1 MSVIIQFYVF
11 RDPVGNLKLI
21 RRKEMERSPALF
33 RPASASTSSTRSVLD
48 PLESSIEAFGQY
60 EKITTRLKR
69 LLDQYTDGFAVLKEL
84 VQNAD
89 DAGATEVRFLY
100 DERANNDAM
109 THLLD
114 EGMKECQGPALW
126 VYNDAEFT
134 EKDFENIEKLSGA
147 TKEHHTEKI
156 GKFGLGFNAVYNL
169 TDVPMFLSTN
179 YFVVFDP
186 HMSHLRHIRN
196 PARPGVKIDLNKNP
210 EALRA
215 RYSGQFKPFHGIFG
229 CDLRLSK
236 KDNSFRGTLFR
247 FPLRTREQAQRSEIK
262 QLYYNDHEMRNL
274 LRMLLEGAE
283 SLLLFTQNILRVGI
297 YNLPRAS
304 PTDAPLL
311 LFQVSKSLSSAGIL
325 RELSSYVTLP
335 TTAEMLSKEEKRL
348 LQESNFL
355 QVASRF
361 MKDLRHGR
369 AVVSNSPQSSVSIE
383 IDCNLTKRGVDF
395 FGGGLRC
402 GHEKATWLVVSSMG
416 RGEAMS
422 FIMDHNDTTL
432 VPSAGVAVRLIS
444 RDPDVY
450 VPSPVVKNIDGVHAN
465 GSVFCYLPLPIH
477 SGLPVH
483 INGAFAVATDR
494 RNLERKVEDDK
505 SCHGVHWN
513 KVLMED
519 SVCTAYLTLL
529 DDLKS
534 LVTRGDSYQFHLLW
548 PKSSTVQHNCRSLMK
563 SFYKSIANGGSSLFS
578 DGRQW
583 VDINNIVFLDPKFRE
598 ASEIGNA
605 AFEVLQLHYRS
616 APDTVVIDL
625 PSDILMSFEESNQ
638 ERTVN
643 IRKYSEVTFYR
654 KCFFPHMLRIPVN
667 VRDLLM
673 LHALD
678 NGRDFDSLIKEHA
691 CIPVSPSGKT
701 LKCPSEL
708 VNPRKE
714 VAALFSSNEGKFP
727 FGNEESYRSPQRL
740 TILERLGM
748 FSDDLPWSEVAERGE
763 SIQWLNMTDPNAALE
778 RAEELLRFLEMKME
792 RNRREKKMAPSFLKR
807 REYSLEA
814 GICERLLK
822 AKFLPVLKKPEH
834 FPLPWKGDALQG
846 KQQVLLSPKEVFL
859 RDKKYLVCCSEPLI
873 GINLPRNVEKCLKLD
888 TKDATLSHVT
898 QQIQCAMSTNV
909 HSLNVA
915 EYQEVTRICHEAYK
929 YLSKTV
935 RSNGDECMKFLH
947 GKNFILVGRRFLSAK
962 EVAFELTADCAPY
975 LYKLPQQLAD
985 SFPEIMKAA
994 GVKDVFDE
1002 KDYISSLQEIKSQ
1015 FGNTKLDE
1023 QTLQVSVNLTLQLSE
1038 VMKVFG
1044 MSPSQ
1049 VQNEWGTVFLPDS
1062 KGIMR
1067 AVSDLC
1073 IRNCSW
1079 IEDEADVHYVN
1090 DRIPWPTCQQVG
1102 VKTRREEALQSHT
1115 IGLPCGQT
1123 EKLTN
1128 RLRRI
1133 LTEYPCEKEILK
1145 ELVQNADD
1153 AQATE
1158 ICFIKDP
1165 RYHPK
1170 ERIFEDSWQPLQ
1182 GPALCVYNNRP
1193 FTRADIDGIQNL
1205 GEGSKGGDPCKTGEY
1220 GVGFNAV
1227 YHLTDAPSFIS
1238 KGGDL
1243 GDVLI
1248 VFDPDCRYA
1257 PGASSEN
1264 PGRMFKVSE
1273 KLQKDF
1279 PDVFRC
1285 YLGELQ
1291 RFSGDN
1297 ATIFRFP
1304 LRDEEMAMKSKIS
1317 SRPVTLEKLDRMM
1330 EELKRELFEVLLF
1343 VDNVKKIT
1351 LCEVEKT
1358 SGRLVNDYTVEVT
1371 LTEEDEEKRKE
1382 FAAFIKEV
1390 GNLVKQGKIL
1400 PTDSRVLKVSYML
1413 KITDNHGNEEK
1424 WQIAQQVGFQ
1434 EDVRGTIVDA
1444 FRKQKLGMLPRG
1456 GVACLLENE
1465 CLEFPLQRRK
1475 KAFCFLPLPL
1485 ETNLPVHINGHFAL
1499 DHESRRNLW
1508 RDEAGHVGYRS
1519 DWNNSLLEDIVASC
1533 YIDML
1538 VEVQKLLGF
1547 GPNRSTENEVLGK
1560 IRILES
1566 LFPREPT
1573 TDQYWETL
1581 VDSVYQEIDK
1591 KKLNLLP
1598 VVRHSAQRGRS
1609 LVDVTWLPPTGMGKK
1624 KAFFNNLA
1632 EAGPFAK
1639 TGGKD
1644 KEEDI
1649 KKRRQRFERLLL
1661 RSGFNLVAFSMKMHY
1676 SFQRSRVVTSC
1687 ISASDLIE
1695 FYGTFGS
1702 NDRLCTIGPIP
1713 CDVSK
1718 TVFEDDYG
1726 VELVLSFCKESD
1738 DFLDKL
1744 PGLPLLLTQDN
1755 RLQSFS
1761 NVYPK
1766 FLSRFEH
1773 LLPGSPQ
1780 IFLHREIYRKLF
1792 LFADTSKLTV
1802 LKPLD
1807 ADAFA
1812 ANLAETLPREIYGKS
1827 EYVHWSPA
1835 QEEVPD
1841 QRWICRVWEFLYD
1854 ITREVLND
1862 EKIDDED
1869 KVRQVK
1875 ATIHPLLDWSILPV
1889 TQTRNIRIP
1898 LQVDHFLVPLRW
1910 AQGAIHMPNVDAS
1923 STKLVKVLRKLGI
1936 PELNREAISRAISA
1950 TIIYSSSTSLAV
1962 PLMLVSSLKDPS
1974 SLLVSLQCKWILN
1987 QQEIRERLEELDCE
2001 EILEYFS
2008 LSVSCLRETD
2018 KSNLRKLP
2026 FYLATHG
2033 GFMSLEKSKV
2043 SVLPIGV
2050 PQNGIDILERALGMA
2065 FVKSWP
2071 SVTDLFKFL
2080 GLTCISA
2087 VDVYC
2092 GLILPSFS
2100 LLSEEARQVH
2110 LEYIRDAILTDSTID
2125 DDEKERLLDIL
2136 KFTPLIPSANGTLKK
2151 ASCVYDPNN
2160 DVFKAMLSCDFP
2172 LEPFDSPEWIS
2183 FLRQVGLVSEVSS
2196 VDFKRFAKEVEHEA
2210 LTAQTDKTH
2219 EKSRTLVDHLISRRD
2234 VVGEGLLNAIRDIAF
2249 VVTDPV
2255 THPLQELCP
2264 PFKQKQGDQV
2274 PYIPFKGAVFA
2285 DYEEIVWTQ
2294 TLLLPTWANPEL
2306 RYYQLGLPP
2315 NASFDK
2321 YCDAFVSQ
2329 LQIIKEPPIDM
2340 VVQHCEVLCHHLE
2353 DLRKCKLDLS
2363 KHSRKITDVME
2374 KIYKFL
2380 QENTD
2385 ERDTIFL
2392 DATPCILVENGT
2404 KFVRPGEAVVEL
2416 HAKDEIKPFLYRVP
2430 PELGKFRKLF
2440 QTLGCYEF
2448 ATCAHYA
2455 VVLEKLRKS
2464 CCDAKLHPNE
2474 LKMCFQAVEGFFKT
2488 LQENSEE
2495 ASTFSKLST
2504 LYLPAMPSGIRC
2516 LESNLSTISVTL
2528 HKSSELFFNDVPA
2541 YEDRI
2546 EELHQNFL
2554 LDLKLMKVRL
2564 TLTTTNF
2571 KELMMKLPLN
2581 LQPKM
2586 LSLEVR
2592 EKRIDGDLVK
2602 SLVIDSMMLRLCT
2615 PQFGQ
2620 GIARIIKHDNSQKPD
2635 FDEEVLAD
2643 IEKSLKRI
2651 QLCAVDSLKTAL
2663 FLGENQIS
2671 GSERDVESFR
2681 MKSEIPGEEKWM
2693 VYVDAVNTV
2702 NDTELA
2708 RSLVSG
2714 VVVDIYGD
2722 LIGNSAFLIPSML
2735 QCAPNKIWSLLDRS
2749 GIRQD
2754 DTCSVEGMDIF
2765 PDPGSFIPVEDH
2777 HLLNDAFGDFEPG
2790 EYVGYQL
2797 HDPSLQLDRGVATFI
2812 YAVIIEEVMAQ
2823 DVSCNEDWVLH
2834 LVTKVYSVN
2843 IGEEHEPVEVTAAK
2857 LYKFCRFEEISNAQR
2872 RNREDR
2878 KEVLLQVT
2886 TILENAWKCDLLEGE
2901 RRQIVKRVILQWRP
2915 EKNVGDEEFCSEVS
2929 KHIRDELF
2937 RLGGSHEEFIDAWV
2951 EIAKEHRS
2959 RREVYQGHLSDRKP
2973 WRNVPPSFSSSN
2985 PQPGEA
2991 KRWYKQA
2998 EADLVAGANEIDSIQ
3013 PSYEWVCFKCHQVKL
3028 SSLSKIV
3035 RT

>member
-1 MSVIIQFYVF
+1 M
-11 RDPVGNLKLI
+11 K
-21 RRKEMERSPALF
+21 RSSALS
-33 RPASASTSSTRSVLD
+33 RPASASTSSSRTVLD

-89 DAGATEVRFLY
+89 DAGGTEVRFLY

-169 TDVPMFLSTN
+169 TDVPMFLSKN

-186 HMSHLRHIRN
+186 HMSHLRRHIKN
-196 PARPGVKIDLNKNP
+196 PAKPGVRINLNKNP

-215 RYSGQFKPFHGIFG
+215 HYRGQFKPFDGIFG

-236 KDNSFRGTLFR
+236 KDNPFRGTLFR
-247 FPLRTREQAQRSEIK
+247 FPLRTREQARRSEIK
-262 QLYYNDHEMRNL
+262 QLYYNDQEMRKL

-297 YNLPRAS
+297 YNLPCAS
-304 PTDAPLL
+304 SPDAPLL
-311 LFQVSKSLSSAGIL
+311 LFQVTKSLSSVGIL

-335 TTAEMLSKEEKRL
+335 TTAEKLSQEEKRL

-361 MKDLRHGR
+361 MEDLRNDR
-369 AVVSNSPQSSVSIE
+369 ADVSNSPQSSVSIE
-383 IDCNLTKRGVDF
+383 INCNLTKRGVDV

-402 GHEKATWLVVSSMG
+402 GHEKTTWLVVSSMG
-416 RGEAMS
+416 RGKAMS
-422 FIMDHNDTTL
+422 FIMDHHDTTL
-432 VPSAGVAVRLIS
+432 VPTAGVAVRLIS
-444 RDPDVY
+444 RGLDVY
-450 VPSPVVKNIDGVHAN
+450 VPSPVVKNIDGVDAN
-465 GSVFCYLPLPIH
+465 GSIFCYLPLPIH

-483 INGAFAVATDR
+483 INGAFAVAADR

-505 SCHGVHWN
+505 SCDGVNWN
-513 KVLMED
+513 KVLMKD
-519 SVCTAYLTLL
+519 SVCTAYLALL
-529 DDLKS
+529 DDLKL
-534 LVTRGDSYQFHLLW
+534 LVTHGDSYQFHLLW
-548 PKSSTVQHNCRSLMK
+548 PKSSTVQHSCRSLMK

-583 VDINNIVFLDPKFRE
+583 VDINSIVFLDPKFRE
-598 ASEIGNA
+598 ASEIGDA

-616 APDTVVIDL
+616 ARDTVVIDL
-625 PSDILMSFEESNQ
+625 PSDVLMSFEKSNQ
-638 ERTVN
+638 ERTMN
-643 IRKYSEVTFYR
+643 KKKYSEVAFYR
-654 KCFFPHMLRIPVN
+654 QCYFPQMLRIPVN

-678 NGRDFDSLIKEHA
+678 NGRDFDSLIKAHA

-701 LKCPSEL
+701 LKCPSQL

-727 FGNEESYRSPQRL
+727 FGNEASYRSPQRL
-740 TILERLGM
+740 TKLEGLGM
-748 FSDDLPWSEVAERGE
+748 CSDDLPWSEVAERAE
-763 SIQWLNMTDPNAALE
+763 SIQRLNMTDPNAALE
-778 RAEELLRFLEMKME
+778 RVEELLKFME
-792 RNRREKKMAPSFLKR
+792 RKIKRERGKMKMAPSSKR
-807 REYSLEA
+807 REYSLQA
-814 GICERLLK
+814 GIYQRLSQ
-822 AKFLPVLKKPEH
+822 AKFLPVLKKPEN

-859 RDKKYLVCCSEPLI
+859 QDKKYLLCCSEPLV
-873 GINLPRNVEKCLKLD
+873 GISLPRNVEKCLKLD
-888 TKDATLSHVT
+888 TKDASLSHVT

-909 HSLNVA
+909 DLLNVTK
-915 EYQEVTRICHEAYK
+915 YQEVTCICHEAYK
-929 YLSKTV
+929 YLNKSV
-935 RSNGDECMKFLH
+935 GINGDECIKFLH
-947 GKNFILVGRRFLSAK
+947 GKNFILVERRFLSAR

-975 LYKLPQQLAD
+975 LYRLPQHLTD
-985 SFPEIMKAA
+985 TFPEMMEAA
-994 GVKDVFDE
+994 GVKEVFDE
-1002 KDYISSLQEIKSQ
+1002 KDYISSLQKIKSQ
-1015 FGNTKLDE
+1015 FEETKLDE

-1038 VMKVFG
+1038 VMNVSE
-1044 MSPSQ
+1044 MNPSQ
-1049 VQNEWGTVFLPDS
+1049 VQKETVFLPDS
-1062 KGIMR
+1062 KGVMR

-1073 IRNCSW
+1073 IRNCPW
-1079 IEDEADVHYVN
+1079 IGDEADVHYVN
-1090 DRIPWPTCQQVG
+1090 DRIPWPTCQKMG

-1123 EKLTN
+1123 EKLAN

-1238 KGGDL
+1238 KGGDV
-1243 GDVLI
+1243 GEVLL

-1257 PGASSEN
+1257 PGASSEK
-1264 PGRMFKVSE
+1264 PGRMFKVSK

-1285 YLGELQ
+1285 YLGELE

-1304 LRDEEMAMKSKIS
+1304 LRSEEMAIESKIS
-1317 SRPVTLEKLDRMM
+1317 SRAVTLEKLDRMM

-1351 LCEVEKT
+1351 LCEVEKK
-1358 SGRLVNDYTVEVT
+1358 SGKLVNDYTVEVT
-1371 LTEEDEEKRKE
+1371 LTKEDEEKRKE
-1382 FAAFIKEV
+1382 FATVIKEF
-1390 GNLVKQGKIL
+1390 GNLIKQGQIL
-1400 PTDSRVLKVSYML
+1400 RTDRPFVKVSYVL
-1413 KITDNHGNEEK
+1413 KITDNCGKEEK
-1424 WQIAQQVGFQ
+1424 WLIAQQVGFQ
-1434 EDVRGTIVDA
+1434 GDVKSTIVDA
-1444 FRKQKLGMLPRG
+1444 FKKQKLGMLPRG
-1456 GVACLLENE
+1456 GVACLLEKE
-1465 CLEFPLQRRK
+1465 YLEFPVQRRN

-1519 DWNNSLLEDIVASC
+1519 DWNNALLEDVVASC

-1538 VEVQKLLGF
+1538 VEVKKLLGF
-1547 GPNRSTENEVLGK
+1547 GPKRSTKNKVLGK

-1566 LFPREPT
+1566 LFPQEPT
-1573 TDQYWETL
+1573 TDHYWETL
-1581 VDSVYQEIDK
+1581 VDSVYQEMDNR
-1591 KKLNLLP
+1591 KLNLLP

-1609 LVDVTWLPPTGMGKK
+1609 SVNVTWLPPTGMGKQK
-1624 KAFFNNLA
+1624 VFFNNLA
-1632 EAGPFAK
+1632 DAGPFAK
-1639 TGGKD
+1639 IPEKD
-1644 KEEDI
+1644 TEEAVN
-1649 KKRRQRFERLLL
+1649 KRRQKFERMLL
-1661 RSGFNLVAFSMKMHY
+1661 RSGFNLVAFSMKTHD
-1676 SFQRSRVVTSC
+1676 SFQRSGVVTSC
-1687 ISASDLIE
+1687 ISAGDLLE

-1702 NDRLCTIGPIP
+1702 HDPLCTIGPIP
-1713 CDVSK
+1713 CNVSK
-1718 TVFEDDYG
+1718 TVFEDEYG
-1726 VELVLSFCKESD
+1726 VKLVLSFCKEAD
-1738 DFLDKL
+1738 DFLEKL

-1755 RLQSFS
+1755 CLQSFS

-1766 FLSRFEH
+1766 FLSRFKD

-1780 IFLHREIYRKLF
+1780 IFLHEEIYWKLF
-1792 LFADTSKLTV
+1792 CTSDTSKLTV

-1812 ANLAETLPREIYGKS
+1812 TNLAETLPREIYGKS
-1827 EYVHWSPA
+1827 SYVQWSPA
-1835 QEEVPD
+1835 QKGVPN
-1841 QRWICRVWEFLYD
+1841 QRWICKVWEFLYD
-1854 ITREVLND
+1854 ISRDVIND
-1862 EKIDDED
+1862 KEIDDGG
-1869 KVRQVK
+1869 KVRQIK
-1875 ATIHPLLDWSILPV
+1875 AIIHPLLDWSILPV
-1889 TQTRNIRIP
+1889 TQIRSFGVCR
-1898 LQVDHFLVPLRW
+1898 QVDHFLVPLRG
-1910 AQGAIHMPNVDAS
+1910 AQGAIDMANVDAAS
-1923 STKLVKVLRKLGI
+1923 AKLVKVLRKLGI
-1936 PELNREAISRAISA
+1936 PELNQRALSHTISA
-1950 TIIYSSSTSLAV
+1950 TIMYSSSTSLAV
-1962 PLMLVSSLKDPS
+1962 ALMLVSSLKDPS
-1974 SLLVSLQCKWILN
+1974 SLLVSLQQKLILN
-1987 QQEIRERLEELDCE
+1987 QQEIKERLEESDCK
-2001 EILEYFS
+2001 EILEYFCS
-2008 LSVSCLRETD
+2008 SVSCLRESD
-2018 KSNLRKLP
+2018 QSNLRKLP
-2026 FYLATHG
+2026 FYLATNG
-2033 GFMSLEKSKV
+2033 GFMSLEKVKV
-2043 SVLPIGV
+2043 SVLPAGV
-2050 PQNGIDILERALGMA
+2050 PQDEIDVLESALGMA
-2065 FVKSWP
+2065 FVKSWEN
-2071 SVTDLFKFL
+2071 VTDLFRFL
-2080 GLTCISA
+2080 ELTCISA

-2092 GLILPSFS
+2092 DSILPSFN

-2110 LEYIRDAILTDSTID
+2110 LEYIRDTILTDSTEGD
-2125 DDEKERLLDIL
+2125 EEKERLLEIL
-2136 KFTPLIPSANGTLKK
+2136 KCTPLIPSKNGTLKK

-2160 DVFKAMLSCDFP
+2160 DVFKVMLSCDFP
-2172 LEPFDSPEWIS
+2172 SEPFDSPEWIS

-2210 LTAQTDKTH
+2210 LTAQTEKTH
-2219 EKSRTLVDHLISRRD
+2219 EKSRTLVDHLISRHN

-2249 VVTDPV
+2249 VVADPV
-2255 THPLQELCP
+2255 AHQLQQLCP

-2294 TLLLPTWANPEL
+2294 AHLLPTWANPEF
-2306 RYYQLGLPP
+2306 RRYQLDPP
-2315 NASFDK
+2315 PLASVYK

-2329 LQIIKEPPIDM
+2329 LQIPKKPPIDI
-2340 VVQHCEVLCHHLE
+2340 VVRHCEVLCHHLE
-2353 DLRKCKLDLS
+2353 NLRKCKLDLS
-2363 KHSRKITDVME
+2363 EHRCQIMNVME
-2374 KIYKFL
+2374 QIYKFL
-2380 QENTD
+2380 QDNAD
-2385 ERDTIFL
+2385 ERGTIVL
-2392 DATPCILVENGT
+2392 EVTPCILVENGT
-2404 KFVRPGEAVVEL
+2404 RFVRPGKAVLEL
-2416 HAKDEIKPFLYRVP
+2416 QVKDEIKPFLYRVP

-2440 QTLGCYEF
+2440 QTLGCDEF
-2448 ATCAHYA
+2448 VTCAHYA
-2455 VVLEKLRKS
+2455 VVLKNLQKN
-2464 CCDAKLHPNE
+2464 CGDAKLHPNE
-2474 LKMCFQAVEGFFKT
+2474 LKMCFKAVKGFFET
-2488 LQENSEE
+2488 LQEKSEE
-2495 ASTFSKLST
+2495 ASALSSLST
-2504 LYLPAMPSGIRC
+2504 LYLPATPSGIHC
-2516 LESNLSTISVTL
+2516 LEKNLNKISVTL
-2528 HKSSELFFNDVPA
+2528 HKSSELVFNDVPA

-2546 EELHQNFL
+2546 KELRQHFL
-2554 LDLKLMKVRL
+2554 LDLKLMKVRV
-2564 TLTTTNF
+2564 TLTMTNF
-2571 KELMMKLPLN
+2571 KELMMKLPLQ

-2592 EKRIDGDLVK
+2592 EKLINGVFVK
-2602 SLVIDSMMLRLCT
+2602 SSVFDLMMLRLCT
-2615 PQFGQ
+2615 PHFGQ
-2620 GIARIIKHDNSQKPD
+2620 GIARIIKHDNSQKSD
-2635 FDEEVLAD
+2635 FDEEVIAD

-2651 QLCAVDSLKTAL
+2651 QLCAVDGLKTAL
-2663 FLGENQIS
+2663 FLNDNLIP
-2671 GSERDVESFR
+2671 GSERDTKSFQE
-2681 MKSEIPGEEKWM
+2681 KCEIHGEEKCM
-2693 VYVDAVNTV
+2693 VYVNVVNAT
-2702 NDTELA
+2702 NDTDLA
-2708 RSLVSG
+2708 RSLLSG
-2714 VVVDIYGD
+2714 VVIEMYGD
-2722 LIGNSAFLIPSML
+2722 LLGKSAYLIPSML
-2735 QCAPNKIWSLLDRS
+2735 QCAPNEIWSLLDKS
-2749 GIRQD
+2749 DIRQD
-2754 DTCSVEGMDIF
+2754 DTCSLDGMDIF

-2797 HDPSLQLDRGVATFI
+2797 HDPSLQLNRGVATFI

-2823 DVSCNEDWVLH
+2823 DVGCNEDWVLH

-2843 IGEEHEPVEVTAAK
+2843 IGDDHEPVEVTAAK

-2878 KEVLLQVT
+2878 EEVLLQIS
-2886 TILENAWKCDLLEGE
+2886 TILENAWKCDLSEGE

-2915 EKNVGDEEFCSEVS
+2915 EKNIGDEEFCFEVS
-2929 KHIRDELF
+2929 KHIKDELF
-2937 RLGGSHEEFIDAWV
+2937 RLGGSHEEFIDACV
-2951 EIAKEHRS
+2951 EIAEEHRS
-2959 RREVYQGHLSDRKP
+2959 RREEYQEKVLQWYTSQDHEP

-2991 KRWYKQA
+2991 ERWYKQA
-2998 EADLVAGANEIDSIQ
+2998 KADLEAGGNEIDSDK

>member
-1 MSVIIQFYVF
+1 M
-11 RDPVGNLKLI
+11 K
-21 RRKEMERSPALF
+21 RSSALS
-33 RPASASTSSTRSVLD
+33 RPASASTSSTRTVLD
-48 PLESSIEAFGQY
+48 PMESSIEAFGQY

-169 TDVPMFLSTN
+169 TDVPMFLSRN

-186 HMSHLRHIRN
+186 HMSHLGRHIKN
-196 PARPGVKIDLNKNP
+196 PAKPGVKIDLNKNP

-215 RYSGQFKPFHGIFG
+215 RYRGQFKPFDGIFG

-236 KDNSFRGTLFR
+236 RDNSFRGTLFR
-247 FPLRTREQAQRSEIK
+247 FPLRTSEQAQRSEIK
-262 QLYYNDHEMRNL
+262 QLDYNDHEMRKL
-274 LRMLLEGAE
+274 LQMFLEGAE
-283 SLLLFTQNILRVGI
+283 SLLLFSQNILRVGI
-297 YNLPRAS
+297 YNLPRTSPPGAS
-304 PTDAPLL
+304 LL
-311 LFQVSKSLSSAGIL
+311 LFQVTKSLSSVGIP
-325 RELSSYVTLP
+325 RELSSSVTLP
-335 TTAEMLSKEEKRL
+335 TTAGKLSKEEKRL

-361 MKDLRHGR
+361 MVDLRNGR
-369 AVVSNSPQSSVSIE
+369 DDVSNSPQSSVTIE
-383 IDCNLTKRGVDF
+383 IDCNVTNKGVDF
-395 FGGGLRC
+395 FGGGLPC
-402 GHEKATWLVVSSMG
+402 GHEKTTWLVVSSMG

-432 VPSAGVAVRLIS
+432 VPSAGVAVQLIS
-444 RDPDVY
+444 RGLDGY
-450 VPSPVVKNIDGVHAN
+450 VPSPVVKNIDGVEVN

-483 INGAFAVATDR
+483 INGAFAVAADR

-505 SCHGVHWN
+505 SCHGVNWN

-519 SVCTAYLTLL
+519 SVCSAYLTLL

-534 LVTRGDSYQFHLLW
+534 LVTHGDSYQFHLLW

-563 SFYKSIANGGSSLFS
+563 SFYKSVANRGFSLFS

-583 VDINNIVFLDPKFRE
+583 VDINKIVFLDPKFRE
-598 ASEIGNA
+598 ASEIGHA

-616 APDTVVIDL
+616 ARNTVVIDL

-638 ERTVN
+638 ERTTN
-643 IRKYSEVTFYR
+643 KKKYSEVAFYR
-654 KCFFPHMLRIPVN
+654 QCFFSHMLRIPVN

-678 NGRDFDSLIKEHA
+678 NGRDFDSLIKAHA

-701 LKCPSEL
+701 LKCPSQL

-727 FGNEESYRSPQRL
+727 FGNEASYLSPQRL
-740 TILERLGM
+740 TKLEGLGM
-748 FSDDLPWSEVAERGE
+748 CSDDLPWSEVAERAE
-763 SIQWLNMTDPNAALE
+763 SIQRLNMTDPNAALE
-778 RAEELLRFLEMKME
+778 RVKELLRFME
-792 RNRREKKMAPSFLKR
+792 RKIKRERMEMKMAPSSKR
-807 REYSLEA
+807 REYSLQA
-814 GICERLLK
+814 GIYQRLLQ
-822 AKFLPVLKKPEH
+822 AKFLPVLKKPEN

-859 RDKKYLVCCSEPLI
+859 QDKKYLVCCSEPLV
-873 GINLPRNVEKCLKLD
+873 GISLPRNVEKCLKLD
-888 TKDATLSHVT
+888 TKDASLSHVT

-909 HSLNVA
+909 NLLNVTK
-915 EYQEVTRICHEAYK
+915 YQEVTRICHEAYK
-929 YLSKTV
+929 YLNKTV
-935 RSNGDECMKFLH
+935 GINGDECMKFLH
-947 GKNFILVGRRFLSAK
+947 GKNFILVERRFLSAR

-975 LYKLPQQLAD
+975 LYRLPQQLTD
-985 SFPEIMKAA
+985 TFPEMMEAA
-994 GVKDVFDE
+994 GVKEVFDE
-1002 KDYISSLQEIKSQ
+1002 KDYISSLQKIKSQ
-1015 FGNTKLDE
+1015 FEETKLDE

-1038 VMKVFG
+1038 VMNVSE
-1044 MSPSQ
+1044 MNPSQ
-1049 VQNEWGTVFLPDS
+1049 VQKETVFLPDS
-1062 KGIMR
+1062 KGVMR

-1073 IRNCSW
+1073 IRNCPW
-1079 IEDEADVHYVN
+1079 IGDEPDVHYVN
-1090 DRIPWPTCQQVG
+1090 DRIPWPTCQLVG
-1102 VKTRREEALQSHT
+1102 VKTRREEALQSHA

-1123 EKLTN
+1123 EKLAN

-1182 GPALCVYNNRP
+1182 GPALCVYNNKP
-1193 FTRADIDGIQNL
+1193 FTKADIDGIQNL

-1238 KGGDL
+1238 KGGDV
-1243 GDVLI
+1243 GDVLL

-1257 PGASSEN
+1257 PGASPEK
-1264 PGRMFKVSE
+1264 PGRMFEVSE
-1273 KLQKDF
+1273 KIQKDF

-1285 YLGELQ
+1285 YLGELE

-1297 ATIFRFP
+1297 STIFRFP
-1304 LRDEEMAMKSKIS
+1304 LRSEEMAIGSKIS

-1358 SGRLVNDYTVEVT
+1358 SGKLVDYYTVEVT
-1371 LTEEDEEKRKE
+1371 LTEEDEKKRKY
-1382 FAAFIKEV
+1382 FAAVIKKV
-1390 GNLVKQGKIL
+1390 GNLIKQGQIL
-1400 PTDSRVLKVSYML
+1400 PTESPVVKVSYML
-1413 KITDNHGNEEK
+1413 KITDNRGNEEK
-1424 WQIAQQVGFQ
+1424 WLIVQQIGFQ
-1434 EDVRGTIVDA
+1434 GDVKSTIVDA
-1444 FRKQKLGMLPRG
+1444 FMKQKLGMLPRG
-1456 GVACLLENE
+1456 GVACLLEKKF
-1465 CLEFPLQRRK
+1465 LESPVQRRK

-1519 DWNNSLLEDIVASC
+1519 DWNNALLEDVVASC

-1538 VEVQKLLGF
+1538 GKVQRLLGF
-1547 GPNRSTENEVLGK
+1547 GLNRSTETEVLAK
-1560 IRILES
+1560 IRTLEG
-1566 LFPREPT
+1566 LFPQKPT
-1573 TDQYWETL
+1573 TDQYWKTL

-1609 LVDVTWLPPTGMGKK
+1609 SVDVTWLPPTGMGKQ

-1632 EAGPFAK
+1632 DAGPFANIPE
-1639 TGGKD
+1639 KD
-1644 KEEDI
+1644 MEEAVN
-1649 KKRRQRFERLLL
+1649 KRRQKFERMLL
-1661 RSGFNLVAFSMKMHY
+1661 RSGFNLVAFSMKMHD
-1676 SFQRSRVVTSC
+1676 SFKRSGVATSC
-1687 ISASDLIE
+1687 ISAGDLIE
-1695 FYGTFGS
+1695 FYGTFGAH
-1702 NDRLCTIGPIP
+1702 DPLCTIGPIP
-1713 CDVSK
+1713 CHVSK
-1718 TVFEDDYG
+1718 TVFEDEYG
-1726 VELVLSFCKESD
+1726 VKLVLSFCKEAD
-1738 DFLDKL
+1738 DFLEKL

-1755 RLQSFS
+1755 CLQLFS
-1761 NVYPK
+1761 NAYPK
-1766 FLSRFEH
+1766 FQSRFKD

-1780 IFLHREIYRKLF
+1780 IFLHEEIYWKVF
-1792 LFADTSKLTV
+1792 CTSDSSKLTV

-1812 ANLAETLPREIYGKS
+1812 TNLAETLPRETYGKS
-1827 EYVHWSPA
+1827 NYVQWSPA
-1835 QEEVPD
+1835 QKGVPN
-1841 QRWICRVWEFLYD
+1841 QRWICKVWEFLYD
-1854 ITREVLND
+1854 ITRDVIND
-1862 EKIDDED
+1862 KEIDDGG

-1875 ATIHPLLDWSILPV
+1875 AIIHPLLDWSILPV
-1889 TQTRNIRIP
+1889 TQIRSFGVRR
-1898 LQVDHFLVPLRW
+1898 QVDHFLLPLRG
-1910 AQGAIHMPNVDAS
+1910 AQGAIDMANVDAAS
-1923 STKLVKVLRKLGI
+1923 AKLVKVLRKLGI
-1936 PELNREAISRAISA
+1936 PELNQRALSHTISA
-1950 TIIYSSSTSLAV
+1950 TIMYSSSTSLAV
-1962 PLMLVSSLKDPS
+1962 TLMLVSSLKDPS
-1974 SLLVSLQCKWILN
+1974 SLLVSLQQKLILN
-1987 QQEIRERLEELDCE
+1987 QQEIRERLEESDCK
-2001 EILEYFS
+2001 EILEYFCS
-2008 LSVSCLRETD
+2008 SVSCLRESD
-2018 KSNLRKLP
+2018 QSNLRKLP
-2026 FYLATHG
+2026 FYLATNG
-2033 GFMSLEKSKV
+2033 GFMSLENVKV
-2043 SVLPIGV
+2043 SVLPAGV
-2050 PQNGIDILERALGMA
+2050 PQNEIDVLETALGMA
-2065 FVKSWP
+2065 FVKSWEN
-2071 SVTDLFKFL
+2071 VTDLFRFL
-2080 GLTCISA
+2080 ELTCISA

-2092 GLILPSFS
+2092 DSILPSFN

-2110 LEYIRDAILTDSTID
+2110 LEYIRDTILTDSTRGD
-2125 DDEKERLLDIL
+2125 EEKERLLEIL
-2136 KFTPLIPSANGTLKK
+2136 KCTPLIPSKNGTLKK

-2160 DVFKAMLSCDFP
+2160 DVFKVMLSCDFP
-2172 LEPFDSPEWIS
+2172 SEPFDSPEWIS

-2210 LTAQTDKTH
+2210 LTAQTEKTH
-2219 EKSRTLVDHLISRRD
+2219 EKSRTLVDHLISRHN

-2249 VVTDPV
+2249 VVADPV
-2255 THPLQELCP
+2255 AHQLQQLCP

-2294 TLLLPTWANPEL
+2294 AHLLPTWANPEF
-2306 RYYQLGLPP
+2306 RRYQLDPP
-2315 NASFDK
+2315 PLASVYK

-2329 LQIIKEPPIDM
+2329 LQIPKKPPIDI
-2340 VVQHCEVLCHHLE
+2340 VVRHCEVLCHHLE
-2353 DLRKCKLDLS
+2353 NLRKCKLDLS
-2363 KHSRKITDVME
+2363 EHRCQIMNVME
-2374 KIYKFL
+2374 QIYKFL
-2380 QENTD
+2380 QDNAD
-2385 ERDTIFL
+2385 ERGTIVL
-2392 DATPCILVENGT
+2392 EVTPCILVENGT
-2404 KFVRPGEAVVEL
+2404 RFVRPGKAVLEL
-2416 HAKDEIKPFLYRVP
+2416 QVKDEIKPFLYRVP

-2440 QTLGCYEF
+2440 QTLGCDEF
-2448 ATCAHYA
+2448 VTCAHYA
-2455 VVLEKLRKS
+2455 VVLKNLQKN
-2464 CCDAKLHPNE
+2464 CGDAKLHPNE
-2474 LKMCFQAVEGFFKT
+2474 LKMCFKAVKGFFET
-2488 LQENSEE
+2488 LQEKSEE
-2495 ASTFSKLST
+2495 ASALSSLST
-2504 LYLPAMPSGIRC
+2504 LYLPATPSGIRC
-2516 LESNLSTISVTL
+2516 LEKNLNTISVTL
-2528 HKSSELFFNDVPA
+2528 HKSSELVFNDVPA

-2546 EELHQNFL
+2546 KELRQHFL
-2554 LDLKLMKVRL
+2554 LDLKLMKVRV
-2564 TLTTTNF
+2564 TLTMTNF
-2571 KELMMKLPLN
+2571 KELMMKLPLQ

-2592 EKRIDGDLVK
+2592 EKLINGVFVK
-2602 SLVIDSMMLRLCT
+2602 SSVFDLMMLRLCT
-2615 PQFGQ
+2615 PHFGQ
-2620 GIARIIKHDNSQKPD
+2620 GIARIIKHDNSQKSD
-2635 FDEEVLAD
+2635 FDEEVIAD

-2663 FLGENQIS
+2663 FLNDNLIP
-2671 GSERDVESFR
+2671 GSERDTKSFQE
-2681 MKSEIPGEEKWM
+2681 KCEIHGEEKCM
-2693 VYVDAVNTV
+2693 VYVNVVNAT
-2702 NDTELA
+2702 NDTDLA
-2708 RSLVSG
+2708 RSLLSG
-2714 VVVDIYGD
+2714 VVIEMYGD
-2722 LIGNSAFLIPSML
+2722 LLGKSAYLIPSML
-2735 QCAPNKIWSLLDRS
+2735 QCAPNEIWSLLDKS
-2749 GIRQD
+2749 DIRQD
-2754 DTCSVEGMDIF
+2754 DTCSLDGMDIF

-2834 LVTKVYSVN
+2834 LVTKVYSVD
-2843 IGEEHEPVEVTAAK
+2843 IGHEHEPVEVTAAK

-2878 KEVLLQVT
+2878 EEVLLQIS
-2886 TILENAWKCDLLEGE
+2886 TILENAWKCDLSEGE

-2915 EKNVGDEEFCSEVS
+2915 EKNIGDEEFCFEVS
-2929 KHIRDELF
+2929 KHIKDELF
-2937 RLGGSHEEFIDAWV
+2937 RLGGSHEEFIDACV
-2951 EIAKEHRS
+2951 EIAEEHRS
-2959 RREVYQGHLSDRKP
+2959 RREEYQEKVLQWYTSQDHEP

-2991 KRWYKQA
+2991 ERWYKQA
-2998 EADLVAGANEIDSIQ
+2998 KADLEAGGNEIDSGK

-3028 SSLSKIV
+3028 SSLSKII

>member
-1 MSVIIQFYVF
+1 M
-11 RDPVGNLKLI
+11 K
-21 RRKEMERSPALF
+21 RSSALS
-33 RPASASTSSTRSVLD
+33 RPASASTSSTRTVLD
-48 PLESSIEAFGQY
+48 PMESSIEAFGQY

-169 TDVPMFLSTN
+169 TDVPMFLSRN

-186 HMSHLRHIRN
+186 HMSHLGRHIKN
-196 PARPGVKIDLNKNP
+196 PAKPGVKIDLNKNP

-215 RYSGQFKPFHGIFG
+215 RYRGQFKPFDGIFG
-229 CDLRLSK
+229 CELRLSK
-236 KDNSFRGTLFR
+236 RDNSFRGTLFR
-247 FPLRTREQAQRSEIK
+247 FPLRTSEQAQRSEIK
-262 QLYYNDHEMRNL
+262 QLDYNDHEMRKL
-274 LRMLLEGAE
+274 LQMFLEGAE
-283 SLLLFTQNILRVGI
+283 SLLLFSQNILRVGI
-297 YNLPRAS
+297 YNLPRTSLPGAS
-304 PTDAPLL
+304 LL
-311 LFQVSKSLSSAGIL
+311 LFQVTKSLSSVGIP
-325 RELSSYVTLP
+325 RELSSSVTLP
-335 TTAEMLSKEEKRL
+335 TTAGKLSKEEKRL

-361 MKDLRHGR
+361 MADLRNGR
-369 AVVSNSPQSSVSIE
+369 DDVSNSPQSSVSIE
-383 IDCNLTKRGVDF
+383 IDCNLTNKGVEF
-395 FGGGLRC
+395 FGGGLPC
-402 GHEKATWLVVSSMG
+402 GHEKTTWLVVSSMG

-422 FIMDHNDTTL
+422 FIMGHSDTTL
-432 VPSAGVAVRLIS
+432 VPSAGVAVQLIS
-444 RDPDVY
+444 RGLDGY
-450 VPSPVVKNIDGVHAN
+450 VPSPVVKNIDGVDVN

-483 INGAFAVATDR
+483 INGAFAVAADR

-505 SCHGVHWN
+505 SCHGVNWN

-534 LVTRGDSYQFHLLW
+534 LVTHGDSYQFHLLW

-563 SFYKSIANGGSSLFS
+563 SFYKSVANRGFSLFS

-583 VDINNIVFLDPKFRE
+583 VDINKIVFLDPKFRE
-598 ASEIGNA
+598 ASEIGHA
-605 AFEVLQLHYRS
+605 AFEVLQLLYRS
-616 APDTVVIDL
+616 AGNTVVIDL

-638 ERTVN
+638 ERTMN
-643 IRKYSEVTFYR
+643 KKKYSEVAFYR
-654 KCFFPHMLRIPVN
+654 QCFFPQMLRIPVN

-678 NGRDFDSLIKEHA
+678 NGRDFDSLIKAHA

-701 LKCPSEL
+701 LKCPSQL
-708 VNPRKE
+708 VDPRKE
-714 VAALFSSNEGKFP
+714 VAALFSSDEGKFP
-727 FGNEESYRSPQRL
+727 FGNEASYRSPQRL
-740 TILERLGM
+740 TKLEGLGM
-748 FSDDLPWSEVAERGE
+748 CSDDLPWSEVAERAE
-763 SIQWLNMTDPNAALE
+763 SIQRLNMTDPNAALK
-778 RAEELLRFLEMKME
+778 RVEELLRFMEGKIKRERGKMKMA
-792 RNRREKKMAPSFLKR
+792 RSSKR
-807 REYSLEA
+807 REYSLQA
-814 GICERLLK
+814 GIYQRLSQ
-822 AKFLPVLKKPEH
+822 AKFLPVLKKPEN

-859 RDKKYLVCCSEPLI
+859 QDKKYLVCCSEPLV
-873 GINLPRNVEKCLKLD
+873 GISLPRNVEKCLKLD
-888 TKDATLSHVT
+888 TKDASLSHVT
-898 QQIQCAMSTNV
+898 QQIQCAMSTDVNL
-909 HSLNVA
+909 LNVTK
-915 EYQEVTRICHEAYK
+915 YQEVTRICHEAYK
-929 YLSKTV
+929 YLNKIV
-935 RSNGDECMKFLH
+935 RINGDECMKFLH
-947 GKNFILVGRRFLSAK
+947 GKNFILVERRFLSAK

-975 LYKLPQQLAD
+975 LYKLPQQLTD
-985 SFPEIMKAA
+985 TFPEIMEAA
-994 GVKDVFDE
+994 GVKEVFDRE
-1002 KDYISSLQEIKSQ
+1002 DYISSLQKIKSQ
-1015 FGNTKLDE
+1015 FGETKLDE
-1023 QTLQVSVNLTLQLSE
+1023 QTLQVSVNLTLQLSK
-1038 VMKVFG
+1038 VMNV
-1044 MSPSQ
+1044 SEISASQ
-1049 VQNEWGTVFLPDS
+1049 LQKETVFLPDS
-1062 KGIMR
+1062 KGVMR

-1073 IRNCSW
+1073 IRNCPW
-1079 IEDEADVHYVN
+1079 IGDEADVHYVN
-1090 DRIPWPTCQQVG
+1090 DRIPWPTCQKMG

-1123 EKLTN
+1123 EKLAN

-1238 KGGDL
+1238 KGGDV
-1243 GDVLI
+1243 GEVLL

-1257 PGASSEN
+1257 PGASSEK

-1285 YLGELQ
+1285 YLGELE

-1304 LRDEEMAMKSKIS
+1304 LRSEEMAIESKIS
-1317 SRPVTLEKLDRMM
+1317 SRAVTLEKLDRMM
-1330 EELKRELFEVLLF
+1330 AELKRELFEVLLF

-1351 LCEVEKT
+1351 LCEVEKK
-1358 SGRLVNDYTVEVT
+1358 SGKLVNDYTVEVT
-1371 LTEEDEEKRKE
+1371 LTKEDEEKRKE
-1382 FAAFIKEV
+1382 FATVIKEF
-1390 GNLVKQGKIL
+1390 GNLIKQGQIL
-1400 PTDSRVLKVSYML
+1400 RTDRPFVKVSYVL
-1413 KITDNHGNEEK
+1413 KITDNCGKEEK
-1424 WQIAQQVGFQ
+1424 WLIAQQVGFQ
-1434 EDVRGTIVDA
+1434 GDVKSTIVDA
-1444 FRKQKLGMLPRG
+1444 FKKQKLGMLPRG
-1456 GVACLLENE
+1456 GVACLLEKE
-1465 CLEFPLQRRK
+1465 YLEFPVQRRN

-1519 DWNNSLLEDIVASC
+1519 DWNNALLEDVVASC

-1538 VEVQKLLGF
+1538 VEVKKLLGF
-1547 GPNRSTENEVLGK
+1547 GPKRSTKNKVLGK

-1566 LFPREPT
+1566 LFPQEPT
-1573 TDQYWETL
+1573 TDHYWETL
-1581 VDSVYQEIDK
+1581 VDSVYQEMDNR
-1591 KKLNLLP
+1591 KLNLLP

-1609 LVDVTWLPPTGMGKK
+1609 SVNVTWLPPTGMGKQK
-1624 KAFFNNLA
+1624 VFFNNLA
-1632 EAGPFAK
+1632 DAGPFAK
-1639 TGGKD
+1639 IPEKD
-1644 KEEDI
+1644 TEEAVN
-1649 KKRRQRFERLLL
+1649 KRRQKFERMLL
-1661 RSGFNLVAFSMKMHY
+1661 RSGFNLVAFSMKTHD
-1676 SFQRSRVVTSC
+1676 SFQRSGVVTSC
-1687 ISASDLIE
+1687 ISAGDLLE

-1702 NDRLCTIGPIP
+1702 HDPLCTIGPIP
-1713 CDVSK
+1713 CNVSK
-1718 TVFEDDYG
+1718 TVFEDEYG
-1726 VELVLSFCKESD
+1726 VKLVLSFCKEAD
-1738 DFLDKL
+1738 DFLEKL

-1755 RLQSFS
+1755 CLQSFS

-1766 FLSRFEH
+1766 FLSRFKD

-1780 IFLHREIYRKLF
+1780 IFLHEEIYWNLF
-1792 LFADTSKLTV
+1792 CTSDTSKLTV

-1812 ANLAETLPREIYGKS
+1812 TNLAETLPREIYGKS
-1827 EYVHWSPA
+1827 SYVQWSPA
-1835 QEEVPD
+1835 QKGVPN
-1841 QRWICRVWEFLYD
+1841 QRWICKVWEFLYD
-1854 ITREVLND
+1854 ISRDVIND
-1862 EKIDDED
+1862 KEIDDGG
-1869 KVRQVK
+1869 KVRQIK
-1875 ATIHPLLDWSILPV
+1875 AIIHPLLDWSILPV
-1889 TQTRNIRIP
+1889 TQIRSFGVRH
-1898 LQVDHFLVPLRW
+1898 QVDHFLVPLRG
-1910 AQGAIHMPNVDAS
+1910 AQGAIDMANVDAAS
-1923 STKLVKVLRKLGI
+1923 AKLVKVLRKLGI
-1936 PELNREAISRAISA
+1936 PELNQRALSHTISA
-1950 TIIYSSSTSLAV
+1950 TIMYSSSTSLAV
-1962 PLMLVSSLKDPS
+1962 ALMLVSSLKDPS
-1974 SLLVSLQCKWILN
+1974 SLLVSLQQKLILN
-1987 QQEIRERLEELDCE
+1987 QQEIKERLEESDCK
-2001 EILEYFS
+2001 EILEYFCS
-2008 LSVSCLRETD
+2008 SVSCLRESD
-2018 KSNLRKLP
+2018 QSNLRKLP
-2026 FYLATHG
+2026 FYLATNG
-2033 GFMSLEKSKV
+2033 GFMSLEKVKV
-2043 SVLPIGV
+2043 SVLPAGV
-2050 PQNGIDILERALGMA
+2050 PQNEIDVLESALGMA
-2065 FVKSWP
+2065 FVKSWEN
-2071 SVTDLFKFL
+2071 VTDLFRFL
-2080 GLTCISA
+2080 ELTCISA

-2092 GLILPSFS
+2092 DSILPSFN

-2110 LEYIRDAILTDSTID
+2110 LEYVRDIILTDSTEGD
-2125 DDEKERLLDIL
+2125 EEKERLLEIL
-2136 KFTPLIPSANGTLKK
+2136 KCTPLIPSKNGTLKK

-2160 DVFKAMLSCDFP
+2160 DVFKVMLSCDFP
-2172 LEPFDSPEWIS
+2172 PESFDSPEWIS

-2210 LTAQTDKTH
+2210 LTAQTEKTH
-2219 EKSRTLVDHLISRRD
+2219 EKSRTLVDHLISRHD

-2249 VVTDPV
+2249 VVADPV
-2255 THPLQELCP
+2255 AHQLQQLCP

-2285 DYEEIVWTQ
+2285 DYEEVVWTQ
-2294 TLLLPTWANPEL
+2294 AHLLPTWANPEF
-2306 RYYQLGLPP
+2306 RRYQLGRPP
-2315 NASFDK
+2315 IASVYK

-2329 LQIIKEPPIDM
+2329 LQIPKKPPIDI
-2340 VVQHCEVLCHHLE
+2340 VVRHCEVLCHHLE
-2353 DLRKCKLDLS
+2353 NLRKCKLDLS
-2363 KHSRKITDVME
+2363 EHRCQITNVME
-2374 KIYKFL
+2374 QIYKFL
-2380 QENTD
+2380 QDNAD
-2385 ERDTIFL
+2385 ERGTIVL
-2392 DATPCILVENGT
+2392 EVTPCILVENGT
-2404 KFVRPGEAVVEL
+2404 RFVRPGKAVLEL
-2416 HAKDEIKPFLYRVP
+2416 RVKDEIKPFLYRVP

-2440 QTLGCYEF
+2440 QTLGCDEF
-2448 ATCAHYA
+2448 VTCAHYA
-2455 VVLEKLRKS
+2455 VVLRNLQKN
-2464 CCDAKLHPNE
+2464 CGDAKLHPNE
-2474 LKMCFQAVEGFFKT
+2474 LKMCFKAVKGFFET
-2488 LQENSEE
+2488 LQEKSKE
-2495 ASTFSKLST
+2495 ASALSSLST
-2504 LYLPAMPSGIRC
+2504 LYLPATPSGIRC
-2516 LESNLSTISVTL
+2516 LKKNLNTISVTL
-2528 HKSSELFFNDVPA
+2528 HKSSELVFNDVPA

-2546 EELHQNFL
+2546 KELRQHFL
-2554 LDLKLMKVRL
+2554 LDLKLMEVRV
-2564 TLTTTNF
+2564 TLTMTNF
-2571 KELMMKLPLN
+2571 KELMMKLPLQ

-2592 EKRIDGDLVK
+2592 EKLINGVFVK
-2602 SLVIDSMMLRLCT
+2602 SSVFDLMMLRLCT
-2615 PQFGQ
+2615 PHFGQ
-2620 GIARIIKHDNSQKPD
+2620 GIARIIKHDNSQKSD
-2635 FDEEVLAD
+2635 LDEEVIAD

-2663 FLGENQIS
+2663 FLNDNLIP
-2671 GSERDVESFR
+2671 GSERDTKSFQE
-2681 MKSEIPGEEKWM
+2681 KCEIHGEEKCM
-2693 VYVDAVNTV
+2693 VYVNVVNAT
-2702 NDTELA
+2702 NDTDLA
-2708 RSLVSG
+2708 RSLLSG
-2714 VVVDIYGD
+2714 VVIEMYGD
-2722 LIGNSAFLIPSML
+2722 LLGKSAYLIPSML
-2735 QCAPNKIWSLLDRS
+2735 QCAPNEIWSLLDKS
-2749 GIRQD
+2749 DIRQD
-2754 DTCSVEGMDIF
+2754 DTCSLDGMDIF

-2823 DVSCNEDWVLH
+2823 DVGCNEDWVLR

-2843 IGEEHEPVEVTAAK
+2843 IGHDHEPVEVTAAK

-2878 KEVLLQVT
+2878 EEVLLQIS
-2886 TILENAWKCDLLEGE
+2886 TILENAWKCDLSEGE

-2915 EKNVGDEEFCSEVS
+2915 ETNIGDEEFCFEVS
-2929 KHIRDELF
+2929 KHIKDELF
-2937 RLGGSHEEFIDAWV
+2937 RLGGSHEEFIDACV
-2951 EIAKEHRS
+2951 EIAEEHRS
-2959 RREVYQGHLSDRKP
+2959 RREEYQEKVLQWYTSQDHEP

-2991 KRWYKQA
+2991 ERWYKQA
-2998 EADLVAGANEIDSIQ
+2998 KADLEAGGNEIDSGK

>member
-1 MSVIIQFYVF
+1 M
-11 RDPVGNLKLI
+11 K
-21 RRKEMERSPALF
+21 RSSALS
-33 RPASASTSSTRSVLD
+33 RPASASTSSTRTVLD
-48 PLESSIEAFGQY
+48 PMESSIEAFGQY

-169 TDVPMFLSTN
+169 TDVPMFLSRN

-186 HMSHLRHIRN
+186 HMSHLGRHIKN
-196 PARPGVKIDLNKNP
+196 PAKPGVKIDLNKNP

-215 RYSGQFKPFHGIFG
+215 RYRGQFKPFDGIFG

-236 KDNSFRGTLFR
+236 RDNSFRGTLFR
-247 FPLRTREQAQRSEIK
+247 FPLRTSEQAQRSEIK
-262 QLYYNDHEMRNL
+262 QLDYNDHEMRKL
-274 LRMLLEGAE
+274 LQMFLEGAE
-283 SLLLFTQNILRVGI
+283 SLLLFSQNILRVGI
-297 YNLPRAS
+297 YNLPRTSPPGAS
-304 PTDAPLL
+304 LL
-311 LFQVSKSLSSAGIL
+311 LFQVTKSLSSVGIP
-325 RELSSYVTLP
+325 RELSSSVTLP
-335 TTAEMLSKEEKRL
+335 TTAGKLSKEEKRL

-361 MKDLRHGR
+361 MVDLRNGR
-369 AVVSNSPQSSVSIE
+369 DDVSNSPQSSVTIE
-383 IDCNLTKRGVDF
+383 IDCNVTNKGVDF
-395 FGGGLRC
+395 FGGGLPC
-402 GHEKATWLVVSSMG
+402 GHEKTTWLVVSSMG

-432 VPSAGVAVRLIS
+432 VPSAGVAVQLIS
-444 RDPDVY
+444 RGLDGY
-450 VPSPVVKNIDGVHAN
+450 VPSPVVKNIDGVEVN

-483 INGAFAVATDR
+483 INGAFAVAADR

-505 SCHGVHWN
+505 SCHGVNWN

-519 SVCTAYLTLL
+519 SVCSAYLTLL

-534 LVTRGDSYQFHLLW
+534 LVTHGDSYQFHLLW

-563 SFYKSIANGGSSLFS
+563 SFYKSVANRGFSLFS

-583 VDINNIVFLDPKFRE
+583 VDINKIVFLDPKFRE
-598 ASEIGNA
+598 ASEIGHA

-616 APDTVVIDL
+616 ARNTVVIDL

-638 ERTVN
+638 ERTTN
-643 IRKYSEVTFYR
+643 KKKYSEVAFYR
-654 KCFFPHMLRIPVN
+654 QCFFSHMLRIPVN

-678 NGRDFDSLIKEHA
+678 NGRDFDSLIKAHA

-701 LKCPSEL
+701 LKCPSQL

-727 FGNEESYRSPQRL
+727 FGNEASYLSPQRL
-740 TILERLGM
+740 TKLEGLGM
-748 FSDDLPWSEVAERGE
+748 CSDDLPWSEVAERAE
-763 SIQWLNMTDPNAALE
+763 SIQRLNMTDPNAALE
-778 RAEELLRFLEMKME
+778 RVKELLRFME
-792 RNRREKKMAPSFLKR
+792 RKIKRERMEMKMAPSSKR
-807 REYSLEA
+807 REYSLQA
-814 GICERLLK
+814 GIYQRLLQ
-822 AKFLPVLKKPEH
+822 AKFLPVLKKPEN

-859 RDKKYLVCCSEPLI
+859 QDKKYLVCCSEPLV
-873 GINLPRNVEKCLKLD
+873 GISLPRNVEKCLKLD
-888 TKDATLSHVT
+888 TKDASLSHVT

-909 HSLNVA
+909 NLLNVTK
-915 EYQEVTRICHEAYK
+915 YQEVTRICHEAYK
-929 YLSKTV
+929 YLNKTV
-935 RSNGDECMKFLH
+935 GINGDECMKFLH
-947 GKNFILVGRRFLSAK
+947 GKNFILVERRFLSAR

-975 LYKLPQQLAD
+975 LYRLPQQLTD
-985 SFPEIMKAA
+985 TFPEMMEAA
-994 GVKDVFDE
+994 GVKEVFDE
-1002 KDYISSLQEIKSQ
+1002 KDYISSLQKIKSQ
-1015 FGNTKLDE
+1015 FEETKLDE

-1038 VMKVFG
+1038 VMNVSE
-1044 MSPSQ
+1044 MNPSQ
-1049 VQNEWGTVFLPDS
+1049 VQKETVFLPDS
-1062 KGIMR
+1062 KGVMR

-1073 IRNCSW
+1073 IRNCPW
-1079 IEDEADVHYVN
+1079 IGDEPDVHYVN
-1090 DRIPWPTCQQVG
+1090 DRIPWPTCQLVG
-1102 VKTRREEALQSHT
+1102 VKTRREEALQSHA

-1123 EKLTN
+1123 EKLAN

-1182 GPALCVYNNRP
+1182 GPALCVYNNKP
-1193 FTRADIDGIQNL
+1193 FTKADIDGIQNL

-1238 KGGDL
+1238 KGGDV
-1243 GDVLI
+1243 GDVLL

-1257 PGASSEN
+1257 PGASPEK
-1264 PGRMFKVSE
+1264 PGRMFEVSE
-1273 KLQKDF
+1273 KIQKDF

-1285 YLGELQ
+1285 YLGELE

-1297 ATIFRFP
+1297 STIFRFP
-1304 LRDEEMAMKSKIS
+1304 LRSEEMAIGSKIS

-1358 SGRLVNDYTVEVT
+1358 SGKLVDYYTVEVT
-1371 LTEEDEEKRKE
+1371 LTEEDEKKRKY
-1382 FAAFIKEV
+1382 FAAVIKKV
-1390 GNLVKQGKIL
+1390 GNLIKQGQIL
-1400 PTDSRVLKVSYML
+1400 PTESPVVKVSYML
-1413 KITDNHGNEEK
+1413 KITDNRGNEEK
-1424 WQIAQQVGFQ
+1424 WLIVQQIGFQ
-1434 EDVRGTIVDA
+1434 GDVKSTIVDA
-1444 FRKQKLGMLPRG
+1444 FMKQKLGMLPRG
-1456 GVACLLENE
+1456 GVACLLEKKF
-1465 CLEFPLQRRK
+1465 LESPVQRRK

-1519 DWNNSLLEDIVASC
+1519 DWNNALLEDVVASC

-1538 VEVQKLLGF
+1538 GEVQRLLGF
-1547 GPNRSTENEVLGK
+1547 GLNRSTETEVLAK
-1560 IRILES
+1560 IRTLEG
-1566 LFPREPT
+1566 LFPQKPT
-1573 TDQYWETL
+1573 TDQYWKTL

-1609 LVDVTWLPPTGMGKK
+1609 SVDVTWLPPTGMGKQ

-1632 EAGPFAK
+1632 DAGPFANIPE
-1639 TGGKD
+1639 KD
-1644 KEEDI
+1644 MEEAVN
-1649 KKRRQRFERLLL
+1649 KRRQKFERMLL
-1661 RSGFNLVAFSMKMHY
+1661 RSGFNLVAFSMKMHD
-1676 SFQRSRVVTSC
+1676 SFKRSGVATSC
-1687 ISASDLIE
+1687 ISAGDLIE
-1695 FYGTFGS
+1695 FYGTFGAH
-1702 NDRLCTIGPIP
+1702 DPLCTIGPIP
-1713 CDVSK
+1713 CHVSK
-1718 TVFEDDYG
+1718 TVFEDEYG
-1726 VELVLSFCKESD
+1726 VKLVLSFCKEAD
-1738 DFLDKL
+1738 DFLEKL

-1755 RLQSFS
+1755 CLQLFS
-1761 NVYPK
+1761 NAYPK
-1766 FLSRFEH
+1766 FQSRFKD

-1780 IFLHREIYRKLF
+1780 IFLHEEIYWKVF
-1792 LFADTSKLTV
+1792 CTSDSSKLTV

-1812 ANLAETLPREIYGKS
+1812 TNLAETLPRETYGKS
-1827 EYVHWSPA
+1827 NYVQWSPA
-1835 QEEVPD
+1835 QKGVPN
-1841 QRWICRVWEFLYD
+1841 QRWICKVWEFLYD
-1854 ITREVLND
+1854 ITRDVIND
-1862 EKIDDED
+1862 KEIDDGG

-1875 ATIHPLLDWSILPV
+1875 AIIHPLLDWSILPV
-1889 TQTRNIRIP
+1889 TQIRSFGVRR
-1898 LQVDHFLVPLRW
+1898 QVDHFLLPLRG
-1910 AQGAIHMPNVDAS
+1910 AQGAIDMANVDAAS
-1923 STKLVKVLRKLGI
+1923 AKLVKVLRKLGI
-1936 PELNREAISRAISA
+1936 PELNQRALSHTISA
-1950 TIIYSSSTSLAV
+1950 TIMYSSSTSLAV
-1962 PLMLVSSLKDPS
+1962 TLMLVSSLKDPS
-1974 SLLVSLQCKWILN
+1974 SLLVSLQQKLILN
-1987 QQEIRERLEELDCE
+1987 QQEIRERLEESDCK
-2001 EILEYFS
+2001 EILEYFCS
-2008 LSVSCLRETD
+2008 SVSCLRESD
-2018 KSNLRKLP
+2018 QSNLRKLP
-2026 FYLATHG
+2026 FYLATNG
-2033 GFMSLEKSKV
+2033 GFMSLENVKV
-2043 SVLPIGV
+2043 SVLPAGV
-2050 PQNGIDILERALGMA
+2050 PQNEIDVLETALGMA
-2065 FVKSWP
+2065 FVKSWEN
-2071 SVTDLFKFL
+2071 VTDLFRFL
-2080 GLTCISA
+2080 ELTCISA

-2092 GLILPSFS
+2092 DSILPSFN

-2110 LEYIRDAILTDSTID
+2110 LEYIRDTILTDSTRGD
-2125 DDEKERLLDIL
+2125 EEKERLLEIL
-2136 KFTPLIPSANGTLKK
+2136 KCTPLIPSKNGTLKK

-2160 DVFKAMLSCDFP
+2160 DVFKVMLSCDFP
-2172 LEPFDSPEWIS
+2172 SEPFDSPEWIS

-2210 LTAQTDKTH
+2210 LTAQTEKTH
-2219 EKSRTLVDHLISRRD
+2219 EKSRTLVDHLISRHN

-2249 VVTDPV
+2249 VVADPV
-2255 THPLQELCP
+2255 AHQLQQLCP

-2294 TLLLPTWANPEL
+2294 AHLLPTWANPEF
-2306 RYYQLGLPP
+2306 RRYQLDPP
-2315 NASFDK
+2315 PLASVYK

-2329 LQIIKEPPIDM
+2329 LQIPKKPPIDI
-2340 VVQHCEVLCHHLE
+2340 VVRHCEVLCHHLE
-2353 DLRKCKLDLS
+2353 NLRKCKLDLS
-2363 KHSRKITDVME
+2363 EHRCQIMNVME
-2374 KIYKFL
+2374 QIYKFL
-2380 QENTD
+2380 QDNAD
-2385 ERDTIFL
+2385 ERGTIVL
-2392 DATPCILVENGT
+2392 EVTPCILVENGT
-2404 KFVRPGEAVVEL
+2404 RFVRPGKAVLEL
-2416 HAKDEIKPFLYRVP
+2416 QVKDEIKPFLYRVP

-2440 QTLGCYEF
+2440 QTLGCDEF
-2448 ATCAHYA
+2448 VTCAHYA
-2455 VVLEKLRKS
+2455 VVLKNLQKN
-2464 CCDAKLHPNE
+2464 CGDAKLHPNE
-2474 LKMCFQAVEGFFKT
+2474 LKMCFKAVKGFFET
-2488 LQENSEE
+2488 LQEKSEE
-2495 ASTFSKLST
+2495 ASALSSLST
-2504 LYLPAMPSGIRC
+2504 LYLPATPSGIRC
-2516 LESNLSTISVTL
+2516 LEKNLNTISVTL
-2528 HKSSELFFNDVPA
+2528 HKSSELVFNDVPA

-2546 EELHQNFL
+2546 KELRQHFL
-2554 LDLKLMKVRL
+2554 LDLKLMKVRV
-2564 TLTTTNF
+2564 TLTMTNF
-2571 KELMMKLPLN
+2571 KELMMKLPLQ

-2592 EKRIDGDLVK
+2592 EKLINGVFVK
-2602 SLVIDSMMLRLCT
+2602 SSVFDLMMLRLCT
-2615 PQFGQ
+2615 PHFGQ
-2620 GIARIIKHDNSQKPD
+2620 GIARIIKHDNSQKSD
-2635 FDEEVLAD
+2635 FDEEVIAD

-2663 FLGENQIS
+2663 FLNDNLIP
-2671 GSERDVESFR
+2671 GSERDTKSFQE
-2681 MKSEIPGEEKWM
+2681 KCEIHGEEKCM
-2693 VYVDAVNTV
+2693 VYVNVVNAT
-2702 NDTELA
+2702 NDTDLA
-2708 RSLVSG
+2708 RSLLSG
-2714 VVVDIYGD
+2714 VVIEMYGD
-2722 LIGNSAFLIPSML
+2722 LLGKSAYLIPSML
-2735 QCAPNKIWSLLDRS
+2735 QCAPNEIWSLLDKS
-2749 GIRQD
+2749 DIRQD
-2754 DTCSVEGMDIF
+2754 DTCSLDGMDIF

-2823 DVSCNEDWVLH
+2823 DVGCNEDWVLH

-2843 IGEEHEPVEVTAAK
+2843 IGHDHEPVEVTAAK

-2878 KEVLLQVT
+2878 EEVLLQIS
-2886 TILENAWKCDLLEGE
+2886 TILENAWKCDLSEGE

-2915 EKNVGDEEFCSEVS
+2915 EKNIGDEEFCFEVS
-2929 KHIRDELF
+2929 KHIKDELF
-2937 RLGGSHEEFIDAWV
+2937 RLGGSHEEFIDACV
-2951 EIAKEHRS
+2951 EIAEEHRS
-2959 RREVYQGHLSDRKP
+2959 RREEYQEKVLQWYTSQDHEP

-2991 KRWYKQA
+2991 ERWYKQA
-2998 EADLVAGANEIDSIQ
+2998 KADLEAGGNEIDSGK

-3028 SSLSKIV
+3028 SSLSKII

>member
-1 MSVIIQFYVF
+1 M
-11 RDPVGNLKLI
+11 K
-21 RRKEMERSPALF
+21 RSSALS
-33 RPASASTSSTRSVLD
+33 RPASASTSSSRTVLD

-169 TDVPMFLSTN
+169 TDVPMFLSRN

-186 HMSHLRHIRN
+186 HMSHLGRHIKN
-196 PARPGVKIDLNKNP
+196 PAKPGVKIDLNKNP

-215 RYSGQFKPFHGIFG
+215 RYRGQFKPFDGIFG
-229 CDLRLSK
+229 CDLRPSK
-236 KDNSFRGTLFR
+236 RDNSFRGTLFR
-247 FPLRTREQAQRSEIK
+247 FPLRTSEQAQRSEIK
-262 QLYYNDHEMRNL
+262 QLDYNDHEMRKL
-274 LRMLLEGAE
+274 LQMFLEGAE
-283 SLLLFTQNILRVGI
+283 SLLLFSQNILRVGI
-297 YNLPRAS
+297 YNLPRTSLPGAS
-304 PTDAPLL
+304 LL
-311 LFQVSKSLSSAGIL
+311 LFQVTKSLSSVGIP
-325 RELSSYVTLP
+325 RELSSSVTLP
-335 TTAEMLSKEEKRL
+335 TTAGKLSKEEKRL

-355 QVASRF
+355 QAASRF
-361 MKDLRHGR
+361 MVDLRNGR
-369 AVVSNSPQSSVSIE
+369 DDVSNSPQSSVSIE
-383 IDCNLTKRGVDF
+383 IDCNLTNKGVEF
-395 FGGGLRC
+395 FGGGLPC
-402 GHEKATWLVVSSMG
+402 GHEKTTWLVVSSMG

-422 FIMDHNDTTL
+422 FIMGHSDTTL
-432 VPSAGVAVRLIS
+432 VPSAGVAVQLIS
-444 RDPDVY
+444 RGLDGY
-450 VPSPVVKNIDGVHAN
+450 VPSPVVKNIDGVDVN

-483 INGAFAVATDR
+483 INGAFAVAADR

-505 SCHGVHWN
+505 SCHGVNWN

-534 LVTRGDSYQFHLLW
+534 LVTHGDSYQFHLLW

-563 SFYKSIANGGSSLFS
+563 SFYKSVANRGFSLFS

-583 VDINNIVFLDPKFRE
+583 VDINKIVFLDPKFRE
-598 ASEIGNA
+598 ASEIGHA
-605 AFEVLQLHYRS
+605 AFEVLQLLYRS
-616 APDTVVIDL
+616 ARNTVVIDL

-638 ERTVN
+638 ERTMN
-643 IRKYSEVTFYR
+643 KKKYSEVAFYR
-654 KCFFPHMLRIPVN
+654 QCFFPQMLRIPVN

-678 NGRDFDSLIKEHA
+678 NGRDFDSLIKAHA

-701 LKCPSEL
+701 LKCPSQL
-708 VNPRKE
+708 VDPRKE
-714 VAALFSSNEGKFP
+714 VAALFSSDEGKFP
-727 FGNEESYRSPQRL
+727 FGNEASYRSPQRL
-740 TILERLGM
+740 TKLEGLGM
-748 FSDDLPWSEVAERGE
+748 CSDDLPWSEVAERAE
-763 SIQWLNMTDPNAALE
+763 SIQRLNMTDPNAALK
-778 RAEELLRFLEMKME
+778 RVEELLRFMEGKIKRERGKMKMA
-792 RNRREKKMAPSFLKR
+792 RSSKR
-807 REYSLEA
+807 REYSLQA
-814 GICERLLK
+814 GIYQRLSQ
-822 AKFLPVLKKPEH
+822 AKFLPVLKKPEN

-859 RDKKYLVCCSEPLI
+859 QDKKYLVCCSEPLV
-873 GINLPRNVEKCLKLD
+873 GISLPRNVEKCLKLD
-888 TKDATLSHVT
+888 TKDASLSHVT

-909 HSLNVA
+909 NLLNVTK
-915 EYQEVTRICHEAYK
+915 YQEVTRICHEAYK
-929 YLSKTV
+929 YLNKIV
-935 RSNGDECMKFLH
+935 RINGDECMKFLH
-947 GKNFILVGRRFLSAK
+947 GKNFILVERRFLSAK

-975 LYKLPQQLAD
+975 LYKLPQQLTD
-985 SFPEIMKAA
+985 TFPEIMEAA
-994 GVKDVFDE
+994 GVKEVFDRE
-1002 KDYISSLQEIKSQ
+1002 DYISSLQKIKSQ
-1015 FGNTKLDE
+1015 FEETKLDE

-1038 VMKVFG
+1038 VMNVSE
-1044 MSPSQ
+1044 MNPSQ
-1049 VQNEWGTVFLPDS
+1049 VQKETVFLPDS
-1062 KGIMR
+1062 KGVMR

-1073 IRNCSW
+1073 IRNCPW
-1079 IEDEADVHYVN
+1079 IGDEADVHYVN
-1090 DRIPWPTCQQVG
+1090 DRIPWPTCQKMG

-1123 EKLTN
+1123 EKLAN

-1238 KGGDL
+1238 KGGDV
-1243 GDVLI
+1243 GDVLL

-1257 PGASSEN
+1257 PGASSEK

-1285 YLGELQ
+1285 YLGELE

-1304 LRDEEMAMKSKIS
+1304 LRSEEMAIESKVS
-1317 SRPVTLEKLDRMM
+1317 SRAVTLEKLDRMM

-1351 LCEVEKT
+1351 LCEVEKK
-1358 SGRLVNDYTVEVT
+1358 SGKLVNDYTVEVT
-1371 LTEEDEEKRKE
+1371 LTKEDEEKRKE
-1382 FAAFIKEV
+1382 FATVIKEF
-1390 GNLVKQGKIL
+1390 GNLVKQGQIL
-1400 PTDSRVLKVSYML
+1400 RTDRPFVKVSYML
-1413 KITDNHGNEEK
+1413 KITDNCGKEEK
-1424 WQIAQQVGFQ
+1424 WLIAQKVGFQ
-1434 EDVRGTIVDA
+1434 GDVKSTIVEA
-1444 FRKQKLGMLPRG
+1444 FKKQKLGMLPRG
-1456 GVACLLENE
+1456 GVACLLEKE
-1465 CLEFPLQRRK
+1465 YLEFPVQRRN

-1519 DWNNSLLEDIVASC
+1519 EWNNALLEDVVASC

-1538 VEVQKLLGF
+1538 VEVKKLLGF
-1547 GPNRSTENEVLGK
+1547 GPKRSTENKVLGK

-1566 LFPREPT
+1566 LFPQELT
-1573 TDQYWETL
+1573 TDHYWETL
-1581 VDSVYQEIDK
+1581 VDSVYREMDNR
-1591 KKLNLLP
+1591 KLNLLP

-1609 LVDVTWLPPTGMGKK
+1609 SVDVTWLPPTGVGKQK
-1624 KAFFNNLA
+1624 VFFNNLA
-1632 EAGPFAK
+1632 DAGPFAK
-1639 TGGKD
+1639 IPEKD
-1644 KEEDI
+1644 MEEAVN
-1649 KKRRQRFERLLL
+1649 KRRQKFERMLL
-1661 RSGFNLVAFSMKMHY
+1661 RSGFNLVAFSMKTHD
-1676 SFQRSRVVTSC
+1676 SFQRSGVVTSC
-1687 ISASDLIE
+1687 ISAGDLLE

-1702 NDRLCTIGPIP
+1702 QDPLCTIGPIP
-1713 CDVSK
+1713 CNVSK
-1718 TVFEDDYG
+1718 TVFEDEYG
-1726 VELVLSFCKESD
+1726 VKLVLSFCKEAD
-1738 DFLDKL
+1738 DFLEKL

-1755 RLQSFS
+1755 CLQSFS

-1766 FLSRFEH
+1766 FLSRFKD

-1780 IFLHREIYRKLF
+1780 IFLHEEIYWKLF
-1792 LFADTSKLTV
+1792 CTSDTSKLTV

-1812 ANLAETLPREIYGKS
+1812 TNLAQTLPREIYGKS
-1827 EYVHWSPA
+1827 SYVQWSPA
-1835 QEEVPD
+1835 QKGVPN
-1841 QRWICRVWEFLYD
+1841 QRWICKVWEFLYD
-1854 ITREVLND
+1854 ISRDVIND
-1862 EKIDDED
+1862 KEIDDEG

-1875 ATIHPLLDWSILPV
+1875 AIIHPLLDWSILPV
-1889 TQTRNIRIP
+1889 TQIRSFGVRR
-1898 LQVDHFLVPLRW
+1898 QVDHFLVPLRG
-1910 AQGAIHMPNVDAS
+1910 AQGAIDMANVDAAS
-1923 STKLVKVLRKLGI
+1923 AKLVKVLRKLGI
-1936 PELNREAISRAISA
+1936 PELNQRALSHTISA
-1950 TIIYSSSTSLAV
+1950 TIMYSSSTSLAV
-1962 PLMLVSSLKDPS
+1962 ALMLVSSLKDPS
-1974 SLLVSLQCKWILN
+1974 SLLVSLQQKLILN
-1987 QQEIRERLEELDCE
+1987 QQEIKERLEESDCK
-2001 EILEYFS
+2001 EILEYFCS
-2008 LSVSCLRETD
+2008 SVSCLRESD
-2018 KSNLRKLP
+2018 QINLRKLP
-2026 FYLATHG
+2026 FYLATNG
-2033 GFMSLEKSKV
+2033 GFMSLEKVKV
-2043 SVLPIGV
+2043 SVLPAGV
-2050 PQNGIDILERALGMA
+2050 PQNEIDVLESALGMA
-2065 FVKSWP
+2065 FVKSWEN
-2071 SVTDLFKFL
+2071 VTDLFRFL
-2080 GLTCISA
+2080 ELTCISA

-2092 GLILPSFS
+2092 DSILPSFN

-2110 LEYIRDAILTDSTID
+2110 LEYIRDIILTDTTEGD
-2125 DDEKERLLDIL
+2125 EEKERLLEIL
-2136 KFTPLIPSANGTLKK
+2136 KCTPLIPSKNGTLKK

-2160 DVFKAMLSCDFP
+2160 DVFKVMLSCDFP
-2172 LEPFDSPEWIS
+2172 PEPFDSPEWIS

-2210 LTAQTDKTH
+2210 LTAQTEKTH
-2219 EKSRTLVDHLISRRD
+2219 EKSRTLVDHLISRHD

-2249 VVTDPV
+2249 VVADPV
-2255 THPLQELCP
+2255 AHPLQQLCP
-2264 PFKQKQGDQV
+2264 PFKQKQEDHV

-2285 DYEEIVWTQ
+2285 NYEEIVWTQ
-2294 TLLLPTWANPEL
+2294 AHLLPTWANPEL
-2306 RYYQLGLPP
+2306 CWHQLGRPHL
-2315 NASFDK
+2315 ASVDK

-2329 LQIIKEPPIDM
+2329 LQIIKKPPIDI
-2340 VVQHCEVLCHHLE
+2340 VLRHCEVLCHHLE
-2353 DLRKCKLDLS
+2353 NLRKCKLDLS
-2363 KHSRKITDVME
+2363 EHRCQITNVME
-2374 KIYKFL
+2374 QIYKFL
-2380 QENTD
+2380 QDNAD
-2385 ERDTIFL
+2385 ERGTIVL
-2392 DATPCILVENGT
+2392 EVTPCILVENGT
-2404 KFVRPGEAVVEL
+2404 RFVRPGKAVLEL
-2416 HAKDEIKPFLYRVP
+2416 RVKDEIKPFLYRVP

-2440 QTLGCYEF
+2440 QTLGCDEF
-2448 ATCAHYA
+2448 VTCAHYA
-2455 VVLEKLRKS
+2455 VVLRNLQKN
-2464 CCDAKLHPNE
+2464 CGDAKLHPNE
-2474 LKMCFQAVEGFFKT
+2474 LKMCFKAVKGFFET
-2488 LQENSEE
+2488 LQEKSEE
-2495 ASTFSKLST
+2495 ASTLSSLST
-2504 LYLPAMPSGIRC
+2504 LYLPATPSGIRC
-2516 LESNLSTISVTL
+2516 LKKNLNTISVTL
-2528 HKSSELFFNDVPA
+2528 HKSSELVFNDVPA

-2546 EELHQNFL
+2546 KELHQHFL
-2554 LDLKLMKVRL
+2554 LDLKLMEVRV
-2564 TLTTTNF
+2564 TLTMTNF
-2571 KELMMKLPLN
+2571 KELMMKLPLQ

-2592 EKRIDGDLVK
+2592 EKLINGVFVK
-2602 SLVIDSMMLRLCT
+2602 SSVFDLMMLRLCT
-2615 PQFGQ
+2615 PHFGQ
-2620 GIARIIKHDNSQKPD
+2620 GIARIIKHDNSQKSD
-2635 FDEEVLAD
+2635 FDEEVIAD

-2663 FLGENQIS
+2663 FLNDNLIP
-2671 GSERDVESFR
+2671 GSERDTKSFQE
-2681 MKSEIPGEEKWM
+2681 KCEIHGEEKCM
-2693 VYVDAVNTV
+2693 VYVNVVNAT
-2702 NDTELA
+2702 NDTDLA
-2708 RSLVSG
+2708 RSLLSA
-2714 VVVDIYGD
+2714 VVIEMYGD
-2722 LIGNSAFLIPSML
+2722 FLGKSAYLIPSML
-2735 QCAPNKIWSLLDRS
+2735 QCAPNEIWSLLDKS
-2749 GIRQD
+2749 DIRQD
-2754 DTCSVEGMDIF
+2754 DTCSLDGMDIF

-2823 DVSCNEDWVLH
+2823 DVGCNEDWVLR

-2843 IGEEHEPVEVTAAK
+2843 IGHDHEPVEVTAAK

-2878 KEVLLQVT
+2878 EEVFLQIS
-2886 TILENAWKCDLLEGE
+2886 TILENAWKCDLSEGE

-2915 EKNVGDEEFCSEVS
+2915 EKNIGDEEFCFEVS
-2929 KHIRDELF
+2929 KHIKDELF
-2937 RLGGSHEEFIDAWV
+2937 RLGGSHEEFIDACV
-2951 EIAKEHRS
+2951 DIAEEHRS
-2959 RREVYQGHLSDRKP
+2959 RREEYQEKVLKWYTSQDHEP

-2991 KRWYKQA
+2991 ERWYKQA
-2998 EADLVAGANEIDSIQ
+2998 KADLEAGGNEIDSGK

>member
-1 MSVIIQFYVF
+1 M
-11 RDPVGNLKLI
+11 K
-21 RRKEMERSPALF
+21 RSSALS
-33 RPASASTSSTRSVLD
+33 RPASASTSSSRTVLD

-100 DERANNDAM
+100 DERTNKDAL

-114 EGMKECQGPALW
+114 EGMRECQGPALW

-169 TDVPMFLSTN
+169 TDVPMFLSKN

-186 HMSHLRHIRN
+186 HMSHLRRHIKN
-196 PARPGVKIDLNKNP
+196 PAKPGVRINLNKNP

-215 RYSGQFKPFHGIFG
+215 RYRGQFKPFDGIFG
-229 CDLRLSK
+229 CDLRPSK

-247 FPLRTREQAQRSEIK
+247 FPLRTREQARRSEIK
-262 QLYYNDHEMRNL
+262 QLYYNDQEMRKL

-283 SLLLFTQNILRVGI
+283 SFLLFTQNILRVGI
-297 YNLPRAS
+297 YNLPCGSS
-304 PTDAPLL
+304 PDAPLL
-311 LFQVSKSLSSAGIL
+311 LFQVTKSLSSVGIL

-335 TTAEMLSKEEKRL
+335 TTAEKLSKEEKRL

-361 MKDLRHGR
+361 MEDLRNDR
-369 AVVSNSPQSSVSIE
+369 ADVSNSPQSSVSIE
-383 IDCNLTKRGVDF
+383 INCNLTKRGVDV

-402 GHEKATWLVVSSMG
+402 GHEKTTWLVVSSMG
-416 RGEAMS
+416 RGKAMS
-422 FIMDHNDTTL
+422 FIMDHHDTTL
-432 VPSAGVAVRLIS
+432 VPTAGVAVRLIS
-444 RDPDVY
+444 RGLDVY
-450 VPSPVVKNIDGVHAN
+450 VPSPVVKNIDGVDAN
-465 GSVFCYLPLPIH
+465 GSIFCYLPLPIH

-483 INGAFAVATDR
+483 INGAFAVAADR

-505 SCHGVHWN
+505 SCDGVNWN
-513 KVLMED
+513 KLLMKD
-519 SVCTAYLTLL
+519 SVCTAYLALL
-529 DDLKS
+529 DDLKL
-534 LVTRGDSYQFHLLW
+534 LVTHGDSYQFHLLW
-548 PKSSTVQHNCRSLMK
+548 PKSSTVQHSCRSLMK
-563 SFYKSIANGGSSLFS
+563 SFYKSIGNGGSSLFS

-583 VDINNIVFLDPKFRE
+583 VDINSIVFLDPKFRE
-598 ASEIGNA
+598 ASEIGDA

-616 APDTVVIDL
+616 ARDTVVIDL
-625 PSDILMSFEESNQ
+625 PSDVLMSFEKSNQ
-638 ERTVN
+638 ERTMN
-643 IRKYSEVTFYR
+643 KKKYSEVAFYR
-654 KCFFPHMLRIPVN
+654 QCYFPQMLRIPVN

-678 NGRDFDSLIKEHA
+678 NGRDFDSLIKAHA

-701 LKCPSEL
+701 LKCPSQL

-727 FGNEESYRSPQRL
+727 FGNEASYRSPQRL
-740 TILERLGM
+740 TKLEGLGM
-748 FSDDLPWSEVAERGE
+748 CSDDLPWSEVAERAE
-763 SIQWLNMTDPNAALE
+763 SIQRLNMTDPNAALE
-778 RAEELLRFLEMKME
+778 RVEELLKFME
-792 RNRREKKMAPSFLKR
+792 RKIKRERGKMKMAPSSKR
-807 REYSLEA
+807 REYSLQA
-814 GICERLLK
+814 GIYQRLSQ
-822 AKFLPVLKKPEH
+822 AKFLPVLKKPEN

-859 RDKKYLVCCSEPLI
+859 QDKKYLLCCSEPLV
-873 GINLPRNVEKCLKLD
+873 GISLPRNVEKCLKLD
-888 TKDATLSHVT
+888 TKDASLSHVT

-909 HSLNVA
+909 DLLNVTK
-915 EYQEVTRICHEAYK
+915 YQEVTCICHEAYK
-929 YLSKTV
+929 YLNKSV
-935 RSNGDECMKFLH
+935 GINGDECIKFLH
-947 GKNFILVGRRFLSAK
+947 GKNFILVERRFLSAR

-975 LYKLPQQLAD
+975 LYKLPQQLTD
-985 SFPEIMKAA
+985 TFPEMMEAA
-994 GVKDVFDE
+994 GVKEVFDI
-1002 KDYISSLQEIKSQ
+1002 KDYISSLQKIKSQ
-1015 FGNTKLDE
+1015 FGETKLDE
-1023 QTLQVSVNLTLQLSE
+1023 QTLQVSVNLTLQLSKE
-1038 VMKVFG
+1038 MNV
-1044 MSPSQ
+1044 SEISASQ
-1049 VQNEWGTVFLPDS
+1049 LQKETVFLPDS
-1062 KGIMR
+1062 KGVMR

-1073 IRNCSW
+1073 IRNCPW
-1079 IEDEADVHYVN
+1079 IGDEADVHYVN
-1090 DRIPWPTCQQVG
+1090 DRIPWPTCQKMG

-1123 EKLTN
+1123 EKLAN

-1238 KGGDL
+1238 KGGDV
-1243 GDVLI
+1243 GEVLL

-1257 PGASSEN
+1257 PGASSEK
-1264 PGRMFKVSE
+1264 PGRMFKVSK

-1285 YLGELQ
+1285 YLGELE

-1304 LRDEEMAMKSKIS
+1304 LRSEEMAIESKIS
-1317 SRPVTLEKLDRMM
+1317 SRAVTLEKLDRMM

-1351 LCEVEKT
+1351 LCEVEKK
-1358 SGRLVNDYTVEVT
+1358 SGKLVNDYTVEVT
-1371 LTEEDEEKRKE
+1371 LTKEDEEKRKE
-1382 FAAFIKEV
+1382 FATVIKEF
-1390 GNLVKQGKIL
+1390 GNLIKQGQIL
-1400 PTDSRVLKVSYML
+1400 RTDRPFVKVSYVL
-1413 KITDNHGNEEK
+1413 KITDNCGKEEK
-1424 WQIAQQVGFQ
+1424 WLIAQQVGFQ
-1434 EDVRGTIVDA
+1434 GDVKSTIVDA
-1444 FRKQKLGMLPRG
+1444 FKKQKLGMLPRG
-1456 GVACLLENE
+1456 GVACLLEKE
-1465 CLEFPLQRRK
+1465 YLEFPVQRRN

-1519 DWNNSLLEDIVASC
+1519 DWNNALLEDVVASC

-1538 VEVQKLLGF
+1538 VEVKKLLGF
-1547 GPNRSTENEVLGK
+1547 GPKRSTKNKVLGK

-1566 LFPREPT
+1566 LFPQEPT
-1573 TDQYWETL
+1573 TDHYWETL
-1581 VDSVYQEIDK
+1581 VDSVYQEMDNR
-1591 KKLNLLP
+1591 KLNLLP

-1609 LVDVTWLPPTGMGKK
+1609 SVNVTWLPPTGMGKQK
-1624 KAFFNNLA
+1624 VFFNNLA
-1632 EAGPFAK
+1632 DAGPFAK
-1639 TGGKD
+1639 IPEKD
-1644 KEEDI
+1644 TEEAVN
-1649 KKRRQRFERLLL
+1649 KRRQKFERMLL
-1661 RSGFNLVAFSMKMHY
+1661 RSGFNLVAFSMKTHD
-1676 SFQRSRVVTSC
+1676 SFQRSGVVTSC
-1687 ISASDLIE
+1687 ISAGDLLE

-1702 NDRLCTIGPIP
+1702 HDPLCTIGPIP
-1713 CDVSK
+1713 CNVSK
-1718 TVFEDDYG
+1718 TVFEDEYG
-1726 VELVLSFCKESD
+1726 VKLVLSFCKEAD
-1738 DFLDKL
+1738 DFLEKL

-1755 RLQSFS
+1755 CLQSFS

-1766 FLSRFEH
+1766 FLSRFKD

-1780 IFLHREIYRKLF
+1780 IFLHEEIYWKLF
-1792 LFADTSKLTV
+1792 CTSDTSKLTV

-1812 ANLAETLPREIYGKS
+1812 TNLAETLPREIYGKS
-1827 EYVHWSPA
+1827 SYVQWSPA
-1835 QEEVPD
+1835 QKGVPN
-1841 QRWICRVWEFLYD
+1841 QRWICKVWEFLYD
-1854 ITREVLND
+1854 ISRDVIND
-1862 EKIDDED
+1862 KEIDDGG
-1869 KVRQVK
+1869 KVRQIK
-1875 ATIHPLLDWSILPV
+1875 AIIHPLLDWSILPV
-1889 TQTRNIRIP
+1889 TQIRSFGVCR
-1898 LQVDHFLVPLRW
+1898 QVDHFLVPLRG
-1910 AQGAIHMPNVDAS
+1910 AQGAIDMANVDAAS
-1923 STKLVKVLRKLGI
+1923 AKLVKVLRKLGI
-1936 PELNREAISRAISA
+1936 PELNHRALSHTISA
-1950 TIIYSSSTSLAV
+1950 TIMYSSSTSLAV
-1962 PLMLVSSLKDPS
+1962 ALMLVSSLKDPS
-1974 SLLVSLQCKWILN
+1974 SLLVSLQQKLILN
-1987 QQEIRERLEELDCE
+1987 QQEIKERLEESDCK
-2001 EILEYFS
+2001 EILEYFCS
-2008 LSVSCLRETD
+2008 SVSCLRESD
-2018 KSNLRKLP
+2018 QSNLRKLP
-2026 FYLATHG
+2026 FYLATNG
-2033 GFMSLEKSKV
+2033 GFMSLEKVKV
-2043 SVLPIGV
+2043 SVLPAGV
-2050 PQNGIDILERALGMA
+2050 PQNEIDVLESALGMA
-2065 FVKSWP
+2065 FVKSWEN
-2071 SVTDLFKFL
+2071 VTDLFRFL
-2080 GLTCISA
+2080 ELTCISA

-2092 GLILPSFS
+2092 DSILPSFN

-2110 LEYIRDAILTDSTID
+2110 LEYIRDTILTDSTEGD
-2125 DDEKERLLDIL
+2125 EEKERLLEIL
-2136 KFTPLIPSANGTLKK
+2136 KCTPLIPSKNGTLKK

-2160 DVFKAMLSCDFP
+2160 DVFKVMLSCDFP
-2172 LEPFDSPEWIS
+2172 SEPFDSPEWIS

-2210 LTAQTDKTH
+2210 LTAQTEKTH
-2219 EKSRTLVDHLISRRD
+2219 EKSRTLVDHLISRHN

-2249 VVTDPV
+2249 VVADPV
-2255 THPLQELCP
+2255 AHQLQQLCP

-2294 TLLLPTWANPEL
+2294 AHLLPTWANPEF
-2306 RYYQLGLPP
+2306 RRYQLDPP
-2315 NASFDK
+2315 PLASVYK

-2329 LQIIKEPPIDM
+2329 LQIPKKPPIDI
-2340 VVQHCEVLCHHLE
+2340 VVRHCEVLCHHLE
-2353 DLRKCKLDLS
+2353 NLRKCKLDLS
-2363 KHSRKITDVME
+2363 EHRCQIMNVME
-2374 KIYKFL
+2374 QIYKFL
-2380 QENTD
+2380 QDNAD
-2385 ERDTIFL
+2385 ERGTIVL
-2392 DATPCILVENGT
+2392 EVTPCIFVENGT
-2404 KFVRPGEAVVEL
+2404 RFVRPGKAVLEL
-2416 HAKDEIKPFLYRVP
+2416 QVKDEIKPFLYRVP

-2440 QTLGCYEF
+2440 QTLGCDEF
-2448 ATCAHYA
+2448 VTCAHYA
-2455 VVLEKLRKS
+2455 VVLKNLQKN
-2464 CCDAKLHPNE
+2464 CGDAKLHPNE
-2474 LKMCFQAVEGFFKT
+2474 LKMCFKAVKGFFET
-2488 LQENSEE
+2488 LQEKSEE
-2495 ASTFSKLST
+2495 ASALSSLST
-2504 LYLPAMPSGIRC
+2504 LYLPATPSGIHC
-2516 LESNLSTISVTL
+2516 LEKNLNKISVTL
-2528 HKSSELFFNDVPA
+2528 HKSSELVFNDVPA

-2546 EELHQNFL
+2546 KELRQHFL
-2554 LDLKLMKVRL
+2554 LDLKLMKVRV
-2564 TLTTTNF
+2564 TLTMTNF
-2571 KELMMKLPLN
+2571 KELMMKLPLQ

-2592 EKRIDGDLVK
+2592 EKLINGVFVK
-2602 SLVIDSMMLRLCT
+2602 SSVFDLMMLRLCT
-2615 PQFGQ
+2615 PHFGQ
-2620 GIARIIKHDNSQKPD
+2620 GIARIIKHDNSQKSD
-2635 FDEEVLAD
+2635 FDEEVIAD

-2651 QLCAVDSLKTAL
+2651 QLCAVDGLKTAL
-2663 FLGENQIS
+2663 FLNDNLIP
-2671 GSERDVESFR
+2671 GSERDTKSFQE
-2681 MKSEIPGEEKWM
+2681 KCEIHGEEKCM
-2693 VYVDAVNTV
+2693 VYVNVVNAT
-2702 NDTELA
+2702 NDTDLA
-2708 RSLVSG
+2708 RSLLSG
-2714 VVVDIYGD
+2714 VVIEMYGD
-2722 LIGNSAFLIPSML
+2722 LLGKSAYLIPSML
-2735 QCAPNKIWSLLDRS
+2735 QCAPNEIWSLLDKS
-2749 GIRQD
+2749 DIRQD
-2754 DTCSVEGMDIF
+2754 DTCSLDGMDIF

-2797 HDPSLQLDRGVATFI
+2797 HDPSLQLNRGVATFI

-2823 DVSCNEDWVLH
+2823 DVGCNEYWVLH

-2843 IGEEHEPVEVTAAK
+2843 IGHDHEPVEVTAAK

-2878 KEVLLQVT
+2878 EEVLLQIS
-2886 TILENAWKCDLLEGE
+2886 TILENAWKCDLSEGE

-2915 EKNVGDEEFCSEVS
+2915 EKNIGDEEFCFEVS
-2929 KHIRDELF
+2929 KHIKDELF
-2937 RLGGSHEEFIDAWV
+2937 RLGGSHEEFIDACV
-2951 EIAKEHRS
+2951 EIAEEHRS
-2959 RREVYQGHLSDRKP
+2959 RREEYQEKVLQWYTSQDHEP

-2991 KRWYKQA
+2991 ERWYKQA
-2998 EADLVAGANEIDSIQ
+2998 KADLEAGGNEIDSDK

>member
-1 MSVIIQFYVF
+1 M
-11 RDPVGNLKLI
+11 K
-21 RRKEMERSPALF
+21 RSSALS
-33 RPASASTSSTRSVLD
+33 RPASASTSSSRTVLD

-169 TDVPMFLSTN
+169 TDVPMFLSKN

-186 HMSHLRHIRN
+186 HMSHLRRHIKN
-196 PARPGVKIDLNKNP
+196 PAKPGVRINLNKNP

-215 RYSGQFKPFHGIFG
+215 RYRGQFKPFDGIFG
-229 CDLRLSK
+229 CDLRPSK

-247 FPLRTREQAQRSEIK
+247 FPLRTREQARRSEIK
-262 QLYYNDHEMRNL
+262 QLYYNDQEMRKL

-283 SLLLFTQNILRVGI
+283 SFLLFTQNILRVGI
-297 YNLPRAS
+297 YNLPCAS
-304 PTDAPLL
+304 SPDAPLL
-311 LFQVSKSLSSAGIL
+311 LFQVTKSLSSVGIL

-335 TTAEMLSKEEKRL
+335 TTAEKLSKEEKRL

-361 MKDLRHGR
+361 MEDLRNDR
-369 AVVSNSPQSSVSIE
+369 ADVSNSPQSSVSIE
-383 IDCNLTKRGVDF
+383 INCNLTKRGVDV

-402 GHEKATWLVVSSMG
+402 GHEKTTWLVVSSMG
-416 RGEAMS
+416 RGKAMS
-422 FIMDHNDTTL
+422 FIMDHHDTTL
-432 VPSAGVAVRLIS
+432 VPTAGVAVRLIS
-444 RDPDVY
+444 RGLDVY
-450 VPSPVVKNIDGVHAN
+450 VPSPVVKNIDGVDAN
-465 GSVFCYLPLPIH
+465 GSIFCYLPLPIH

-483 INGAFAVATDR
+483 INGAFAVAADR

-505 SCHGVHWN
+505 SCDGVNWN
-513 KVLMED
+513 KVLMKD
-519 SVCTAYLTLL
+519 SVCTAYLALL
-529 DDLKS
+529 DDLKL
-534 LVTRGDSYQFHLLW
+534 LVTHGDSYQFHLLW
-548 PKSSTVQHNCRSLMK
+548 PKSSTVQHSCRSLMK
-563 SFYKSIANGGSSLFS
+563 SFYKSIGNGGSSLFS

-583 VDINNIVFLDPKFRE
+583 VDINSIVFLDPKFRE
-598 ASEIGNA
+598 ASEIGDA

-616 APDTVVIDL
+616 ARDTVVIDL
-625 PSDILMSFEESNQ
+625 PSDVLMSFEKSNQ
-638 ERTVN
+638 ERTMN
-643 IRKYSEVTFYR
+643 KKKYSEVAFYR
-654 KCFFPHMLRIPVN
+654 QCYFPQMLRIPVN
-667 VRDLLM
+667 VMDLLM

-678 NGRDFDSLIKEHA
+678 NGRDFDSLIKAHA

-701 LKCPSEL
+701 LKCPSQL

-727 FGNEESYRSPQRL
+727 FGNEASYRSPQRL
-740 TILERLGM
+740 TKLEGLGM
-748 FSDDLPWSEVAERGE
+748 CSDDLPWSEVAERAE
-763 SIQWLNMTDPNAALE
+763 SIQRLNMTDPNAALE
-778 RAEELLRFLEMKME
+778 RVEELLKFME
-792 RNRREKKMAPSFLKR
+792 RKIKRERGKMKMAPSSKR
-807 REYSLEA
+807 REYSLQA
-814 GICERLLK
+814 GIYQRLSQ
-822 AKFLPVLKKPEH
+822 AKFLPVLKKPEN

-859 RDKKYLVCCSEPLI
+859 QDKKYLLCCSEPLV
-873 GINLPRNVEKCLKLD
+873 GISLPRNVEKCLKLD
-888 TKDATLSHVT
+888 TKDASLSHVT

-909 HSLNVA
+909 DLLNVTK
-915 EYQEVTRICHEAYK
+915 YQEVTCICHEAYK
-929 YLSKTV
+929 YLNKSV
-935 RSNGDECMKFLH
+935 GINGDECIKFLH
-947 GKNFILVGRRFLSAK
+947 GKNFILVERRFLSAR

-975 LYKLPQQLAD
+975 LYKLPQQLTD
-985 SFPEIMKAA
+985 TFPEMMEAA
-994 GVKDVFDE
+994 GVKEVFDI
-1002 KDYISSLQEIKSQ
+1002 KDYISSLQKIKSQ
-1015 FGNTKLDE
+1015 FGETKLDE
-1023 QTLQVSVNLTLQLSE
+1023 QTLQVSVNLTLQLSKE
-1038 VMKVFG
+1038 MNV
-1044 MSPSQ
+1044 SEISASQ
-1049 VQNEWGTVFLPDS
+1049 LQKETVFLPDS
-1062 KGIMR
+1062 KGVMR

-1073 IRNCSW
+1073 IRNCPW
-1079 IEDEADVHYVN
+1079 IGDEADVHYVN
-1090 DRIPWPTCQQVG
+1090 DRIPWPTCQKMG

-1123 EKLTN
+1123 EKLAN

-1133 LTEYPCEKEILK
+1133 LAEYPCEKEILK

-1238 KGGDL
+1238 KGGDV
-1243 GDVLI
+1243 GEVLL

-1257 PGASSEN
+1257 PGASSEK
-1264 PGRMFKVSE
+1264 PGRMFKVSK

-1285 YLGELQ
+1285 YLGELE

-1304 LRDEEMAMKSKIS
+1304 LRSEEMAIESKIS
-1317 SRPVTLEKLDRMM
+1317 SRAVTLEKLDRMM

-1351 LCEVEKT
+1351 LCEVEKK
-1358 SGRLVNDYTVEVT
+1358 SGKLVNDYTVEVT
-1371 LTEEDEEKRKE
+1371 LTKEDEEKRKE
-1382 FAAFIKEV
+1382 FATVIKEF
-1390 GNLVKQGKIL
+1390 GNLIKQGQIL
-1400 PTDSRVLKVSYML
+1400 RTDRPFVKVSYVL
-1413 KITDNHGNEEK
+1413 KITDNCGKEEK
-1424 WQIAQQVGFQ
+1424 WLIAQQVGFQ
-1434 EDVRGTIVDA
+1434 GDVKSTIVDA
-1444 FRKQKLGMLPRG
+1444 FKKQKLGMLPRG
-1456 GVACLLENE
+1456 GVACLLEKE
-1465 CLEFPLQRRK
+1465 YLEFPVQRRN

-1519 DWNNSLLEDIVASC
+1519 DWNNALLEDVVSSC

-1547 GPNRSTENEVLGK
+1547 GPKRSTENKVLGK

-1566 LFPREPT
+1566 LFPKEPT
-1573 TDQYWETL
+1573 TDHYWETL
-1581 VDSVYQEIDK
+1581 VDSVYQEMDNR
-1591 KKLNLLP
+1591 KLNLLP

-1609 LVDVTWLPPTGMGKK
+1609 SVNVTWLPPTGMGKQK
-1624 KAFFNNLA
+1624 VFFNNLA
-1632 EAGPFAK
+1632 DAGPFAK
-1639 TGGKD
+1639 IPEKD
-1644 KEEDI
+1644 TEEAVN
-1649 KKRRQRFERLLL
+1649 KRRQKFERMLL
-1661 RSGFNLVAFSMKMHY
+1661 RSGFNLVAFSMKTHD
-1676 SFQRSRVVTSC
+1676 SFQRSGVVTSC
-1687 ISASDLIE
+1687 ISAGDLLE

-1702 NDRLCTIGPIP
+1702 HDPLCTIGPIP
-1713 CDVSK
+1713 CNVSK
-1718 TVFEDDYG
+1718 TVFEDEYG
-1726 VELVLSFCKESD
+1726 VKLVLSFCKEAD
-1738 DFLDKL
+1738 DFLEKL

-1755 RLQSFS
+1755 CLQSFS

-1766 FLSRFEH
+1766 FLSRFKD

-1780 IFLHREIYRKLF
+1780 IFLHEEIYWKLF
-1792 LFADTSKLTV
+1792 CTSDTSKLTV

-1812 ANLAETLPREIYGKS
+1812 TNLAETLPREIYGKS
-1827 EYVHWSPA
+1827 SYVQWSPA
-1835 QEEVPD
+1835 QKGVPN
-1841 QRWICRVWEFLYD
+1841 QRWICKVWEFLYD
-1854 ITREVLND
+1854 ISRDVIND
-1862 EKIDDED
+1862 KEIDDGG
-1869 KVRQVK
+1869 KVRQIK
-1875 ATIHPLLDWSILPV
+1875 AIIHPLLDWSILPV
-1889 TQTRNIRIP
+1889 TQIRSFGVCR
-1898 LQVDHFLVPLRW
+1898 QVDHFLVPLRG
-1910 AQGAIHMPNVDAS
+1910 AQGAIDMANVDAAS
-1923 STKLVKVLRKLGI
+1923 AKLVKVLRKLGI
-1936 PELNREAISRAISA
+1936 PELNQRALSHTISA
-1950 TIIYSSSTSLAV
+1950 TIMYSSSTSLAV
-1962 PLMLVSSLKDPS
+1962 ALMLVSSLKDPS
-1974 SLLVSLQCKWILN
+1974 SLLVSLQQKLILN
-1987 QQEIRERLEELDCE
+1987 QQEIKERLEESDCK
-2001 EILEYFS
+2001 EILEYFCS
-2008 LSVSCLRETD
+2008 SVSCLRESD
-2018 KSNLRKLP
+2018 QSNLRKLP
-2026 FYLATHG
+2026 FYLATNG
-2033 GFMSLEKSKV
+2033 GFMSLEKVKV
-2043 SVLPIGV
+2043 SVLPAGV
-2050 PQNGIDILERALGMA
+2050 PQNEIDVLESALGMA
-2065 FVKSWP
+2065 FVKSWEN
-2071 SVTDLFKFL
+2071 VTDLFRFL
-2080 GLTCISA
+2080 ELTCISA

-2092 GLILPSFS
+2092 DSILPSFN

-2110 LEYIRDAILTDSTID
+2110 LEYIRDTILTDSTEGD
-2125 DDEKERLLDIL
+2125 EEKERLLEIL
-2136 KFTPLIPSANGTLKK
+2136 KCTPLIPSKNGTLKK

-2160 DVFKAMLSCDFP
+2160 DVFKVMLSCDFP
-2172 LEPFDSPEWIS
+2172 SEPFDSPEWIS

-2210 LTAQTDKTH
+2210 LTAQTEKTH
-2219 EKSRTLVDHLISRRD
+2219 EKSRTLVDHLISRHN

-2249 VVTDPV
+2249 VVADPV
-2255 THPLQELCP
+2255 AHQLQQLCP

-2294 TLLLPTWANPEL
+2294 AHLLPTWANPEF
-2306 RYYQLGLPP
+2306 RRYQLDPP
-2315 NASFDK
+2315 PLASVYK

-2329 LQIIKEPPIDM
+2329 LQIPKKPPIDI
-2340 VVQHCEVLCHHLE
+2340 VVRHCEVLCHHLE
-2353 DLRKCKLDLS
+2353 NLRKCKLDLS
-2363 KHSRKITDVME
+2363 EHRCQIMNVME
-2374 KIYKFL
+2374 QIYKFL
-2380 QENTD
+2380 QDNAD
-2385 ERDTIFL
+2385 ERGTIVL
-2392 DATPCILVENGT
+2392 EVTPCILVENGT
-2404 KFVRPGEAVVEL
+2404 RFVRPGKAVLEL
-2416 HAKDEIKPFLYRVP
+2416 QVKDEIKPFLYRVP

-2440 QTLGCYEF
+2440 QTLGCDEF
-2448 ATCAHYA
+2448 VTCAHYA
-2455 VVLEKLRKS
+2455 VVLKNLQKN
-2464 CCDAKLHPNE
+2464 CGDAKLHPNE
-2474 LKMCFQAVEGFFKT
+2474 LKMCFKAVKGFFET
-2488 LQENSEE
+2488 LQEKSEE
-2495 ASTFSKLST
+2495 ASALSSLST
-2504 LYLPAMPSGIRC
+2504 LYLPATPSGIHC
-2516 LESNLSTISVTL
+2516 LEKNLNKISVTL
-2528 HKSSELFFNDVPA
+2528 HKSSELVFNDVPA

-2546 EELHQNFL
+2546 KELRQHFL
-2554 LDLKLMKVRL
+2554 LDLKLMKVRV
-2564 TLTTTNF
+2564 TLTMTNF
-2571 KELMMKLPLN
+2571 KELMMKLPLQ

-2592 EKRIDGDLVK
+2592 EKLINGVFVK
-2602 SLVIDSMMLRLCT
+2602 SSVFDLMMLRLCT
-2615 PQFGQ
+2615 PHFGQ
-2620 GIARIIKHDNSQKPD
+2620 GIARIIKHDNSQKSD
-2635 FDEEVLAD
+2635 FDEEVIAD

-2651 QLCAVDSLKTAL
+2651 QLCAVDGLKTAL
-2663 FLGENQIS
+2663 FLNDNLIP
-2671 GSERDVESFR
+2671 GSERDTKSFQE
-2681 MKSEIPGEEKWM
+2681 KCEIHGEEKCM
-2693 VYVDAVNTV
+2693 VYVNVVNAT
-2702 NDTELA
+2702 NDTDLA
-2708 RSLVSG
+2708 RSLLSG
-2714 VVVDIYGD
+2714 VVIEMYGD
-2722 LIGNSAFLIPSML
+2722 LLGKSAYLIPSML
-2735 QCAPNKIWSLLDRS
+2735 QCAPNEIWSLLDKS
-2749 GIRQD
+2749 DIRQD
-2754 DTCSVEGMDIF
+2754 DTCSLDGMDIF

-2797 HDPSLQLDRGVATFI
+2797 HDPSLQLNRGVATFI

-2823 DVSCNEDWVLH
+2823 DVGCNEDWVLH

-2843 IGEEHEPVEVTAAK
+2843 IGHDHEPVEVTAAK

-2878 KEVLLQVT
+2878 EEVLLQIS
-2886 TILENAWKCDLLEGE
+2886 TILENAWKCDLSEGE

-2915 EKNVGDEEFCSEVS
+2915 EKNIGDEEFCFEVS
-2929 KHIRDELF
+2929 KHIKDELF
-2937 RLGGSHEEFIDAWV
+2937 RLGGSHEEFIDACV
-2951 EIAKEHRS
+2951 EIAEEHRS
-2959 RREVYQGHLSDRKP
+2959 RREEYQEKVLQWYTSQDHEP

-2991 KRWYKQA
+2991 ERWYKQA
-2998 EADLVAGANEIDSIQ
+2998 KADLEAGGNEIDSDK

>member
-1 MSVIIQFYVF
+1 M
-11 RDPVGNLKLI
+11 K
-21 RRKEMERSPALF
+21 RSSALS
-33 RPASASTSSTRSVLD
+33 RPASASTSSTRTVLD
-48 PLESSIEAFGQY
+48 PMESSIEAFGQY

-169 TDVPMFLSTN
+169 TDVPMFLSRN

-186 HMSHLRHIRN
+186 HMSHLGRHIKN
-196 PARPGVKIDLNKNP
+196 PAKPGVKIDLNKNP

-215 RYSGQFKPFHGIFG
+215 RYRGQFKPFDGIFG

-236 KDNSFRGTLFR
+236 RDNSFRGTLFR
-247 FPLRTREQAQRSEIK
+247 FPLRTSEQAQRSEIK
-262 QLYYNDHEMRNL
+262 QLDYNDHEMRKL
-274 LRMLLEGAE
+274 LQMFLEGAE
-283 SLLLFTQNILRVGI
+283 SLLLFSQNILRVGI
-297 YNLPRAS
+297 YNLPRTSLPGAS
-304 PTDAPLL
+304 LL
-311 LFQVSKSLSSAGIL
+311 LFQVTKSLSSVGIP
-325 RELSSYVTLP
+325 RELSSSVTLP
-335 TTAEMLSKEEKRL
+335 TTAGKLSKEEKRL

-361 MKDLRHGR
+361 MVDLRNGR
-369 AVVSNSPQSSVSIE
+369 DDVSNSPQSSVSIE
-383 IDCNLTKRGVDF
+383 IDCNLTNKGVEF
-395 FGGGLRC
+395 FGGGLPC
-402 GHEKATWLVVSSMG
+402 GHEKTTWLVVSSMG

-422 FIMDHNDTTL
+422 FIMGHSDTTL
-432 VPSAGVAVRLIS
+432 VPSAGVAVQLIS
-444 RDPDVY
+444 RGLDGY
-450 VPSPVVKNIDGVHAN
+450 VPSPVVKNIDGVDVN

-483 INGAFAVATDR
+483 INGAFAVAADR

-505 SCHGVHWN
+505 SCHGVNWN

-534 LVTRGDSYQFHLLW
+534 LVTHGDSYQFHLLW

-563 SFYKSIANGGSSLFS
+563 SFYKSVANRGFSLFS

-583 VDINNIVFLDPKFRE
+583 VDINKIVFLDPKFRE
-598 ASEIGNA
+598 ASEIGHA
-605 AFEVLQLHYRS
+605 AFEVLQLLYRS
-616 APDTVVIDL
+616 ARNTVVIDL

-638 ERTVN
+638 ERTMN
-643 IRKYSEVTFYR
+643 EKKYSEVAFYR
-654 KCFFPHMLRIPVN
+654 QCFFPQMLRIPVN

-678 NGRDFDSLIKEHA
+678 NGRDFDSLIKAHA

-701 LKCPSEL
+701 LKCPSQL
-708 VNPRKE
+708 VDPRKE
-714 VAALFSSNEGKFP
+714 VAALFSSDEGKFP
-727 FGNEESYRSPQRL
+727 FGNEASYRSPQRL
-740 TILERLGM
+740 TKLEGLGM
-748 FSDDLPWSEVAERGE
+748 CSDDLPWSEVAERAE
-763 SIQWLNMTDPNAALE
+763 SIQRLNMTDPNAALK
-778 RAEELLRFLEMKME
+778 RVEELLRFMEGKIKRERGKMKMA
-792 RNRREKKMAPSFLKR
+792 RSSKR
-807 REYSLEA
+807 REYSLQA
-814 GICERLLK
+814 GIYQRLSQ
-822 AKFLPVLKKPEH
+822 AKFLPVLKKPEN

-859 RDKKYLVCCSEPLI
+859 QDKKYLVCCSEPLV
-873 GINLPRNVEKCLKLD
+873 GISLPRNVEKCLKLD
-888 TKDATLSHVT
+888 TKDASLSHVT
-898 QQIQCAMSTNV
+898 QQIQCAMSTDVNL
-909 HSLNVA
+909 LNVTK
-915 EYQEVTRICHEAYK
+915 YQEVTRICHEAYK
-929 YLSKTV
+929 YLNKIV
-935 RSNGDECMKFLH
+935 RINGDECMKFLH
-947 GKNFILVGRRFLSAK
+947 GKNFILVERRFLSAR

-975 LYKLPQQLAD
+975 LYKLPQQLTD
-985 SFPEIMKAA
+985 TFPEIMEAA
-994 GVKDVFDE
+994 GVKEVFDRE
-1002 KDYISSLQEIKSQ
+1002 DYISSLQKIKSQ
-1015 FGNTKLDE
+1015 FEETKLDE
-1023 QTLQVSVNLTLQLSE
+1023 QTLQVSVNLTLQLSK
-1038 VMKVFG
+1038 VMNV
-1044 MSPSQ
+1044 SEISASQ
-1049 VQNEWGTVFLPDS
+1049 LQKETVFLPDS
-1062 KGIMR
+1062 KGVMR

-1073 IRNCSW
+1073 IRNCPW
-1079 IEDEADVHYVN
+1079 IGDEADVHYVN
-1090 DRIPWPTCQQVG
+1090 DRIPWPTCQKMG

-1123 EKLTN
+1123 EKLAN

-1238 KGGDL
+1238 KGGDV
-1243 GDVLI
+1243 GEVLL

-1257 PGASSEN
+1257 PGASSEK

-1285 YLGELQ
+1285 YLGELEH
-1291 RFSGDN
+1291 FSGDN

-1304 LRDEEMAMKSKIS
+1304 LRSEEMAIESKIS
-1317 SRPVTLEKLDRMM
+1317 SRAVTLEKLDRMM
-1330 EELKRELFEVLLF
+1330 AELKRELFEVLLF

-1351 LCEVEKT
+1351 LCEVEKK
-1358 SGRLVNDYTVEVT
+1358 SGKLVNDYTVEVT
-1371 LTEEDEEKRKE
+1371 LTKEDEEKRKE
-1382 FAAFIKEV
+1382 FATVIKEF
-1390 GNLVKQGKIL
+1390 GNLIKQGQIL
-1400 PTDSRVLKVSYML
+1400 RTDRPFVKVSYVL
-1413 KITDNHGNEEK
+1413 KITDNCGKEEK
-1424 WQIAQQVGFQ
+1424 WLIAQQVGFQ
-1434 EDVRGTIVDA
+1434 GDVKSTIVDA
-1444 FRKQKLGMLPRG
+1444 FKKQKLGMLPRG
-1456 GVACLLENE
+1456 GVACLLEKE
-1465 CLEFPLQRRK
+1465 YLEFPVQRRN

-1519 DWNNSLLEDIVASC
+1519 DWNNALLEDVVASC

-1538 VEVQKLLGF
+1538 VEVKKLLGF
-1547 GPNRSTENEVLGK
+1547 GPKRSTKNKVLGK

-1566 LFPREPT
+1566 LFPQEPT
-1573 TDQYWETL
+1573 TDHYWETL
-1581 VDSVYQEIDK
+1581 VDSVYQEMDNR
-1591 KKLNLLP
+1591 KLNLLP

-1609 LVDVTWLPPTGMGKK
+1609 SVNVTWLPPTGMGKQK
-1624 KAFFNNLA
+1624 VFFNNLA
-1632 EAGPFAK
+1632 DAGPFAK
-1639 TGGKD
+1639 IPEKD
-1644 KEEDI
+1644 TEEAVN
-1649 KKRRQRFERLLL
+1649 KRRQKFERMLL
-1661 RSGFNLVAFSMKMHY
+1661 RSGFNLVAFSMKTHD
-1676 SFQRSRVVTSC
+1676 SFQRSGVVTSC
-1687 ISASDLIE
+1687 ISAGDLLE

-1702 NDRLCTIGPIP
+1702 HDPLCTIGPIP
-1713 CDVSK
+1713 CNVSK
-1718 TVFEDDYG
+1718 TVFEDEYG
-1726 VELVLSFCKESD
+1726 VKLVLSFCKEAD
-1738 DFLDKL
+1738 DFLEKL

-1755 RLQSFS
+1755 CLQSFS

-1766 FLSRFEH
+1766 FLSRFKD

-1780 IFLHREIYRKLF
+1780 IFLHEEIYWKLF
-1792 LFADTSKLTV
+1792 CTSDTSKLTV

-1812 ANLAETLPREIYGKS
+1812 TNLAETLPREIYGKS
-1827 EYVHWSPA
+1827 SYVQWSPA
-1835 QEEVPD
+1835 QKGVPN
-1841 QRWICRVWEFLYD
+1841 QRWICKVWEFLYD
-1854 ITREVLND
+1854 ISRDVIND
-1862 EKIDDED
+1862 KEIDDGG
-1869 KVRQVK
+1869 KVRQIK
-1875 ATIHPLLDWSILPV
+1875 AIIHPLLDWSILPV
-1889 TQTRNIRIP
+1889 TQIRSFGIRH
-1898 LQVDHFLVPLRW
+1898 QVDHFLVPLRG
-1910 AQGAIHMPNVDAS
+1910 AQGAIDMANVDAAS
-1923 STKLVKVLRKLGI
+1923 AKLVKVLRKLGI
-1936 PELNREAISRAISA
+1936 PELNQRALSHTISA
-1950 TIIYSSSTSLAV
+1950 TIMYSSSTSLAV
-1962 PLMLVSSLKDPS
+1962 ALMLVSSLKDPS
-1974 SLLVSLQCKWILN
+1974 SLLVSLQQKLILN
-1987 QQEIRERLEELDCE
+1987 QQEIKERLEESDCK
-2001 EILEYFS
+2001 EILEYFCS
-2008 LSVSCLRETD
+2008 SVSCLRESD
-2018 KSNLRKLP
+2018 QSNLRKLP
-2026 FYLATHG
+2026 FYLATNG
-2033 GFMSLEKSKV
+2033 GFMSLEKVKV
-2043 SVLPIGV
+2043 SVLPAGV
-2050 PQNGIDILERALGMA
+2050 PQNEIDVLESALGMA
-2065 FVKSWP
+2065 FVKSWEN
-2071 SVTDLFKFL
+2071 VTDLFRFL
-2080 GLTCISA
+2080 ELTCISA

-2092 GLILPSFS
+2092 DSILPSFN

-2110 LEYIRDAILTDSTID
+2110 LEYVRDIILTDSAEGD
-2125 DDEKERLLDIL
+2125 EEKERLLEIL
-2136 KFTPLIPSANGTLKK
+2136 KCTPLIPSKNGTLKK

-2160 DVFKAMLSCDFP
+2160 DVFKVMLSCDFP
-2172 LEPFDSPEWIS
+2172 PESFDSPEWIS

-2210 LTAQTDKTH
+2210 LTAQTEKTH
-2219 EKSRTLVDHLISRRD
+2219 EKSRTLVDHLISRHD

-2249 VVTDPV
+2249 VVADPV
-2255 THPLQELCP
+2255 AHQLQQLCP

-2285 DYEEIVWTQ
+2285 DYEEVVWTQ
-2294 TLLLPTWANPEL
+2294 AHLLPTWANPEF
-2306 RYYQLGLPP
+2306 RRYQLGRPP
-2315 NASFDK
+2315 IASVYK

-2329 LQIIKEPPIDM
+2329 LQIPKKPPIDI
-2340 VVQHCEVLCHHLE
+2340 VVRHCEVLCHHLE
-2353 DLRKCKLDLS
+2353 NLRKCKLDLS
-2363 KHSRKITDVME
+2363 EHRCQITNVME
-2374 KIYKFL
+2374 QIYKFL
-2380 QENTD
+2380 QDNAD
-2385 ERDTIFL
+2385 ERGTIVL
-2392 DATPCILVENGT
+2392 EVTPCILVENGT
-2404 KFVRPGEAVVEL
+2404 RFVRPGKAVLEL
-2416 HAKDEIKPFLYRVP
+2416 RVKDEIKPFLYRVP

-2440 QTLGCYEF
+2440 QTLGCDEF
-2448 ATCAHYA
+2448 VTCAHYA
-2455 VVLEKLRKS
+2455 VVLRNLQKN
-2464 CCDAKLHPNE
+2464 CGDAKLHPNE
-2474 LKMCFQAVEGFFKT
+2474 LKMCFKAVKGFFET
-2488 LQENSEE
+2488 LQEKSKE
-2495 ASTFSKLST
+2495 ASALSSLST
-2504 LYLPAMPSGIRC
+2504 LYLPATPSGIRC
-2516 LESNLSTISVTL
+2516 LKKNLNTISVTL
-2528 HKSSELFFNDVPA
+2528 HKSSELVFNDVPA

-2546 EELHQNFL
+2546 KELRQHFL
-2554 LDLKLMKVRL
+2554 LDLKLMEVRV
-2564 TLTTTNF
+2564 TLTMTNF
-2571 KELMMKLPLN
+2571 KELMMKLPLQ

-2592 EKRIDGDLVK
+2592 EKLINGVFVK
-2602 SLVIDSMMLRLCT
+2602 SSVFDLMMLRLCT
-2615 PQFGQ
+2615 PHFGQ
-2620 GIARIIKHDNSQKPD
+2620 GIARIIKHDNSQKSD
-2635 FDEEVLAD
+2635 LDEEVIAD

-2663 FLGENQIS
+2663 FLNDNLIP
-2671 GSERDVESFR
+2671 GSERDTKSFQE
-2681 MKSEIPGEEKWM
+2681 KCEIHGEEKCM
-2693 VYVDAVNTV
+2693 VYVNVVNAT
-2702 NDTELA
+2702 NDTDLA
-2708 RSLVSG
+2708 RSLLSG
-2714 VVVDIYGD
+2714 VVIEMYGD
-2722 LIGNSAFLIPSML
+2722 LLGKSAYLIPSML
-2735 QCAPNKIWSLLDRS
+2735 QCAPNEIWSLLDKS
-2749 GIRQD
+2749 DIRQD
-2754 DTCSVEGMDIF
+2754 DTCSLDGMDIF

-2823 DVSCNEDWVLH
+2823 DVGCNEDWVLR

-2843 IGEEHEPVEVTAAK
+2843 IGHDHEPVEVTAAK

-2878 KEVLLQVT
+2878 EEVLLQIS
-2886 TILENAWKCDLLEGE
+2886 TILENAWKCDLSEGE

-2915 EKNVGDEEFCSEVS
+2915 EKNIGDEEFCFEVS
-2929 KHIRDELF
+2929 KHIKDELF
-2937 RLGGSHEEFIDAWV
+2937 RLGGSHEEFIDACV
-2951 EIAKEHRS
+2951 EIAEEHRS
-2959 RREVYQGHLSDRKP
+2959 RREEYQEKVLQWYTSQDHEP

-2991 KRWYKQA
+2991 ERWYKQA
-2998 EADLVAGANEIDSIQ
+2998 KADLEAGGNEIDSGK

>member
-1 MSVIIQFYVF
+1 M
-11 RDPVGNLKLI
+11 K
-21 RRKEMERSPALF
+21 RSSALS
-33 RPASASTSSTRSVLD
+33 RPASASTSSTRTVLD
-48 PLESSIEAFGQY
+48 PMESSIEAFGQY

-169 TDVPMFLSTN
+169 TDVPMFLSRN

-186 HMSHLRHIRN
+186 HMSHLGRHIKN
-196 PARPGVKIDLNKNP
+196 PAKPGVKIDLNKNP

-215 RYSGQFKPFHGIFG
+215 RYRGQFKPFDGIFG

-236 KDNSFRGTLFR
+236 RDNSFRGTLFR
-247 FPLRTREQAQRSEIK
+247 FPLRTSEQAQRSEIK
-262 QLYYNDHEMRNL
+262 QLDYNDHEMRKL
-274 LRMLLEGAE
+274 LQMFLEGAE
-283 SLLLFTQNILRVGI
+283 SLLLFSQNILRVGI
-297 YNLPRAS
+297 YNLPRTSLPGAS
-304 PTDAPLL
+304 LL
-311 LFQVSKSLSSAGIL
+311 LFQVTKSLSSVGIP
-325 RELSSYVTLP
+325 RELSSSVTLP
-335 TTAEMLSKEEKRL
+335 TTAGKLSKEEKRL

-361 MKDLRHGR
+361 MVDLRNGR
-369 AVVSNSPQSSVSIE
+369 DDVSNSPQSSVSIE
-383 IDCNLTKRGVDF
+383 IDCNLTNKGVEF
-395 FGGGLRC
+395 FGGGLPC
-402 GHEKATWLVVSSMG
+402 GHEKTTWLVVSSMG

-422 FIMDHNDTTL
+422 FIMGHGDTTL
-432 VPSAGVAVRLIS
+432 VPSAGVAVQLIS
-444 RDPDVY
+444 RGLDGY
-450 VPSPVVKNIDGVHAN
+450 VPSPVVKNIDGVDVN

-483 INGAFAVATDR
+483 INGAFALAADR

-505 SCHGVHWN
+505 SCHGVNWN
-513 KVLMED
+513 KVLMKD
-519 SVCTAYLTLL
+519 SVCTAYITLL

-534 LVTRGDSYQFHLLW
+534 LVTHGDSYQFHMLW

-563 SFYKSIANGGSSLFS
+563 SFYKSVANRGFSLFS

-583 VDINNIVFLDPKFRE
+583 VDINKIVFLDPKFRE
-598 ASEIGNA
+598 ASEIGHA
-605 AFEVLQLHYRS
+605 AFEVLQLLYRS
-616 APDTVVIDL
+616 ARNTVVIDL

-638 ERTVN
+638 ERTMN
-643 IRKYSEVTFYR
+643 KKKYSEVAFYR
-654 KCFFPHMLRIPVN
+654 QCFFPQMLRIPVN

-678 NGRDFDSLIKEHA
+678 NGRDFDSLIKAHA

-701 LKCPSEL
+701 LKCPSQL

-727 FGNEESYRSPQRL
+727 FGNEASYRSPQRL
-740 TILERLGM
+740 TKLEGLGM
-748 FSDDLPWSEVAERGE
+748 CSDDLPWSEVAERAE
-763 SIQWLNMTDPNAALE
+763 SIQRLNMTDPNAALK
-778 RAEELLRFLEMKME
+778 RVEELLRFMEGKIKRERGKMKMA
-792 RNRREKKMAPSFLKR
+792 RSSKR
-807 REYSLEA
+807 REYSLQA
-814 GICERLLK
+814 GIYQRLSQ
-822 AKFLPVLKKPEH
+822 AKFLPVLKKPEN

-859 RDKKYLVCCSEPLI
+859 QDKKYLVCCSEPLV
-873 GINLPRNVEKCLKLD
+873 GISLPRNVEKCLKLD
-888 TKDATLSHVT
+888 TKDASLSHVT

-909 HSLNVA
+909 DLLNVTK
-915 EYQEVTRICHEAYK
+915 YQEVTCICHEAYK
-929 YLSKTV
+929 YLNKTV
-935 RSNGDECMKFLH
+935 GINGDECIKFLH
-947 GKNFILVGRRFLSAK
+947 GKNFILVERRFLSAR

-975 LYKLPQQLAD
+975 LYKLPQQLTD
-985 SFPEIMKAA
+985 TFPEMMEAA
-994 GVKDVFDE
+994 GVKEVFDK
-1002 KDYISSLQEIKSQ
+1002 KDYISSLQKIKSQ
-1015 FGNTKLDE
+1015 FGETKLDE

-1038 VMKVFG
+1038 VMNVSE
-1044 MSPSQ
+1044 MNPSQ
-1049 VQNEWGTVFLPDS
+1049 VQKETVFFPDS
-1062 KGIMR
+1062 KGVMR

-1073 IRNCSW
+1073 IRNCPW
-1079 IEDEADVHYVN
+1079 IGDEADVHYVN
-1090 DRIPWPTCQQVG
+1090 DRIPWQTCQKMG

-1123 EKLTN
+1123 EKLAN

-1205 GEGSKGGDPCKTGEY
+1205 GEGSKGSDPCKTGEY

-1238 KGGDL
+1238 KGGDV
-1243 GDVLI
+1243 GDVLL

-1257 PGASSEN
+1257 PGASSEK

-1279 PDVFRC
+1279 SDVFRC
-1285 YLGELQ
+1285 YLGELE

-1297 ATIFRFP
+1297 TTIFRFP
-1304 LRDEEMAMKSKIS
+1304 LRSEEMAIESKIS
-1317 SRPVTLEKLDRMM
+1317 SRAVTLEKLDRMM

-1351 LCEVEKT
+1351 LCEVEKK
-1358 SGRLVNDYTVEVT
+1358 SGKLVNDYTVEVT
-1371 LTEEDEEKRKE
+1371 LTKEDEEKRKE
-1382 FAAFIKEV
+1382 FATVIKEF
-1390 GNLVKQGKIL
+1390 GNLIKQGQIL
-1400 PTDSRVLKVSYML
+1400 RTDRPFAKVSYML
-1413 KITDNHGNEEK
+1413 KITDNCGKEEK
-1424 WQIAQQVGFQ
+1424 WLIAQQVGFQ
-1434 EDVRGTIVDA
+1434 GDVKSTIVDA
-1444 FRKQKLGMLPRG
+1444 FKKQKLGMLPRG
-1456 GVACLLENE
+1456 GVACLLEKE
-1465 CLEFPLQRRK
+1465 YLEFPVQRRN

-1519 DWNNSLLEDIVASC
+1519 DWNNALLEDVVSSC

-1547 GPNRSTENEVLGK
+1547 GPKRSTENKVLGK

-1566 LFPREPT
+1566 LFPQEPT
-1573 TDQYWETL
+1573 TDHYWETL
-1581 VDSVYQEIDK
+1581 VDSVYREMDNR
-1591 KKLNLLP
+1591 KLNLLP

-1609 LVDVTWLPPTGMGKK
+1609 SVDVTWLPPTGMGKQK
-1624 KAFFNNLA
+1624 VFFNNLA
-1632 EAGPFAK
+1632 DAGPFAK
-1639 TGGKD
+1639 IPEKD
-1644 KEEDI
+1644 MEEAVN
-1649 KKRRQRFERLLL
+1649 KRRQKFERMLL
-1661 RSGFNLVAFSMKMHY
+1661 RSGFNLVAFSMKTHD
-1676 SFQRSRVVTSC
+1676 SFQRSGVVTSC
-1687 ISASDLIE
+1687 ISAGDLLE

-1702 NDRLCTIGPIP
+1702 HDPLCTIGPIP
-1713 CDVSK
+1713 CNVSK
-1718 TVFEDDYG
+1718 TVFEDEYG
-1726 VELVLSFCKESD
+1726 VKLVLSFCKEAD
-1738 DFLDKL
+1738 DFLEKL

-1755 RLQSFS
+1755 CLQSFS
-1761 NVYPK
+1761 NVCPK
-1766 FLSRFEH
+1766 FLSRFKD

-1780 IFLHREIYRKLF
+1780 IFLHEEIYWKLF
-1792 LFADTSKLTV
+1792 CTSDTSKLTV

-1812 ANLAETLPREIYGKS
+1812 TNLAETLPREIYGKS
-1827 EYVHWSPA
+1827 SYVQWSPA
-1835 QEEVPD
+1835 QKGVPN
-1841 QRWICRVWEFLYD
+1841 QRWICKVWEFLYD
-1854 ITREVLND
+1854 ISRDVIND
-1862 EKIDDED
+1862 KEIDDGG

-1875 ATIHPLLDWSILPV
+1875 AIIHPLLDWSILPV
-1889 TQTRNIRIP
+1889 TQIRSFGVRR
-1898 LQVDHFLVPLRW
+1898 QVDHFLVPLRG
-1910 AQGAIHMPNVDAS
+1910 AQGAIDMANVDAAS
-1923 STKLVKVLRKLGI
+1923 AKLVKVLRKLGI
-1936 PELNREAISRAISA
+1936 PELNQRALSHTISA
-1950 TIIYSSSTSLAV
+1950 TIMYSSSTSLAV
-1962 PLMLVSSLKDPS
+1962 ALMLVSSLKDPS
-1974 SLLVSLQCKWILN
+1974 SLLVSLQQKLILN
-1987 QQEIRERLEELDCE
+1987 QQEIKERLEESDCK
-2001 EILEYFS
+2001 EILEYFCS
-2008 LSVSCLRETD
+2008 SVSCLRESD
-2018 KSNLRKLP
+2018 QSNLRKLP
-2026 FYLATHG
+2026 FYLATNG
-2033 GFMSLEKSKV
+2033 GFMSLEKVKV
-2043 SVLPIGV
+2043 SVLPAGV
-2050 PQNGIDILERALGMA
+2050 PQNEIDVLESALGMA
-2065 FVKSWP
+2065 FVKSWEN
-2071 SVTDLFKFL
+2071 VTDLFRFL
-2080 GLTCISA
+2080 ELTCISA

-2092 GLILPSFS
+2092 DSILPSFN

-2110 LEYIRDAILTDSTID
+2110 LEYIRDIILTDSTEGD
-2125 DDEKERLLDIL
+2125 EEKERLLEIL
-2136 KFTPLIPSANGTLKK
+2136 KCTPLIPSKNGTLKK

-2160 DVFKAMLSCDFP
+2160 DVFKVMLSCDFP
-2172 LEPFDSPEWIS
+2172 PEPFDSPEWIS

-2210 LTAQTDKTH
+2210 LTAQTEKTH
-2219 EKSRTLVDHLISRRD
+2219 EKSRTLVDHLISRHD

-2249 VVTDPV
+2249 VVADPV
-2255 THPLQELCP
+2255 AHQLQQLCP

-2285 DYEEIVWTQ
+2285 DYKEIVWTQ
-2294 TLLLPTWANPEL
+2294 AHLLPTWANPEF
-2306 RYYQLGLPP
+2306 RRYQLSRPP
-2315 NASFDK
+2315 LASVYK

-2329 LQIIKEPPIDM
+2329 LQIPKKPPIDI
-2340 VVQHCEVLCHHLE
+2340 VVRHCEVLCHHLE
-2353 DLRKCKLDLS
+2353 NLRKCKLDLS
-2363 KHSRKITDVME
+2363 EHRCQITNVME
-2374 KIYKFL
+2374 QIYKFL
-2380 QENTD
+2380 QDNAD
-2385 ERDTIFL
+2385 ERGTIVL
-2392 DATPCILVENGT
+2392 EVTPCILVENGT
-2404 KFVRPGEAVVEL
+2404 RFVRPGKAVLEL
-2416 HAKDEIKPFLYRVP
+2416 RVKDEIKPFLYRVP

-2440 QTLGCYEF
+2440 QTLGCDEF
-2448 ATCAHYA
+2448 VTCAHYA
-2455 VVLEKLRKS
+2455 VVLRNLQKN
-2464 CCDAKLHPNE
+2464 CGDAKLHPNE
-2474 LKMCFQAVEGFFKT
+2474 LKMCFKAVKGFFET
-2488 LQENSEE
+2488 LQGKSEE
-2495 ASTFSKLST
+2495 ASALSSLST
-2504 LYLPAMPSGIRC
+2504 LYLPATPSGIC
-2516 LESNLSTISVTL
+2516 CSKKNLNTISVTL
-2528 HKSSELFFNDVPA
+2528 HKSSELVFNDVPA

-2546 EELHQNFL
+2546 KELRQHFL
-2554 LDLKLMKVRL
+2554 LDLKLMEVRV
-2564 TLTTTNF
+2564 TLTMTNF
-2571 KELMMKLPLN
+2571 KELMMKLPLQ

-2592 EKRIDGDLVK
+2592 EKLINGVFVK
-2602 SLVIDSMMLRLCT
+2602 SSVFDLMMLRLCT
-2615 PQFGQ
+2615 PHFGQ
-2620 GIARIIKHDNSQKPD
+2620 GIARIIKHDNSQKSD
-2635 FDEEVLAD
+2635 FDEEVIAD

-2663 FLGENQIS
+2663 FLNDNLIP
-2671 GSERDVESFR
+2671 GSERDTKSFQE
-2681 MKSEIPGEEKWM
+2681 KCEIHGEEKCM
-2693 VYVDAVNTV
+2693 VYVNVVNAT
-2702 NDTELA
+2702 NDTDLA
-2708 RSLVSG
+2708 RSLLSG
-2714 VVVDIYGD
+2714 VVIEMYGD
-2722 LIGNSAFLIPSML
+2722 LLGKSAYLIPSML
-2735 QCAPNKIWSLLDRS
+2735 QCAPNEIWSLLDKS
-2749 GIRQD
+2749 DIRQD
-2754 DTCSVEGMDIF
+2754 DTCSLDGMDIF

-2777 HLLNDAFGDFEPG
+2777 HLLNDAFGGFEPG

-2823 DVSCNEDWVLH
+2823 DVGCNEDWVLH

-2843 IGEEHEPVEVTAAK
+2843 IGHDHEPVEVTAAK

-2878 KEVLLQVT
+2878 EEVLLQIS
-2886 TILENAWKCDLLEGE
+2886 TILENAWKCDLSEGE

-2915 EKNVGDEEFCSEVS
+2915 EKNIGDEEFCFEVS
-2929 KHIRDELF
+2929 KHIKDELF
-2937 RLGGSHEEFIDAWV
+2937 RLGGSHEEFIDACV
-2951 EIAKEHRS
+2951 EIAEEHRS
-2959 RREVYQGHLSDRKP
+2959 RREEYQEKVLQWYTSQDHEP

-2991 KRWYKQA
+2991 ERWYKQA
-2998 EADLVAGANEIDSIQ
+2998 KADLEAGGNEIDSDR

>member
-1 MSVIIQFYVF
+1 M
-11 RDPVGNLKLI
+11 K
-21 RRKEMERSPALF
+21 RSSALS
-33 RPASASTSSTRSVLD
+33 RPASASTSSTRTVLD
-48 PLESSIEAFGQY
+48 PMESSIEAFGQY

-169 TDVPMFLSTN
+169 TDVPMFLSRN

-186 HMSHLRHIRN
+186 HMSHLGRHVKN
-196 PARPGVKIDLNKNP
+196 PAKPGVKIDLNKNP

-215 RYSGQFKPFHGIFG
+215 RYRGQFKPFDGIFG

-236 KDNSFRGTLFR
+236 RDNSFRGTLFR
-247 FPLRTREQAQRSEIK
+247 FPLRTSEQAQRSEIK
-262 QLYYNDHEMRNL
+262 QLDYNDHEMRKL
-274 LRMLLEGAE
+274 LQMFLEGAE
-283 SLLLFTQNILRVGI
+283 SLLLFSQNILRVGI
-297 YNLPRAS
+297 YNLPRTSLPGAS
-304 PTDAPLL
+304 LL
-311 LFQVSKSLSSAGIL
+311 LFQVTKSLSSVGIP
-325 RELSSYVTLP
+325 RELSSSVTLP
-335 TTAEMLSKEEKRL
+335 TTAGKLSKEEKRL

-361 MKDLRHGR
+361 MADLRNGR
-369 AVVSNSPQSSVSIE
+369 DDVSNSPQSSVSIE
-383 IDCNLTKRGVDF
+383 IDCNLTNKGVEF
-395 FGGGLRC
+395 FGGGLPC
-402 GHEKATWLVVSSMG
+402 GHEKTTWLVVSSMG

-422 FIMDHNDTTL
+422 FIMGHSDTTL
-432 VPSAGVAVRLIS
+432 VPSAGVAVQLIS
-444 RDPDVY
+444 RGLDGY
-450 VPSPVVKNIDGVHAN
+450 VPSPVVKNIDGVDVN

-483 INGAFAVATDR
+483 INGAFAVAADR

-505 SCHGVHWN
+505 SCHGVNWN

-534 LVTRGDSYQFHLLW
+534 LVTHGDSYQFHLLW

-563 SFYKSIANGGSSLFS
+563 SFYKSVANRGFSLFS

-583 VDINNIVFLDPKFRE
+583 VDINKIVFLDPKFRE
-598 ASEIGNA
+598 ASEIGHA
-605 AFEVLQLHYRS
+605 AFEVLQLLYRS
-616 APDTVVIDL
+616 AGNTVVIDL

-638 ERTVN
+638 ERTMN
-643 IRKYSEVTFYR
+643 KKKYSEVAFYR
-654 KCFFPHMLRIPVN
+654 QCFFPQMLRIPVN

-678 NGRDFDSLIKEHA
+678 NGRDFDSLIKAHA

-701 LKCPSEL
+701 LKCPSQL
-708 VNPRKE
+708 VDPRKE
-714 VAALFSSNEGKFP
+714 VAALFSSDEGKFP
-727 FGNEESYRSPQRL
+727 FGNEASYRSPQRL
-740 TILERLGM
+740 TKLEGLGM
-748 FSDDLPWSEVAERGE
+748 CSDDLPWSEVAERAE
-763 SIQWLNMTDPNAALE
+763 SIQRLNMTDPNAALK
-778 RAEELLRFLEMKME
+778 RVEELLRFMEGKIKRERGKMKMA
-792 RNRREKKMAPSFLKR
+792 RSSKR
-807 REYSLEA
+807 REYSLQA
-814 GICERLLK
+814 GIYQRLSQ
-822 AKFLPVLKKPEH
+822 AKFLPVLKKPEN

-859 RDKKYLVCCSEPLI
+859 QDKKYLVCCSEPLV
-873 GINLPRNVEKCLKLD
+873 GISLPRNVEKCLKLD
-888 TKDATLSHVT
+888 TKDASLSHVT
-898 QQIQCAMSTNV
+898 QQIQCAMSTDVNL
-909 HSLNVA
+909 LNVTK
-915 EYQEVTRICHEAYK
+915 YQEVTRICHEAYK
-929 YLSKTV
+929 YLNKIV
-935 RSNGDECMKFLH
+935 RINGDECMKFLH
-947 GKNFILVGRRFLSAK
+947 GKNFILVERRFLSAR

-975 LYKLPQQLAD
+975 LYKLPQQLTD
-985 SFPEIMKAA
+985 TFPEMMEAA
-994 GVKDVFDE
+994 GVKEVFDR
-1002 KDYISSLQEIKSQ
+1002 KDYISSLQKIKSQ
-1015 FGNTKLDE
+1015 FGETKLDE
-1023 QTLQVSVNLTLQLSE
+1023 QTLQVSVNLTLQLSK
-1038 VMKVFG
+1038 VMNV
-1044 MSPSQ
+1044 SEISASQ
-1049 VQNEWGTVFLPDS
+1049 LQKETVFLPDS
-1062 KGIMR
+1062 KGVMR

-1073 IRNCSW
+1073 IRNCPW
-1079 IEDEADVHYVN
+1079 IGDEADVHYVN
-1090 DRIPWPTCQQVG
+1090 DRIPWPTCQKMG

-1123 EKLTN
+1123 EKLAN

-1238 KGGDL
+1238 KGGDV
-1243 GDVLI
+1243 GEVLL

-1257 PGASSEN
+1257 PGASSEK

-1285 YLGELQ
+1285 YLGELE

-1304 LRDEEMAMKSKIS
+1304 LRSEEMAIESKIS
-1317 SRPVTLEKLDRMM
+1317 SRAVTLEKLDRMM
-1330 EELKRELFEVLLF
+1330 AELKRELFEVLLF

-1351 LCEVEKT
+1351 LCEVEKK
-1358 SGRLVNDYTVEVT
+1358 SGKLVNDYTVEVT
-1371 LTEEDEEKRKE
+1371 LTKEDEEKRKE
-1382 FAAFIKEV
+1382 FATVIKEF
-1390 GNLVKQGKIL
+1390 GNLIKQGQIL
-1400 PTDSRVLKVSYML
+1400 RTDRPFVKVSYVL
-1413 KITDNHGNEEK
+1413 KITDNCGKEEK
-1424 WQIAQQVGFQ
+1424 WLIAQQVGFQ
-1434 EDVRGTIVDA
+1434 GDVKSTIVDA
-1444 FRKQKLGMLPRG
+1444 FKKQKLGMLPRG
-1456 GVACLLENE
+1456 GVACLLEKE
-1465 CLEFPLQRRK
+1465 YLEFPVQRRN

-1519 DWNNSLLEDIVASC
+1519 DWNNALLEDVVASC

-1538 VEVQKLLGF
+1538 VEVKKLLGF
-1547 GPNRSTENEVLGK
+1547 GPKRSTKNKVLGK

-1566 LFPREPT
+1566 LFPQEPT
-1573 TDQYWETL
+1573 TDHYWETL
-1581 VDSVYQEIDK
+1581 VDSVYQEMDNR
-1591 KKLNLLP
+1591 KLNLLP

-1609 LVDVTWLPPTGMGKK
+1609 SVNVTWLPPTGMGKQK
-1624 KAFFNNLA
+1624 VFFNNLA
-1632 EAGPFAK
+1632 DAGPFAK
-1639 TGGKD
+1639 IPEKD
-1644 KEEDI
+1644 TEEAVN
-1649 KKRRQRFERLLL
+1649 KRRQKFERMLL
-1661 RSGFNLVAFSMKMHY
+1661 RSGFNLVAFSMKTHD
-1676 SFQRSRVVTSC
+1676 SFQRSGVVTSC
-1687 ISASDLIE
+1687 ISAGDLLE

-1702 NDRLCTIGPIP
+1702 HDPLCTIGPIP
-1713 CDVSK
+1713 CNVSK
-1718 TVFEDDYG
+1718 TVFEDEYG
-1726 VELVLSFCKESD
+1726 VKLVLSFCKEAD
-1738 DFLDKL
+1738 DFLEKL

-1755 RLQSFS
+1755 CLQSFS

-1766 FLSRFEH
+1766 FLSRFKD

-1780 IFLHREIYRKLF
+1780 IFLHEEIYWKLF
-1792 LFADTSKLTV
+1792 CTSDTSKLTV

-1812 ANLAETLPREIYGKS
+1812 TNLAETLPREIYGKS
-1827 EYVHWSPA
+1827 SYVQWSPA
-1835 QEEVPD
+1835 QKGVPN
-1841 QRWICRVWEFLYD
+1841 QRWICKVWEFLYD
-1854 ITREVLND
+1854 ISRDVIND
-1862 EKIDDED
+1862 KEIDDGG
-1869 KVRQVK
+1869 KVRQIK
-1875 ATIHPLLDWSILPV
+1875 AIIHPLLDWSILPV
-1889 TQTRNIRIP
+1889 TQIRSFGVRD
-1898 LQVDHFLVPLRW
+1898 QVDHFLVPLRG
-1910 AQGAIHMPNVDAS
+1910 AQGAIDMANVDAAS
-1923 STKLVKVLRKLGI
+1923 AKLVKVLRKLGI
-1936 PELNREAISRAISA
+1936 PELNQRVLSHTISA
-1950 TIIYSSSTSLAV
+1950 TIMYSSSTSLAV
-1962 PLMLVSSLKDPS
+1962 ALMLVSSLKDPS
-1974 SLLVSLQCKWILN
+1974 SLLVSLQQKLILN
-1987 QQEIRERLEELDCE
+1987 QQEIKERLEESDCK
-2001 EILEYFS
+2001 EILEYFCS
-2008 LSVSCLRETD
+2008 SVSCLRESD
-2018 KSNLRKLP
+2018 QSNLRKLP
-2026 FYLATHG
+2026 FYLATNG
-2033 GFMSLEKSKV
+2033 GFMSLEKVKV
-2043 SVLPIGV
+2043 SVLPAGV
-2050 PQNGIDILERALGMA
+2050 PQNEIDVLESALGMA
-2065 FVKSWP
+2065 FVKSWEN
-2071 SVTDLFKFL
+2071 VTDLFRFL
-2080 GLTCISA
+2080 ELTCISA

-2092 GLILPSFS
+2092 DSILPSFN

-2110 LEYIRDAILTDSTID
+2110 LEYVRDIILTDSTEGD
-2125 DDEKERLLDIL
+2125 EEKERLLEIL
-2136 KFTPLIPSANGTLKK
+2136 KCTPLIPSKNGTLKK

-2160 DVFKAMLSCDFP
+2160 DVFKVMLSCDFP
-2172 LEPFDSPEWIS
+2172 PESFDSPEWIS

-2210 LTAQTDKTH
+2210 LTAQTEKTH
-2219 EKSRTLVDHLISRRD
+2219 EKSRTLVDHLISRHD

-2249 VVTDPV
+2249 VVADPV
-2255 THPLQELCP
+2255 AHQLQQLCP

-2285 DYEEIVWTQ
+2285 DYEEVVWTQ
-2294 TLLLPTWANPEL
+2294 AHLLPTWANPEF
-2306 RYYQLGLPP
+2306 RRYQLGRPP
-2315 NASFDK
+2315 IASVYK

-2329 LQIIKEPPIDM
+2329 LQIPKKPPIDI
-2340 VVQHCEVLCHHLE
+2340 VVRHCEVLCHHLE
-2353 DLRKCKLDLS
+2353 NLRKCKLDLS
-2363 KHSRKITDVME
+2363 EHRCQITNVME
-2374 KIYKFL
+2374 QIYKFL
-2380 QENTD
+2380 QDNAD
-2385 ERDTIFL
+2385 ERGTIVL
-2392 DATPCILVENGT
+2392 EVTPCILVENGT
-2404 KFVRPGEAVVEL
+2404 RFVRPGKAVLEL
-2416 HAKDEIKPFLYRVP
+2416 RVKDEIKPFLYRVP

-2440 QTLGCYEF
+2440 QTLGCDEF
-2448 ATCAHYA
+2448 VTCAHYA
-2455 VVLEKLRKS
+2455 VVLRNLQKN
-2464 CCDAKLHPNE
+2464 CGDAKLHPNE
-2474 LKMCFQAVEGFFKT
+2474 LKMCFKAVKGFFET
-2488 LQENSEE
+2488 LQEKSKE
-2495 ASTFSKLST
+2495 ASALSSLST
-2504 LYLPAMPSGIRC
+2504 LYLPATSSGIRC
-2516 LESNLSTISVTL
+2516 LKKNLNTISVTL
-2528 HKSSELFFNDVPA
+2528 HKSSELVFNDVPA

-2546 EELHQNFL
+2546 KELRQHFL
-2554 LDLKLMKVRL
+2554 LDLKLMEVRV
-2564 TLTTTNF
+2564 TLTMTNF
-2571 KELMMKLPLN
+2571 KELMMKLPLQ

-2592 EKRIDGDLVK
+2592 EKLINGVFVK
-2602 SLVIDSMMLRLCT
+2602 SSVFDLMMLRLCT
-2615 PQFGQ
+2615 PHFGQ
-2620 GIARIIKHDNSQKPD
+2620 GIARIIKHDNSQKSD
-2635 FDEEVLAD
+2635 LDEEVIAD

-2663 FLGENQIS
+2663 FLNDNLIP
-2671 GSERDVESFR
+2671 GSERDTKSFQE
-2681 MKSEIPGEEKWM
+2681 KCEIHGEEKCM
-2693 VYVDAVNTV
+2693 VYVNVVNAT
-2702 NDTELA
+2702 NDTDLA
-2708 RSLVSG
+2708 RSLLSG
-2714 VVVDIYGD
+2714 VVIEMYGD
-2722 LIGNSAFLIPSML
+2722 LLGKSAYLIPSML
-2735 QCAPNKIWSLLDRS
+2735 QCAPNEIWSLLDKS
-2749 GIRQD
+2749 DIRQD
-2754 DTCSVEGMDIF
+2754 DTCSLDGMDIF

-2823 DVSCNEDWVLH
+2823 DVGCNEDWVLR

-2843 IGEEHEPVEVTAAK
+2843 IGHDHEPVEVTAAK

-2878 KEVLLQVT
+2878 EEVLLQIS
-2886 TILENAWKCDLLEGE
+2886 TILENAWKCDLSEGE

-2915 EKNVGDEEFCSEVS
+2915 EKNIGDEEFCFEVS
-2929 KHIRDELF
+2929 KHIKDELF
-2937 RLGGSHEEFIDAWV
+2937 RLGGSHEEFIDACV
-2951 EIAKEHRS
+2951 EIAEEHRS
-2959 RREVYQGHLSDRKP
+2959 RREEYQEKVLQWYTSQDHEP

-2991 KRWYKQA
+2991 ERWYKQA
-2998 EADLVAGANEIDSIQ
+2998 KADLEAGGNEIDSGK

>member
-1 MSVIIQFYVF
+1 M
-11 RDPVGNLKLI
+11 K
-21 RRKEMERSPALF
+21 RSSALS
-33 RPASASTSSTRSVLD
+33 RPASASTSSTRTVLD
-48 PLESSIEAFGQY
+48 PMESSIEAFGQY

-169 TDVPMFLSTN
+169 TDVPMFLSRN

-186 HMSHLRHIRN
+186 HMSHLGRHIKN
-196 PARPGVKIDLNKNP
+196 PAKPGVKIDLNKNP

-215 RYSGQFKPFHGIFG
+215 RYRGQFKPFDGIFG

-236 KDNSFRGTLFR
+236 RDNSFRGTLFR
-247 FPLRTREQAQRSEIK
+247 FPLRTSEQAQRSEIK
-262 QLYYNDHEMRNL
+262 QLDYNDHEMRKL
-274 LRMLLEGAE
+274 LQMFLEGVE
-283 SLLLFTQNILRVGI
+283 SLLLFSQNILRVGI
-297 YNLPRAS
+297 YNLPRTSLPGAS
-304 PTDAPLL
+304 LL
-311 LFQVSKSLSSAGIL
+311 LFQVTKSLSSVGIP
-325 RELSSYVTLP
+325 RELSSSVTLP
-335 TTAEMLSKEEKRL
+335 TTAGKLSKEEKRL

-361 MKDLRHGR
+361 MVDLRNGR
-369 AVVSNSPQSSVSIE
+369 DDVSNSPQSSVSIE
-383 IDCNLTKRGVDF
+383 IDCNLTNKGVEF
-395 FGGGLRC
+395 FGGGLPC
-402 GHEKATWLVVSSMG
+402 GHEKTTWLVVSSMG

-422 FIMDHNDTTL
+422 FIMGHSDTTL
-432 VPSAGVAVRLIS
+432 VPSAGVAVQLIS
-444 RDPDVY
+444 RGLDGY
-450 VPSPVVKNIDGVHAN
+450 VPSPVVKNIDGVDVN

-483 INGAFAVATDR
+483 INGAFAVAADR

-505 SCHGVHWN
+505 SCHGVNWN

-534 LVTRGDSYQFHLLW
+534 LVTHGDSYQFHFLW

-563 SFYKSIANGGSSLFS
+563 SFYKSVANRGFSLFS

-583 VDINNIVFLDPKFRE
+583 VDINKIVFLDPKFRE
-598 ASEIGNA
+598 ASEIGHA
-605 AFEVLQLHYRS
+605 AFEVLQLLYRS
-616 APDTVVIDL
+616 ARNTVVIDL

-638 ERTVN
+638 ERTMN
-643 IRKYSEVTFYR
+643 KKKYSEVAFYR
-654 KCFFPHMLRIPVN
+654 QCFFPQMLRIPVN

-678 NGRDFDSLIKEHA
+678 NGRDFDSLIKAHA

-701 LKCPSEL
+701 LKCPSQL

-714 VAALFSSNEGKFP
+714 VAALFSSDEGKFP
-727 FGNEESYRSPQRL
+727 FGNEASYRSPQRL
-740 TILERLGM
+740 TKLEGLGM
-748 FSDDLPWSEVAERGE
+748 CSDDLPWSEVAERAE
-763 SIQWLNMTDPNAALE
+763 SIQRLNMTDPNAALE
-778 RAEELLRFLEMKME
+778 RVEELLRFME
-792 RNRREKKMAPSFLKR
+792 RKIKRERGKMKMAPSSKR
-807 REYSLEA
+807 REYSLQA
-814 GICERLLK
+814 GIYQRLSQ
-822 AKFLPVLKKPEH
+822 AKFLPVLKKPEN

-859 RDKKYLVCCSEPLI
+859 QDKKYLVCCSEPLV
-873 GINLPRNVEKCLKLD
+873 GISLPRNVEKCLKLD
-888 TKDATLSHVT
+888 TKDASLSHVT

-909 HSLNVA
+909 DLLNVTK
-915 EYQEVTRICHEAYK
+915 YQEVTCICHEAYK
-929 YLSKTV
+929 YLNKTV
-935 RSNGDECMKFLH
+935 GINGDECIKFLH
-947 GKNFILVGRRFLSAK
+947 GKNFILVERRFLSAR

-975 LYKLPQQLAD
+975 LYKLPQQLTD
-985 SFPEIMKAA
+985 TFPEMMEAA
-994 GVKDVFDE
+994 GVKEVFDK
-1002 KDYISSLQEIKSQ
+1002 KDYISSLQKIKSQ
-1015 FGNTKLDE
+1015 FGETKLDE
-1023 QTLQVSVNLTLQLSE
+1023 QTLQVSVNLTLQLSK
-1038 VMKVFG
+1038 VMNV
-1044 MSPSQ
+1044 SEISASQ
-1049 VQNEWGTVFLPDS
+1049 LQKETVFLPDS
-1062 KGIMR
+1062 KGVMR

-1073 IRNCSW
+1073 IRNCPW
-1079 IEDEADVHYVN
+1079 IGDEADVHYVN
-1090 DRIPWPTCQQVG
+1090 DRIPWQTCQKMG

-1123 EKLTN
+1123 EKLAN

-1205 GEGSKGGDPCKTGEY
+1205 GEGSKGSDPCKTGEY

-1238 KGGDL
+1238 KGGDV
-1243 GDVLI
+1243 GDVLL

-1257 PGASSEN
+1257 PGASSEK

-1279 PDVFRC
+1279 SDVFRC
-1285 YLGELQ
+1285 YLGELE

-1297 ATIFRFP
+1297 TTIFRFP
-1304 LRDEEMAMKSKIS
+1304 LRSEEMAIESKIS
-1317 SRPVTLEKLDRMM
+1317 SRAVTLEKLDRMM

-1351 LCEVEKT
+1351 LCEVEKK
-1358 SGRLVNDYTVEVT
+1358 SGKLVNDYTVEVT
-1371 LTEEDEEKRKE
+1371 LTKEDEEKRKE
-1382 FAAFIKEV
+1382 FATVIKEF
-1390 GNLVKQGKIL
+1390 GNLIKQGQIL
-1400 PTDSRVLKVSYML
+1400 RTDRPFAKVSYML
-1413 KITDNHGNEEK
+1413 KITDNCGKEEK
-1424 WQIAQQVGFQ
+1424 WLIAQQVGFQ
-1434 EDVRGTIVDA
+1434 GDVKSTIVDA
-1444 FRKQKLGMLPRG
+1444 FKKQKLGMLPRG
-1456 GVACLLENE
+1456 GVACLLEKE
-1465 CLEFPLQRRK
+1465 YLEFPVQRRN

-1519 DWNNSLLEDIVASC
+1519 DWNNALLEDVVASC

-1538 VEVQKLLGF
+1538 VEVKKLLGF
-1547 GPNRSTENEVLGK
+1547 GPKRSTENKVLGK

-1566 LFPREPT
+1566 LFPQEPT
-1573 TDQYWETL
+1573 IDHYWETL
-1581 VDSVYQEIDK
+1581 VDSVYREMDNR
-1591 KKLNLLP
+1591 KLNLLP

-1609 LVDVTWLPPTGMGKK
+1609 SVDVTWLPPTGMGKQK
-1624 KAFFNNLA
+1624 VFFNNLA
-1632 EAGPFAK
+1632 DAGPFAK
-1639 TGGKD
+1639 IPEKD
-1644 KEEDI
+1644 MEEAVN
-1649 KKRRQRFERLLL
+1649 KRRQKFERMLL
-1661 RSGFNLVAFSMKMHY
+1661 RSGFNLVAFSMKTHD
-1676 SFQRSRVVTSC
+1676 SFQRSGVVTSC
-1687 ISASDLIE
+1687 ISAGDLLE

-1702 NDRLCTIGPIP
+1702 HDPLCTIGPIP
-1713 CDVSK
+1713 CNVSK
-1718 TVFEDDYG
+1718 TVFEDEYG
-1726 VELVLSFCKESD
+1726 VKLVLSFCKEAD
-1738 DFLDKL
+1738 DFLEKL

-1755 RLQSFS
+1755 CLQSFS

-1766 FLSRFEH
+1766 FLSRFKD

-1780 IFLHREIYRKLF
+1780 IFLHEEIYWKLF
-1792 LFADTSKLTV
+1792 CTFDTSKLTV

-1812 ANLAETLPREIYGKS
+1812 TNLAETLPREIYGKS
-1827 EYVHWSPA
+1827 SYVQWSPA
-1835 QEEVPD
+1835 QKGVPN
-1841 QRWICRVWEFLYD
+1841 QRWICKVWEFLYD
-1854 ITREVLND
+1854 ISRDVIND
-1862 EKIDDED
+1862 KEIDDGG

-1875 ATIHPLLDWSILPV
+1875 AIIHPLLDWSILPV
-1889 TQTRNIRIP
+1889 TQIRSFGVRR
-1898 LQVDHFLVPLRW
+1898 QVDHFLVPLRG
-1910 AQGAIHMPNVDAS
+1910 AQGAIDMANVDAAS
-1923 STKLVKVLRKLGI
+1923 AKLVKVLRKLGI
-1936 PELNREAISRAISA
+1936 PELNQRALSHTISA
-1950 TIIYSSSTSLAV
+1950 TIMYSSSTSLAV
-1962 PLMLVSSLKDPS
+1962 ALMLVSSLKDPS
-1974 SLLVSLQCKWILN
+1974 SLLVSLQQKLILN
-1987 QQEIRERLEELDCE
+1987 QQEIKERLEESDCK
-2001 EILEYFS
+2001 EILEYFCS
-2008 LSVSCLRETD
+2008 SVSCVRESD
-2018 KSNLRKLP
+2018 QSNLRKLP
-2026 FYLATHG
+2026 FYLATNG
-2033 GFMSLEKSKV
+2033 GFMSLEKVKV
-2043 SVLPIGV
+2043 SVLPAGV
-2050 PQNGIDILERALGMA
+2050 PQNEIDVLESALGMA
-2065 FVKSWP
+2065 FVKSWEN
-2071 SVTDLFKFL
+2071 VTDLFRFL
-2080 GLTCISA
+2080 ELTCISA

-2092 GLILPSFS
+2092 DSILPSFN

-2110 LEYIRDAILTDSTID
+2110 LEYIRDIILTDSTEGD
-2125 DDEKERLLDIL
+2125 EEKERLLEIL
-2136 KFTPLIPSANGTLKK
+2136 KCTPLIPSKNGTLKK

-2160 DVFKAMLSCDFP
+2160 DVFKVMLSCDFP
-2172 LEPFDSPEWIS
+2172 PEPFDSPEWIS

-2294 TLLLPTWANPEL
+2294 AHLLPTWANPEF
-2306 RYYQLGLPP
+2306 RRYQLGRPP
-2315 NASFDK
+2315 LASVYK

-2329 LQIIKEPPIDM
+2329 LQIPKKPPIDI
-2340 VVQHCEVLCHHLE
+2340 VVRHCEVLCHHLE
-2353 DLRKCKLDLS
+2353 NLRKCKLDLS
-2363 KHSRKITDVME
+2363 EHRCQITNVME
-2374 KIYKFL
+2374 QIYKFL
-2380 QENTD
+2380 QDNAD
-2385 ERDTIFL
+2385 ERGTIVL
-2392 DATPCILVENGT
+2392 EVTPCILVENGT
-2404 KFVRPGEAVVEL
+2404 RFVRPGKAVLEL
-2416 HAKDEIKPFLYRVP
+2416 RVKDEIKPFLYRVP

-2440 QTLGCYEF
+2440 QTLGCDEF
-2448 ATCAHYA
+2448 VTCAHYA
-2455 VVLEKLRKS
+2455 VVLRNLQKN
-2464 CCDAKLHPNE
+2464 CGDAKLHPNE
-2474 LKMCFQAVEGFFKT
+2474 LKMCFKAVKGFFET
-2488 LQENSEE
+2488 LQGKSEE
-2495 ASTFSKLST
+2495 ASALSSLST
-2504 LYLPAMPSGIRC
+2504 LYLPATPSGICC
-2516 LESNLSTISVTL
+2516 LKKNLNTISVTL
-2528 HKSSELFFNDVPA
+2528 HKSSELVFNDVPA

-2546 EELHQNFL
+2546 KELRQHFL
-2554 LDLKLMKVRL
+2554 LDLKLMEVRV
-2564 TLTTTNF
+2564 TQTMTNF
-2571 KELMMKLPLN
+2571 KELMMKLPLQ

-2592 EKRIDGDLVK
+2592 EKLINGVFVK
-2602 SLVIDSMMLRLCT
+2602 SSVFDLMMLRLCT
-2615 PQFGQ
+2615 PHFGQ
-2620 GIARIIKHDNSQKPD
+2620 GIARIIKHDNSQKSD
-2635 FDEEVLAD
+2635 FDEEVIAD

-2663 FLGENQIS
+2663 FLNDNLIP
-2671 GSERDVESFR
+2671 GSERDTKSFQE
-2681 MKSEIPGEEKWM
+2681 KCEIHGEEKCM
-2693 VYVDAVNTV
+2693 VYVNVVNAT
-2702 NDTELA
+2702 NDTDLA
-2708 RSLVSG
+2708 RSLLSG
-2714 VVVDIYGD
+2714 VVIEMYGD
-2722 LIGNSAFLIPSML
+2722 LLGKSAYLIPSML
-2735 QCAPNKIWSLLDRS
+2735 QCAPNEIWSLLDKS
-2749 GIRQD
+2749 DIRQD
-2754 DTCSVEGMDIF
+2754 DTCSLDGMDIF

-2777 HLLNDAFGDFEPG
+2777 HLLNDAFGGFEPG

-2823 DVSCNEDWVLH
+2823 DVGCNEDWVLH

-2843 IGEEHEPVEVTAAK
+2843 IGHDHEPVEVTAAK

-2878 KEVLLQVT
+2878 EEVLLQIS
-2886 TILENAWKCDLLEGE
+2886 TILENAWKCDLSEGE

-2915 EKNVGDEEFCSEVS
+2915 EKNIGDEEFCFEVS
-2929 KHIRDELF
+2929 KHIKDELF
-2937 RLGGSHEEFIDAWV
+2937 RLGGSHEEFIDACV
-2951 EIAKEHRS
+2951 EIAEEHRS
-2959 RREVYQGHLSDRKP
+2959 RRQEYQEKVLQWYTSQDHEP

-2991 KRWYKQA
+2991 ERWYKQA
-2998 EADLVAGANEIDSIQ
+2998 KADLEAGGNEIDSDR

>member
-1 MSVIIQFYVF
+1 M
-11 RDPVGNLKLI
+11 
-21 RRKEMERSPALF
+21 
-33 RPASASTSSTRSVLD
+33 
-48 PLESSIEAFGQY
+48 ESSIEAFGQY

-186 HMSHLRHIRN
+186 HMSHLRGHIRN
-196 PARPGVKIDLNKNP
+196 PAKPGVKIDLNKNP

-215 RYSGQFKPFHGIFG
+215 RYRGQFKPFDGIFG

-236 KDNSFRGTLFR
+236 RDNSFRGTLFR

-262 QLYYNDHEMRNL
+262 QLDYNDHEMRKL
-274 LRMLLEGAE
+274 LQMFLEGAE

-297 YNLPRAS
+297 YNLPRTSPPGAS
-304 PTDAPLL
+304 LL
-311 LFQVSKSLSSAGIL
+311 LFQVTKSLSSVGIP
-325 RELSSYVTLP
+325 RELSSSVTLP
-335 TTAEMLSKEEKRL
+335 TTAGKLSKEEKKL

-361 MKDLRHGR
+361 MVDLRNGR
-369 AVVSNSPQSSVSIE
+369 DDVSNSPQSSVSIE
-383 IDCNLTKRGVDF
+383 IDCNLTNKGVDF
-395 FGGGLRC
+395 FGGGLPC
-402 GHEKATWLVVSSMG
+402 GHEKTTWLVVSSMG

-432 VPSAGVAVRLIS
+432 VPSAGVAVQLIS
-444 RDPDVY
+444 RGLDGY
-450 VPSPVVKNIDGVHAN
+450 VPSPVVKNIDGVEVN

-483 INGAFAVATDR
+483 INGAFAVAADR

-505 SCHGVHWN
+505 SCHGVNWN

-534 LVTRGDSYQFHLLW
+534 LVTHGDSYQFHLLW

-563 SFYKSIANGGSSLFS
+563 SFYKSVANKGFSLFS

-583 VDINNIVFLDPKFRE
+583 VDINKIVFLDPKFRE
-598 ASEIGNA
+598 ASEIGHA
-605 AFEVLQLHYRS
+605 AFEVLQLHCRS
-616 APDTVVIDL
+616 ARNTVVIDL

-638 ERTVN
+638 ERTMN
-643 IRKYSEVTFYR
+643 KNKYSEVAFYR
-654 KCFFPHMLRIPVN
+654 QCFFPHMLKIPVN

-678 NGRDFDSLIKEHA
+678 NGRNFDSLIKAHA

-701 LKCPSEL
+701 LKCLSQL

-727 FGNEESYRSPQRL
+727 FGNEASYRSPQRL
-740 TILERLGM
+740 TKLEGLGM
-748 FSDDLPWSEVAERGE
+748 CSDDLPWSEVAERAEG
-763 SIQWLNMTDPNAALE
+763 IQRLNMTDPNAALE
-778 RAEELLRFLEMKME
+778 RVEELLRFME
-792 RNRREKKMAPSFLKR
+792 RKIKREKREMKMAPSSKR
-807 REYSLEA
+807 REYSLQA
-814 GICERLLK
+814 GIYQRLLQ
-822 AKFLPVLKKPEH
+822 AKFLPVLKKPEN

-859 RDKKYLVCCSEPLI
+859 QDKKYLVCCSEPLV
-873 GINLPRNVEKCLKLD
+873 GISLPRNLEKCLKLD
-888 TKDATLSHVT
+888 TKDASLSHVT
-898 QQIQCAMSTNV
+898 QQIQCAMSTDMNL
-909 HSLNVA
+909 LNVTK
-915 EYQEVTRICHEAYK
+915 YQEVTRICHEAYK
-929 YLSKTV
+929 YLNKTV
-935 RSNGDECMKFLH
+935 GINGDECMQFLH
-947 GKNFILVGRRFLSAK
+947 GKNFILVERKFLSAG

-975 LYKLPQQLAD
+975 LYKLPQQLTD
-985 SFPEIMKAA
+985 TFPEIMKAA
-994 GVKDVFDE
+994 GVKEVFDKE
-1002 KDYISSLQEIKSQ
+1002 DYISSLQKIKSQ
-1015 FGNTKLDE
+1015 FGETKLDE

-1038 VMKVFG
+1038 VMNVSE
-1044 MSPSQ
+1044 MNPSQ
-1049 VQNEWGTVFLPDS
+1049 VQKETVFLPDS
-1062 KGIMR
+1062 KGVMR

-1073 IRNCSW
+1073 IRNCPW
-1079 IEDEADVHYVN
+1079 IGDEPDVHYVN
-1090 DRIPWPTCQQVG
+1090 DRIPWPTCQLVG
-1102 VKTRREEALQSHT
+1102 VKTRREEALQSHA

-1123 EKLTN
+1123 EKLAN

-1182 GPALCVYNNRP
+1182 GPALCVYNNKP
-1193 FTRADIDGIQNL
+1193 FTKADIDGIQNL

-1285 YLGELQ
+1285 YLGELE
-1291 RFSGDN
+1291 RFSEDN
-1297 ATIFRFP
+1297 STIFRFP
-1304 LRDEEMAMKSKIS
+1304 LRSEEMAIGSKIS

-1358 SGRLVNDYTVEVT
+1358 SGKLVDYYTVEVT
-1371 LTEEDEEKRKE
+1371 LTEEDEKKRKY
-1382 FAAFIKEV
+1382 FATVIKKV
-1390 GNLVKQGKIL
+1390 GNLIKQGKIL
-1400 PTDSRVLKVSYML
+1400 PTESPVVKVSYIL
-1413 KITDNHGNEEK
+1413 KITDNRGNEEK
-1424 WQIAQQVGFQ
+1424 WLIVQQIGFQ
-1434 EDVRGTIVDA
+1434 GDVKSTIVDA
-1444 FRKQKLGMLPRG
+1444 FMKQKLGMLPRG
-1456 GVACLLENE
+1456 GVACLLEKS
-1465 CLEFPLQRRK
+1465 PVQRRK

-1519 DWNNSLLEDIVASC
+1519 DWNNALLEDVVASC

-1538 VEVQKLLGF
+1538 GEVQRLLGLSL
-1547 GPNRSTENEVLGK
+1547 NRSTETEVLAK
-1560 IRILES
+1560 IRTLES
-1566 LFPREPT
+1566 LFPQKPT
-1573 TDQYWETL
+1573 TDQYWKTL

-1609 LVDVTWLPPTGMGKK
+1609 SVDVTWLPPTGMGKQ

-1632 EAGPFAK
+1632 DAGPFANIPE
-1639 TGGKD
+1639 KD
-1644 KEEDI
+1644 MEEAVN
-1649 KKRRQRFERLLL
+1649 KRRQKFERMLL
-1661 RSGFNLVAFSMKMHY
+1661 RSGFNLVAFSMKMHD
-1676 SFQRSRVVTSC
+1676 SFKRSGVATSC
-1687 ISASDLIE
+1687 ISAGDLIE
-1695 FYGTFGS
+1695 FYGTFGAH
-1702 NDRLCTIGPIP
+1702 DPLCTIGPIP
-1713 CDVSK
+1713 CHVSK
-1718 TVFEDDYG
+1718 TVFEDKYG
-1726 VELVLSFCKESD
+1726 VKLVLSFCKEAD
-1738 DFLDKL
+1738 DFLEKL

-1755 RLQSFS
+1755 CLQLFS

-1766 FLSRFEH
+1766 FQSRFKD

-1780 IFLHREIYRKLF
+1780 IFLHEEIYWKVF
-1792 LFADTSKLTV
+1792 CTSDSSKLTV

-1812 ANLAETLPREIYGKS
+1812 TNLAETLPRETYGKS
-1827 EYVHWSPA
+1827 NYVQWSPA
-1835 QEEVPD
+1835 QKGVPN

-1854 ITREVLND
+1854 ITRDVIND
-1862 EKIDDED
+1862 KEIDDGG

-1875 ATIHPLLDWSILPV
+1875 AIIHPLLDWSILPV
-1889 TQTRNIRIP
+1889 TQIRSFGVRH
-1898 LQVDHFLVPLRW
+1898 QVDHFLLPLRG
-1910 AQGAIHMPNVDAS
+1910 AQGAIDMSNVDAAS
-1923 STKLVKVLRKLGI
+1923 AKLVKVLRKLGI
-1936 PELNREAISRAISA
+1936 PELNQRALSHTISA
-1950 TIIYSSSTSLAV
+1950 TIMYSSSTSLAV
-1962 PLMLVSSLKDPS
+1962 ALMLVSSLKDPS
-1974 SLLVSLQCKWILN
+1974 SLLVSLQQKLILN
-1987 QQEIRERLEELDCE
+1987 QQEIRERLEESDCK
-2001 EILEYFS
+2001 EILEYFCS
-2008 LSVSCLRETD
+2008 SVSCLRESD
-2018 KSNLRKLP
+2018 QSNLRKLP
-2026 FYLATHG
+2026 FYLATNG
-2033 GFMSLEKSKV
+2033 GFMSLEKVKV
-2043 SVLPIGV
+2043 SVLPAGV
-2050 PQNGIDILERALGMA
+2050 PQNEIDVLESALGMA
-2065 FVKSWP
+2065 FVKSWEN
-2071 SVTDLFKFL
+2071 VTDLFRFL
-2080 GLTCISA
+2080 ELTCISA

-2092 GLILPSFS
+2092 DSILPSFN

-2110 LEYIRDAILTDSTID
+2110 LEYIRDTILTESTEGD
-2125 DDEKERLLDIL
+2125 EEKERLLEIL
-2136 KFTPLIPSANGTLKK
+2136 KCTPLIPSKNGTLKK

-2160 DVFKAMLSCDFP
+2160 DVFKVMLSCDFP
-2172 LEPFDSPEWIS
+2172 SEPFDSPEWIS

-2294 TLLLPTWANPEL
+2294 AHLLPTWANPEF
-2306 RYYQLGLPP
+2306 RRYQLDPP
-2315 NASFDK
+2315 PLASVYK

-2329 LQIIKEPPIDM
+2329 LQIPKKPPIDI
-2340 VVQHCEVLCHHLE
+2340 VVRHCEVLCHHLE
-2353 DLRKCKLDLS
+2353 NLRKCKLDLS
-2363 KHSRKITDVME
+2363 EHRCQITNVME
-2374 KIYKFL
+2374 QIYKFL
-2380 QENTD
+2380 QDNAD
-2385 ERDTIFL
+2385 ERGTIVL
-2392 DATPCILVENGT
+2392 EVTPCILVENGT
-2404 KFVRPGEAVVEL
+2404 RFVRPGKAVLEL
-2416 HAKDEIKPFLYRVP
+2416 QVKDEIKPFLYRVP

-2440 QTLGCYEF
+2440 QTLGCDEF
-2448 ATCAHYA
+2448 VTCAHYA
-2455 VVLEKLRKS
+2455 VVLKNLQKD
-2464 CCDAKLHPNE
+2464 CGDAKLHPNE
-2474 LKMCFQAVEGFFKT
+2474 LKMCFKAVKGFFET
-2488 LQENSEE
+2488 LQEKSEE
-2495 ASTFSKLST
+2495 ASALSSLST
-2504 LYLPAMPSGIRC
+2504 LYLPATPSGIRC
-2516 LESNLSTISVTL
+2516 LEKNLNTISVTL
-2528 HKSSELFFNDVPA
+2528 HKSSELVFNDVPA

-2546 EELHQNFL
+2546 KELRQHFL
-2554 LDLKLMKVRL
+2554 LDLKLMKVRV
-2564 TLTTTNF
+2564 TLTMTNF
-2571 KELMMKLPLN
+2571 KELMMKLPLQ

-2592 EKRIDGDLVK
+2592 EKLINGVFVK
-2602 SLVIDSMMLRLCT
+2602 SPVFDLMILRLCT
-2615 PQFGQ
+2615 PHFGQ
-2620 GIARIIKHDNSQKPD
+2620 GIARIIKHDNSQKSD
-2635 FDEEVLAD
+2635 FDEDVIAD

-2663 FLGENQIS
+2663 FLNDNLIP
-2671 GSERDVESFR
+2671 GSERDTKSFQE
-2681 MKSEIPGEEKWM
+2681 KCEIHGEEKCM
-2693 VYVDAVNTV
+2693 VYVNVVNAT
-2702 NDTELA
+2702 NDTDLA
-2708 RSLVSG
+2708 RSLLSG
-2714 VVVDIYGD
+2714 VVIEMYGD
-2722 LIGNSAFLIPSML
+2722 LLGKSAYLIPSML
-2735 QCAPNKIWSLLDRS
+2735 QCAPNEIWPLLDKS
-2749 GIRQD
+2749 DIRQD
-2754 DTCSVEGMDIF
+2754 DTCSLDGMDIF

-2777 HLLNDAFGDFEPG
+2777 HLLNDAFGDFGPG

-2823 DVSCNEDWVLH
+2823 DVGCNEDWVLR

-2843 IGEEHEPVEVTAAK
+2843 IGHDHEPVEVTAAK

-2878 KEVLLQVT
+2878 EEVLLQIS
-2886 TILENAWKCDLLEGE
+2886 TILENAWKCDLSEGE

-2915 EKNVGDEEFCSEVS
+2915 EKNIGDEEFCFEVS
-2929 KHIRDELF
+2929 KHIKDELF
-2937 RLGGSHEEFIDAWV
+2937 RLGGSHEEFIDACV
-2951 EIAKEHRS
+2951 EIAEEHRS
-2959 RREVYQGHLSDRKP
+2959 RREEYQEKVLQWYTSQDHEP

-2991 KRWYKQA
+2991 ERWYKQA
-2998 EADLVAGANEIDSIQ
+2998 KADLEAGENEIDSGK

>member
-1 MSVIIQFYVF
+1 M
-11 RDPVGNLKLI
+11 
-21 RRKEMERSPALF
+21 
-33 RPASASTSSTRSVLD
+33 
-48 PLESSIEAFGQY
+48 ESSIEAFGQY

-147 TKEHHTEKI
+147 TKEHHSEKI

-186 HMSHLRHIRN
+186 HMSHLGRHIKN
-196 PARPGVKIDLNKNP
+196 PAKPGVKIDLNKNP

-215 RYSGQFKPFHGIFG
+215 CYRGQFKPFDGIFG
-229 CDLRLSK
+229 CDLSLSK
-236 KDNSFRGTLFR
+236 RDNSFRGTLFR

-262 QLYYNDHEMRNL
+262 QLDYNDHEMQKL
-274 LRMLLEGAE
+274 LQMFLEGAE

-297 YNLPRAS
+297 YNLPRTSPPGAS
-304 PTDAPLL
+304 LL
-311 LFQVSKSLSSAGIL
+311 LFQVTKSLSSVGIP
-325 RELSSYVTLP
+325 RELSSSVTLP
-335 TTAEMLSKEEKRL
+335 TTAGKLSKEEKRL

-361 MKDLRHGR
+361 MVDLRNGR
-369 AVVSNSPQSSVSIE
+369 DDVSNSPQSSVSIE
-383 IDCNLTKRGVDF
+383 IDCNLTNKGVDF
-395 FGGGLRC
+395 FGGGLPC
-402 GHEKATWLVVSSMG
+402 GQEKTTWLVVSSMG

-432 VPSAGVAVRLIS
+432 VPSAGVAVQLIS
-444 RDPDVY
+444 RGFDGY
-450 VPSPVVKNIDGVHAN
+450 VPSPVVKNIDGVEVN

-483 INGAFAVATDR
+483 INGAFAVAADR

-505 SCHGVHWN
+505 SCPGVNWN

-534 LVTRGDSYQFHLLW
+534 LVTHGDSYQFHLLW

-563 SFYKSIANGGSSLFS
+563 SFYKSVANRGFSLFS

-583 VDINNIVFLDPKFRE
+583 VDINKIVFLDPKFRE
-598 ASEIGNA
+598 ASEIGHA

-616 APDTVVIDL
+616 ARNTVVIDL

-638 ERTVN
+638 ERTMN
-643 IRKYSEVTFYR
+643 KNKYSEVAFYR
-654 KCFFPHMLRIPVN
+654 QCFFPHMLRIPVN

-678 NGRDFDSLIKEHA
+678 NGRDFDSLIKAHA

-701 LKCPSEL
+701 LKCPSQL

-727 FGNEESYRSPQRL
+727 FGNEASYRSPQRL
-740 TILERLGM
+740 TKLEGLGM
-748 FSDDLPWSEVAERGE
+748 CADDLPWSEVAERAE
-763 SIQWLNMTDPNAALE
+763 SIQRLNMTDPNAALE
-778 RAEELLRFLEMKME
+778 RVEELLRFME
-792 RNRREKKMAPSFLKR
+792 RKIKREKREMKMAPSSKR
-807 REYSLEA
+807 REYSLQA
-814 GICERLLK
+814 GIYQRLLQ
-822 AKFLPVLKKPEH
+822 AKFLPVLKKPEN

-859 RDKKYLVCCSEPLI
+859 QDKKYLVCCSEPLV
-873 GINLPRNVEKCLKLD
+873 GISLPRNVEKCLKLD
-888 TKDATLSHVT
+888 TKDAFLSHVT

-909 HSLNVA
+909 NLLNVTK
-915 EYQEVTRICHEAYK
+915 YQEVTRICHEAYK
-929 YLSKTV
+929 YLNKIV
-935 RSNGDECMKFLH
+935 RINGDECMKFLH
-947 GKNFILVGRRFLSAK
+947 GKNFILVERRFLSAK

-975 LYKLPQQLAD
+975 LYKLPQQLTD
-985 SFPEIMKAA
+985 TFPEIMEAA
-994 GVKDVFDE
+994 GVKEVFDRE
-1002 KDYISSLQEIKSQ
+1002 DYISSLQKIKSQ
-1015 FGNTKLDE
+1015 FEETKLDE

-1038 VMKVFG
+1038 VMNVSE
-1044 MSPSQ
+1044 MNPSQ
-1049 VQNEWGTVFLPDS
+1049 VQKETVFLPDS
-1062 KGIMR
+1062 KGVMR

-1073 IRNCSW
+1073 IRNCPW
-1079 IEDEADVHYVN
+1079 IGDEPDVHYVN

-1102 VKTRREEALQSHT
+1102 VKTRREEALQSHA

-1123 EKLTN
+1123 EKLAN

-1182 GPALCVYNNRP
+1182 GPALCVYNNKP
-1193 FTRADIDGIQNL
+1193 FTKADIDGIQNL

-1238 KGGDL
+1238 KGGDV
-1243 GDVLI
+1243 GDVLL

-1257 PGASSEN
+1257 PGASPEK

-1273 KLQKDF
+1273 KIQKDF

-1285 YLGELQ
+1285 YLGELE

-1297 ATIFRFP
+1297 STIFRFP
-1304 LRDEEMAMKSKIS
+1304 LRSEEMAIGSKIS

-1358 SGRLVNDYTVEVT
+1358 SGKLVDYYTVEVM
-1371 LTEEDEEKRKE
+1371 LTEEDEEERKY
-1382 FAAFIKEV
+1382 FAAVIKEV
-1390 GNLVKQGKIL
+1390 GNQIKQGQIL
-1400 PTDSRVLKVSYML
+1400 PTDSPVVKVSYML
-1413 KITDNHGNEEK
+1413 KITDNRGNEEK
-1424 WQIAQQVGFQ
+1424 WLIVQQIGFQ
-1434 EDVRGTIVDA
+1434 GDVKSTIVDA
-1444 FRKQKLGMLPRG
+1444 FMKQKLGMLPRG
-1456 GVACLLENE
+1456 GVACLLEKKF
-1465 CLEFPLQRRK
+1465 LESPVQRRK

-1519 DWNNSLLEDIVASC
+1519 DWNNALLEDVVASC

-1538 VEVQKLLGF
+1538 GEVQGLLGF
-1547 GPNRSTENEVLGK
+1547 GLNRFTETEVLAK
-1560 IRILES
+1560 IRTLES
-1566 LFPREPT
+1566 LFPQKPT
-1573 TDQYWETL
+1573 TDQYWKTL

-1609 LVDVTWLPPTGMGKK
+1609 SVDVTWLPPTGMGKQ

-1632 EAGPFAK
+1632 DAGPFAK
-1639 TGGKD
+1639 IPEKD
-1644 KEEDI
+1644 MEEAVN
-1649 KKRRQRFERLLL
+1649 KRRQKFERMLL
-1661 RSGFNLVAFSMKMHY
+1661 RSGFNLVAFSMKMHD
-1676 SFQRSRVVTSC
+1676 SFKRSGVATSC
-1687 ISASDLIE
+1687 ISAGDLIE
-1695 FYGTFGS
+1695 FYGTFGAH
-1702 NDRLCTIGPIP
+1702 DPLCTIGPIP
-1713 CDVSK
+1713 CHVSK
-1718 TVFEDDYG
+1718 TVFEDEYG
-1726 VELVLSFCKESD
+1726 VKLVLSFCKEAD
-1738 DFLDKL
+1738 DFLEKL

-1755 RLQSFS
+1755 CLQLFS

-1766 FLSRFEH
+1766 FQSRFKD

-1780 IFLHREIYRKLF
+1780 IFLHEEIYWKVF
-1792 LFADTSKLTV
+1792 CTSDSSKLTV

-1812 ANLAETLPREIYGKS
+1812 TNLAETLPRETYGKS
-1827 EYVHWSPA
+1827 NYVQWSPA
-1835 QEEVPD
+1835 QKGVPN

-1854 ITREVLND
+1854 ITRDVIND
-1862 EKIDDED
+1862 KEIDDGG

-1875 ATIHPLLDWSILPV
+1875 AIIHPLLDWSILPV
-1889 TQTRNIRIP
+1889 TQIRSFGVRH
-1898 LQVDHFLVPLRW
+1898 QVDHFLLPLRG
-1910 AQGAIHMPNVDAS
+1910 AQGAIDMANVDAAS
-1923 STKLVKVLRKLGI
+1923 AKLVKVLRKLGI
-1936 PELNREAISRAISA
+1936 PELNQRALSHTISA
-1950 TIIYSSSTSLAV
+1950 TIMYSSSTSLAV
-1962 PLMLVSSLKDPS
+1962 ALMLVSSLKDPS
-1974 SLLVSLQCKWILN
+1974 SLLVSLQQKLILN
-1987 QQEIRERLEELDCE
+1987 QQEIRERLEESDCK
-2001 EILEYFS
+2001 EILEYFCS
-2008 LSVSCLRETD
+2008 SVSCLRESD
-2018 KSNLRKLP
+2018 QSNLRKLP
-2026 FYLATHG
+2026 FYLATNG
-2033 GFMSLEKSKV
+2033 GFMSLEKVKV
-2043 SVLPIGV
+2043 SVLPAGV
-2050 PQNGIDILERALGMA
+2050 PQNEIDVLESALGMA
-2065 FVKSWP
+2065 FVKSWEN
-2071 SVTDLFKFL
+2071 VTDLFRFL
-2080 GLTCISA
+2080 ELTCISA

-2092 GLILPSFS
+2092 DSILPSFN

-2110 LEYIRDAILTDSTID
+2110 LEYIRDTILTDSTEGD
-2125 DDEKERLLDIL
+2125 EEKERLLEIL
-2136 KFTPLIPSANGTLKK
+2136 KCTPLIPSKNGTLKK

-2160 DVFKAMLSCDFP
+2160 EVFKVMLSCDFP
-2172 LEPFDSPEWIS
+2172 SEPFDSPEWIS

-2210 LTAQTDKTH
+2210 LTAQTEKTH
-2219 EKSRTLVDHLISRRD
+2219 EKSRTLVDHLISRHD

-2249 VVTDPV
+2249 VVADPV
-2255 THPLQELCP
+2255 AHQLQQLCP

-2294 TLLLPTWANPEL
+2294 AHLLPTWANPEF
-2306 RYYQLGLPP
+2306 RRYQLGPP
-2315 NASFDK
+2315 PLASVYK

-2329 LQIIKEPPIDM
+2329 LQIPKKPPIDI
-2340 VVQHCEVLCHHLE
+2340 VVRHCEVLCHHLE
-2353 DLRKCKLDLS
+2353 NLRKCKLDLS
-2363 KHSRKITDVME
+2363 EHRCQITNVME
-2374 KIYKFL
+2374 QIYKFL
-2380 QENTD
+2380 QDNAD
-2385 ERDTIFL
+2385 ERGTIVL
-2392 DATPCILVENGT
+2392 EVTPCILVENGT
-2404 KFVRPGEAVVEL
+2404 RFVRPGKAVLEL
-2416 HAKDEIKPFLYRVP
+2416 QVKDEIKPFLYRVP

-2440 QTLGCYEF
+2440 QTLGCDEF
-2448 ATCAHYA
+2448 VTCAHYA
-2455 VVLEKLRKS
+2455 VVLKNLQKD
-2464 CCDAKLHPNE
+2464 CGDAKLHPNE
-2474 LKMCFQAVEGFFKT
+2474 LKMCFKAVKGFFET
-2488 LQENSEE
+2488 LQEKSEE
-2495 ASTFSKLST
+2495 ASALSTLST
-2504 LYLPAMPSGIRC
+2504 LYLPATPSGIRC
-2516 LESNLSTISVTL
+2516 LEKNLNTISVTL
-2528 HKSSELFFNDVPA
+2528 HKSSELVFNDVPA

-2546 EELHQNFL
+2546 KELRQHFL
-2554 LDLKLMKVRL
+2554 LDLKLMKVRV
-2564 TLTTTNF
+2564 TLTMTNF
-2571 KELMMKLPLN
+2571 KELMMKLPLQ

-2592 EKRIDGDLVK
+2592 EKLINGVFVK
-2602 SLVIDSMMLRLCT
+2602 SSVFDLMMLRLCT
-2615 PQFGQ
+2615 PHFGQ
-2620 GIARIIKHDNSQKPD
+2620 GIARIIKHDNSQKSD
-2635 FDEEVLAD
+2635 FDEDVIAD

-2663 FLGENQIS
+2663 FLNDNLIP
-2671 GSERDVESFR
+2671 GSERDTKSFQE
-2681 MKSEIPGEEKWM
+2681 KCEIHGEEKCM
-2693 VYVDAVNTV
+2693 VYVNVVNAT
-2702 NDTELA
+2702 NDTDLA
-2708 RSLVSG
+2708 RSLLSG
-2714 VVVDIYGD
+2714 VVIEMYGD
-2722 LIGNSAFLIPSML
+2722 LLGKSAYLIPSML
-2735 QCAPNKIWSLLDRS
+2735 QCAPNEIWSLLDKS
-2749 GIRQD
+2749 DIRQD
-2754 DTCSVEGMDIF
+2754 DTCSLDGMDIF

-2823 DVSCNEDWVLH
+2823 DVGCNEDWVLR

-2843 IGEEHEPVEVTAAK
+2843 IGHEHEPVEVTATK
-2857 LYKFCRFEEISNAQR
+2857 LYKFCRFEEISNAQC

-2878 KEVLLQVT
+2878 EEVLLQIS
-2886 TILENAWKCDLLEGE
+2886 TILENAWKCDLSEGE

-2915 EKNVGDEEFCSEVS
+2915 EKNIGDEEFCFEVS
-2929 KHIRDELF
+2929 KHIIDELF
-2937 RLGGSHEEFIDAWV
+2937 RLGGSHEEFNDACV
-2951 EIAKEHRS
+2951 EIAKEHRL
-2959 RREVYQGHLSDRKP
+2959 RREEYQEKVLQRYTSQDHEP

-2991 KRWYKQA
+2991 ERWYKQA
-2998 EADLVAGANEIDSIQ
+2998 KADLEAGGNEIDSGK

>member
-1 MSVIIQFYVF
+1 M
-11 RDPVGNLKLI
+11 
-21 RRKEMERSPALF
+21 
-33 RPASASTSSTRSVLD
+33 
-48 PLESSIEAFGQY
+48 ESSIEAFGQY

-134 EKDFENIEKLSGA
+134 EKDFESIEKLSGA

-186 HMSHLRHIRN
+186 HMSHLRGHIKN
-196 PARPGVKIDLNKNP
+196 PAKPGVRINLNKNP
-210 EALRA
+210 EALRV
-215 RYSGQFKPFHGIFG
+215 RFRGQFKPFHGIFG

-262 QLYYNDHEMRNL
+262 QLDYNDHEMRKL
-274 LRMLLEGAE
+274 LQMFLEGAE

-297 YNLPRAS
+297 YNLPRTSPPGAS
-304 PTDAPLL
+304 LL
-311 LFQVSKSLSSAGIL
+311 LFQVTKSLSSVGIP
-325 RELSSYVTLP
+325 RELSSSVTLP
-335 TTAEMLSKEEKRL
+335 TTAGKLSKEEKRL

-361 MKDLRHGR
+361 MVDLRNGR
-369 AVVSNSPQSSVSIE
+369 DDVSNSPQSSVTIE
-383 IDCNLTKRGVDF
+383 IDCNLTNKGVDF
-395 FGGGLRC
+395 FGGGLPC
-402 GHEKATWLVVSSMG
+402 GHEKTTWLVVSSMG

-432 VPSAGVAVRLIS
+432 VPSAGVAVQLIS
-444 RDPDVY
+444 RGLDGY
-450 VPSPVVKNIDGVHAN
+450 VPSPVVKNIDGVEVH

-483 INGAFAVATDR
+483 INGAFALAADR

-505 SCHGVHWN
+505 SCHGVNWN

-519 SVCTAYLTLL
+519 SVCSAYLTLL

-534 LVTRGDSYQFHLLW
+534 LVTHGDSYQFHLLW

-563 SFYKSIANGGSSLFS
+563 SFYKSVANRGFSLFS

-583 VDINNIVFLDPKFRE
+583 VDINKIVFLDPKFRE
-598 ASEIGNA
+598 ASEIGHA

-616 APDTVVIDL
+616 ARNTVVIDL

-638 ERTVN
+638 ERTTN
-643 IRKYSEVTFYR
+643 KKKYSEVAFYR
-654 KCFFPHMLRIPVN
+654 QCFFSHMLRIPVN

-678 NGRDFDSLIKEHA
+678 NGRDFDSLIKAHA

-701 LKCPSEL
+701 LKCPSQL

-727 FGNEESYRSPQRL
+727 FGNEASYLSPQRL
-740 TILERLGM
+740 TKLEGLGM
-748 FSDDLPWSEVAERGE
+748 CSDDLPWSEVAERAE
-763 SIQWLNMTDPNAALE
+763 SIQRLNMTDPNAALE
-778 RAEELLRFLEMKME
+778 RVKELLRFME
-792 RNRREKKMAPSFLKR
+792 RKIKRERMEMKMAPSSKR
-807 REYSLEA
+807 REYSLQA
-814 GICERLLK
+814 GIYQRLLQ
-822 AKFLPVLKKPEH
+822 AKFLPVLRKPEN

-859 RDKKYLVCCSEPLI
+859 QDKKYLVCCSEPLV
-873 GINLPRNVEKCLKLD
+873 GISLPRNVEKCLKLD
-888 TKDATLSHVT
+888 TKDASLSHVT

-909 HSLNVA
+909 NLLNVTK
-915 EYQEVTRICHEAYK
+915 YQEVTRICHEAYK
-929 YLSKTV
+929 YLNKTV
-935 RSNGDECMKFLH
+935 GINGDECMKFLH
-947 GKNFILVGRRFLSAK
+947 GRNFILVERRFLSARQ
-962 EVAFELTADCAPY
+962 VAFELTADCAPY
-975 LYKLPQQLAD
+975 LYRLPQHLTD
-985 SFPEIMKAA
+985 TFPEMMEAA
-994 GVKDVFDE
+994 GVKEVFDE
-1002 KDYISSLQEIKSQ
+1002 KDYISSLQKIKSQ
-1015 FGNTKLDE
+1015 FEETKLDE

-1038 VMKVFG
+1038 VMNVSE
-1044 MSPSQ
+1044 MNPSQ
-1049 VQNEWGTVFLPDS
+1049 VQKETVFLPDS
-1062 KGIMR
+1062 KGVMR

-1073 IRNCSW
+1073 IRNCPW
-1079 IEDEADVHYVN
+1079 IGDEPDVHYVN
-1090 DRIPWPTCQQVG
+1090 DRIPWPTCQLVG
-1102 VKTRREEALQSHT
+1102 VKTRREEALQSHA

-1123 EKLTN
+1123 EKLAN

-1182 GPALCVYNNRP
+1182 GPALCVYNNKP
-1193 FTRADIDGIQNL
+1193 FTKADIDGIQNL

-1238 KGGDL
+1238 KGGDV
-1243 GDVLI
+1243 GDVLL
-1248 VFDPDCRYA
+1248 VFDPDCRYT
-1257 PGASSEN
+1257 PGASPEK

-1273 KLQKDF
+1273 KIQKDF

-1285 YLGELQ
+1285 YLGELE

-1297 ATIFRFP
+1297 STIFRFP
-1304 LRDEEMAMKSKIS
+1304 LRSEEMAIGSKIS

-1358 SGRLVNDYTVEVT
+1358 SGKLVDYYTVEVM
-1371 LTEEDEEKRKE
+1371 LTEEDEEERKY
-1382 FAAFIKEV
+1382 FAAVIKEV
-1390 GNLVKQGKIL
+1390 GNLIKQGQIL
-1400 PTDSRVLKVSYML
+1400 PTDISVVKVSYML
-1413 KITDNHGNEEK
+1413 KITDNRGNEEK
-1424 WQIAQQVGFQ
+1424 WLIVQQIGFQ
-1434 EDVRGTIVDA
+1434 GDVKSTIVDA
-1444 FRKQKLGMLPRG
+1444 FMKQKLGMLPRG
-1456 GVACLLENE
+1456 GVACLLEKKF
-1465 CLEFPLQRRK
+1465 LESPVQRRK

-1519 DWNNSLLEDIVASC
+1519 DWNNALLEDVVASC

-1538 VEVQKLLGF
+1538 GEVQRLLGF
-1547 GPNRSTENEVLGK
+1547 GLNRSTETEVLAK
-1560 IRILES
+1560 IRTLES
-1566 LFPREPT
+1566 LFPQKPT
-1573 TDQYWETL
+1573 TDQYWKTL

-1598 VVRHSAQRGRS
+1598 VVRRSAQRGRS
-1609 LVDVTWLPPTGMGKK
+1609 SVDVTWLPPTGMGKQ

-1632 EAGPFAK
+1632 DAGPFANIPE
-1639 TGGKD
+1639 KD
-1644 KEEDI
+1644 MEEAVN
-1649 KKRRQRFERLLL
+1649 KRRQKFERMLL
-1661 RSGFNLVAFSMKMHY
+1661 RSGFNLVAFSMKMHD
-1676 SFQRSRVVTSC
+1676 SFKRSGVATSC
-1687 ISASDLIE
+1687 ISAGDLIE
-1695 FYGTFGS
+1695 FYGTFGAH
-1702 NDRLCTIGPIP
+1702 DPLCTIGPIP
-1713 CDVSK
+1713 CHVSK
-1718 TVFEDDYG
+1718 TVFEDEYG
-1726 VELVLSFCKESD
+1726 VKLVLSFCKEAD
-1738 DFLDKL
+1738 DFLEKL

-1755 RLQSFS
+1755 CLQLFS

-1766 FLSRFEH
+1766 FQSRFKD

-1780 IFLHREIYRKLF
+1780 IFLHEEIYWKVF
-1792 LFADTSKLTV
+1792 CTSDSSKLTI

-1812 ANLAETLPREIYGKS
+1812 TNLAETLPRETYGKS
-1827 EYVHWSPA
+1827 NYVQWSPA
-1835 QEEVPD
+1835 QKGVPN
-1841 QRWICRVWEFLYD
+1841 QRWICKVWEFLYD
-1854 ITREVLND
+1854 ITRDVIND
-1862 EKIDDED
+1862 KEIDDGG

-1875 ATIHPLLDWSILPV
+1875 AIIHPLLDWSILPV
-1889 TQTRNIRIP
+1889 TQIRSFGVRR
-1898 LQVDHFLVPLRW
+1898 QVDHFLLPLRG
-1910 AQGAIHMPNVDAS
+1910 AQGAIDMANVDAAS
-1923 STKLVKVLRKLGI
+1923 AKLVKVLRKLGI
-1936 PELNREAISRAISA
+1936 PELNQRALSHTISA
-1950 TIIYSSSTSLAV
+1950 TIMYSSSTSLAV
-1962 PLMLVSSLKDPS
+1962 ALMLVSSLKDPS
-1974 SLLVSLQCKWILN
+1974 SLLVSLQQKLILN
-1987 QQEIRERLEELDCE
+1987 QQEIRERLEESDCK
-2001 EILEYFS
+2001 EILEYFCS
-2008 LSVSCLRETD
+2008 SVSCLRESD
-2018 KSNLRKLP
+2018 QSNLRKLP
-2026 FYLATHG
+2026 FYLATNG
-2033 GFMSLEKSKV
+2033 GFMSLENVKV
-2043 SVLPIGV
+2043 SVLPAGV
-2050 PQNGIDILERALGMA
+2050 PQNEIDVLETALGMA
-2065 FVKSWP
+2065 FVKSWEN
-2071 SVTDLFKFL
+2071 VTDLFRFL
-2080 GLTCISA
+2080 ELTCISA

-2092 GLILPSFS
+2092 DSILPSFN

-2110 LEYIRDAILTDSTID
+2110 LEYIRDTILTDSTEGD
-2125 DDEKERLLDIL
+2125 EEKERLLEIL
-2136 KFTPLIPSANGTLKK
+2136 KCTPLIPSKNGTLKK

-2160 DVFKAMLSCDFP
+2160 DVFKVMLSCDFP
-2172 LEPFDSPEWIS
+2172 SEPFDSPEWIS

-2210 LTAQTDKTH
+2210 LTAQTEKTH
-2219 EKSRTLVDHLISRRD
+2219 EKSRTLVDHLISRHN

-2249 VVTDPV
+2249 VVADPV
-2255 THPLQELCP
+2255 AHQLQQLCP

-2294 TLLLPTWANPEL
+2294 AHLLPTWANPEF
-2306 RYYQLGLPP
+2306 RRYQLDPP
-2315 NASFDK
+2315 PLASVYK

-2329 LQIIKEPPIDM
+2329 LQIPKKPPIDI
-2340 VVQHCEVLCHHLE
+2340 VVRHCEVLCHHLE
-2353 DLRKCKLDLS
+2353 NLRKCKLDLS
-2363 KHSRKITDVME
+2363 EHRCQIMNVME
-2374 KIYKFL
+2374 QIYKFL
-2380 QENTD
+2380 QDNAD
-2385 ERDTIFL
+2385 ERGTIVL
-2392 DATPCILVENGT
+2392 EVTPCILVENGT
-2404 KFVRPGEAVVEL
+2404 RFVRPGKAVLEL
-2416 HAKDEIKPFLYRVP
+2416 QVKDEIKPFLYRVP

-2440 QTLGCYEF
+2440 QTLGCDEF
-2448 ATCAHYA
+2448 VTCAHYA
-2455 VVLEKLRKS
+2455 VVLKNLQKN
-2464 CCDAKLHPNE
+2464 CGDAKLHPNE
-2474 LKMCFQAVEGFFKT
+2474 LKMCFKAVKGFFET
-2488 LQENSEE
+2488 LQEKSEE
-2495 ASTFSKLST
+2495 ASALSSLST
-2504 LYLPAMPSGIRC
+2504 LYLPATPSGIRC
-2516 LESNLSTISVTL
+2516 LEKNLNTISVTL
-2528 HKSSELFFNDVPA
+2528 HKSSELVFNDVPA

-2546 EELHQNFL
+2546 KELRQHFL
-2554 LDLKLMKVRL
+2554 LDLKLMKVRV
-2564 TLTTTNF
+2564 TLTMTNF
-2571 KELMMKLPLN
+2571 KELMMKLPLQ

-2592 EKRIDGDLVK
+2592 EKLINGVFVK
-2602 SLVIDSMMLRLCT
+2602 SSVFDLMMLRLCT
-2615 PQFGQ
+2615 PHFGQ
-2620 GIARIIKHDNSQKPD
+2620 GIARIIKHDNSQKSD
-2635 FDEEVLAD
+2635 FDEEVIAD

-2663 FLGENQIS
+2663 FLNDNLIP
-2671 GSERDVESFR
+2671 GSERDTKSFQE
-2681 MKSEIPGEEKWM
+2681 KCEIHGEEKCM
-2693 VYVDAVNTV
+2693 VYVNVVNAT
-2702 NDTELA
+2702 NDTDLA
-2708 RSLVSG
+2708 RSLLSG
-2714 VVVDIYGD
+2714 VVIEMYGD
-2722 LIGNSAFLIPSML
+2722 LLGKSAYLIPSML
-2735 QCAPNKIWSLLDRS
+2735 QCAPNEIWSLLDKS
-2749 GIRQD
+2749 DIRQD
-2754 DTCSVEGMDIF
+2754 DTCSLDGMDIF

-2834 LVTKVYSVN
+2834 LVTKVYSVD
-2843 IGEEHEPVEVTAAK
+2843 IGHEHEPVEVTAAK

-2878 KEVLLQVT
+2878 EEVLLQIS
-2886 TILENAWKCDLLEGE
+2886 TILENAWKCDLSEGE

-2915 EKNVGDEEFCSEVS
+2915 EKNIGDEEFCFEVS
-2929 KHIRDELF
+2929 KHIKDELF
-2937 RLGGSHEEFIDAWV
+2937 RLGGSHEEFIDACV
-2951 EIAKEHRS
+2951 EIAEEHRS
-2959 RREVYQGHLSDRKP
+2959 RREEYQEKVLQWYTSQDHEP

-2991 KRWYKQA
+2991 ERWYKQA
-2998 EADLVAGANEIDSIQ
+2998 KADLEAGGNEIDSGK

-3028 SSLSKIV
+3028 SSLSKII

>member
-1 MSVIIQFYVF
+1 M
-11 RDPVGNLKLI
+11 K
-21 RRKEMERSPALF
+21 RSSALS
-33 RPASASTSSTRSVLD
+33 RPASASTSSTRTVLD
-48 PLESSIEAFGQY
+48 PMESSIEAFGQY

-100 DERANNDAM
+100 DERANNAAM

-156 GKFGLGFNAVYNL
+156 GKFGLGFSAVYNL
-169 TDVPMFLSTN
+169 TDVPMFLSRN

-186 HMSHLRHIRN
+186 HMSHLGRHIKN
-196 PARPGVKIDLNKNP
+196 PAKPGVKIDLNKNP

-215 RYSGQFKPFHGIFG
+215 RYRGQFKPFDGIFG

-236 KDNSFRGTLFR
+236 RDNSFRGTLFR
-247 FPLRTREQAQRSEIK
+247 FPLRTSEQAQRSEIK
-262 QLYYNDHEMRNL
+262 QLDYNDHEMRKL
-274 LRMLLEGAE
+274 LQMFLEGAE
-283 SLLLFTQNILRVGI
+283 SLLLFSQNILRVGI
-297 YNLPRAS
+297 YNLPRTSLPGAS
-304 PTDAPLL
+304 LL
-311 LFQVSKSLSSAGIL
+311 LFQVTKSLSSVGIP
-325 RELSSYVTLP
+325 RELSSSVTLP
-335 TTAEMLSKEEKRL
+335 ATAGKLSKEEKRL

-361 MKDLRHGR
+361 MVDLRNGR
-369 AVVSNSPQSSVSIE
+369 DDVSNSPQSSVSIE
-383 IDCNLTKRGVDF
+383 IDCNLTNKGVEF
-395 FGGGLRC
+395 FGGGLPC
-402 GHEKATWLVVSSMG
+402 GHEKTTWLVVSSMG

-422 FIMDHNDTTL
+422 FIMGHSDTTL
-432 VPSAGVAVRLIS
+432 VPSAGVAVQLIS
-444 RDPDVY
+444 RGLDGY
-450 VPSPVVKNIDGVHAN
+450 VPSPVVKNIDGVDVN

-483 INGAFAVATDR
+483 INGAFAVAADR

-505 SCHGVHWN
+505 SCHGVNWN

-534 LVTRGDSYQFHLLW
+534 LVTHGDSYQFHFLW

-563 SFYKSIANGGSSLFS
+563 SFYKSVANRGFSLFS

-583 VDINNIVFLDPKFRE
+583 VDINKIVFLDPKFRE
-598 ASEIGNA
+598 ASEIGHA
-605 AFEVLQLHYRS
+605 AFEVLQLLYRS
-616 APDTVVIDL
+616 ARNTVVIDL

-638 ERTVN
+638 ERTMN
-643 IRKYSEVTFYR
+643 KKKYSEVAFYR
-654 KCFFPHMLRIPVN
+654 QCFFPQMLRIPVN

-678 NGRDFDSLIKEHA
+678 NGRDFDSLIKAHA

-701 LKCPSEL
+701 LKCPSQL

-714 VAALFSSNEGKFP
+714 VAALFSSDEGKFP
-727 FGNEESYRSPQRL
+727 FGNEASYRSPQRL
-740 TILERLGM
+740 TKLEGLGM
-748 FSDDLPWSEVAERGE
+748 CSDDLPWSEVAERAE
-763 SIQWLNMTDPNAALE
+763 SIQRLNMTDPNAALE
-778 RAEELLRFLEMKME
+778 RVEELLRFME
-792 RNRREKKMAPSFLKR
+792 RKIKRERGKMKMAPSSKR
-807 REYSLEA
+807 REYSLQA
-814 GICERLLK
+814 GIYQRLSQ
-822 AKFLPVLKKPEH
+822 AKFLPVLKKPEN

-859 RDKKYLVCCSEPLI
+859 QDKKYLVCCSEPLV
-873 GINLPRNVEKCLKLD
+873 GISLPRNVEKCLKLD
-888 TKDATLSHVT
+888 TKDASLSHVT

-909 HSLNVA
+909 DLLNVTK
-915 EYQEVTRICHEAYK
+915 YQEVTCICHEAYK
-929 YLSKTV
+929 YLNKTV
-935 RSNGDECMKFLH
+935 GINGDECIKFLH
-947 GKNFILVGRRFLSAK
+947 GKNFILVERRFLSAR

-975 LYKLPQQLAD
+975 LYKLPQQLTD
-985 SFPEIMKAA
+985 TFPEIMEAA
-994 GVKDVFDE
+994 GVKEVFDRE
-1002 KDYISSLQEIKSQ
+1002 DYISSLQKIKSQ
-1015 FGNTKLDE
+1015 FEETKLDE
-1023 QTLQVSVNLTLQLSE
+1023 QTLQVSVNLTLQLSK
-1038 VMKVFG
+1038 VMNV
-1044 MSPSQ
+1044 SEISASQ
-1049 VQNEWGTVFLPDS
+1049 LQKETVFLPDS
-1062 KGIMR
+1062 KGVMR

-1073 IRNCSW
+1073 IRNCPW
-1079 IEDEADVHYVN
+1079 IGDEADVHYVN
-1090 DRIPWPTCQQVG
+1090 DRIPWQTCQKMG

-1123 EKLTN
+1123 EKLAN

-1205 GEGSKGGDPCKTGEY
+1205 GEGSKGSDPCKTGEY

-1238 KGGDL
+1238 KGGDV
-1243 GDVLI
+1243 GDVLL

-1257 PGASSEN
+1257 PGASSEK

-1279 PDVFRC
+1279 SDVFRC
-1285 YLGELQ
+1285 YLGELE

-1297 ATIFRFP
+1297 TTIFRFP
-1304 LRDEEMAMKSKIS
+1304 LRSEEMAIESKIS
-1317 SRPVTLEKLDRMM
+1317 SRAVTLEKLDRMM

-1351 LCEVEKT
+1351 LCEVEKK
-1358 SGRLVNDYTVEVT
+1358 SGKLVNDYTMEVT
-1371 LTEEDEEKRKE
+1371 LTKEDEEKRKE
-1382 FAAFIKEV
+1382 FATVIKEF
-1390 GNLVKQGKIL
+1390 GNLIKQGQIL
-1400 PTDSRVLKVSYML
+1400 RTDRPFAKVSYML
-1413 KITDNHGNEEK
+1413 KITDNCGKEEK
-1424 WQIAQQVGFQ
+1424 WLIAQQVGFQ
-1434 EDVRGTIVDA
+1434 GDVKSTIVDA
-1444 FRKQKLGMLPRG
+1444 FKKQKLGMLPRG
-1456 GVACLLENE
+1456 GVACLLEKE
-1465 CLEFPLQRRK
+1465 YLEFPVQRRN

-1519 DWNNSLLEDIVASC
+1519 DWNNALLEDVVASC

-1538 VEVQKLLGF
+1538 VEVKKLLGF
-1547 GPNRSTENEVLGK
+1547 GPKRSTKNKVLGK

-1566 LFPREPT
+1566 LFPQEPT
-1573 TDQYWETL
+1573 TDHYWETL
-1581 VDSVYQEIDK
+1581 VDSVYQEMDNR
-1591 KKLNLLP
+1591 KLNLLP

-1609 LVDVTWLPPTGMGKK
+1609 SVNVTWLPPTGMGKQK
-1624 KAFFNNLA
+1624 VFFNNLA
-1632 EAGPFAK
+1632 DAGPFAK
-1639 TGGKD
+1639 IPEKD
-1644 KEEDI
+1644 TEEAVN
-1649 KKRRQRFERLLL
+1649 KRRQKFERMLL
-1661 RSGFNLVAFSMKMHY
+1661 RSGFNLVAFSMKTHD
-1676 SFQRSRVVTSC
+1676 SFQRSGVVTSC
-1687 ISASDLIE
+1687 ISAGDLLE

-1702 NDRLCTIGPIP
+1702 HDPLCTIGPIP
-1713 CDVSK
+1713 CNVSK
-1718 TVFEDDYG
+1718 TVFEDEYG
-1726 VELVLSFCKESD
+1726 VKLVLSFCKEAD
-1738 DFLDKL
+1738 DFLEKL

-1755 RLQSFS
+1755 CLQSFS
-1761 NVYPK
+1761 NLYPK
-1766 FLSRFEH
+1766 FLSRFKD

-1780 IFLHREIYRKLF
+1780 IFLHEEIDWKLF
-1792 LFADTSKLTV
+1792 CTSDTSKLTV
-1802 LKPLD
+1802 LKSLD

-1812 ANLAETLPREIYGKS
+1812 TNLAETLPREIYGKS
-1827 EYVHWSPA
+1827 SYVQWSPA
-1835 QEEVPD
+1835 QKGVPN
-1841 QRWICRVWEFLYD
+1841 QRWICKVWEFLYD
-1854 ITREVLND
+1854 ISRDVIND
-1862 EKIDDED
+1862 KEIDDGG
-1869 KVRQVK
+1869 KVRQIK
-1875 ATIHPLLDWSILPV
+1875 AIIHPLLDWSILPV
-1889 TQTRNIRIP
+1889 TQIRSFGVRR
-1898 LQVDHFLVPLRW
+1898 QVDHFLVPLRG
-1910 AQGAIHMPNVDAS
+1910 AQGAIDMANVDAAS
-1923 STKLVKVLRKLGI
+1923 AKLVKVLRKLGI
-1936 PELNREAISRAISA
+1936 PELNQRALSHTISA
-1950 TIIYSSSTSLAV
+1950 TIMYSSSTSLAV
-1962 PLMLVSSLKDPS
+1962 ALMLVSSLKDPS
-1974 SLLVSLQCKWILN
+1974 SLLVSLQQKLILN
-1987 QQEIRERLEELDCE
+1987 QQEIKERLEESDCK
-2001 EILEYFS
+2001 EILEYFCS
-2008 LSVSCLRETD
+2008 SVSCLRESD
-2018 KSNLRKLP
+2018 QSNLRKLP
-2026 FYLATHG
+2026 FYLATNG
-2033 GFMSLEKSKV
+2033 GFMSLEKVKV
-2043 SVLPIGV
+2043 SVLPAGV
-2050 PQNGIDILERALGMA
+2050 PQNEIDVLESALGMA
-2065 FVKSWP
+2065 FVKSWE
-2071 SVTDLFKFL
+2071 SVTDLFRFL
-2080 GLTCISA
+2080 ELTCISA

-2092 GLILPSFS
+2092 DSILPSFN

-2110 LEYIRDAILTDSTID
+2110 LEYIRDIILTDSTEGD
-2125 DDEKERLLDIL
+2125 EEKERLLEIL
-2136 KFTPLIPSANGTLKK
+2136 KCTPLIPSKNGTLKK

-2160 DVFKAMLSCDFP
+2160 DVFKVMLSCDFP
-2172 LEPFDSPEWIS
+2172 PESFDSPEWIS

-2210 LTAQTDKTH
+2210 LTAQTEKTH
-2219 EKSRTLVDHLISRRD
+2219 EKSRTLVDHLISRHD

-2249 VVTDPV
+2249 VVADPV
-2255 THPLQELCP
+2255 AHQLQQLCP

-2294 TLLLPTWANPEL
+2294 AHLLPTWANPEF
-2306 RYYQLGLPP
+2306 RRYQLGRPP
-2315 NASFDK
+2315 LASVYK

-2329 LQIIKEPPIDM
+2329 LQIPKKPPIDI
-2340 VVQHCEVLCHHLE
+2340 VVRHCEVLCHHLE
-2353 DLRKCKLDLS
+2353 NLRKCKLDLS
-2363 KHSRKITDVME
+2363 EHRCQITNVME
-2374 KIYKFL
+2374 QIYKFL
-2380 QENTD
+2380 QDNAD
-2385 ERDTIFL
+2385 ERGTIVL
-2392 DATPCILVENGT
+2392 EVTPCILVENGT
-2404 KFVRPGEAVVEL
+2404 RFVRPGKAVLEL
-2416 HAKDEIKPFLYRVP
+2416 RVKDEIKPFLYRVP

-2440 QTLGCYEF
+2440 QTLGCDEF
-2448 ATCAHYA
+2448 VTCAHYA
-2455 VVLEKLRKS
+2455 VVLRNLQKN
-2464 CCDAKLHPNE
+2464 CGDAKLHPNE
-2474 LKMCFQAVEGFFKT
+2474 LKMCFKAVKGFFET
-2488 LQENSEE
+2488 LQEKSEE
-2495 ASTFSKLST
+2495 ASALSSLST
-2504 LYLPAMPSGIRC
+2504 LYLPATPSGIRF
-2516 LESNLSTISVTL
+2516 LKKNLNTISVTL
-2528 HKSSELFFNDVPA
+2528 HKSSELVFNDVPA

-2546 EELHQNFL
+2546 KELRQHFL
-2554 LDLKLMKVRL
+2554 LDLKLMEVRV
-2564 TLTTTNF
+2564 TQTMTNF
-2571 KELMMKLPLN
+2571 KELMMKLPLQ

-2592 EKRIDGDLVK
+2592 EKLINGVFVK
-2602 SLVIDSMMLRLCT
+2602 SSVFDLMMLRLCT
-2615 PQFGQ
+2615 PHFGQ
-2620 GIARIIKHDNSQKPD
+2620 GIARIIKHDNSQKSD
-2635 FDEEVLAD
+2635 FDEEVIAD

-2663 FLGENQIS
+2663 FLNDNLIP
-2671 GSERDVESFR
+2671 GSERDTKSFQE
-2681 MKSEIPGEEKWM
+2681 KCEIHGEEKCM
-2693 VYVDAVNTV
+2693 VYVNVVNAT
-2702 NDTELA
+2702 NDTDLA
-2708 RSLVSG
+2708 RSLLSG
-2714 VVVDIYGD
+2714 VVIEMYGD
-2722 LIGNSAFLIPSML
+2722 LLGKSAYLIPSML
-2735 QCAPNKIWSLLDRS
+2735 QCAPNEIWSLLDKS
-2749 GIRQD
+2749 DIRQD
-2754 DTCSVEGMDIF
+2754 DTCSLDGMDIF

-2823 DVSCNEDWVLH
+2823 DVGCNEDWVLR

-2843 IGEEHEPVEVTAAK
+2843 IGHDHEPVEVTAAK

-2878 KEVLLQVT
+2878 EEVLLQIS
-2886 TILENAWKCDLLEGE
+2886 TILENAWKCDLSEGE

-2915 EKNVGDEEFCSEVS
+2915 EKNIGDEEFCFEVS
-2929 KHIRDELF
+2929 KHIKDELF
-2937 RLGGSHEEFIDAWV
+2937 RLGGSHEEFIDACV
-2951 EIAKEHRS
+2951 EIAEEHRS
-2959 RREVYQGHLSDRKP
+2959 RREEYQEKVLQWYTSQDHEP

-2991 KRWYKQA
+2991 ERWYKQA
-2998 EADLVAGANEIDSIQ
+2998 KADLEAGGNEIDSGK

>member
-1 MSVIIQFYVF
+1 M
-11 RDPVGNLKLI
+11 K
-21 RRKEMERSPALF
+21 RSSALS
-33 RPASASTSSTRSVLD
+33 RPASASTSSTRTVLD
-48 PLESSIEAFGQY
+48 PMESSIEAFGQY

-169 TDVPMFLSTN
+169 TDVPMFLSRN

-186 HMSHLRHIRN
+186 HMSHLGRHVKN
-196 PARPGVKIDLNKNP
+196 PAKPGVKIDLNKNP

-215 RYSGQFKPFHGIFG
+215 RYRGQFKPFDGIFG

-236 KDNSFRGTLFR
+236 RDNSFRGTLFR
-247 FPLRTREQAQRSEIK
+247 FPLRTSEQAQRSEIK
-262 QLYYNDHEMRNL
+262 QLDYNDHEMQKL
-274 LRMLLEGAE
+274 LQMFLEGAE
-283 SLLLFTQNILRVGI
+283 SLLLFSQNILRVGI
-297 YNLPRAS
+297 YNLPRTSLPGAS
-304 PTDAPLL
+304 LL
-311 LFQVSKSLSSAGIL
+311 LFQVTKSLSSVGIP
-325 RELSSYVTLP
+325 RELSSSVTLP
-335 TTAEMLSKEEKRL
+335 TTAGKLSKEEKRL

-361 MKDLRHGR
+361 MADLRNGR
-369 AVVSNSPQSSVSIE
+369 DDVSNSPQSSVSIE
-383 IDCNLTKRGVDF
+383 IDCNLTNKGVEF
-395 FGGGLRC
+395 FGGGLPC
-402 GHEKATWLVVSSMG
+402 GHEKTTWLVVSSMG

-422 FIMDHNDTTL
+422 FIMGHSDTTL
-432 VPSAGVAVRLIS
+432 VPSAGVAVQLIS
-444 RDPDVY
+444 RGLDGY
-450 VPSPVVKNIDGVHAN
+450 VPSPVVKNIDGVDVN

-483 INGAFAVATDR
+483 INGAFAVAADR

-505 SCHGVHWN
+505 SCHGVNWN

-534 LVTRGDSYQFHLLW
+534 LVTHGDSYQFHLLW

-563 SFYKSIANGGSSLFS
+563 SFYKSVANRGFSLFS

-583 VDINNIVFLDPKFRE
+583 VDINKIVFLDPKFRE
-598 ASEIGNA
+598 ASEIGHA
-605 AFEVLQLHYRS
+605 AFEVLQLLYRS
-616 APDTVVIDL
+616 AGNTVVIDL

-638 ERTVN
+638 ERTMN
-643 IRKYSEVTFYR
+643 KKKYSEVAFYR
-654 KCFFPHMLRIPVN
+654 QCFFPQMLRIPVN

-678 NGRDFDSLIKEHA
+678 NGRDFDSLIKAHA

-701 LKCPSEL
+701 LKCPSQL
-708 VNPRKE
+708 VDPRKE
-714 VAALFSSNEGKFP
+714 VAALFSSDEGKFP
-727 FGNEESYRSPQRL
+727 FGNEASYRSPQRL
-740 TILERLGM
+740 TKLEGLGM
-748 FSDDLPWSEVAERGE
+748 CSDDLPWSEVAERAE
-763 SIQWLNMTDPNAALE
+763 SIQRLNMTDPNAALK
-778 RAEELLRFLEMKME
+778 RVEELLRFMEGKIKRERGKMKMA
-792 RNRREKKMAPSFLKR
+792 RSSKR
-807 REYSLEA
+807 REYSLQA
-814 GICERLLK
+814 GIYQRLSQ
-822 AKFLPVLKKPEH
+822 AKFLPVLKKPEN

-859 RDKKYLVCCSEPLI
+859 QDKKYLVCCSEPLV
-873 GINLPRNVEKCLKLD
+873 GISLPRNVEKCLKLD
-888 TKDATLSHVT
+888 TKDASLSHVT

-909 HSLNVA
+909 DLLNVTK
-915 EYQEVTRICHEAYK
+915 YQEVTCICHEAYK
-929 YLSKTV
+929 YLNKTV
-935 RSNGDECMKFLH
+935 GINGDECIKFLH
-947 GKNFILVGRRFLSAK
+947 GKNFILVERRFLSAR

-975 LYKLPQQLAD
+975 LYKLPQQLTD
-985 SFPEIMKAA
+985 TFPEMMEAA
-994 GVKDVFDE
+994 GVKEVFDR
-1002 KDYISSLQEIKSQ
+1002 KDYISSLQKIKSQ
-1015 FGNTKLDE
+1015 FGETKLDE
-1023 QTLQVSVNLTLQLSE
+1023 QTLQVSVNLTLQLSK
-1038 VMKVFG
+1038 VMNV
-1044 MSPSQ
+1044 SEISASQ
-1049 VQNEWGTVFLPDS
+1049 LQKETVFLPDS
-1062 KGIMR
+1062 KGVMR

-1073 IRNCSW
+1073 IRNCPW
-1079 IEDEADVHYVN
+1079 IGDEADVHYVN
-1090 DRIPWPTCQQVG
+1090 DRIPWPTCQKMG

-1123 EKLTN
+1123 EKLAN

-1238 KGGDL
+1238 KGGDV
-1243 GDVLI
+1243 GEVLL

-1257 PGASSEN
+1257 PGASSEK

-1285 YLGELQ
+1285 YLGELE

-1304 LRDEEMAMKSKIS
+1304 LRSEEMAIESKIS
-1317 SRPVTLEKLDRMM
+1317 SRAVTLEKLDRMM
-1330 EELKRELFEVLLF
+1330 AELKRELFEVLLF

-1351 LCEVEKT
+1351 LCEVEKK
-1358 SGRLVNDYTVEVT
+1358 SGKLVNDYTVEVT
-1371 LTEEDEEKRKE
+1371 LTKEDEEKRKE
-1382 FAAFIKEV
+1382 FATVIKEF
-1390 GNLVKQGKIL
+1390 GNLIKQGQIL
-1400 PTDSRVLKVSYML
+1400 RTDRPFVKVSYVL
-1413 KITDNHGNEEK
+1413 KITDNCGKEEK
-1424 WQIAQQVGFQ
+1424 WLIAQQVGFQ
-1434 EDVRGTIVDA
+1434 GDVKSTIVDA
-1444 FRKQKLGMLPRG
+1444 FKKQKLGMLPRG
-1456 GVACLLENE
+1456 GVACLLEKE
-1465 CLEFPLQRRK
+1465 YLEFPVQRRN

-1519 DWNNSLLEDIVASC
+1519 DWNNALLEDVVASC

-1538 VEVQKLLGF
+1538 VEVKKLLGF
-1547 GPNRSTENEVLGK
+1547 GPKRSTKNKVLGK

-1566 LFPREPT
+1566 LFPQEPT
-1573 TDQYWETL
+1573 TDHYWETL
-1581 VDSVYQEIDK
+1581 VDSVYQEMDNR
-1591 KKLNLLP
+1591 KLNLLP

-1609 LVDVTWLPPTGMGKK
+1609 SVNVTWLPPTGMGKQK
-1624 KAFFNNLA
+1624 VFFNNLA
-1632 EAGPFAK
+1632 DAGPFAK
-1639 TGGKD
+1639 IPEKD
-1644 KEEDI
+1644 TEEAVN
-1649 KKRRQRFERLLL
+1649 KRRQKFERMLL
-1661 RSGFNLVAFSMKMHY
+1661 RSGFNLVAFSMKMHD
-1676 SFQRSRVVTSC
+1676 SFKRSGVATSC
-1687 ISASDLIE
+1687 ISAGDLIE
-1695 FYGTFGS
+1695 FYGTFGAH
-1702 NDRLCTIGPIP
+1702 DPLCTIGPIP
-1713 CDVSK
+1713 CHVSK
-1718 TVFEDDYG
+1718 TVFEDEYG
-1726 VELVLSFCKESD
+1726 VKLVLSFCKEAD
-1738 DFLDKL
+1738 DFLEKL

-1755 RLQSFS
+1755 CLQSFS

-1766 FLSRFEH
+1766 FLSRFKD

-1780 IFLHREIYRKLF
+1780 IFLHEEIYWKLF
-1792 LFADTSKLTV
+1792 CTSDTSKLTV

-1812 ANLAETLPREIYGKS
+1812 TNLAETLPREIYGKS
-1827 EYVHWSPA
+1827 SYVQWSPA
-1835 QEEVPD
+1835 QKGVPN
-1841 QRWICRVWEFLYD
+1841 QRWICKVWEFLYD
-1854 ITREVLND
+1854 ITRDVIND
-1862 EKIDDED
+1862 KEIDDGG

-1875 ATIHPLLDWSILPV
+1875 AIIHPLLDWSILPV
-1889 TQTRNIRIP
+1889 TQIRSFGVRD
-1898 LQVDHFLVPLRW
+1898 QVDHFLVPLRG
-1910 AQGAIHMPNVDAS
+1910 AQGAIDMANVDAAS
-1923 STKLVKVLRKLGI
+1923 AKLVKVLRKLGI
-1936 PELNREAISRAISA
+1936 PELNQRVLSHTISA
-1950 TIIYSSSTSLAV
+1950 TIMYSSSTSLAV
-1962 PLMLVSSLKDPS
+1962 ALMLVSSLKDPS
-1974 SLLVSLQCKWILN
+1974 SLLVSLQQKLILN
-1987 QQEIRERLEELDCE
+1987 QQEIKERLEESDCK
-2001 EILEYFS
+2001 EILEYFCS
-2008 LSVSCLRETD
+2008 SVSCLRESD
-2018 KSNLRKLP
+2018 QSNLRKLP
-2026 FYLATHG
+2026 FYLATNG
-2033 GFMSLEKSKV
+2033 GFMSLEKVKV
-2043 SVLPIGV
+2043 SVLPAGV
-2050 PQNGIDILERALGMA
+2050 PQNEIDVLETALGMA
-2065 FVKSWP
+2065 FVKSWEN
-2071 SVTDLFKFL
+2071 VTDLFRFL
-2080 GLTCISA
+2080 ELTCISA

-2092 GLILPSFS
+2092 DSILPSFN

-2110 LEYIRDAILTDSTID
+2110 LEYVRDIILTDSTEGD
-2125 DDEKERLLDIL
+2125 EEKERLLEIL
-2136 KFTPLIPSANGTLKK
+2136 KCTPLIPSKNGTLKK

-2160 DVFKAMLSCDFP
+2160 DVFKVMLSCDFP
-2172 LEPFDSPEWIS
+2172 SEPFDSPEWIS

-2210 LTAQTDKTH
+2210 LTAQTEKTH
-2219 EKSRTLVDHLISRRD
+2219 EKSRTLVDHLISRHN

-2249 VVTDPV
+2249 VVADPV
-2255 THPLQELCP
+2255 AHQLQQLCP

-2285 DYEEIVWTQ
+2285 DYEEVVWTQ
-2294 TLLLPTWANPEL
+2294 AHLLPTWANPEF
-2306 RYYQLGLPP
+2306 RRYQLDPP
-2315 NASFDK
+2315 PLASVYK

-2329 LQIIKEPPIDM
+2329 LQIPKKPPIDI
-2340 VVQHCEVLCHHLE
+2340 VVRHCEVLCHHLE
-2353 DLRKCKLDLS
+2353 NLRKCKLDLS
-2363 KHSRKITDVME
+2363 EHRCQIMNVME
-2374 KIYKFL
+2374 QIYKFL
-2380 QENTD
+2380 QDNAD
-2385 ERDTIFL
+2385 ERGTIVL
-2392 DATPCILVENGT
+2392 EVTPCILVENGT
-2404 KFVRPGEAVVEL
+2404 RFVRPGKAVLEL
-2416 HAKDEIKPFLYRVP
+2416 RVKDEIKPFLYRVP

-2440 QTLGCYEF
+2440 QTLGCDEF
-2448 ATCAHYA
+2448 VTCAHYA
-2455 VVLEKLRKS
+2455 VVLKNLQKN
-2464 CCDAKLHPNE
+2464 CGDAKLHPNE
-2474 LKMCFQAVEGFFKT
+2474 LKMCFKAVKGFFET
-2488 LQENSEE
+2488 LQEKSEE
-2495 ASTFSKLST
+2495 ASALSSLST
-2504 LYLPAMPSGIRC
+2504 LYLPATPSGIRC
-2516 LESNLSTISVTL
+2516 LEKNLNTISVTL
-2528 HKSSELFFNDVPA
+2528 HKSSELVFNDVPA

-2546 EELHQNFL
+2546 KELRQHFL
-2554 LDLKLMKVRL
+2554 LDLKLMEVRV
-2564 TLTTTNF
+2564 TLTMTNF
-2571 KELMMKLPLN
+2571 KELMMKLPLQ

-2592 EKRIDGDLVK
+2592 EKLINGVFVK
-2602 SLVIDSMMLRLCT
+2602 SSVFDLMMLRLCT
-2615 PQFGQ
+2615 PHFGQ
-2620 GIARIIKHDNSQKPD
+2620 GIARIIKHDNSQKSD
-2635 FDEEVLAD
+2635 LDEEVIAD

-2663 FLGENQIS
+2663 FLNDNLIP
-2671 GSERDVESFR
+2671 GSERDTKSFQE
-2681 MKSEIPGEEKWM
+2681 KCEIHGEEKCM
-2693 VYVDAVNTV
+2693 VYVNVVNAT
-2702 NDTELA
+2702 NDTDLA
-2708 RSLVSG
+2708 RSLLSG
-2714 VVVDIYGD
+2714 VVIEMYGD
-2722 LIGNSAFLIPSML
+2722 LLGKSAYLIPSML
-2735 QCAPNKIWSLLDRS
+2735 QCAPNEIWSLLDKS
-2749 GIRQD
+2749 DIRQD
-2754 DTCSVEGMDIF
+2754 DTCSLDGMDIF

-2823 DVSCNEDWVLH
+2823 DVGCNEDWVLR

-2843 IGEEHEPVEVTAAK
+2843 IGHDHEPVEVTAAK

-2878 KEVLLQVT
+2878 EEVLLQIS
-2886 TILENAWKCDLLEGE
+2886 TILENAWKCDLSEGE

-2915 EKNVGDEEFCSEVS
+2915 EKNIGDEEFCFEVS
-2929 KHIRDELF
+2929 KHIKDELF
-2937 RLGGSHEEFIDAWV
+2937 RLGGSHEEFIDACV
-2951 EIAKEHRS
+2951 EIAEEHRS
-2959 RREVYQGHLSDRKP
+2959 RREEYQEKVLQWYTSQDHEP

-2991 KRWYKQA
+2991 ERWYKQA
-2998 EADLVAGANEIDSIQ
+2998 KADLEAGGNEIDSGK

-3028 SSLSKIV
+3028 SSLSKII

>member
-1 MSVIIQFYVF
+1 M
-11 RDPVGNLKLI
+11 K
-21 RRKEMERSPALF
+21 RSSALS
-33 RPASASTSSTRSVLD
+33 RPASASTSSTRTVLD
-48 PLESSIEAFGQY
+48 PMESSIEAFGQY

-169 TDVPMFLSTN
+169 TDVPMFLSRN

-186 HMSHLRHIRN
+186 HMSHLGRHIKN
-196 PARPGVKIDLNKNP
+196 PAKPGVKIDLNKNP

-215 RYSGQFKPFHGIFG
+215 RYRGQFKPFDGIFG

-236 KDNSFRGTLFR
+236 RDNSFRGTLFR
-247 FPLRTREQAQRSEIK
+247 FPLRTSEQAQRSEIK
-262 QLYYNDHEMRNL
+262 QLDYNDHEMRKL
-274 LRMLLEGAE
+274 LQMFLEGAE
-283 SLLLFTQNILRVGI
+283 SLLLFSQNILRVGI
-297 YNLPRAS
+297 YNLPRTSPPGAS
-304 PTDAPLL
+304 LL
-311 LFQVSKSLSSAGIL
+311 LFQVTKSLSSVGIP
-325 RELSSYVTLP
+325 RELSSSVTLP
-335 TTAEMLSKEEKRL
+335 TTAGKLSKEEKRL

-361 MKDLRHGR
+361 MVDLRNGR
-369 AVVSNSPQSSVSIE
+369 DDVSNSPQSSVTIE
-383 IDCNLTKRGVDF
+383 IDCNVTNKGVDF
-395 FGGGLRC
+395 FGGGLPC
-402 GHEKATWLVVSSMG
+402 GHEKTTWLVVSSMG

-432 VPSAGVAVRLIS
+432 VPSAGVAVQLIS
-444 RDPDVY
+444 RGLDGY
-450 VPSPVVKNIDGVHAN
+450 VPSPVVKNIDGVEVN

-483 INGAFAVATDR
+483 INGAFAVAADR

-505 SCHGVHWN
+505 SCHGVNWN

-519 SVCTAYLTLL
+519 SVCSAYLTLL

-534 LVTRGDSYQFHLLW
+534 LVTHGDSYQFHLLW

-563 SFYKSIANGGSSLFS
+563 SFYKSVANRGFSLFS

-583 VDINNIVFLDPKFRE
+583 VDINKIVFLDPKFRE
-598 ASEIGNA
+598 ASEIGHA

-616 APDTVVIDL
+616 ARNTVVIDL

-638 ERTVN
+638 ERTTN
-643 IRKYSEVTFYR
+643 KKKYSEVAFYR
-654 KCFFPHMLRIPVN
+654 QCFFSHMLRIPVN

-678 NGRDFDSLIKEHA
+678 NGRDFDSLIKAHA

-701 LKCPSEL
+701 LKCPSQL

-727 FGNEESYRSPQRL
+727 FGNEASYLSPQRL
-740 TILERLGM
+740 TKLEGLGM
-748 FSDDLPWSEVAERGE
+748 CSDDLPWSEVAERAE
-763 SIQWLNMTDPNAALE
+763 SIQRLNMTDPNAALE
-778 RAEELLRFLEMKME
+778 RVKELLRFME
-792 RNRREKKMAPSFLKR
+792 RKIKRERMEMKMAPSSKR
-807 REYSLEA
+807 REYSLQA
-814 GICERLLK
+814 GIYQRLLQ
-822 AKFLPVLKKPEH
+822 AKFLPVLKKPEN

-859 RDKKYLVCCSEPLI
+859 QDKKYLVCCSEPLV
-873 GINLPRNVEKCLKLD
+873 GISLPRNVEKCLKLD
-888 TKDATLSHVT
+888 TKDASLSHVT

-909 HSLNVA
+909 NLLNVTK
-915 EYQEVTRICHEAYK
+915 YQEVTRICHEAYK
-929 YLSKTV
+929 YLNKTV
-935 RSNGDECMKFLH
+935 GINGDECMKFLH
-947 GKNFILVGRRFLSAK
+947 GKNFILVERRFLSAR

-975 LYKLPQQLAD
+975 LYRLPQHLTD
-985 SFPEIMKAA
+985 TFPEMMEAA
-994 GVKDVFDE
+994 GVKEVFDE
-1002 KDYISSLQEIKSQ
+1002 KDYISSLQKIKSQ
-1015 FGNTKLDE
+1015 FEETKLDE

-1038 VMKVFG
+1038 VMNVSE
-1044 MSPSQ
+1044 MNPSQ
-1049 VQNEWGTVFLPDS
+1049 VQKETVFLPDS
-1062 KGIMR
+1062 KGVMR

-1073 IRNCSW
+1073 IRNCPW
-1079 IEDEADVHYVN
+1079 IGDEPDVHYVN
-1090 DRIPWPTCQQVG
+1090 DRIPWPTCQLVG
-1102 VKTRREEALQSHT
+1102 VKTRREEALQSHA

-1123 EKLTN
+1123 EKLAN

-1182 GPALCVYNNRP
+1182 GPALCVYNNKP
-1193 FTRADIDGIQNL
+1193 FTKADIDGIQNL

-1238 KGGDL
+1238 KGGDV
-1243 GDVLI
+1243 GDVLL

-1257 PGASSEN
+1257 PGASPEK
-1264 PGRMFKVSE
+1264 PGRMFEVSE
-1273 KLQKDF
+1273 KIQKDF

-1285 YLGELQ
+1285 YLGELE

-1297 ATIFRFP
+1297 STIFRFP
-1304 LRDEEMAMKSKIS
+1304 LRSEEMAIGSKIS

-1358 SGRLVNDYTVEVT
+1358 SGKLVDYYTVEVT
-1371 LTEEDEEKRKE
+1371 LTEEDEKKRKY
-1382 FAAFIKEV
+1382 FAAVIKKV
-1390 GNLVKQGKIL
+1390 GNLIKQGQIL
-1400 PTDSRVLKVSYML
+1400 PTESPVVKVSYML
-1413 KITDNHGNEEK
+1413 KITDNRGNEEK
-1424 WQIAQQVGFQ
+1424 WLIVQQIGFQ
-1434 EDVRGTIVDA
+1434 GDVKSTIVDA
-1444 FRKQKLGMLPRG
+1444 FMKQKLGMLPRG
-1456 GVACLLENE
+1456 GVACLLEKKF
-1465 CLEFPLQRRK
+1465 LESPVQRRK

-1519 DWNNSLLEDIVASC
+1519 DWNNALLEDVVASC

-1538 VEVQKLLGF
+1538 GEVQRLLGF
-1547 GPNRSTENEVLGK
+1547 GLNRSTETEVLAK
-1560 IRILES
+1560 IRTLEG
-1566 LFPREPT
+1566 LFPQKPT
-1573 TDQYWETL
+1573 TDQYWKTL

-1609 LVDVTWLPPTGMGKK
+1609 SVDVTWLPPTGMGKQ

-1632 EAGPFAK
+1632 DAGPFANIPE
-1639 TGGKD
+1639 KD
-1644 KEEDI
+1644 MEEAVN
-1649 KKRRQRFERLLL
+1649 KRRQKFERMLL
-1661 RSGFNLVAFSMKMHY
+1661 RSGFNLVAFSMKMHD
-1676 SFQRSRVVTSC
+1676 SFKRSGVATSC
-1687 ISASDLIE
+1687 ISAGDLIE
-1695 FYGTFGS
+1695 FYGTFGAH
-1702 NDRLCTIGPIP
+1702 DPLCTIGPIP
-1713 CDVSK
+1713 CHVSK
-1718 TVFEDDYG
+1718 TVFEDEYG
-1726 VELVLSFCKESD
+1726 VKLVLSFCKEAD
-1738 DFLDKL
+1738 DFLEKL

-1755 RLQSFS
+1755 CLQLFS
-1761 NVYPK
+1761 NAYPK
-1766 FLSRFEH
+1766 FQSRFKD

-1780 IFLHREIYRKLF
+1780 IFLHEEIYWKVF
-1792 LFADTSKLTV
+1792 CTSDSSKLTV

-1812 ANLAETLPREIYGKS
+1812 TNLAETLPRETYGKS
-1827 EYVHWSPA
+1827 NYVQWSPA
-1835 QEEVPD
+1835 QKGVPN
-1841 QRWICRVWEFLYD
+1841 QRWICKVWEFLYD
-1854 ITREVLND
+1854 ITRDVIND
-1862 EKIDDED
+1862 KEIDDGG

-1875 ATIHPLLDWSILPV
+1875 AIIHPLLDWSILPV
-1889 TQTRNIRIP
+1889 TQIRSFGVRR
-1898 LQVDHFLVPLRW
+1898 QVDHFLLPLRG
-1910 AQGAIHMPNVDAS
+1910 AQGAIDMANVDAAS
-1923 STKLVKVLRKLGI
+1923 AKLVKVLRKLGI
-1936 PELNREAISRAISA
+1936 PELNQRALSHTISA
-1950 TIIYSSSTSLAV
+1950 TIMYSSSTSLAV
-1962 PLMLVSSLKDPS
+1962 ALMLVSSLKDPS
-1974 SLLVSLQCKWILN
+1974 SLLVSLQQKLILN
-1987 QQEIRERLEELDCE
+1987 QQEIRERLEESDCK
-2001 EILEYFS
+2001 EILEYFCS
-2008 LSVSCLRETD
+2008 SVSCLRESD
-2018 KSNLRKLP
+2018 QSNLRKLP
-2026 FYLATHG
+2026 FYLATNG
-2033 GFMSLEKSKV
+2033 GFMSLENVKV
-2043 SVLPIGV
+2043 SVLPAGV
-2050 PQNGIDILERALGMA
+2050 PQNEIDVLETALGMA
-2065 FVKSWP
+2065 FVKSWEN
-2071 SVTDLFKFL
+2071 VTDLFRFL
-2080 GLTCISA
+2080 ELTCISA

-2092 GLILPSFS
+2092 DSILPSFN

-2110 LEYIRDAILTDSTID
+2110 LEYIRDTILTDSTRGD
-2125 DDEKERLLDIL
+2125 EEKERLLEIL
-2136 KFTPLIPSANGTLKK
+2136 KCTPLIPSKNGTLKK

-2160 DVFKAMLSCDFP
+2160 DVFKVMLSCDFP
-2172 LEPFDSPEWIS
+2172 SEPFDSPEWIS

-2210 LTAQTDKTH
+2210 LTAQTEKTH
-2219 EKSRTLVDHLISRRD
+2219 EKSRTLVDHLISRHN

-2249 VVTDPV
+2249 VVADPV
-2255 THPLQELCP
+2255 AHQLQQLCP

-2294 TLLLPTWANPEL
+2294 AHLLPTWANPEF
-2306 RYYQLGLPP
+2306 RRYQLDPP
-2315 NASFDK
+2315 PLASVYK

-2329 LQIIKEPPIDM
+2329 LQIPKKPPIDI
-2340 VVQHCEVLCHHLE
+2340 VVRHCEVLCHHLE
-2353 DLRKCKLDLS
+2353 NLRKCKLDLS
-2363 KHSRKITDVME
+2363 EHRCQIMNVME
-2374 KIYKFL
+2374 QIYKFL
-2380 QENTD
+2380 QDNAD
-2385 ERDTIFL
+2385 ERGTIVL
-2392 DATPCILVENGT
+2392 EVTPCILVENGT
-2404 KFVRPGEAVVEL
+2404 RFVRPGKAVLEL
-2416 HAKDEIKPFLYRVP
+2416 QVKDEIKPFLYRVP

-2440 QTLGCYEF
+2440 QTLGCDEF
-2448 ATCAHYA
+2448 VTCAHYA
-2455 VVLEKLRKS
+2455 VVLKNLQKN
-2464 CCDAKLHPNE
+2464 CGDAKLHPNE
-2474 LKMCFQAVEGFFKT
+2474 LKMCFKAVKGFFET
-2488 LQENSEE
+2488 LQEKSEE
-2495 ASTFSKLST
+2495 ASALSSLST
-2504 LYLPAMPSGIRC
+2504 LYLPATPSGIRC
-2516 LESNLSTISVTL
+2516 LEKNLNTISVTL
-2528 HKSSELFFNDVPA
+2528 HKSSELVFNDVPA

-2546 EELHQNFL
+2546 KELRQHFL
-2554 LDLKLMKVRL
+2554 LDLKLMKVRV
-2564 TLTTTNF
+2564 TLTMTNF
-2571 KELMMKLPLN
+2571 KELMMKLPLQ

-2592 EKRIDGDLVK
+2592 EKLINGVFVK
-2602 SLVIDSMMLRLCT
+2602 SSVFDLMMLRLCT
-2615 PQFGQ
+2615 PHFGQ
-2620 GIARIIKHDNSQKPD
+2620 GIARIIKHDNSQKSD
-2635 FDEEVLAD
+2635 FDEEVIAD

-2663 FLGENQIS
+2663 FLNDNLIP
-2671 GSERDVESFR
+2671 GSERDTKSFQE
-2681 MKSEIPGEEKWM
+2681 KCEIHGEEKCM
-2693 VYVDAVNTV
+2693 VYVNVVNAT
-2702 NDTELA
+2702 NDTDLA
-2708 RSLVSG
+2708 RSLLSG
-2714 VVVDIYGD
+2714 VVIEMYGD
-2722 LIGNSAFLIPSML
+2722 LLGKSAYLIPSML
-2735 QCAPNKIWSLLDRS
+2735 QCAPNEIWSLLDKS
-2749 GIRQD
+2749 DIRQD
-2754 DTCSVEGMDIF
+2754 DTCSLDGMDIF

-2823 DVSCNEDWVLH
+2823 DVGCNEDWVLH

-2843 IGEEHEPVEVTAAK
+2843 IGHDHEPVEVTAAK

-2878 KEVLLQVT
+2878 EEVLLQIS
-2886 TILENAWKCDLLEGE
+2886 TILENAWKCDLSEGE

-2915 EKNVGDEEFCSEVS
+2915 EKNIGDEEFCFEVS
-2929 KHIRDELF
+2929 KHIKDELF
-2937 RLGGSHEEFIDAWV
+2937 RLGGSHEEFIDACV
-2951 EIAKEHRS
+2951 EIAEEHRS
-2959 RREVYQGHLSDRKP
+2959 RREEYQEKVLQWYTSQDHEP

-2991 KRWYKQA
+2991 ERWYKQA
-2998 EADLVAGANEIDSIQ
+2998 KADLEAGGNEIDSGK

-3028 SSLSKIV
+3028 SSLSKII

>member
-1 MSVIIQFYVF
+1 M
-11 RDPVGNLKLI
+11 K
-21 RRKEMERSPALF
+21 RSSALS
-33 RPASASTSSTRSVLD
+33 RPASASTSSSRTVLD

-100 DERANNDAM
+100 DERANNDAT

-134 EKDFENIEKLSGA
+134 EKDFENVEKLSGA

-169 TDVPMFLSTN
+169 TDVPMFLSKN

-186 HMSHLRHIRN
+186 HMSHLRRHIKN
-196 PARPGVKIDLNKNP
+196 PAKPGVRINLNKNP

-215 RYSGQFKPFHGIFG
+215 RYRGQFKPFDGIFG

-247 FPLRTREQAQRSEIK
+247 FPLRTREQARRSEIK
-262 QLYYNDHEMRNL
+262 QLYYNDQEMRKL

-283 SLLLFTQNILRVGI
+283 SFLLFTQNILRVGI
-297 YNLPRAS
+297 YNLPCAS
-304 PTDAPLL
+304 SPDAPLL
-311 LFQVSKSLSSAGIL
+311 LFQVTKSLSSVGIL

-335 TTAEMLSKEEKRL
+335 TTAEKLSKEEKRL

-361 MKDLRHGR
+361 MEDLRNDR
-369 AVVSNSPQSSVSIE
+369 ADVSNSPRSSVSIE

-402 GHEKATWLVVSSMG
+402 GHEKTTWLVVSSMG
-416 RGEAMS
+416 RGKAMS
-422 FIMDHNDTTL
+422 FIMDHHDTTL
-432 VPSAGVAVRLIS
+432 VPTAGVAVRLIS
-444 RDPDVY
+444 RGLDVY
-450 VPSPVVKNIDGVHAN
+450 VPSPVVKNIDGVDAN
-465 GSVFCYLPLPIH
+465 GSIFCYLPLPIH

-483 INGAFAVATDR
+483 INGAFAVAADR

-505 SCHGVHWN
+505 SYHGVNWN
-513 KVLMED
+513 KVLMKD
-519 SVCTAYLTLL
+519 SVCTAYLALL
-529 DDLKS
+529 DDLKL
-534 LVTRGDSYQFHLLW
+534 LVTHGDSYQFHLLW
-548 PKSSTVQHNCRSLMK
+548 PKSSTVQHSCRSLMK
-563 SFYKSIANGGSSLFS
+563 SFYKSIGNGGSSLFS

-583 VDINNIVFLDPKFRE
+583 VDINSIVFLDPKFRE
-598 ASEIGNA
+598 ASEIGDA

-616 APDTVVIDL
+616 ARDTVVIDL
-625 PSDILMSFEESNQ
+625 PSDVLMSFEKSNQ
-638 ERTVN
+638 ERTMN
-643 IRKYSEVTFYR
+643 KKKYSEVAFYR
-654 KCFFPHMLRIPVN
+654 QCYFPQMLRIPVN

-678 NGRDFDSLIKEHA
+678 NGRDFDSLIKAHA

-701 LKCPSEL
+701 LKCPSQL

-727 FGNEESYRSPQRL
+727 FGNEASYRSPQRL
-740 TILERLGM
+740 TKLEGLGM
-748 FSDDLPWSEVAERGE
+748 CSDDLPWSEVAERAE
-763 SIQWLNMTDPNAALE
+763 SIQRLNMTDPNAALE
-778 RAEELLRFLEMKME
+778 RVEELLKFME
-792 RNRREKKMAPSFLKR
+792 RKIKRERGKMKMAPSSKR
-807 REYSLEA
+807 REYSLQA
-814 GICERLLK
+814 GIYQRLSQ
-822 AKFLPVLKKPEH
+822 AKFLPVLKKPEN

-859 RDKKYLVCCSEPLI
+859 PDKKYLLCCSEPLV
-873 GINLPRNVEKCLKLD
+873 GISLPRNVEKCLKLD
-888 TKDATLSHVT
+888 TKDASLSHVT

-909 HSLNVA
+909 DLLNVTK
-915 EYQEVTRICHEAYK
+915 YQEVTCICHEAYK
-929 YLSKTV
+929 YLNKSV
-935 RSNGDECMKFLH
+935 GINGDECIKFLH
-947 GKNFILVGRRFLSAK
+947 GKNFILVERRFLSAR

-975 LYKLPQQLAD
+975 LYKLPQQLTD
-985 SFPEIMKAA
+985 TFPEIMEAA
-994 GVKDVFDE
+994 GVKEVFDRE
-1002 KDYISSLQEIKSQ
+1002 DYISSLQKIKSQ
-1015 FGNTKLDE
+1015 FEETKLDE
-1023 QTLQVSVNLTLQLSE
+1023 QTLQVSVNLTLQLSKE
-1038 VMKVFG
+1038 MNV
-1044 MSPSQ
+1044 SEISASQ
-1049 VQNEWGTVFLPDS
+1049 LQKETVFLPDS
-1062 KGIMR
+1062 KGVMR

-1073 IRNCSW
+1073 IRNCPW
-1079 IEDEADVHYVN
+1079 IGDEADVHYVN
-1090 DRIPWPTCQQVG
+1090 DRIPWPTCQKMG

-1115 IGLPCGQT
+1115 IALPCGQT
-1123 EKLTN
+1123 EKLAY

-1238 KGGDL
+1238 KGGDV
-1243 GDVLI
+1243 GEVLL

-1257 PGASSEN
+1257 PGASSEK
-1264 PGRMFKVSE
+1264 PGRMFKVSK

-1285 YLGELQ
+1285 YLGELE

-1304 LRDEEMAMKSKIS
+1304 LRSEEMAIESQIS
-1317 SRPVTLEKLDRMM
+1317 SRAVTLEKLDRMM

-1351 LCEVEKT
+1351 LCEVEKK
-1358 SGRLVNDYTVEVT
+1358 SGKLVNDYTVEVT
-1371 LTEEDEEKRKE
+1371 LTKEDEEKRKE
-1382 FAAFIKEV
+1382 FATVIKEF
-1390 GNLVKQGKIL
+1390 GNLIKQGQIL
-1400 PTDSRVLKVSYML
+1400 RTDRPFVKVSYVL
-1413 KITDNHGNEEK
+1413 KITDNCGKEEK
-1424 WQIAQQVGFQ
+1424 WLIAQQVGFQ
-1434 EDVRGTIVDA
+1434 GDVESTIVDA
-1444 FRKQKLGMLPRG
+1444 FKKQKLGMLPRG
-1456 GVACLLENE
+1456 GVACLLEKE
-1465 CLEFPLQRRK
+1465 YLEFPVQRRN

-1519 DWNNSLLEDIVASC
+1519 DWNNALLEDVVASC

-1538 VEVQKLLGF
+1538 VEVKKLLGF
-1547 GPNRSTENEVLGK
+1547 GPKRSTKNKVLGK

-1566 LFPREPT
+1566 LFPQEPT
-1573 TDQYWETL
+1573 TDHYWETL
-1581 VDSVYQEIDK
+1581 VDSVYQEMDNR
-1591 KKLNLLP
+1591 KLNLLP

-1609 LVDVTWLPPTGMGKK
+1609 SVNVTWLPPTGMGKQK
-1624 KAFFNNLA
+1624 VFFNNLA
-1632 EAGPFAK
+1632 DAGPFAK
-1639 TGGKD
+1639 IPEKD
-1644 KEEDI
+1644 TEEAVN
-1649 KKRRQRFERLLL
+1649 KRRQKFERMLL
-1661 RSGFNLVAFSMKMHY
+1661 RSGFNLVAFSMKTHD
-1676 SFQRSRVVTSC
+1676 SFQRSGVVTSC
-1687 ISASDLIE
+1687 ISAGDLLE

-1702 NDRLCTIGPIP
+1702 HDPLCTIGPIP
-1713 CDVSK
+1713 CNVSK
-1718 TVFEDDYG
+1718 TVFEDEYG
-1726 VELVLSFCKESD
+1726 VKLVLSFCKEAD
-1738 DFLDKL
+1738 DFLEKL

-1755 RLQSFS
+1755 CLQSFS
-1761 NVYPK
+1761 NVYPN
-1766 FLSRFEH
+1766 FLSRFKD

-1780 IFLHREIYRKLF
+1780 IFLHEEIYRKLF
-1792 LFADTSKLTV
+1792 CTSDTSKLTV

-1812 ANLAETLPREIYGKS
+1812 TNLAETLPREIYGKS
-1827 EYVHWSPA
+1827 SYVQWSPA
-1835 QEEVPD
+1835 QKGVPN
-1841 QRWICRVWEFLYD
+1841 QRWICKVWEFLYD
-1854 ITREVLND
+1854 ISRDVIND
-1862 EKIDDED
+1862 KEIDDGG
-1869 KVRQVK
+1869 KVRQIK
-1875 ATIHPLLDWSILPV
+1875 AIIHPLLDWSILPV
-1889 TQTRNIRIP
+1889 TQIRSFGVCR
-1898 LQVDHFLVPLRW
+1898 QVDHFLVPLRG
-1910 AQGAIHMPNVDAS
+1910 AQGAIDMANVDAAS
-1923 STKLVKVLRKLGI
+1923 AKLVKVLRKLGI
-1936 PELNREAISRAISA
+1936 PELNQRALSHTISA
-1950 TIIYSSSTSLAV
+1950 TIMYSSSTSLAV
-1962 PLMLVSSLKDPS
+1962 ALMLVSSLKDPS
-1974 SLLVSLQCKWILN
+1974 SLLVSLQQKLILN
-1987 QQEIRERLEELDCE
+1987 QQEIKERLEESDCK
-2001 EILEYFS
+2001 EILEYFCS
-2008 LSVSCLRETD
+2008 SVSCLRESD
-2018 KSNLRKLP
+2018 QSNLRKLP
-2026 FYLATHG
+2026 FYLATNG
-2033 GFMSLEKSKV
+2033 GFMSLEKVKV
-2043 SVLPIGV
+2043 SVLPAGV
-2050 PQNGIDILERALGMA
+2050 PQNEIDVLESALGMA
-2065 FVKSWP
+2065 FVKSWEN
-2071 SVTDLFKFL
+2071 VTDLFRFL
-2080 GLTCISA
+2080 ELTCISA

-2092 GLILPSFS
+2092 DSILPSFN

-2110 LEYIRDAILTDSTID
+2110 LEYIRDTILTDSTEGD
-2125 DDEKERLLDIL
+2125 EEKERLLEIL
-2136 KFTPLIPSANGTLKK
+2136 KCTPLIPSKNGTLKK

-2160 DVFKAMLSCDFP
+2160 DVFKVMLSCDFP
-2172 LEPFDSPEWIS
+2172 SEPFDSPEWIS

-2210 LTAQTDKTH
+2210 LTAQTEKTH
-2219 EKSRTLVDHLISRRD
+2219 EKSRTLVDHLISRHN

-2249 VVTDPV
+2249 VVADPV
-2255 THPLQELCP
+2255 AHQLQQLCP

-2294 TLLLPTWANPEL
+2294 AHLLPTWANPEF
-2306 RYYQLGLPP
+2306 RRYQLDPP
-2315 NASFDK
+2315 PLASVYK

-2329 LQIIKEPPIDM
+2329 LQIPKKPPIDI
-2340 VVQHCEVLCHHLE
+2340 VVRHCEVLCHHLE
-2353 DLRKCKLDLS
+2353 NLRKCKLDLS
-2363 KHSRKITDVME
+2363 EHRCQIMNVME
-2374 KIYKFL
+2374 QIYKFL
-2380 QENTD
+2380 QDNAD
-2385 ERDTIFL
+2385 ERGTIVL
-2392 DATPCILVENGT
+2392 EVTPCILVENGT
-2404 KFVRPGEAVVEL
+2404 RFVRPGKAVLEL
-2416 HAKDEIKPFLYRVP
+2416 QVKDEIKPFLYRVP

-2440 QTLGCYEF
+2440 QTLGCDEF
-2448 ATCAHYA
+2448 VTCAHYA
-2455 VVLEKLRKS
+2455 VVLKNLQKN
-2464 CCDAKLHPNE
+2464 CGDAKLHPNE
-2474 LKMCFQAVEGFFKT
+2474 LKMCFKAVKGFFET
-2488 LQENSEE
+2488 LQEKSEE
-2495 ASTFSKLST
+2495 ASALSSLST
-2504 LYLPAMPSGIRC
+2504 LYLPATPSGIHC
-2516 LESNLSTISVTL
+2516 LEKNLNKISVTL
-2528 HKSSELFFNDVPA
+2528 HKSSELVFNDVPA

-2546 EELHQNFL
+2546 KELRQHFL
-2554 LDLKLMKVRL
+2554 LDLKLMKVRV
-2564 TLTTTNF
+2564 TLTMTNF
-2571 KELMMKLPLN
+2571 KELMMKLPLQ

-2592 EKRIDGDLVK
+2592 EKLINGVFVK
-2602 SLVIDSMMLRLCT
+2602 SSVFDLMMLRLCT
-2615 PQFGQ
+2615 PHFGQ
-2620 GIARIIKHDNSQKPD
+2620 GIARIIKHDNSQKSD
-2635 FDEEVLAD
+2635 FDEEVIAD

-2651 QLCAVDSLKTAL
+2651 QLCAVDGLKTAL
-2663 FLGENQIS
+2663 FLNDNLIP
-2671 GSERDVESFR
+2671 GSERDTKSFQE
-2681 MKSEIPGEEKWM
+2681 KCEIHGEEKCM
-2693 VYVDAVNTV
+2693 VYVNVVNAT
-2702 NDTELA
+2702 NDTDLA
-2708 RSLVSG
+2708 RSLLSG
-2714 VVVDIYGD
+2714 VVIEMYGD
-2722 LIGNSAFLIPSML
+2722 LLGKSAYLIPSML
-2735 QCAPNKIWSLLDRS
+2735 QCAPNEIWSLLDKS
-2749 GIRQD
+2749 DIRQD
-2754 DTCSVEGMDIF
+2754 DTCSLDGMDIF

-2797 HDPSLQLDRGVATFI
+2797 HDPSLQLNRGVATFI

-2823 DVSCNEDWVLH
+2823 DVGCNEDWVLH

-2843 IGEEHEPVEVTAAK
+2843 IGHDHEPVEVTAAK

-2878 KEVLLQVT
+2878 EEVLLQIS
-2886 TILENAWKCDLLEGE
+2886 TILENAWKCDLSEGE

-2915 EKNVGDEEFCSEVS
+2915 EKNIGDEEFCFEVS
-2929 KHIRDELF
+2929 KHIKDELF
-2937 RLGGSHEEFIDAWV
+2937 RLGGSHEEFIDACV
-2951 EIAKEHRS
+2951 EIAEEHRS
-2959 RREVYQGHLSDRKP
+2959 RREEYQEKVLQWYTSQDHEP

-2991 KRWYKQA
+2991 ERWYKQA
-2998 EADLVAGANEIDSIQ
+2998 KADLEAGGNEIDSDK

>member
-1 MSVIIQFYVF
+1 M
-11 RDPVGNLKLI
+11 K
-21 RRKEMERSPALF
+21 RSSALS
-33 RPASASTSSTRSVLD
+33 RPASASTSSTRTVLD
-48 PLESSIEAFGQY
+48 PMESSIEAFGQY

-169 TDVPMFLSTN
+169 TDVPMFLSRN

-186 HMSHLRHIRN
+186 HMSHLGRHIKN
-196 PARPGVKIDLNKNP
+196 PAKPGVKIDLNKNP

-215 RYSGQFKPFHGIFG
+215 RYRGQFKPFDGIFG

-236 KDNSFRGTLFR
+236 RDNSFRGTLFR
-247 FPLRTREQAQRSEIK
+247 FPLRTSEQAQRSEIK
-262 QLYYNDHEMRNL
+262 QLDYNDHEMRKL
-274 LRMLLEGAE
+274 LQMFLEGAE
-283 SLLLFTQNILRVGI
+283 SLLLFSQNILRVGI
-297 YNLPRAS
+297 YNLPRTS
-304 PTDAPLL
+304 PPGESLL
-311 LFQVSKSLSSAGIL
+311 LFQVTKSLSSVGIP
-325 RELSSYVTLP
+325 RELSSSVTLP
-335 TTAEMLSKEEKRL
+335 TTAGKLSKEEKRL

-361 MKDLRHGR
+361 MVDLRNGR
-369 AVVSNSPQSSVSIE
+369 DDVSNSPQSSVTIE
-383 IDCNLTKRGVDF
+383 IDCNVTNKGVDF
-395 FGGGLRC
+395 FGGGLPC
-402 GHEKATWLVVSSMG
+402 GHEKTTWLVVSSMG

-432 VPSAGVAVRLIS
+432 VPSAGVAVQLIS
-444 RDPDVY
+444 RGLDGY
-450 VPSPVVKNIDGVHAN
+450 VPSPVVKNIDGVEVN

-483 INGAFAVATDR
+483 INGAFAVAADR

-505 SCHGVHWN
+505 SCHGVNWN

-534 LVTRGDSYQFHLLW
+534 LVTHGDSYQFHLLW

-563 SFYKSIANGGSSLFS
+563 SFYKSVANRGFSLFS

-583 VDINNIVFLDPKFRE
+583 VDINKIVFLDPKFRE
-598 ASEIGNA
+598 ASEIGHA

-616 APDTVVIDL
+616 ARNTVVIDL

-638 ERTVN
+638 ERTTN
-643 IRKYSEVTFYR
+643 KKKYSEVAFYR
-654 KCFFPHMLRIPVN
+654 QCFFSHMLRIPVN

-678 NGRDFDSLIKEHA
+678 NGRDFDSLIKAHA

-701 LKCPSEL
+701 LKCPSQL

-727 FGNEESYRSPQRL
+727 FGNEASYLSPQRL
-740 TILERLGM
+740 TKLEGLGM
-748 FSDDLPWSEVAERGE
+748 CSDDLPWSEVAERAE
-763 SIQWLNMTDPNAALE
+763 SIQRLNMTDPNAALE
-778 RAEELLRFLEMKME
+778 RAKELLRFME
-792 RNRREKKMAPSFLKR
+792 RKIKRERRENKMAPSSKR
-807 REYSLEA
+807 REYSLQA
-814 GICERLLK
+814 GICQRLLQ
-822 AKFLPVLKKPEH
+822 AKFLPVLKKPEN

-859 RDKKYLVCCSEPLI
+859 QDKKYLVCCSEPLV
-873 GINLPRNVEKCLKLD
+873 GISLPRNVEKCLKLD
-888 TKDATLSHVT
+888 TKDASLSHVT

-909 HSLNVA
+909 NLLNVTK
-915 EYQEVTRICHEAYK
+915 YQEVTRICHEAYK
-929 YLSKTV
+929 YLNKTV
-935 RSNGDECMKFLH
+935 GINGDECMKFLH
-947 GKNFILVGRRFLSAK
+947 GKNFILVERRFLSAR

-975 LYKLPQQLAD
+975 LYRLPQQLTD
-985 SFPEIMKAA
+985 TFPEMMEAA
-994 GVKDVFDE
+994 GVKEVFDE
-1002 KDYISSLQEIKSQ
+1002 KDYISSLQKIKSQ
-1015 FGNTKLDE
+1015 FEETKLDE

-1038 VMKVFG
+1038 VMNVSE
-1044 MSPSQ
+1044 MNPSQ
-1049 VQNEWGTVFLPDS
+1049 VQKETVFLPDS
-1062 KGIMR
+1062 KGVMR

-1073 IRNCSW
+1073 IRNCPW
-1079 IEDEADVHYVN
+1079 IGDEPDVHYVN
-1090 DRIPWPTCQQVG
+1090 DRIPWPTCQLVG
-1102 VKTRREEALQSHT
+1102 VKTRREEALQSHA

-1123 EKLTN
+1123 EKLAN

-1182 GPALCVYNNRP
+1182 GPALCVYNNKP
-1193 FTRADIDGIQNL
+1193 FTKADIDGIQNL

-1238 KGGDL
+1238 KGGDV
-1243 GDVLI
+1243 GDVLL

-1257 PGASSEN
+1257 PGASPEK
-1264 PGRMFKVSE
+1264 PGRMFEVSE
-1273 KLQKDF
+1273 KIQKDF

-1285 YLGELQ
+1285 YLGELE

-1297 ATIFRFP
+1297 STIFRFP
-1304 LRDEEMAMKSKIS
+1304 LRSEEMAIGSKIS

-1358 SGRLVNDYTVEVT
+1358 SGKLVDYYTVEVT
-1371 LTEEDEEKRKE
+1371 LTEEDEKKRKY
-1382 FAAFIKEV
+1382 FAAVIKKV
-1390 GNLVKQGKIL
+1390 GNLIKQGQIL
-1400 PTDSRVLKVSYML
+1400 PTESPVVKVSYML
-1413 KITDNHGNEEK
+1413 KITDNRGNEEK
-1424 WQIAQQVGFQ
+1424 WLIVQQIGFQ
-1434 EDVRGTIVDA
+1434 GDVKSTIVDA
-1444 FRKQKLGMLPRG
+1444 FMKQKLGMLPRG
-1456 GVACLLENE
+1456 GVACLLEKKF
-1465 CLEFPLQRRK
+1465 LESPVQRRK

-1519 DWNNSLLEDIVASC
+1519 DWNNALLEDVVASC

-1538 VEVQKLLGF
+1538 GEVQRLLGF
-1547 GPNRSTENEVLGK
+1547 GLNRSTETEVLAK
-1560 IRILES
+1560 IRTLEG
-1566 LFPREPT
+1566 LFPQKPT
-1573 TDQYWETL
+1573 TDQYWKTL

-1609 LVDVTWLPPTGMGKK
+1609 SVDVTWLPPTGMGKQ

-1632 EAGPFAK
+1632 DAGPFANIPE
-1639 TGGKD
+1639 KD
-1644 KEEDI
+1644 MEEAVN
-1649 KKRRQRFERLLL
+1649 KRRQKFERMLL
-1661 RSGFNLVAFSMKMHY
+1661 RSGFNLVAFSMKMHD
-1676 SFQRSRVVTSC
+1676 SFKRSGVATSC
-1687 ISASDLIE
+1687 ISAGDLIE
-1695 FYGTFGS
+1695 FYGTFGAH
-1702 NDRLCTIGPIP
+1702 DPLCTIGPIP
-1713 CDVSK
+1713 CHVSK
-1718 TVFEDDYG
+1718 TVFEDEYG
-1726 VELVLSFCKESD
+1726 VKLVLSFCKEAD
-1738 DFLDKL
+1738 DFLEKL

-1755 RLQSFS
+1755 CLQLFS
-1761 NVYPK
+1761 NAYPK
-1766 FLSRFEH
+1766 FQSRFKD

-1780 IFLHREIYRKLF
+1780 IFLHEEIYWKVF
-1792 LFADTSKLTV
+1792 CTSDSSKLTV

-1812 ANLAETLPREIYGKS
+1812 TNLAETLPRETYGKS
-1827 EYVHWSPA
+1827 NYVQWSPA
-1835 QEEVPD
+1835 QKGVPN
-1841 QRWICRVWEFLYD
+1841 QRWICKVWEFLYD
-1854 ITREVLND
+1854 ITRDVIND
-1862 EKIDDED
+1862 KEIDDGG

-1875 ATIHPLLDWSILPV
+1875 AIIHPLLDWSILPV
-1889 TQTRNIRIP
+1889 TQIRSFGVRR
-1898 LQVDHFLVPLRW
+1898 QVDHFLLPLRG
-1910 AQGAIHMPNVDAS
+1910 AQGAIDMANVDAAS
-1923 STKLVKVLRKLGI
+1923 AKLVKVLRKLGI
-1936 PELNREAISRAISA
+1936 PELNQRALSHTISA
-1950 TIIYSSSTSLAV
+1950 TIMYSSSTSLAV
-1962 PLMLVSSLKDPS
+1962 TLMLVSSLKDPS
-1974 SLLVSLQCKWILN
+1974 SLLVSLQQKLILN
-1987 QQEIRERLEELDCE
+1987 QQEIRERLEESDCK
-2001 EILEYFS
+2001 EILEYFCS
-2008 LSVSCLRETD
+2008 SVSCLRESD
-2018 KSNLRKLP
+2018 QSNLRKLP
-2026 FYLATHG
+2026 FYLATNG
-2033 GFMSLEKSKV
+2033 GFMSLENVKV
-2043 SVLPIGV
+2043 SVLPAGV
-2050 PQNGIDILERALGMA
+2050 PQNEIDVLETALGMA
-2065 FVKSWP
+2065 FVKSWEN
-2071 SVTDLFKFL
+2071 VTDLFRFL
-2080 GLTCISA
+2080 ELTCISA

-2092 GLILPSFS
+2092 DSILPSFN

-2110 LEYIRDAILTDSTID
+2110 LEYIRDTILTDSTRGD
-2125 DDEKERLLDIL
+2125 EEKERLLEIL
-2136 KFTPLIPSANGTLKK
+2136 KCTPLIPSKNGTLKK

-2160 DVFKAMLSCDFP
+2160 DVFKVMLSCDFP
-2172 LEPFDSPEWIS
+2172 SEPFDSPEWIS

-2210 LTAQTDKTH
+2210 LTAQTEKTH
-2219 EKSRTLVDHLISRRD
+2219 EKSRTLVDHLISRHN

-2249 VVTDPV
+2249 VVADPV
-2255 THPLQELCP
+2255 AHQLQQLCP

-2294 TLLLPTWANPEL
+2294 AHLLPTWANPEF
-2306 RYYQLGLPP
+2306 RRYQLDPP
-2315 NASFDK
+2315 PLASVYK

-2329 LQIIKEPPIDM
+2329 LQIPKKPPIDI
-2340 VVQHCEVLCHHLE
+2340 VVRHCEVLCHHLE
-2353 DLRKCKLDLS
+2353 NLRKCKLDLS
-2363 KHSRKITDVME
+2363 EHRCQIMNVME
-2374 KIYKFL
+2374 QIYKFL
-2380 QENTD
+2380 QDNAD
-2385 ERDTIFL
+2385 ERGTIVL
-2392 DATPCILVENGT
+2392 EVTPCILVENGT
-2404 KFVRPGEAVVEL
+2404 RFVRPGKAVLEL
-2416 HAKDEIKPFLYRVP
+2416 QVKDEIKPFLYRVP

-2440 QTLGCYEF
+2440 QTLGCDEF
-2448 ATCAHYA
+2448 VTCAHYA
-2455 VVLEKLRKS
+2455 VVLKNLQKN
-2464 CCDAKLHPNE
+2464 CGDAKLHPNE
-2474 LKMCFQAVEGFFKT
+2474 LKMCFKAVKGFFET
-2488 LQENSEE
+2488 LQEKSEE
-2495 ASTFSKLST
+2495 ASALSSLST
-2504 LYLPAMPSGIRC
+2504 LYLPATPSGIRC
-2516 LESNLSTISVTL
+2516 LEKNLNTISVTL
-2528 HKSSELFFNDVPA
+2528 HKSSELVFNDVPA

-2546 EELHQNFL
+2546 KELRQHFL
-2554 LDLKLMKVRL
+2554 LDLKLMKVRV
-2564 TLTTTNF
+2564 TLTMTNF
-2571 KELMMKLPLN
+2571 KELMMKLPLQ

-2592 EKRIDGDLVK
+2592 EKLINGVFVK
-2602 SLVIDSMMLRLCT
+2602 SSVFDLMMLRLCT
-2615 PQFGQ
+2615 PHFGQ
-2620 GIARIIKHDNSQKPD
+2620 GIARIIKHDNSQKSD
-2635 FDEEVLAD
+2635 FDEEVIAD

-2663 FLGENQIS
+2663 FLNDNLIP
-2671 GSERDVESFR
+2671 GSERDTKSFQE
-2681 MKSEIPGEEKWM
+2681 KCEIHGEEKCM
-2693 VYVDAVNTV
+2693 VYVNVVNAT
-2702 NDTELA
+2702 NDTDLA
-2708 RSLVSG
+2708 RSLLSG
-2714 VVVDIYGD
+2714 VVIEMYGD
-2722 LIGNSAFLIPSML
+2722 LLGKSAYLIPSML
-2735 QCAPNKIWSLLDRS
+2735 QCAPNEIWSLLDKS
-2749 GIRQD
+2749 DIRQD
-2754 DTCSVEGMDIF
+2754 DTCSLDGMDIF

-2823 DVSCNEDWVLH
+2823 DVGCNEDWVLH

-2843 IGEEHEPVEVTAAK
+2843 IGHDHEPVEVTAAK

-2878 KEVLLQVT
+2878 EEVLLQIS
-2886 TILENAWKCDLLEGE
+2886 TILENAWKCDLSEGE

-2915 EKNVGDEEFCSEVS
+2915 EKNIGDEEFCFEVS
-2929 KHIRDELF
+2929 KHIKDELF
-2937 RLGGSHEEFIDAWV
+2937 RLGGSHEEFIDACV
-2951 EIAKEHRS
+2951 EIAEEHRS
-2959 RREVYQGHLSDRKP
+2959 RREEYQEKVLQWYTSQDHEP

-2991 KRWYKQA
+2991 ERWYKQA
-2998 EADLVAGANEIDSIQ
+2998 KADLEAGGNEIDSGK

-3028 SSLSKIV
+3028 SSLSKII

>member
-1 MSVIIQFYVF
+1 M
-11 RDPVGNLKLI
+11 K
-21 RRKEMERSPALF
+21 RSSALS
-33 RPASASTSSTRSVLD
+33 RPASASTSSTRTVLD
-48 PLESSIEAFGQY
+48 PMESSIEAFGQY

-169 TDVPMFLSTN
+169 TDVPMFLSRN

-186 HMSHLRHIRN
+186 HMSHLGRHVKN
-196 PARPGVKIDLNKNP
+196 PAKPGVKIDLNKNP

-215 RYSGQFKPFHGIFG
+215 RYRGQFKPFDGIFG

-236 KDNSFRGTLFR
+236 RDNSFRGTLFR
-247 FPLRTREQAQRSEIK
+247 FPLRTSEQAQRSEIK
-262 QLYYNDHEMRNL
+262 QLDYNDHEMRKL
-274 LRMLLEGAE
+274 LQMFLEGAE
-283 SLLLFTQNILRVGI
+283 SLLLFSQNILRVGI
-297 YNLPRAS
+297 YNLPRTSLPGAS
-304 PTDAPLL
+304 LL
-311 LFQVSKSLSSAGIL
+311 LFQVTKSLSSVGIP
-325 RELSSYVTLP
+325 RELSSSVTLP
-335 TTAEMLSKEEKRL
+335 TTAGKLSKEEKRL

-361 MKDLRHGR
+361 MADLRNGR
-369 AVVSNSPQSSVSIE
+369 DDVSNSPQSSVSIE
-383 IDCNLTKRGVDF
+383 IDCNLTNKGVEF
-395 FGGGLRC
+395 FGGGLPC
-402 GHEKATWLVVSSMG
+402 GHEKTTWLVVSSMG

-422 FIMDHNDTTL
+422 FIMGHSDTTL
-432 VPSAGVAVRLIS
+432 VPSAGVAVQLIS
-444 RDPDVY
+444 RGLDGY
-450 VPSPVVKNIDGVHAN
+450 VPSPVVKNIDGVDVN

-483 INGAFAVATDR
+483 INGAFAVAADR

-505 SCHGVHWN
+505 SCHGVNWN

-534 LVTRGDSYQFHLLW
+534 LVTHGDSYQFHLLW

-563 SFYKSIANGGSSLFS
+563 SFYKSVANRGFSLFS

-583 VDINNIVFLDPKFRE
+583 VDINKIVFLDPKFRE
-598 ASEIGNA
+598 ASEIGHA
-605 AFEVLQLHYRS
+605 AFEVLQLLYRS
-616 APDTVVIDL
+616 AGNTVVIDL

-638 ERTVN
+638 ERTMN
-643 IRKYSEVTFYR
+643 KKKYSEVAFYR
-654 KCFFPHMLRIPVN
+654 QCFFPQMLRIPVN

-678 NGRDFDSLIKEHA
+678 NGRDFDSLIKAHA

-701 LKCPSEL
+701 LKCPSQL
-708 VNPRKE
+708 VDPRKE
-714 VAALFSSNEGKFP
+714 VAALFSSDEGKFP
-727 FGNEESYRSPQRL
+727 FGNEASYRSPQRL
-740 TILERLGM
+740 TKLEGLGM
-748 FSDDLPWSEVAERGE
+748 CSDDLPWSEVAERAE
-763 SIQWLNMTDPNAALE
+763 SIQRLNMTDPNAALK
-778 RAEELLRFLEMKME
+778 RVEELLRFMEGKIKRERGKMKMA
-792 RNRREKKMAPSFLKR
+792 RSSKR
-807 REYSLEA
+807 REYSLQA
-814 GICERLLK
+814 GIYQRLSQ
-822 AKFLPVLKKPEH
+822 AKFLPVLKKPEN

-859 RDKKYLVCCSEPLI
+859 QDKKYLVCCSEPLV
-873 GINLPRNVEKCLKLD
+873 GISLPRNVEKCLKLD
-888 TKDATLSHVT
+888 TKDASLSHVT
-898 QQIQCAMSTNV
+898 QQIQCAMSTDVNL
-909 HSLNVA
+909 LNVTK
-915 EYQEVTRICHEAYK
+915 YQEVTRICHEAYK
-929 YLSKTV
+929 YLNKIV
-935 RSNGDECMKFLH
+935 RINGDECMKFLH
-947 GKNFILVGRRFLSAK
+947 GKNFILVERRFLSAK

-975 LYKLPQQLAD
+975 LYKLPQQLTD
-985 SFPEIMKAA
+985 TFPEIMEAA
-994 GVKDVFDE
+994 GVKEVFDRE
-1002 KDYISSLQEIKSQ
+1002 DYISSLQKIKSQ
-1015 FGNTKLDE
+1015 FEETKLDE
-1023 QTLQVSVNLTLQLSE
+1023 QTLQVSVNLTLQLSK
-1038 VMKVFG
+1038 VMNV
-1044 MSPSQ
+1044 SEISASQ
-1049 VQNEWGTVFLPDS
+1049 LQKETVFLPDS
-1062 KGIMR
+1062 KGVMR

-1073 IRNCSW
+1073 IRNCPW
-1079 IEDEADVHYVN
+1079 IGDEADVHYVN
-1090 DRIPWPTCQQVG
+1090 DRIPWPTCQKMG

-1123 EKLTN
+1123 EKLAN

-1238 KGGDL
+1238 KGGDV
-1243 GDVLI
+1243 GEVLL

-1257 PGASSEN
+1257 PGASSEK

-1285 YLGELQ
+1285 YLGELE

-1304 LRDEEMAMKSKIS
+1304 LRSEEMAIESKIS
-1317 SRPVTLEKLDRMM
+1317 SRAVTLEKLDRMM
-1330 EELKRELFEVLLF
+1330 AELKRELFEVLLF

-1351 LCEVEKT
+1351 LCEVEKK
-1358 SGRLVNDYTVEVT
+1358 SGKLVNDYTVEVT
-1371 LTEEDEEKRKE
+1371 LTKEDEEKRKE
-1382 FAAFIKEV
+1382 FATVIKEF
-1390 GNLVKQGKIL
+1390 GNLIKQGQIL
-1400 PTDSRVLKVSYML
+1400 RTDRPFVKVSYVL
-1413 KITDNHGNEEK
+1413 KITDNCGKEEK
-1424 WQIAQQVGFQ
+1424 WLIAQQVGFQ
-1434 EDVRGTIVDA
+1434 GDVKSTIVDA
-1444 FRKQKLGMLPRG
+1444 FKKQKLGMLPRG
-1456 GVACLLENE
+1456 GVACLLEKE
-1465 CLEFPLQRRK
+1465 YLEFPVQRRN

-1519 DWNNSLLEDIVASC
+1519 DWNNALLEDVVASC

-1538 VEVQKLLGF
+1538 VEVKKLLGF
-1547 GPNRSTENEVLGK
+1547 GPKRSTKNKVLGK

-1566 LFPREPT
+1566 LFPQEPT
-1573 TDQYWETL
+1573 TDHYWETL
-1581 VDSVYQEIDK
+1581 VDSVYQEMDNR
-1591 KKLNLLP
+1591 KLNLLP

-1609 LVDVTWLPPTGMGKK
+1609 SVNVTWLPPTGMGKQK
-1624 KAFFNNLA
+1624 VFFNNLA
-1632 EAGPFAK
+1632 DAGPFAK
-1639 TGGKD
+1639 IPEKD
-1644 KEEDI
+1644 TEEAVN
-1649 KKRRQRFERLLL
+1649 KRRQKFERMLL
-1661 RSGFNLVAFSMKMHY
+1661 RSGFNLVAFSMKTHD
-1676 SFQRSRVVTSC
+1676 SFQRSGVVTSC
-1687 ISASDLIE
+1687 ISAGDLLE

-1702 NDRLCTIGPIP
+1702 HDPLCTIGPIP
-1713 CDVSK
+1713 CNVSK
-1718 TVFEDDYG
+1718 TVFEDEYG
-1726 VELVLSFCKESD
+1726 VKLVLSFCKEAD
-1738 DFLDKL
+1738 DFLEKL

-1755 RLQSFS
+1755 CLQSFS

-1766 FLSRFEH
+1766 FLSRFKD

-1780 IFLHREIYRKLF
+1780 IFLHEEIYWKLF
-1792 LFADTSKLTV
+1792 CTSDTSKLTV

-1812 ANLAETLPREIYGKS
+1812 TNLAETLPREIYGKS
-1827 EYVHWSPA
+1827 SYVQWSPA
-1835 QEEVPD
+1835 QKGVPN
-1841 QRWICRVWEFLYD
+1841 QRWICKVWEFLYD
-1854 ITREVLND
+1854 ISRDVIND
-1862 EKIDDED
+1862 KEIDDGG
-1869 KVRQVK
+1869 KVRQIK
-1875 ATIHPLLDWSILPV
+1875 AIIHPLLDWSILPV
-1889 TQTRNIRIP
+1889 TQIRSFGVRD
-1898 LQVDHFLVPLRW
+1898 QVDHFLVPLRG
-1910 AQGAIHMPNVDAS
+1910 AQGAIDMANVDAAS
-1923 STKLVKVLRKLGI
+1923 AKLVKVLRKLGI
-1936 PELNREAISRAISA
+1936 PELNQRVLSHTISA
-1950 TIIYSSSTSLAV
+1950 TIMYSSSTSLAV
-1962 PLMLVSSLKDPS
+1962 ALMLVSSLKDPS
-1974 SLLVSLQCKWILN
+1974 SLLVSLQQKLILN
-1987 QQEIRERLEELDCE
+1987 QQEIKERLEESDCK
-2001 EILEYFS
+2001 EILEYFCS
-2008 LSVSCLRETD
+2008 SVSCLRESD
-2018 KSNLRKLP
+2018 QSNLRKLP
-2026 FYLATHG
+2026 FYLATNG
-2033 GFMSLEKSKV
+2033 GFMSLEKVKV
-2043 SVLPIGV
+2043 SVLPAGV
-2050 PQNGIDILERALGMA
+2050 PQNEIDVLESALGMA
-2065 FVKSWP
+2065 FVKSWEN
-2071 SVTDLFKFL
+2071 VTDLFRFL
-2080 GLTCISA
+2080 ELTCISA

-2092 GLILPSFS
+2092 DSILPSFN

-2110 LEYIRDAILTDSTID
+2110 LEYVRDIILTDSTEGD
-2125 DDEKERLLDIL
+2125 EEKERLLEIL
-2136 KFTPLIPSANGTLKK
+2136 KCTPLIPSKNGTLKK

-2160 DVFKAMLSCDFP
+2160 DVFKVMLSCDFP
-2172 LEPFDSPEWIS
+2172 PESFDSPEWIS

-2210 LTAQTDKTH
+2210 LTAQTEKTH
-2219 EKSRTLVDHLISRRD
+2219 EKSRTLVDHLISRHD

-2249 VVTDPV
+2249 VVADPV
-2255 THPLQELCP
+2255 AHQLQQLCP

-2285 DYEEIVWTQ
+2285 DYEEVVWTQ
-2294 TLLLPTWANPEL
+2294 AHLLPTWANPEF
-2306 RYYQLGLPP
+2306 RRYQLGRPP
-2315 NASFDK
+2315 IASVYK

-2329 LQIIKEPPIDM
+2329 LQIPKKPPIDI
-2340 VVQHCEVLCHHLE
+2340 VVRHCEVLCHHLE
-2353 DLRKCKLDLS
+2353 NLRKCKLDLS
-2363 KHSRKITDVME
+2363 EHRCQITNVME
-2374 KIYKFL
+2374 QIYKFL
-2380 QENTD
+2380 QDNAD
-2385 ERDTIFL
+2385 ERGTIVL
-2392 DATPCILVENGT
+2392 EVTPCILVENGT
-2404 KFVRPGEAVVEL
+2404 RFVRPGKAVLEL
-2416 HAKDEIKPFLYRVP
+2416 RVKDEIKPFLYRVP

-2440 QTLGCYEF
+2440 QTLGCDEF
-2448 ATCAHYA
+2448 VTCAHYA
-2455 VVLEKLRKS
+2455 VVLRNLQKN
-2464 CCDAKLHPNE
+2464 CGDAKLHPNE
-2474 LKMCFQAVEGFFKT
+2474 LKMCFKAVKGFFET
-2488 LQENSEE
+2488 LQEKSKE
-2495 ASTFSKLST
+2495 ASALSSLST
-2504 LYLPAMPSGIRC
+2504 LYLPATSSGIRC
-2516 LESNLSTISVTL
+2516 LKKNLNTISVTL
-2528 HKSSELFFNDVPA
+2528 HKSSELVFNDVPA

-2546 EELHQNFL
+2546 KELRQHFL
-2554 LDLKLMKVRL
+2554 LDLKLMEVRV
-2564 TLTTTNF
+2564 TLTMTNF
-2571 KELMMKLPLN
+2571 KELMMKLPLQ

-2592 EKRIDGDLVK
+2592 EKLINGVFVK
-2602 SLVIDSMMLRLCT
+2602 SSVFDLMMLRLCT
-2615 PQFGQ
+2615 PHFGQ
-2620 GIARIIKHDNSQKPD
+2620 GIARIIKHDNSQKSD
-2635 FDEEVLAD
+2635 LDEEVIAD

-2663 FLGENQIS
+2663 FLNDNLIP
-2671 GSERDVESFR
+2671 GSERDTKSFQE
-2681 MKSEIPGEEKWM
+2681 KCEIHGEEKCM
-2693 VYVDAVNTV
+2693 VYVNVVNAT
-2702 NDTELA
+2702 NDTDLA
-2708 RSLVSG
+2708 RSLLSG
-2714 VVVDIYGD
+2714 VVIEMYGD
-2722 LIGNSAFLIPSML
+2722 LLGKSAYLIPSML
-2735 QCAPNKIWSLLDRS
+2735 QCAPNEIWSLLDKS
-2749 GIRQD
+2749 DIRQD
-2754 DTCSVEGMDIF
+2754 DTCSLDGMDIF

-2823 DVSCNEDWVLH
+2823 DVGCNEDWVLR

-2843 IGEEHEPVEVTAAK
+2843 IGHDHEPVEVTAAK

-2878 KEVLLQVT
+2878 EEVLLQIS
-2886 TILENAWKCDLLEGE
+2886 TILENAWKCDLSEGE

-2915 EKNVGDEEFCSEVS
+2915 EKNIGDEEFCFEVS
-2929 KHIRDELF
+2929 KHIKDELF
-2937 RLGGSHEEFIDAWV
+2937 RLGGSHEEFIDACV
-2951 EIAKEHRS
+2951 EIAEEHRS
-2959 RREVYQGHLSDRKP
+2959 RREEYQEKVLQWYTSQDHEP

-2991 KRWYKQA
+2991 ERWYKQA
-2998 EADLVAGANEIDSIQ
+2998 KADLEAGGNEIDSGK

>member
-1 MSVIIQFYVF
+1 M
-11 RDPVGNLKLI
+11 K
-21 RRKEMERSPALF
+21 RSSALS
-33 RPASASTSSTRSVLD
+33 RPAFASTSSTRTVLD
-48 PLESSIEAFGQY
+48 PMESSIEAFGQY
-60 EKITTRLKR
+60 EKITTRLNR

-134 EKDFENIEKLSGA
+134 EKDFESIEKLSGA

-186 HMSHLRHIRN
+186 HMSHLGRHIKN
-196 PARPGVKIDLNKNP
+196 PAKPGVKIDLNKNP
-210 EALRA
+210 EALKA
-215 RYSGQFKPFHGIFG
+215 RYRGQFKPFDGIFG

-236 KDNSFRGTLFR
+236 RDNSFRGTLFR
-247 FPLRTREQAQRSEIK
+247 FPLRTSEQAQRSEIK
-262 QLYYNDHEMRNL
+262 QLDYNDHEMRKL
-274 LRMLLEGAE
+274 LQMFLEGAE
-283 SLLLFTQNILRVGI
+283 SLLLFSQNILRVGI
-297 YNLPRAS
+297 YNLPRTSLPGAS
-304 PTDAPLL
+304 LL
-311 LFQVSKSLSSAGIL
+311 LFQVTKSLSSVGIP
-325 RELSSYVTLP
+325 RELSSSVTLP
-335 TTAEMLSKEEKRL
+335 TTAGKLSKEEKKL

-361 MKDLRHGR
+361 MVDLRNGR
-369 AVVSNSPQSSVSIE
+369 DDVSNSPQSSVSIE
-383 IDCNLTKRGVDF
+383 IDCNLTNKGVEF
-395 FGGGLRC
+395 FGGGLPC
-402 GHEKATWLVVSSMG
+402 GHEKTTWLVVSSMG

-422 FIMDHNDTTL
+422 FIMGHSDTTL
-432 VPSAGVAVRLIS
+432 VPSAGVAVQLIS
-444 RDPDVY
+444 RGLDGY
-450 VPSPVVKNIDGVHAN
+450 VPSPVIKNIDGVDVN

-483 INGAFAVATDR
+483 INGAFAVAADR

-505 SCHGVHWN
+505 SCHGVNWN

-519 SVCTAYLTLL
+519 SVCSAYLALL

-534 LVTRGDSYQFHLLW
+534 LVTHGDSYQFHFLW

-563 SFYKSIANGGSSLFS
+563 SFYKSVANRGFSLFS

-583 VDINNIVFLDPKFRE
+583 VDINKIVFLDPKFRE
-598 ASEIGNA
+598 ASEIGHA
-605 AFEVLQLHYRS
+605 AFEVLQLLYRS
-616 APDTVVIDL
+616 ARNTVVIDL

-638 ERTVN
+638 ERTMN
-643 IRKYSEVTFYR
+643 KKKYSEVAFYR
-654 KCFFPHMLRIPVN
+654 QCFFPQMLRIPVN

-678 NGRDFDSLIKEHA
+678 NGRDFDSLIKAHA

-701 LKCPSEL
+701 LKCPSQL

-714 VAALFSSNEGKFP
+714 VAALFSSDEGKFP
-727 FGNEESYRSPQRL
+727 FGNEASYRSPQRL
-740 TILERLGM
+740 TRLEGLGM
-748 FSDDLPWSEVAERGE
+748 CSDDLPWSEVAERAE
-763 SIQWLNMTDPNAALE
+763 SIQRLNMTDPNAALE
-778 RAEELLRFLEMKME
+778 RVKELLRFME
-792 RNRREKKMAPSFLKR
+792 RKIKRERMEMKMAPSSKR
-807 REYSLEA
+807 REYSLQA
-814 GICERLLK
+814 GIYQRLSQ
-822 AKFLPVLKKPEH
+822 AKFLPVLKKPEN

-859 RDKKYLVCCSEPLI
+859 QDKKYLVCCSEPLV
-873 GINLPRNVEKCLKLD
+873 GISLPRNVEKCLKLD
-888 TKDATLSHVT
+888 TKDASLSHVT

-909 HSLNVA
+909 DLLNVTK
-915 EYQEVTRICHEAYK
+915 YQEVTCICHEAYK
-929 YLSKTV
+929 YLNKTV
-935 RSNGDECMKFLH
+935 GINGDECIKFLH
-947 GKNFILVGRRFLSAK
+947 GKNFILVERRFLSAR

-975 LYKLPQQLAD
+975 LYKLPQQLTD
-985 SFPEIMKAA
+985 TFPEMMEAA
-994 GVKDVFDE
+994 GVKEVFDK
-1002 KDYISSLQEIKSQ
+1002 KDYISSLQKIKSQ
-1015 FGNTKLDE
+1015 FGETKLDE
-1023 QTLQVSVNLTLQLSE
+1023 QTLQVSVNLTLQLSK
-1038 VMKVFG
+1038 VMNV
-1044 MSPSQ
+1044 SEISASQ
-1049 VQNEWGTVFLPDS
+1049 LQKETVFLPDS
-1062 KGIMR
+1062 KGVMR

-1073 IRNCSW
+1073 IRNCPW
-1079 IEDEADVHYVN
+1079 IGDEADVHYVN
-1090 DRIPWPTCQQVG
+1090 DRIPWQTCQKMG

-1123 EKLTN
+1123 EKLAN

-1153 AQATE
+1153 SQATE

-1238 KGGDL
+1238 KGGDV
-1243 GDVLI
+1243 GDVLL
-1248 VFDPDCRYA
+1248 VFDPDCRYT
-1257 PGASSEN
+1257 PGASSEK

-1285 YLGELQ
+1285 YLGELE

-1297 ATIFRFP
+1297 TTIFRFP
-1304 LRDEEMAMKSKIS
+1304 LRSEEMAIESKIS
-1317 SRPVTLEKLDRMM
+1317 SRAVTLEKLDRMM

-1351 LCEVEKT
+1351 LCEVEKK
-1358 SGRLVNDYTVEVT
+1358 SGKLVNDYTVEVT
-1371 LTEEDEEKRKE
+1371 LTKEDEEKRKE
-1382 FAAFIKEV
+1382 FATVIKEF
-1390 GNLVKQGKIL
+1390 GNLIKQGQIL
-1400 PTDSRVLKVSYML
+1400 RTDRPFAKVSYML
-1413 KITDNHGNEEK
+1413 KITDNCGKEEK
-1424 WQIAQQVGFQ
+1424 WLIAQQVGFQ
-1434 EDVRGTIVDA
+1434 GDVKSTIVDA
-1444 FRKQKLGMLPRG
+1444 FKKQKLGMLPRG
-1456 GVACLLENE
+1456 GVACLLEKE
-1465 CLEFPLQRRK
+1465 YLEFPVQRRN

-1519 DWNNSLLEDIVASC
+1519 DWNNALLEDVVASC

-1538 VEVQKLLGF
+1538 VEVKKLLGF
-1547 GPNRSTENEVLGK
+1547 GPKRSTENKVLGK

-1566 LFPREPT
+1566 LFPQEPT
-1573 TDQYWETL
+1573 TDHYWETL
-1581 VDSVYQEIDK
+1581 VDSVYREMDNR
-1591 KKLNLLP
+1591 KLNLLP

-1609 LVDVTWLPPTGMGKK
+1609 SVDVTWLPPTGMGKQK
-1624 KAFFNNLA
+1624 VFFNNLA
-1632 EAGPFAK
+1632 DAGPFAK
-1639 TGGKD
+1639 IPEKD
-1644 KEEDI
+1644 MEEAVN
-1649 KKRRQRFERLLL
+1649 KRRQKFERMLL
-1661 RSGFNLVAFSMKMHY
+1661 RSGFNLVAFSMKTHD
-1676 SFQRSRVVTSC
+1676 SFQRSGVVTSC
-1687 ISASDLIE
+1687 ISAGDLLE

-1702 NDRLCTIGPIP
+1702 HDPLCTIGPIP
-1713 CDVSK
+1713 CNVSK
-1718 TVFEDDYG
+1718 TVFEDEYG
-1726 VELVLSFCKESD
+1726 VKLVLSFCKEAD
-1738 DFLDKL
+1738 DFLEKL

-1755 RLQSFS
+1755 CLQSFS

-1766 FLSRFEH
+1766 FLSRFKD

-1780 IFLHREIYRKLF
+1780 IFLHEEINWKLF
-1792 LFADTSKLTV
+1792 CTSDTSKLTV

-1812 ANLAETLPREIYGKS
+1812 TNLAETLPREIYGKS
-1827 EYVHWSPA
+1827 SYVQWSPA
-1835 QEEVPD
+1835 QKGVPN
-1841 QRWICRVWEFLYD
+1841 QRWICKVWEFLYD
-1854 ITREVLND
+1854 ISRDVIND
-1862 EKIDDED
+1862 KEIDDGG

-1875 ATIHPLLDWSILPV
+1875 AIIHPLLDWSILPV
-1889 TQTRNIRIP
+1889 TQIRSFGVRR
-1898 LQVDHFLVPLRW
+1898 QVDHFLVPLRG
-1910 AQGAIHMPNVDAS
+1910 AQGAIDMANVDAAS
-1923 STKLVKVLRKLGI
+1923 AKLVKVLRKLGI
-1936 PELNREAISRAISA
+1936 PELNQRALSHTISA
-1950 TIIYSSSTSLAV
+1950 TIMYSSSTSLAV
-1962 PLMLVSSLKDPS
+1962 ALMLVSSLKDPS
-1974 SLLVSLQCKWILN
+1974 SLLVSLQQKLILN
-1987 QQEIRERLEELDCE
+1987 QQEIKERLEESDCK
-2001 EILEYFS
+2001 EILEYFCS
-2008 LSVSCLRETD
+2008 SVSCLREGD
-2018 KSNLRKLP
+2018 QSNLRKLP
-2026 FYLATHG
+2026 FYLATNG
-2033 GFMSLEKSKV
+2033 GFMSLEKVKV
-2043 SVLPIGV
+2043 SVLPAGV
-2050 PQNGIDILERALGMA
+2050 PQNEIDVLESALGMA
-2065 FVKSWP
+2065 FVKSWEN
-2071 SVTDLFKFL
+2071 VTDLFRFL
-2080 GLTCISA
+2080 ELTCISA

-2092 GLILPSFS
+2092 DSILPSFN

-2110 LEYIRDAILTDSTID
+2110 LEYIRDIILTDFTEGD
-2125 DDEKERLLDIL
+2125 EEKERLLEIL
-2136 KFTPLIPSANGTLKK
+2136 KCTPLIPSKNGTLKK

-2160 DVFKAMLSCDFP
+2160 DVFKVMLSCDFP
-2172 LEPFDSPEWIS
+2172 PEPFDSPEWIS

-2210 LTAQTDKTH
+2210 LTAQTEKTH
-2219 EKSRTLVDHLISRRD
+2219 EKSRTLVDHLISRHD

-2249 VVTDPV
+2249 VVADPV
-2255 THPLQELCP
+2255 AHQLQQLCP

-2294 TLLLPTWANPEL
+2294 AHLLPTWANPEF
-2306 RYYQLGLPP
+2306 RRYQLGRPP
-2315 NASFDK
+2315 LASVYK

-2329 LQIIKEPPIDM
+2329 LQIPKRPPIDI
-2340 VVQHCEVLCHHLE
+2340 VIRHCEVLCHHLE
-2353 DLRKCKLDLS
+2353 NLRKCKLDLS
-2363 KHSRKITDVME
+2363 EHRCQITNVME
-2374 KIYKFL
+2374 QIYKFL
-2380 QENTD
+2380 QDNAD
-2385 ERDTIFL
+2385 ERDTIVL
-2392 DATPCILVENGT
+2392 EVTPCILVENGT
-2404 KFVRPGEAVVEL
+2404 RFVRPGKAVLEL
-2416 HAKDEIKPFLYRVP
+2416 RVKDEIKPFLYRVP

-2440 QTLGCYEF
+2440 QTLGCDEF
-2448 ATCAHYA
+2448 VTCAHYA
-2455 VVLEKLRKS
+2455 VVLRNLQKN
-2464 CCDAKLHPNE
+2464 CGDAKLHPNE
-2474 LKMCFQAVEGFFKT
+2474 LKMCFKAVKGFFET
-2488 LQENSEE
+2488 LQGKSEE
-2495 ASTFSKLST
+2495 ASALSSLST
-2504 LYLPAMPSGIRC
+2504 LYLPATPSGIRC
-2516 LESNLSTISVTL
+2516 LKKNLNTISVTL
-2528 HKSSELFFNDVPA
+2528 HKSSELVFNDVPA

-2546 EELHQNFL
+2546 KELRQHFL
-2554 LDLKLMKVRL
+2554 LDLKLMEVRV
-2564 TLTTTNF
+2564 TLTMTNF
-2571 KELMMKLPLN
+2571 KELMMKLPLQ

-2592 EKRIDGDLVK
+2592 EKLINGVFVK
-2602 SLVIDSMMLRLCT
+2602 SSVFDLMMLRLCT
-2615 PQFGQ
+2615 PHFGQ
-2620 GIARIIKHDNSQKPD
+2620 GIARIIKHDNSQKSD
-2635 FDEEVLAD
+2635 FDEEVIAD

-2663 FLGENQIS
+2663 FLNDDLIP
-2671 GSERDVESFR
+2671 GSERDTKSFQE
-2681 MKSEIPGEEKWM
+2681 KCEIHGEEKCM
-2693 VYVDAVNTV
+2693 VYVNVVNAT
-2702 NDTELA
+2702 NDTDLA
-2708 RSLVSG
+2708 RSLLSG
-2714 VVVDIYGD
+2714 VVIEMYGD
-2722 LIGNSAFLIPSML
+2722 LLGKSAYLIPSML
-2735 QCAPNKIWSLLDRS
+2735 QCAPNEIWSLLDKS
-2749 GIRQD
+2749 DIRQD
-2754 DTCSVEGMDIF
+2754 DTCSLDGTDIF

-2823 DVSCNEDWVLH
+2823 DVGCNEDWVLR

-2843 IGEEHEPVEVTAAK
+2843 IGHDHEPVEVTAAK

-2878 KEVLLQVT
+2878 EEVLLQIS
-2886 TILENAWKCDLLEGE
+2886 TILENAWKCDLSEGE

-2915 EKNVGDEEFCSEVS
+2915 EKNIGDEEFCFEVS
-2929 KHIRDELF
+2929 KHIKDELF
-2937 RLGGSHEEFIDAWV
+2937 RLGGSHEEFIDACV
-2951 EIAKEHRS
+2951 EIAEEHRS
-2959 RREVYQGHLSDRKP
+2959 RREEYQEKVLQWYTSQDHEP

-2991 KRWYKQA
+2991 ERWYKQA
-2998 EADLVAGANEIDSIQ
+2998 KADLEAGGNEIYSGK

>member
-1 MSVIIQFYVF
+1 M
-11 RDPVGNLKLI
+11 K
-21 RRKEMERSPALF
+21 RSSALS
-33 RPASASTSSTRSVLD
+33 RPASASTSSTRTVLD
-48 PLESSIEAFGQY
+48 PMESSIEAFGQY

-134 EKDFENIEKLSGA
+134 EKDFESIEKLSGA

-186 HMSHLRHIRN
+186 HMSHLGRHIKN
-196 PARPGVKIDLNKNP
+196 PAKPGVKIDLNKNP

-215 RYSGQFKPFHGIFG
+215 RYRGQFKPFDGIFG

-236 KDNSFRGTLFR
+236 RDNSFRGTLFR

-262 QLYYNDHEMRNL
+262 QLDYNDHEMRKL
-274 LRMLLEGAE
+274 LQMFLEGAE

-297 YNLPRAS
+297 YNLPRTSPPGAS
-304 PTDAPLL
+304 LL
-311 LFQVSKSLSSAGIL
+311 LFQVTKSLSSVGIP
-325 RELSSYVTLP
+325 RELSSSVTLP
-335 TTAEMLSKEEKRL
+335 TTAGKLSKEEKRL

-361 MKDLRHGR
+361 MVDLRNGR
-369 AVVSNSPQSSVSIE
+369 DDVSNSPQSSVTIE
-383 IDCNLTKRGVDF
+383 IDCNLTNKGVDF
-395 FGGGLRC
+395 FGGGLPC
-402 GHEKATWLVVSSMG
+402 GHEKTTWLVVSSMG

-432 VPSAGVAVRLIS
+432 VPSAGVAVQLIS
-444 RDPDVY
+444 RGLDGY
-450 VPSPVVKNIDGVHAN
+450 VPSPVVKNIDGVEVN

-483 INGAFAVATDR
+483 INGAFAVAADR

-505 SCHGVHWN
+505 SCHGVNWN

-519 SVCTAYLTLL
+519 SVCSAYLTLL

-534 LVTRGDSYQFHLLW
+534 LVTHGDSYQFHLLW

-563 SFYKSIANGGSSLFS
+563 SFYKSVANIGFSLFS

-583 VDINNIVFLDPKFRE
+583 VDINKIVFLDPKFRE
-598 ASEIGNA
+598 ASEIGHA

-616 APDTVVIDL
+616 ARNTVVIDL

-638 ERTVN
+638 ERTTN
-643 IRKYSEVTFYR
+643 KKKYSEVAFYR
-654 KCFFPHMLRIPVN
+654 QCFFSHMLRIPVN

-678 NGRDFDSLIKEHA
+678 NGRDFDSLIKAHA

-701 LKCPSEL
+701 LKCPSQL

-727 FGNEESYRSPQRL
+727 FGNEASYLSPQRL
-740 TILERLGM
+740 TKLEGLGM
-748 FSDDLPWSEVAERGE
+748 CSDDLPWSEVAERAE
-763 SIQWLNMTDPNAALE
+763 SIQRLNMTDPNAALE
-778 RAEELLRFLEMKME
+778 RVKELLRFME
-792 RNRREKKMAPSFLKR
+792 RKIKRERMEMKMAPSSKR
-807 REYSLEA
+807 REYSLQA
-814 GICERLLK
+814 GIYQRLLQ
-822 AKFLPVLKKPEH
+822 AKFLPVLKKPEN

-859 RDKKYLVCCSEPLI
+859 QDKKYLVCCSEPLV
-873 GINLPRNVEKCLKLD
+873 GISLPRNVEKCLKLD
-888 TKDATLSHVT
+888 TKDASLSHVT
-898 QQIQCAMSTNV
+898 QQIQCAMSTDVNL
-909 HSLNVA
+909 LNVTK
-915 EYQEVTRICHEAYK
+915 YQEVTRICHEAYK
-929 YLSKTV
+929 YLNKTV
-935 RSNGDECMKFLH
+935 GINGDECMKFLH
-947 GKNFILVGRRFLSAK
+947 GKNFILVERRFLSAK

-975 LYKLPQQLAD
+975 LYKLPQQLTD
-985 SFPEIMKAA
+985 TFPEIMEAA
-994 GVKDVFDE
+994 GVKEVFDRE
-1002 KDYISSLQEIKSQ
+1002 DYISSLQKIKSQ
-1015 FGNTKLDE
+1015 FEETKLDE

-1038 VMKVFG
+1038 VMNVSE
-1044 MSPSQ
+1044 MNPSQ
-1049 VQNEWGTVFLPDS
+1049 VQKGTVFLPDS
-1062 KGIMR
+1062 KGVMR

-1073 IRNCSW
+1073 IRNCPW
-1079 IEDEADVHYVN
+1079 IGDEPDVHYVN

-1102 VKTRREEALQSHT
+1102 VKTRREEALQSHA

-1123 EKLTN
+1123 EKLAN

-1182 GPALCVYNNRP
+1182 GPALCVYNNKP
-1193 FTRADIDGIQNL
+1193 FTKADIDGIQNL

-1238 KGGDL
+1238 KGGDV
-1243 GDVLI
+1243 GDVLL

-1257 PGASSEN
+1257 PGASPEK

-1273 KLQKDF
+1273 KIQKDF

-1285 YLGELQ
+1285 YLGELE

-1297 ATIFRFP
+1297 STIFRFP
-1304 LRDEEMAMKSKIS
+1304 LRSEEMAIGSKIS

-1358 SGRLVNDYTVEVT
+1358 SGKLVDYYTVEVT
-1371 LTEEDEEKRKE
+1371 LTEEDEKKRKY
-1382 FAAFIKEV
+1382 FAAVIKKV
-1390 GNLVKQGKIL
+1390 GNLIKQGQIL
-1400 PTDSRVLKVSYML
+1400 PTESPVVKVSYML
-1413 KITDNHGNEEK
+1413 KITDNRGNEEK
-1424 WQIAQQVGFQ
+1424 WLIVQQIGFQ
-1434 EDVRGTIVDA
+1434 GDVKSTIVDA
-1444 FRKQKLGMLPRG
+1444 FMKQKLGMLPRG
-1456 GVACLLENE
+1456 GVACLLEKKF
-1465 CLEFPLQRRK
+1465 LESPVQRRK

-1519 DWNNSLLEDIVASC
+1519 DWNNALLEDVVASC

-1538 VEVQKLLGF
+1538 GEVQRLLGF
-1547 GPNRSTENEVLGK
+1547 GLNRSTETEVLAK
-1560 IRILES
+1560 IRTLES
-1566 LFPREPT
+1566 LFPQKPT
-1573 TDQYWETL
+1573 TDQYWKTL

-1609 LVDVTWLPPTGMGKK
+1609 SVDVTWLPPTGMGKQ

-1632 EAGPFAK
+1632 NAGPFANIPE
-1639 TGGKD
+1639 KD
-1644 KEEDI
+1644 MEEAVN
-1649 KKRRQRFERLLL
+1649 KRRQKFERMLL
-1661 RSGFNLVAFSMKMHY
+1661 RSGFNLVAFSMKMHD
-1676 SFQRSRVVTSC
+1676 SFKRSGVATSC
-1687 ISASDLIE
+1687 ISAGDLIE
-1695 FYGTFGS
+1695 FYGTFGAH
-1702 NDRLCTIGPIP
+1702 DPLCTIGPIP
-1713 CDVSK
+1713 CHVSK
-1718 TVFEDDYG
+1718 TVFEDEYG
-1726 VELVLSFCKESD
+1726 VKLVLSFCKEAD
-1738 DFLDKL
+1738 DFLERL

-1755 RLQSFS
+1755 CLQLFS

-1766 FLSRFEH
+1766 FQSRFKD

-1780 IFLHREIYRKLF
+1780 IFLHEEIYRKVF
-1792 LFADTSKLTV
+1792 CTSDSSKLTV

-1812 ANLAETLPREIYGKS
+1812 TNLAETLPRETYGKS
-1827 EYVHWSPA
+1827 NYVQWSPA
-1835 QEEVPD
+1835 QKGVPN
-1841 QRWICRVWEFLYD
+1841 QRWICKVWEFLYD
-1854 ITREVLND
+1854 ITRDVIND
-1862 EKIDDED
+1862 KEIDDGG

-1875 ATIHPLLDWSILPV
+1875 AIIHPLLDWSILPV
-1889 TQTRNIRIP
+1889 TQIRSFGVRR
-1898 LQVDHFLVPLRW
+1898 QVDHFLLPLRG
-1910 AQGAIHMPNVDAS
+1910 AQGAIDMANVDAAS
-1923 STKLVKVLRKLGI
+1923 AKLVKVLRKLGI
-1936 PELNREAISRAISA
+1936 PELNQRALSHTISA
-1950 TIIYSSSTSLAV
+1950 TIMYSSSTSLAV
-1962 PLMLVSSLKDPS
+1962 ALMLVSSLKDPS
-1974 SLLVSLQCKWILN
+1974 SLLVSLQQKLILN
-1987 QQEIRERLEELDCE
+1987 QQEIRERLEESDCK
-2001 EILEYFS
+2001 EILEYFCS
-2008 LSVSCLRETD
+2008 SVSCLRESD
-2018 KSNLRKLP
+2018 QSNLRKLP
-2026 FYLATHG
+2026 FYLATNG
-2033 GFMSLEKSKV
+2033 GFMSLENVKV
-2043 SVLPIGV
+2043 SVLPAGV
-2050 PQNGIDILERALGMA
+2050 PQNEIDVLETALGMA
-2065 FVKSWP
+2065 FVKSWEN
-2071 SVTDLFKFL
+2071 VTDLFRFL
-2080 GLTCISA
+2080 ELTCISA

-2092 GLILPSFS
+2092 DSILPSFN

-2110 LEYIRDAILTDSTID
+2110 LEYIRDTILTDSTEGD
-2125 DDEKERLLDIL
+2125 EEKERLLEIL
-2136 KFTPLIPSANGTLKK
+2136 KCTPLIPSKNGTLKK

-2160 DVFKAMLSCDFP
+2160 DVFKVMLSCDFP
-2172 LEPFDSPEWIS
+2172 SEPFDSPEWIS

-2210 LTAQTDKTH
+2210 LTAQTEKTH
-2219 EKSRTLVDHLISRRD
+2219 EKSRTLVDHLISRHN

-2249 VVTDPV
+2249 VVADPV
-2255 THPLQELCP
+2255 AHQLQQLCP

-2285 DYEEIVWTQ
+2285 DYQEIVWTQ
-2294 TLLLPTWANPEL
+2294 AHLLPTWANPEF
-2306 RYYQLGLPP
+2306 RRYQLDPP
-2315 NASFDK
+2315 PLASVYK

-2329 LQIIKEPPIDM
+2329 LQIPKKPPIDI
-2340 VVQHCEVLCHHLE
+2340 VVRHCEVLCHHLE
-2353 DLRKCKLDLS
+2353 NLRKCKLDLS
-2363 KHSRKITDVME
+2363 EHRCQIMNVME
-2374 KIYKFL
+2374 QIYKFL
-2380 QENTD
+2380 QDNAD
-2385 ERDTIFL
+2385 ERGTIVL
-2392 DATPCILVENGT
+2392 EVTPCILVENGT
-2404 KFVRPGEAVVEL
+2404 RFVRPGKAVLEL
-2416 HAKDEIKPFLYRVP
+2416 QVKDEIKPFLYRVP

-2440 QTLGCYEF
+2440 QTLGCDEF
-2448 ATCAHYA
+2448 VTCAHYA
-2455 VVLEKLRKS
+2455 VVLKNLQKN
-2464 CCDAKLHPNE
+2464 CADAKLHPNE
-2474 LKMCFQAVEGFFKT
+2474 LKMCFKAVKGFFET
-2488 LQENSEE
+2488 LQEKSEE
-2495 ASTFSKLST
+2495 ASALSSLST
-2504 LYLPAMPSGIRC
+2504 LYLPATPSGIRC
-2516 LESNLSTISVTL
+2516 LEKNLNTISVTL
-2528 HKSSELFFNDVPA
+2528 HKSSELVFNDVPA

-2546 EELHQNFL
+2546 KELRQHFL
-2554 LDLKLMKVRL
+2554 LDLKLMKVRV
-2564 TLTTTNF
+2564 TLTMTNF
-2571 KELMMKLPLN
+2571 KELMMKLPLQ

-2592 EKRIDGDLVK
+2592 EKLINGVFVK
-2602 SLVIDSMMLRLCT
+2602 SSVFDLMMLRLCT
-2615 PQFGQ
+2615 PHFGQ
-2620 GIARIIKHDNSQKPD
+2620 GIARIIKHDNSQKSD
-2635 FDEEVLAD
+2635 FDEEVIAD

-2663 FLGENQIS
+2663 FLNDNLIP
-2671 GSERDVESFR
+2671 GSERDTKSFQE
-2681 MKSEIPGEEKWM
+2681 KCEIHGEEKCM
-2693 VYVDAVNTV
+2693 VYVNVVNAT
-2702 NDTELA
+2702 NDTDLA
-2708 RSLVSG
+2708 RSLLSG
-2714 VVVDIYGD
+2714 VVIEMYGD
-2722 LIGNSAFLIPSML
+2722 LLGKSAYLIPSML
-2735 QCAPNKIWSLLDRS
+2735 QCAPNEIWSLLDKS
-2749 GIRQD
+2749 DIRQD
-2754 DTCSVEGMDIF
+2754 DTCSLDGMDIF

-2823 DVSCNEDWVLH
+2823 DVGCNEDWVLH

-2843 IGEEHEPVEVTAAK
+2843 IGHDHEPVEVTAAK

-2872 RNREDR
+2872 RNREDQE
-2878 KEVLLQVT
+2878 EVLLQIS
-2886 TILENAWKCDLLEGE
+2886 TILENAWKCDLSEGE

-2915 EKNVGDEEFCSEVS
+2915 EKNIGDEEFCFEVS
-2929 KHIRDELF
+2929 KHIKDELF
-2937 RLGGSHEEFIDAWV
+2937 RLGGSHEEFIDACV
-2951 EIAKEHRS
+2951 EIAEEHRS
-2959 RREVYQGHLSDRKP
+2959 RREEYQEKVLQWYTSQDHEP

-2991 KRWYKQA
+2991 ERWYKQA
-2998 EADLVAGANEIDSIQ
+2998 KADLEAGGNEIDSGK

-3028 SSLSKIV
+3028 SSLSKII

>member
-1 MSVIIQFYVF
+1 M
-11 RDPVGNLKLI
+11 K
-21 RRKEMERSPALF
+21 RSSALS
-33 RPASASTSSTRSVLD
+33 RPAFASTSSTRTVLD
-48 PLESSIEAFGQY
+48 PMESSIEAFGQY
-60 EKITTRLKR
+60 EKITTRLNR

-134 EKDFENIEKLSGA
+134 EKDFESIEKLSGA

-169 TDVPMFLSTN
+169 TDVPMFLSRN

-186 HMSHLRHIRN
+186 HMSHLGRHIKN
-196 PARPGVKIDLNKNP
+196 PAKPGVKIDLNKNP

-215 RYSGQFKPFHGIFG
+215 RYRGQFKPFDGIFG

-236 KDNSFRGTLFR
+236 RDNSFRGTLFR

-262 QLYYNDHEMRNL
+262 QLDYNDHEMRKL
-274 LRMLLEGAE
+274 LQMFLEGAE
-283 SLLLFTQNILRVGI
+283 SLLLFSQNILRVGI
-297 YNLPRAS
+297 YNLPRTSLPGAS
-304 PTDAPLL
+304 LL
-311 LFQVSKSLSSAGIL
+311 LFQVTKSLSSVGIP
-325 RELSSYVTLP
+325 RELSSSVTLP
-335 TTAEMLSKEEKRL
+335 TTAGKLSKEEKRL

-361 MKDLRHGR
+361 MVDLRNGR
-369 AVVSNSPQSSVSIE
+369 DDVSNSPQSSVAIE
-383 IDCNLTKRGVDF
+383 IDCNLTNKGVEF
-395 FGGGLRC
+395 FGGGLPC
-402 GHEKATWLVVSSMG
+402 GHEKTTWLVVSSMG

-422 FIMDHNDTTL
+422 FIMGHSDTTL
-432 VPSAGVAVRLIS
+432 VPSAGVAVQLIS
-444 RDPDVY
+444 RGLDGY
-450 VPSPVVKNIDGVHAN
+450 VPSPVIKNIDGVDVN

-483 INGAFAVATDR
+483 INGAFAVAADR

-505 SCHGVHWN
+505 SCHGVNWN

-519 SVCTAYLTLL
+519 SVCSAYLALL

-534 LVTRGDSYQFHLLW
+534 LVTHGDSYQFHLLW

-563 SFYKSIANGGSSLFS
+563 SFYKSVANRGFSLFS

-583 VDINNIVFLDPKFRE
+583 VDINKIVFLDPKFRE
-598 ASEIGNA
+598 ASEIGHA
-605 AFEVLQLHYRS
+605 AFGVLQLHYRS
-616 APDTVVIDL
+616 ARNTVVIDL

-638 ERTVN
+638 ERTMN
-643 IRKYSEVTFYR
+643 KKKYSEVAFYR
-654 KCFFPHMLRIPVN
+654 QCFFPQMLRIPVN

-678 NGRDFDSLIKEHA
+678 NGRDFDSLIKAHA

-701 LKCPSEL
+701 LKCPSQL

-714 VAALFSSNEGKFP
+714 VAALFSSDEGKFP
-727 FGNEESYRSPQRL
+727 FGNEASYRSPQRL
-740 TILERLGM
+740 TRLEGLGM
-748 FSDDLPWSEVAERGE
+748 CSDDLPWSEVAERAE
-763 SIQWLNMTDPNAALE
+763 SIQRLNMTDPNAALE
-778 RAEELLRFLEMKME
+778 RVKELLRFME
-792 RNRREKKMAPSFLKR
+792 RKIKRERMEMKMAPSSKR
-807 REYSLEA
+807 REYSLQA
-814 GICERLLK
+814 GIYQRLLQ
-822 AKFLPVLKKPEH
+822 AKFLPVLEKPEN

-859 RDKKYLVCCSEPLI
+859 QDKKYLVCCSEPLV
-873 GINLPRNVEKCLKLD
+873 GISLPRNVEKCLKLD
-888 TKDATLSHVT
+888 TKDASLSHVT

-909 HSLNVA
+909 DLLNVTK
-915 EYQEVTRICHEAYK
+915 YQEVTCICHEAYK
-929 YLSKTV
+929 YLNKTV
-935 RSNGDECMKFLH
+935 GINGDECIKFLH
-947 GKNFILVGRRFLSAK
+947 GKNFILVERRFLSAR

-975 LYKLPQQLAD
+975 LYKLPQQLTD
-985 SFPEIMKAA
+985 TFPEMMEAA
-994 GVKDVFDE
+994 GVKEVFDK
-1002 KDYISSLQEIKSQ
+1002 KDYISSLQKIKSQ
-1015 FGNTKLDE
+1015 FGETKLDE
-1023 QTLQVSVNLTLQLSE
+1023 QTLQVSVNLTLQLSK
-1038 VMKVFG
+1038 VMNV
-1044 MSPSQ
+1044 SEISASQ
-1049 VQNEWGTVFLPDS
+1049 LQKETVFLPDS
-1062 KGIMR
+1062 KGVMR

-1073 IRNCSW
+1073 IRNCPW
-1079 IEDEADVHYVN
+1079 IGDEADVHYVN
-1090 DRIPWPTCQQVG
+1090 DRIPWQTCQKMG

-1123 EKLTN
+1123 EKLAN

-1153 AQATE
+1153 SQATE

-1238 KGGDL
+1238 KGGDV
-1243 GDVLI
+1243 GDVLL

-1257 PGASSEN
+1257 PGASSEK

-1285 YLGELQ
+1285 YLGELE

-1297 ATIFRFP
+1297 TTIFRFP
-1304 LRDEEMAMKSKIS
+1304 LRSEEMAIESKIS
-1317 SRPVTLEKLDRMM
+1317 SRAVTLEKLDRMM

-1351 LCEVEKT
+1351 LCEVEKK
-1358 SGRLVNDYTVEVT
+1358 SGKLVNDYTVEVT
-1371 LTEEDEEKRKE
+1371 LTKEDEEKRKE
-1382 FAAFIKEV
+1382 FATVIKEF
-1390 GNLVKQGKIL
+1390 GNLIKQGQIL
-1400 PTDSRVLKVSYML
+1400 RTDRPFAKVSYML
-1413 KITDNHGNEEK
+1413 KITDNCGKEEK
-1424 WQIAQQVGFQ
+1424 WLIAQQVGFQ
-1434 EDVRGTIVDA
+1434 GDVKSTIVDA
-1444 FRKQKLGMLPRG
+1444 FKKQKLGMLPRG
-1456 GVACLLENE
+1456 GVACLLEKE
-1465 CLEFPLQRRK
+1465 YLEFPVQRRN

-1519 DWNNSLLEDIVASC
+1519 DWNNALLEDVVASC

-1538 VEVQKLLGF
+1538 VEVKKLLGF
-1547 GPNRSTENEVLGK
+1547 GPKRSTENKVLGK

-1566 LFPREPT
+1566 LFPQEPT
-1573 TDQYWETL
+1573 TDHYWETL
-1581 VDSVYQEIDK
+1581 VDSVYREMDNR
-1591 KKLNLLP
+1591 KLNLLP

-1609 LVDVTWLPPTGMGKK
+1609 SVDVTWLPPTGMGKQK
-1624 KAFFNNLA
+1624 VFFNNLA
-1632 EAGPFAK
+1632 DAGPFAK
-1639 TGGKD
+1639 IPEKD
-1644 KEEDI
+1644 MEEAVN
-1649 KKRRQRFERLLL
+1649 KRRQKFERMLL
-1661 RSGFNLVAFSMKMHY
+1661 RSGFNLVAFSMKTHD
-1676 SFQRSRVVTSC
+1676 SFQRSGVVTSC
-1687 ISASDLIE
+1687 ISAGDLLE

-1702 NDRLCTIGPIP
+1702 HDPLCTIGPIP
-1713 CDVSK
+1713 CNVSK
-1718 TVFEDDYG
+1718 TVFEDEYG
-1726 VELVLSFCKESD
+1726 VKLVLSFCKEAD
-1738 DFLDKL
+1738 DFLEKL

-1755 RLQSFS
+1755 CLQSFS

-1766 FLSRFEH
+1766 FLSRFKD

-1780 IFLHREIYRKLF
+1780 IFLHEEINWKLF
-1792 LFADTSKLTV
+1792 CTSDTSKLTV

-1812 ANLAETLPREIYGKS
+1812 TNLAETLPREIYGKS
-1827 EYVHWSPA
+1827 SYVQWSPA
-1835 QEEVPD
+1835 QKGVPN
-1841 QRWICRVWEFLYD
+1841 QRWICKVWEFLYD
-1854 ITREVLND
+1854 ISRDVIND
-1862 EKIDDED
+1862 KEIDDGG

-1875 ATIHPLLDWSILPV
+1875 AIIHPLLDWSILPV
-1889 TQTRNIRIP
+1889 TQIRSFGVRR
-1898 LQVDHFLVPLRW
+1898 QVDHFLVPLRG
-1910 AQGAIHMPNVDAS
+1910 AQGAIDMANVDAAS
-1923 STKLVKVLRKLGI
+1923 AKLVKVLRKLGI
-1936 PELNREAISRAISA
+1936 PELNQRALSHTISA
-1950 TIIYSSSTSLAV
+1950 TIMYSSSTSLAV
-1962 PLMLVSSLKDPS
+1962 ALMLVSSLKDPS
-1974 SLLVSLQCKWILN
+1974 SLLVSLQQKLILN
-1987 QQEIRERLEELDCE
+1987 QQEIKERLEESDCK
-2001 EILEYFS
+2001 EILEYFCS
-2008 LSVSCLRETD
+2008 SVSCLRESD
-2018 KSNLRKLP
+2018 QSNLRKLP
-2026 FYLATHG
+2026 FYLATNG
-2033 GFMSLEKSKV
+2033 GFMSLEKVKV
-2043 SVLPIGV
+2043 SVLPAGV
-2050 PQNGIDILERALGMA
+2050 PQNEIDVLESALGMA
-2065 FVKSWP
+2065 FVKSWEN
-2071 SVTDLFKFL
+2071 VTDLFRFL
-2080 GLTCISA
+2080 ELTCISA

-2092 GLILPSFS
+2092 DSILPSFN

-2110 LEYIRDAILTDSTID
+2110 LEYIRDIILTDFTEGD
-2125 DDEKERLLDIL
+2125 EEKERLLEIL
-2136 KFTPLIPSANGTLKK
+2136 KCTPLIPSKNGTLKK

-2160 DVFKAMLSCDFP
+2160 DVFKVMLSCDFP
-2172 LEPFDSPEWIS
+2172 PEPFDSPEWIS

-2210 LTAQTDKTH
+2210 LTAQTEKTH
-2219 EKSRTLVDHLISRRD
+2219 EKSRTLVDHLISRHD

-2249 VVTDPV
+2249 VVADPV
-2255 THPLQELCP
+2255 AHQLQQLCP

-2294 TLLLPTWANPEL
+2294 AHLLPTWANPEF
-2306 RYYQLGLPP
+2306 RRYQLGRPP
-2315 NASFDK
+2315 LASVYK

-2329 LQIIKEPPIDM
+2329 LQIPKRPPIDI
-2340 VVQHCEVLCHHLE
+2340 VIRHCEVLCHHLE
-2353 DLRKCKLDLS
+2353 NLRKCKLDLS
-2363 KHSRKITDVME
+2363 EHRCQITNVME
-2374 KIYKFL
+2374 QIYKFL
-2380 QENTD
+2380 QDNAD
-2385 ERDTIFL
+2385 ERDTIVL
-2392 DATPCILVENGT
+2392 EVTPCILVENGT
-2404 KFVRPGEAVVEL
+2404 RFVRPGKAVLEL
-2416 HAKDEIKPFLYRVP
+2416 RVKDEIKPFLYRVP

-2440 QTLGCYEF
+2440 QTLGCDEF
-2448 ATCAHYA
+2448 VTCAHYA
-2455 VVLEKLRKS
+2455 VVLRNLQKN
-2464 CCDAKLHPNE
+2464 CGDAKLHPNE
-2474 LKMCFQAVEGFFKT
+2474 LKMCFKAVKGFFET
-2488 LQENSEE
+2488 LQGKSEE
-2495 ASTFSKLST
+2495 ASALSSLST
-2504 LYLPAMPSGIRC
+2504 LYLPATPSGIRC
-2516 LESNLSTISVTL
+2516 LKKNLNTISVTL
-2528 HKSSELFFNDVPA
+2528 HKSSELVFNDVPA

-2546 EELHQNFL
+2546 KELRQHFL
-2554 LDLKLMKVRL
+2554 LDLKLMEVRV
-2564 TLTTTNF
+2564 TLTMTNF
-2571 KELMMKLPLN
+2571 KELMMKLPLQ

-2592 EKRIDGDLVK
+2592 EKLINGVFVK
-2602 SLVIDSMMLRLCT
+2602 SSVFDLMMLRLCT
-2615 PQFGQ
+2615 PHFGQ
-2620 GIARIIKHDNSQKPD
+2620 GIARIIKHDNSQKSD
-2635 FDEEVLAD
+2635 FDEEVIAD

-2663 FLGENQIS
+2663 FLNDDLIP
-2671 GSERDVESFR
+2671 GSERDTKSFQE
-2681 MKSEIPGEEKWM
+2681 KCEIHGEEKCM
-2693 VYVDAVNTV
+2693 VYVNVVNAT
-2702 NDTELA
+2702 NDTDLA
-2708 RSLVSG
+2708 RSLLSG
-2714 VVVDIYGD
+2714 VVIEMYGD
-2722 LIGNSAFLIPSML
+2722 LLGKSAYLIPSML
-2735 QCAPNKIWSLLDRS
+2735 QCAPNEIWSLLDKS
-2749 GIRQD
+2749 DIRQD
-2754 DTCSVEGMDIF
+2754 DTCSLDGTDIF

-2812 YAVIIEEVMAQ
+2812 YAVIIEKLMAQ
-2823 DVSCNEDWVLH
+2823 DVGCNEDWVLR

-2843 IGEEHEPVEVTAAK
+2843 IGHDHEPVEVTAAK

-2878 KEVLLQVT
+2878 EEVLLQIS
-2886 TILENAWKCDLLEGE
+2886 TILENAWKCDLSEGE

-2915 EKNVGDEEFCSEVS
+2915 EKNIGDEEFCFEVS
-2929 KHIRDELF
+2929 KHIKDELF
-2937 RLGGSHEEFIDAWV
+2937 RLGGSHEEFIDACV
-2951 EIAKEHRS
+2951 EIAEEHRS
-2959 RREVYQGHLSDRKP
+2959 RREEYQEKVLQWYTSQDHEP

-2991 KRWYKQA
+2991 ERWYKQA
-2998 EADLVAGANEIDSIQ
+2998 KADLEAGGNEIYSGK

>member
-1 MSVIIQFYVF
+1 M
-11 RDPVGNLKLI
+11 K
-21 RRKEMERSPALF
+21 RSSALS
-33 RPASASTSSTRSVLD
+33 RPASASTSSSRTVLD

-169 TDVPMFLSTN
+169 TDVPMFLSKN

-186 HMSHLRHIRN
+186 HMSHLRRHIKN
-196 PARPGVKIDLNKNP
+196 PAKPGVRINLNKNP

-215 RYSGQFKPFHGIFG
+215 RYRGQFKPFDGIFG
-229 CDLRLSK
+229 CDLRPSK

-247 FPLRTREQAQRSEIK
+247 FPLRTREQARRSEIK
-262 QLYYNDHEMRNL
+262 QLYYNDQEMRKL

-283 SLLLFTQNILRVGI
+283 SFLLFTQNILRVGI
-297 YNLPRAS
+297 YNLPCAS
-304 PTDAPLL
+304 SPDAPLL
-311 LFQVSKSLSSAGIL
+311 LFQVTKSLSSVGIL

-335 TTAEMLSKEEKRL
+335 TTAEKLSKEEKRL

-361 MKDLRHGR
+361 MEDLRNDR
-369 AVVSNSPQSSVSIE
+369 ADVSNSPQSSVSIE
-383 IDCNLTKRGVDF
+383 INCNLTKRGVDV

-402 GHEKATWLVVSSMG
+402 GHEKTTWLVVSSMG
-416 RGEAMS
+416 RGKAMS
-422 FIMDHNDTTL
+422 FIMDHHDTTL
-432 VPSAGVAVRLIS
+432 VPTAGVAVRLIS
-444 RDPDVY
+444 RGLDVY
-450 VPSPVVKNIDGVHAN
+450 VPSPVVKNIDGVDAN
-465 GSVFCYLPLPIH
+465 GSIFCYLPLPIH

-483 INGAFAVATDR
+483 INGAFAVAADR

-505 SCHGVHWN
+505 SCDGVNWN
-513 KVLMED
+513 KVLMKD
-519 SVCTAYLTLL
+519 SVCTAYLALL
-529 DDLKS
+529 DDLKL
-534 LVTRGDSYQFHLLW
+534 LVTHGDSYQFHLLW
-548 PKSSTVQHNCRSLMK
+548 PKSSTVQHSCRSLMK
-563 SFYKSIANGGSSLFS
+563 SFYKSIGNGGSSLFS

-583 VDINNIVFLDPKFRE
+583 VDINSIVFLDPKFRE
-598 ASEIGNA
+598 ASEIGDA

-616 APDTVVIDL
+616 ARDTVVIDL
-625 PSDILMSFEESNQ
+625 PSDVLMSFEKSNQ
-638 ERTVN
+638 ERTMN
-643 IRKYSEVTFYR
+643 KKKYSEVAFYR
-654 KCFFPHMLRIPVN
+654 QCYFPQMLRIPVN

-678 NGRDFDSLIKEHA
+678 NGRDFDSLIKAHA

-701 LKCPSEL
+701 LKCPSQL

-727 FGNEESYRSPQRL
+727 FGNEASYRSPQRL
-740 TILERLGM
+740 TKLEGLGM
-748 FSDDLPWSEVAERGE
+748 CSDDLPWSEVAERAE
-763 SIQWLNMTDPNAALE
+763 SIQRLNMTDPNAALE
-778 RAEELLRFLEMKME
+778 RVEELLKFME
-792 RNRREKKMAPSFLKR
+792 RKIKRERGKMKMAPSSKR
-807 REYSLEA
+807 REYSLQA
-814 GICERLLK
+814 GIYQRLSQ
-822 AKFLPVLKKPEH
+822 AKFLPVLKKPEN

-859 RDKKYLVCCSEPLI
+859 QDKKYLLCCSEPLV
-873 GINLPRNVEKCLKLD
+873 GISLPRNVEKCLKLD
-888 TKDATLSHVT
+888 TKDASLSHVT

-909 HSLNVA
+909 DLLNVTK
-915 EYQEVTRICHEAYK
+915 YQEVTCICHEAYK
-929 YLSKTV
+929 YLNKSV
-935 RSNGDECMKFLH
+935 GINGDECIKFLH
-947 GKNFILVGRRFLSAK
+947 GKNFILVERRFLSAR

-975 LYKLPQQLAD
+975 LYKLPQQLTD
-985 SFPEIMKAA
+985 TFPEMMEAA
-994 GVKDVFDE
+994 GVKEVFDI
-1002 KDYISSLQEIKSQ
+1002 KDYISSLQKIKSQ
-1015 FGNTKLDE
+1015 FGETKLDE
-1023 QTLQVSVNLTLQLSE
+1023 QTLQVSVNLTLQLSKE
-1038 VMKVFG
+1038 MNV
-1044 MSPSQ
+1044 SEISASQ
-1049 VQNEWGTVFLPDS
+1049 LQKETVFLPDS
-1062 KGIMR
+1062 KGVMR

-1073 IRNCSW
+1073 IRNCPW
-1079 IEDEADVHYVN
+1079 IGDEADVHYVN
-1090 DRIPWPTCQQVG
+1090 DRIPWPTCQKMG

-1123 EKLTN
+1123 EKLAN

-1205 GEGSKGGDPCKTGEY
+1205 GEGNKGGDPCKTGEY

-1238 KGGDL
+1238 KGGDV
-1243 GDVLI
+1243 GEVLL

-1257 PGASSEN
+1257 PGASSEK
-1264 PGRMFKVSE
+1264 PGRMFKVSK

-1285 YLGELQ
+1285 YLGELE

-1304 LRDEEMAMKSKIS
+1304 LRSEEMAIESKIS
-1317 SRPVTLEKLDRMM
+1317 SRAVTLEKLDRMM

-1351 LCEVEKT
+1351 LCEVEKK
-1358 SGRLVNDYTVEVT
+1358 SGKLVNDYTVEVT
-1371 LTEEDEEKRKE
+1371 LTKEDEEKRKE
-1382 FAAFIKEV
+1382 FATVIKEF
-1390 GNLVKQGKIL
+1390 GNLIKQGQIL
-1400 PTDSRVLKVSYML
+1400 RTDRPFVKVSYVL
-1413 KITDNHGNEEK
+1413 KITDNCGKEEK
-1424 WQIAQQVGFQ
+1424 WLIAQQVGFQ
-1434 EDVRGTIVDA
+1434 GDVKSTIVDA
-1444 FRKQKLGMLPRG
+1444 FKKQKLGMLPRG
-1456 GVACLLENE
+1456 GVACLLEKE
-1465 CLEFPLQRRK
+1465 YLEFPVQRRN

-1519 DWNNSLLEDIVASC
+1519 DWNNALLEDVVASC

-1538 VEVQKLLGF
+1538 VEVKKLLGF
-1547 GPNRSTENEVLGK
+1547 GPKRSTKNKVLGK

-1566 LFPREPT
+1566 LFPQEPT
-1573 TDQYWETL
+1573 TDHYWETL
-1581 VDSVYQEIDK
+1581 VDSVYQEMDNR
-1591 KKLNLLP
+1591 KLNLLP

-1609 LVDVTWLPPTGMGKK
+1609 SVNVTWLPPTGMGKQK
-1624 KAFFNNLA
+1624 VFFNNLA
-1632 EAGPFAK
+1632 DAGPFAK
-1639 TGGKD
+1639 IPEKD
-1644 KEEDI
+1644 TEEAVN
-1649 KKRRQRFERLLL
+1649 KRRQKFERMLL
-1661 RSGFNLVAFSMKMHY
+1661 RSGFNLVAFSMKTHD
-1676 SFQRSRVVTSC
+1676 SFQRSGVVTSC
-1687 ISASDLIE
+1687 ISAGDLLE

-1702 NDRLCTIGPIP
+1702 HDPLCTIGPIP
-1713 CDVSK
+1713 CNVSK
-1718 TVFEDDYG
+1718 TVFEDEYG
-1726 VELVLSFCKESD
+1726 VKLVLSFCKEAD
-1738 DFLDKL
+1738 DFLEKL

-1755 RLQSFS
+1755 CLQSFS

-1766 FLSRFEH
+1766 FLSRFKD

-1780 IFLHREIYRKLF
+1780 IFLHEEIYWKLF
-1792 LFADTSKLTV
+1792 CTSDTSKLTV

-1812 ANLAETLPREIYGKS
+1812 TNLAETLPREIYGKS
-1827 EYVHWSPA
+1827 SYVQWSPA
-1835 QEEVPD
+1835 QKGVPN
-1841 QRWICRVWEFLYD
+1841 QRWICKVWEFLYD
-1854 ITREVLND
+1854 ISRDVIND
-1862 EKIDDED
+1862 KEIDDGG
-1869 KVRQVK
+1869 KVRQIK
-1875 ATIHPLLDWSILPV
+1875 AIIHPLLDWSILPV
-1889 TQTRNIRIP
+1889 TQIRSFGVCR
-1898 LQVDHFLVPLRW
+1898 QVDHFLVPLRG
-1910 AQGAIHMPNVDAS
+1910 AQGAIDMANVDAAS
-1923 STKLVKVLRKLGI
+1923 AKLVKVLRKLGI
-1936 PELNREAISRAISA
+1936 PELNQRALSHTISA
-1950 TIIYSSSTSLAV
+1950 TIMYSSSTSLAV
-1962 PLMLVSSLKDPS
+1962 ALMLVSSLKDPS
-1974 SLLVSLQCKWILN
+1974 SLLVSLQQKLILN
-1987 QQEIRERLEELDCE
+1987 QQEIKERLEESDCK
-2001 EILEYFS
+2001 EILEYFCS
-2008 LSVSCLRETD
+2008 SVSCLRESD
-2018 KSNLRKLP
+2018 QSNLRKLP
-2026 FYLATHG
+2026 FYLATNG
-2033 GFMSLEKSKV
+2033 GFMSLEKVKV
-2043 SVLPIGV
+2043 SVLPAGV
-2050 PQNGIDILERALGMA
+2050 PQDEIDVLESALGMA
-2065 FVKSWP
+2065 FVKSWEN
-2071 SVTDLFKFL
+2071 VTDLFRFL
-2080 GLTCISA
+2080 ELTCISA

-2092 GLILPSFS
+2092 DSILPSFN

-2110 LEYIRDAILTDSTID
+2110 LEYIRDTILTDSTEGD
-2125 DDEKERLLDIL
+2125 EEKERLLEIL
-2136 KFTPLIPSANGTLKK
+2136 KCTPLIPSKNGTLKK

-2160 DVFKAMLSCDFP
+2160 DVFKVMLSCDFP
-2172 LEPFDSPEWIS
+2172 SEPFDSPEWIS

-2210 LTAQTDKTH
+2210 LTAQTEKTH
-2219 EKSRTLVDHLISRRD
+2219 EKSRTLVDHLISRHN

-2249 VVTDPV
+2249 VVADPV
-2255 THPLQELCP
+2255 AHQLQQLCP

-2294 TLLLPTWANPEL
+2294 AHLLPTWANPEF
-2306 RYYQLGLPP
+2306 RRYQLDPP
-2315 NASFDK
+2315 PLASVYK

-2329 LQIIKEPPIDM
+2329 LQIPKKPPIDI
-2340 VVQHCEVLCHHLE
+2340 VVRHCEVLCHHLE
-2353 DLRKCKLDLS
+2353 NLRKCKLDLS
-2363 KHSRKITDVME
+2363 EHRCQIMNVME
-2374 KIYKFL
+2374 QIYKFL
-2380 QENTD
+2380 QDNAD
-2385 ERDTIFL
+2385 ERGTIVL
-2392 DATPCILVENGT
+2392 EVTPCILVENGT
-2404 KFVRPGEAVVEL
+2404 RFVRPGKAVLEL
-2416 HAKDEIKPFLYRVP
+2416 QVKDEIKPFLYRVP

-2440 QTLGCYEF
+2440 QTLGCDEF
-2448 ATCAHYA
+2448 VTCAHYA
-2455 VVLEKLRKS
+2455 VVLKNLQKN
-2464 CCDAKLHPNE
+2464 CGDAKLHPNE
-2474 LKMCFQAVEGFFKT
+2474 LKMCFKAVKGFFET
-2488 LQENSEE
+2488 LQEKSEE
-2495 ASTFSKLST
+2495 ASALSSLST
-2504 LYLPAMPSGIRC
+2504 LYLPATPSGIHC
-2516 LESNLSTISVTL
+2516 LEKNLNKISVTL
-2528 HKSSELFFNDVPA
+2528 HKSSELVFNDVPA

-2546 EELHQNFL
+2546 KELRQHFL
-2554 LDLKLMKVRL
+2554 LDLKLMKVRV
-2564 TLTTTNF
+2564 TLTMTNF
-2571 KELMMKLPLN
+2571 KELMMKLPLQ

-2592 EKRIDGDLVK
+2592 EKLINGVFVK
-2602 SLVIDSMMLRLCT
+2602 SSVFDLMMLRLCT
-2615 PQFGQ
+2615 PHFGQ
-2620 GIARIIKHDNSQKPD
+2620 GIARIIKHDNSQKSD
-2635 FDEEVLAD
+2635 FDEEVIAD

-2651 QLCAVDSLKTAL
+2651 QLCAVDGLKTAL
-2663 FLGENQIS
+2663 FLNDNLIP
-2671 GSERDVESFR
+2671 GSERDTKSFQE
-2681 MKSEIPGEEKWM
+2681 KCEIHGEEKCM
-2693 VYVDAVNTV
+2693 VYVNVVNAT
-2702 NDTELA
+2702 NDTDLA
-2708 RSLVSG
+2708 RSLLSG
-2714 VVVDIYGD
+2714 VVIEMYGD
-2722 LIGNSAFLIPSML
+2722 LLGKSAYLIPSML
-2735 QCAPNKIWSLLDRS
+2735 QCAPNEIWSLLDKS
-2749 GIRQD
+2749 DIRQD
-2754 DTCSVEGMDIF
+2754 DTCSLDGMDIF

-2797 HDPSLQLDRGVATFI
+2797 HDPSLQLNRGVATFI

-2823 DVSCNEDWVLH
+2823 DVGCNEDWVLH

-2843 IGEEHEPVEVTAAK
+2843 IGHDHEPVEVTAAK

-2878 KEVLLQVT
+2878 EEVLLQIS
-2886 TILENAWKCDLLEGE
+2886 TILENAWKCDLSEGE

-2915 EKNVGDEEFCSEVS
+2915 EKNIGDEEFCFEVS
-2929 KHIRDELF
+2929 KHIKDELF
-2937 RLGGSHEEFIDAWV
+2937 RLGGSHEEFIDACV
-2951 EIAKEHRS
+2951 EIAEEHRS
-2959 RREVYQGHLSDRKP
+2959 RREEYQEKVLQWYTSQDHEP

-2991 KRWYKQA
+2991 ERWYKQA
-2998 EADLVAGANEIDSIQ
+2998 KADLEAGGNEIDSDK

>member
-1 MSVIIQFYVF
+1 M
-11 RDPVGNLKLI
+11 K
-21 RRKEMERSPALF
+21 RSSALS
-33 RPASASTSSTRSVLD
+33 RPASASTSSTRTVLD
-48 PLESSIEAFGQY
+48 PMESSIEAFGQY

-134 EKDFENIEKLSGA
+134 EKDFESIEKLSGA

-186 HMSHLRHIRN
+186 HMSHLGRHIKN
-196 PARPGVKIDLNKNP
+196 PAKPGVKIDLNKNP

-215 RYSGQFKPFHGIFG
+215 RYRGQFKPFHGIFG

-262 QLYYNDHEMRNL
+262 QLDYNDHEMRKL
-274 LRMLLEGAE
+274 LQMFLEGAE

-297 YNLPRAS
+297 YNLPRTSPPGAS
-304 PTDAPLL
+304 LL
-311 LFQVSKSLSSAGIL
+311 LFQVTKSLSSVGIP
-325 RELSSYVTLP
+325 RELSSSVTLP
-335 TTAEMLSKEEKRL
+335 TTAGKLSKEEKRL

-361 MKDLRHGR
+361 MVDLRNGR
-369 AVVSNSPQSSVSIE
+369 DDVSNSPQSSVTIE
-383 IDCNLTKRGVDF
+383 IDCNVTNKGVDF
-395 FGGGLRC
+395 FGGGLPC
-402 GHEKATWLVVSSMG
+402 GHEKTTWLVVSSMG

-432 VPSAGVAVRLIS
+432 VPSAGVAVQLIS
-444 RDPDVY
+444 RGLDGY
-450 VPSPVVKNIDGVHAN
+450 VPSPVVKNIDGVEVN

-483 INGAFAVATDR
+483 INGAFAVAADR

-505 SCHGVHWN
+505 SCHGVNWN

-519 SVCTAYLTLL
+519 SVCSAYLTLL

-534 LVTRGDSYQFHLLW
+534 LVTHGDSYQFHLLW

-563 SFYKSIANGGSSLFS
+563 SFYKSVANRGFSLFS

-583 VDINNIVFLDPKFRE
+583 VDINKIVFLDPKFRE
-598 ASEIGNA
+598 ASEIGHA

-616 APDTVVIDL
+616 ARNTVVIDL

-638 ERTVN
+638 ERTTN
-643 IRKYSEVTFYR
+643 KKKYSEVAFYR
-654 KCFFPHMLRIPVN
+654 QCFFSHMLRIPVN

-678 NGRDFDSLIKEHA
+678 NGRDFDSLIKAHA

-701 LKCPSEL
+701 LKCPSQL

-727 FGNEESYRSPQRL
+727 FGNEASYLSPQRL
-740 TILERLGM
+740 TKLEGLGM
-748 FSDDLPWSEVAERGE
+748 CSDDLPWSEVAERAE
-763 SIQWLNMTDPNAALE
+763 SIQRLNMTDPNAALE
-778 RAEELLRFLEMKME
+778 RVKELLRFME
-792 RNRREKKMAPSFLKR
+792 RKIKRERMEMKMAPSSKR
-807 REYSLEA
+807 REYSLQA
-814 GICERLLK
+814 GIYQRLLQ
-822 AKFLPVLKKPEH
+822 AKFLPVLKKPEN

-859 RDKKYLVCCSEPLI
+859 QDKKYLVCCSEPLV
-873 GINLPRNVEKCLKLD
+873 GISLPRNVEKCLKLD
-888 TKDATLSHVT
+888 TKDASLSHVT

-909 HSLNVA
+909 NLLNVTK
-915 EYQEVTRICHEAYK
+915 YQEVTRICHEAYK
-929 YLSKTV
+929 YLNKTV
-935 RSNGDECMKFLH
+935 GINGDECMKFLH
-947 GKNFILVGRRFLSAK
+947 GKNFILVERRFLSAR

-975 LYKLPQQLAD
+975 LYRLPQHLTD
-985 SFPEIMKAA
+985 TFPEMMEAA
-994 GVKDVFDE
+994 GVKEVFDE
-1002 KDYISSLQEIKSQ
+1002 KDYISSLQKIKSQ
-1015 FGNTKLDE
+1015 FEETKLDE

-1038 VMKVFG
+1038 VMNVSE
-1044 MSPSQ
+1044 MNPSQ
-1049 VQNEWGTVFLPDS
+1049 VQKETVFLPDS
-1062 KGIMR
+1062 KGVMR

-1073 IRNCSW
+1073 IRNCPW
-1079 IEDEADVHYVN
+1079 IGDEPDVHYVN
-1090 DRIPWPTCQQVG
+1090 DRIPWPTCQLVG
-1102 VKTRREEALQSHT
+1102 VKTRREEALQSHA

-1123 EKLTN
+1123 EKLAN

-1182 GPALCVYNNRP
+1182 GPALCVYNNKP
-1193 FTRADIDGIQNL
+1193 FTKADIDGIQNL

-1238 KGGDL
+1238 KGGDV
-1243 GDVLI
+1243 GDVLL

-1257 PGASSEN
+1257 PGASPEK
-1264 PGRMFKVSE
+1264 PGRMFEVSE
-1273 KLQKDF
+1273 KIQKDF

-1285 YLGELQ
+1285 YLGELE

-1297 ATIFRFP
+1297 STIFRFP
-1304 LRDEEMAMKSKIS
+1304 LRSEEMAIGSKIS

-1358 SGRLVNDYTVEVT
+1358 SGKLVDYYTVEVT
-1371 LTEEDEEKRKE
+1371 LTEEDEKKRKY
-1382 FAAFIKEV
+1382 FAAVIKKV
-1390 GNLVKQGKIL
+1390 GNLIKQGQIL
-1400 PTDSRVLKVSYML
+1400 PTESPVVKVSYML
-1413 KITDNHGNEEK
+1413 KITDNRGNEEK
-1424 WQIAQQVGFQ
+1424 WLIVQQIGFQ
-1434 EDVRGTIVDA
+1434 GDVKSTIVDA
-1444 FRKQKLGMLPRG
+1444 FMKQKLGMLPRG
-1456 GVACLLENE
+1456 GVACLLEKKF
-1465 CLEFPLQRRK
+1465 LESPVQRRK

-1519 DWNNSLLEDIVASC
+1519 DWNNALLEDVVASC

-1538 VEVQKLLGF
+1538 GEVQRLLGF
-1547 GPNRSTENEVLGK
+1547 GLNRSTETEVLAK
-1560 IRILES
+1560 IRTLES
-1566 LFPREPT
+1566 LFPQKPT
-1573 TDQYWETL
+1573 TDQYWKTL

-1609 LVDVTWLPPTGMGKK
+1609 SVDVTWLPPTGMGKQ

-1632 EAGPFAK
+1632 DAGPFANIPE
-1639 TGGKD
+1639 KD
-1644 KEEDI
+1644 MEEAVN
-1649 KKRRQRFERLLL
+1649 KRRQKFERMLL
-1661 RSGFNLVAFSMKMHY
+1661 RSGFNLVAFSMKMHD
-1676 SFQRSRVVTSC
+1676 SFKRSGVATSC
-1687 ISASDLIE
+1687 ISAGDLIE
-1695 FYGTFGS
+1695 FYGTFGAH
-1702 NDRLCTIGPIP
+1702 DPLCTIGPIP
-1713 CDVSK
+1713 CHVSK
-1718 TVFEDDYG
+1718 TVFEDEYG
-1726 VELVLSFCKESD
+1726 VKLVLSFCKEAD
-1738 DFLDKL
+1738 DFLEKL

-1755 RLQSFS
+1755 CLQLFS

-1766 FLSRFEH
+1766 FQSRFKD

-1780 IFLHREIYRKLF
+1780 IFLHEEIYWKVF
-1792 LFADTSKLTV
+1792 CTSDSSKLTV

-1812 ANLAETLPREIYGKS
+1812 TNLAETLPRETYGKS
-1827 EYVHWSPA
+1827 NYVQWSPA
-1835 QEEVPD
+1835 QKGVPN
-1841 QRWICRVWEFLYD
+1841 QRWICKVWEFLYD
-1854 ITREVLND
+1854 ITRDVIND
-1862 EKIDDED
+1862 KEIDDGG

-1875 ATIHPLLDWSILPV
+1875 AIIHPLLDWSILPV
-1889 TQTRNIRIP
+1889 TQIRSFGVRR
-1898 LQVDHFLVPLRW
+1898 QVDHFLLPLRG
-1910 AQGAIHMPNVDAS
+1910 AQGAIDMANVDAAS
-1923 STKLVKVLRKLGI
+1923 AKLVKVLRKLGI
-1936 PELNREAISRAISA
+1936 PELNQRALSHTISA
-1950 TIIYSSSTSLAV
+1950 TIMYSSSTSLAV
-1962 PLMLVSSLKDPS
+1962 ALMLVSSLKDPS
-1974 SLLVSLQCKWILN
+1974 SLLVSLQQKLILN
-1987 QQEIRERLEELDCE
+1987 QQEIREGLEESDCK
-2001 EILEYFS
+2001 EILEYFCS
-2008 LSVSCLRETD
+2008 SVSCLRESD
-2018 KSNLRKLP
+2018 QSNLRKLP
-2026 FYLATHG
+2026 FYLATNG
-2033 GFMSLEKSKV
+2033 GFMSLENVKV
-2043 SVLPIGV
+2043 SVLPAGV
-2050 PQNGIDILERALGMA
+2050 PQNEIDVLETALGMA
-2065 FVKSWP
+2065 FVKSWEN
-2071 SVTDLFKFL
+2071 VTDLFRFL
-2080 GLTCISA
+2080 ELTCISA

-2092 GLILPSFS
+2092 DSILPSFN

-2110 LEYIRDAILTDSTID
+2110 LEYIRDTILTDSTEGD
-2125 DDEKERLLDIL
+2125 EEKERLLEIL
-2136 KFTPLIPSANGTLKK
+2136 KCTPLILSKNGTLKK

-2160 DVFKAMLSCDFP
+2160 DVFKVMLSCDFP
-2172 LEPFDSPEWIS
+2172 SEPFDSPEWIS

-2210 LTAQTDKTH
+2210 LTAQTEKTH
-2219 EKSRTLVDHLISRRD
+2219 EKSRTLVDHLISRHN

-2249 VVTDPV
+2249 VVADPV
-2255 THPLQELCP
+2255 AHQLQQLCP

-2294 TLLLPTWANPEL
+2294 AHLLPTWANPEF
-2306 RYYQLGLPP
+2306 RRYQLDPP
-2315 NASFDK
+2315 PLASVYK

-2329 LQIIKEPPIDM
+2329 LQIPKKPPIDI
-2340 VVQHCEVLCHHLE
+2340 VVRHCEVLCHHLE
-2353 DLRKCKLDLS
+2353 NLRKCKLDLS
-2363 KHSRKITDVME
+2363 EHRCQIMNVME
-2374 KIYKFL
+2374 QIYKFL
-2380 QENTD
+2380 QDNAD
-2385 ERDTIFL
+2385 ERGTIVL
-2392 DATPCILVENGT
+2392 EVTPCILVENGT
-2404 KFVRPGEAVVEL
+2404 RFVRPGKAVLEL
-2416 HAKDEIKPFLYRVP
+2416 QVKDEIKPFLYRVP

-2440 QTLGCYEF
+2440 QTLGCDEF
-2448 ATCAHYA
+2448 VTCAHYA
-2455 VVLEKLRKS
+2455 VVLKNLQKN
-2464 CCDAKLHPNE
+2464 CGDAKLHPNE
-2474 LKMCFQAVEGFFKT
+2474 LKMCFKAVKGFFET
-2488 LQENSEE
+2488 LQEKSEE
-2495 ASTFSKLST
+2495 ASALSSLST
-2504 LYLPAMPSGIRC
+2504 LYLPATPSGIRC
-2516 LESNLSTISVTL
+2516 LEKNLNTISVTL
-2528 HKSSELFFNDVPA
+2528 HKSSELVFNDVPA

-2546 EELHQNFL
+2546 KELRQHFL
-2554 LDLKLMKVRL
+2554 LDLKLMKVRV
-2564 TLTTTNF
+2564 TLTMTNF
-2571 KELMMKLPLN
+2571 KELMMKLPLQ

-2592 EKRIDGDLVK
+2592 EKLINGVFVK
-2602 SLVIDSMMLRLCT
+2602 SSVFDLMMLRLCT
-2615 PQFGQ
+2615 PHFGQ
-2620 GIARIIKHDNSQKPD
+2620 GIARIIKHDNSQKSD
-2635 FDEEVLAD
+2635 FDEEVIAD

-2663 FLGENQIS
+2663 FLNDNLIP
-2671 GSERDVESFR
+2671 GSERDTKSFQE
-2681 MKSEIPGEEKWM
+2681 KCEIHGEEKCM
-2693 VYVDAVNTV
+2693 VYVNVVNAT
-2702 NDTELA
+2702 NDTDLA
-2708 RSLVSG
+2708 RSLLSG
-2714 VVVDIYGD
+2714 VVIEMYGD
-2722 LIGNSAFLIPSML
+2722 LLGKSAYLIPSML
-2735 QCAPNKIWSLLDRS
+2735 QCAPNEIWSLLDKS
-2749 GIRQD
+2749 DIRQD
-2754 DTCSVEGMDIF
+2754 DTCSLDGMDIF

-2823 DVSCNEDWVLH
+2823 DVGCNEDWVLH

-2843 IGEEHEPVEVTAAK
+2843 IGHDHEPVEVTAAK

-2878 KEVLLQVT
+2878 EEVLLQIS
-2886 TILENAWKCDLLEGE
+2886 TILENAWKCDLSEGE

-2915 EKNVGDEEFCSEVS
+2915 EKNIGDEEFCFEVS
-2929 KHIRDELF
+2929 KHIKDELF
-2937 RLGGSHEEFIDAWV
+2937 RLGGSHEEFIDACV
-2951 EIAKEHRS
+2951 EIAEEHRS
-2959 RREVYQGHLSDRKP
+2959 RREEYQEKVLQWYTSQDHEP

-2991 KRWYKQA
+2991 ERWYKQA
-2998 EADLVAGANEIDSIQ
+2998 KADLEAGGNEIDSGK

-3028 SSLSKIV
+3028 SSLSKII

>member
-1 MSVIIQFYVF
+1 M
-11 RDPVGNLKLI
+11 K
-21 RRKEMERSPALF
+21 RSSALS
-33 RPASASTSSTRSVLD
+33 RPASASTSSSRTVLD

-134 EKDFENIEKLSGA
+134 EKDFESIEKLSGA

-186 HMSHLRHIRN
+186 HMSHLGRHIKN
-196 PARPGVKIDLNKNP
+196 PAKPGVKIDLNKNP

-215 RYSGQFKPFHGIFG
+215 RYRGQFKPFDGIFG

-236 KDNSFRGTLFR
+236 RDNSFRGTLFR

-262 QLYYNDHEMRNL
+262 QLDYNDHEMRKL
-274 LRMLLEGAE
+274 LQMFLEGAE

-297 YNLPRAS
+297 YNLPRTSPPGAS
-304 PTDAPLL
+304 LL
-311 LFQVSKSLSSAGIL
+311 LFQVTKSLSSVGIP
-325 RELSSYVTLP
+325 RELSSSVTLP
-335 TTAEMLSKEEKRL
+335 TTAGKLSKEEKRL

-361 MKDLRHGR
+361 MVDLRNGR
-369 AVVSNSPQSSVSIE
+369 DDVSNSPQSSVTIE
-383 IDCNLTKRGVDF
+383 IDCNVTNKGVDF
-395 FGGGLRC
+395 FGGGLPC
-402 GHEKATWLVVSSMG
+402 GHEKTTWLVVSSMG

-432 VPSAGVAVRLIS
+432 VPSAGVAVQLIS
-444 RDPDVY
+444 RGLDGY
-450 VPSPVVKNIDGVHAN
+450 VPSPVVKNIDGVEVN

-483 INGAFAVATDR
+483 INGAFAVAADR

-505 SCHGVHWN
+505 SCHGVNWN

-519 SVCTAYLTLL
+519 SVCSAYLTLL

-534 LVTRGDSYQFHLLW
+534 LVTHGDSYQFHLLW

-563 SFYKSIANGGSSLFS
+563 SFYKSVANRGFSLFS

-583 VDINNIVFLDPKFRE
+583 VDINKIVFLDPKFRE
-598 ASEIGNA
+598 ASEIGHA

-616 APDTVVIDL
+616 ARNTVVIDL

-638 ERTVN
+638 ERTTN
-643 IRKYSEVTFYR
+643 KKKYSEVAFYR
-654 KCFFPHMLRIPVN
+654 QCFFSHMLRIPVN

-678 NGRDFDSLIKEHA
+678 NGRDFDSLIKAHA

-701 LKCPSEL
+701 LKCPSQL

-727 FGNEESYRSPQRL
+727 FGNEASYLSPQRL
-740 TILERLGM
+740 TKLEGLGM
-748 FSDDLPWSEVAERGE
+748 CSDDLPWSEVAERAE
-763 SIQWLNMTDPNAALE
+763 SIQRLNMTDPNAALE
-778 RAEELLRFLEMKME
+778 RVKELLRFME
-792 RNRREKKMAPSFLKR
+792 RKIKRERMEMKMAPSSKR
-807 REYSLEA
+807 REYSLQA
-814 GICERLLK
+814 GIYQRLLQ
-822 AKFLPVLKKPEH
+822 AKFLPVLKKPEN

-859 RDKKYLVCCSEPLI
+859 QDKKYLVCCSEPLV
-873 GINLPRNVEKCLKLD
+873 GISLPRNVEKCLKLD
-888 TKDATLSHVT
+888 TKDASLSHVT
-898 QQIQCAMSTNV
+898 QQIQCAMSTDVNL
-909 HSLNVA
+909 LNVTK
-915 EYQEVTRICHEAYK
+915 YQEVTRICHEAYK
-929 YLSKTV
+929 YLNKIV
-935 RSNGDECMKFLH
+935 RINGDECMKFLH
-947 GKNFILVGRRFLSAK
+947 GKNFILVEKRFLSAK

-975 LYKLPQQLAD
+975 LYKLPQQLTD
-985 SFPEIMKAA
+985 TFPEIMEAA
-994 GVKDVFDE
+994 GVKEVFDRE
-1002 KDYISSLQEIKSQ
+1002 DYISSLQKIKSQ
-1015 FGNTKLDE
+1015 FEETKLDE

-1038 VMKVFG
+1038 VMNVFE
-1044 MSPSQ
+1044 MNPSQ
-1049 VQNEWGTVFLPDS
+1049 VQKETVFLPDS
-1062 KGIMR
+1062 KGVMR

-1073 IRNCSW
+1073 IRNCPW
-1079 IEDEADVHYVN
+1079 IGDEPDVHYVN
-1090 DRIPWPTCQQVG
+1090 DRIPWPTCQLVG
-1102 VKTRREEALQSHT
+1102 VKTRREEALQSHA

-1123 EKLTN
+1123 EKLAN

-1182 GPALCVYNNRP
+1182 GPALCVYNNKP
-1193 FTRADIDGIQNL
+1193 FTKADIDGIQNL

-1238 KGGDL
+1238 KGGDV
-1243 GDVLI
+1243 GDVLL

-1257 PGASSEN
+1257 PGASPEK
-1264 PGRMFKVSE
+1264 PGRMFEVSE
-1273 KLQKDF
+1273 KIQKDF

-1285 YLGELQ
+1285 YLGELE

-1297 ATIFRFP
+1297 STIFRFP
-1304 LRDEEMAMKSKIS
+1304 LRSEEMAIGSKIS

-1358 SGRLVNDYTVEVT
+1358 SGKLVDYYTVEVT
-1371 LTEEDEEKRKE
+1371 LTEEDEKKRKY
-1382 FAAFIKEV
+1382 FAAVIKKV
-1390 GNLVKQGKIL
+1390 GNLIKQGQIL
-1400 PTDSRVLKVSYML
+1400 PTESPVVKVSYML
-1413 KITDNHGNEEK
+1413 KITDNRGNEEK
-1424 WQIAQQVGFQ
+1424 WLIVQQIGFQ
-1434 EDVRGTIVDA
+1434 GDVKSTIVDA
-1444 FRKQKLGMLPRG
+1444 FMKQKLGMLPRG
-1456 GVACLLENE
+1456 GVACLLEKKF
-1465 CLEFPLQRRK
+1465 LESPVQRRK

-1519 DWNNSLLEDIVASC
+1519 DWNNALLEDVVASC

-1538 VEVQKLLGF
+1538 GEVQRLLGF
-1547 GPNRSTENEVLGK
+1547 GLNRSTETEVLAK
-1560 IRILES
+1560 IRTLEG
-1566 LFPREPT
+1566 LFPQKPT
-1573 TDQYWETL
+1573 TDQYWKTL

-1609 LVDVTWLPPTGMGKK
+1609 SVDVTWLPPTGMGKQ

-1632 EAGPFAK
+1632 DAGPFANIPE
-1639 TGGKD
+1639 KD
-1644 KEEDI
+1644 MEEAVN
-1649 KKRRQRFERLLL
+1649 KRRQKFERMLL
-1661 RSGFNLVAFSMKMHY
+1661 RSGFNLVAFSMKMHD
-1676 SFQRSRVVTSC
+1676 SFKRSGVATSC
-1687 ISASDLIE
+1687 ISAGDLIE
-1695 FYGTFGS
+1695 FYGTFGAH
-1702 NDRLCTIGPIP
+1702 DPLCTIGPIP
-1713 CDVSK
+1713 CHVSK
-1718 TVFEDDYG
+1718 TVFEDEYG
-1726 VELVLSFCKESD
+1726 VKLVLSFCKEAD
-1738 DFLDKL
+1738 DFLEKL

-1755 RLQSFS
+1755 CLQLFS
-1761 NVYPK
+1761 NAYPK
-1766 FLSRFEH
+1766 FQSRFKD

-1780 IFLHREIYRKLF
+1780 IFLHEEIYWKVF
-1792 LFADTSKLTV
+1792 CTSDSSKLTV

-1812 ANLAETLPREIYGKS
+1812 TNLAETLPRETYGKS
-1827 EYVHWSPA
+1827 NYVQWSPA
-1835 QEEVPD
+1835 QKGVPN
-1841 QRWICRVWEFLYD
+1841 QRWICKVWEFLYD
-1854 ITREVLND
+1854 ITRDVIND
-1862 EKIDDED
+1862 KEIDDGG

-1875 ATIHPLLDWSILPV
+1875 AIIHPLLDWSILPV
-1889 TQTRNIRIP
+1889 TQIRSFGVRR
-1898 LQVDHFLVPLRW
+1898 QVDHFLLPLRG
-1910 AQGAIHMPNVDAS
+1910 AQGAIDMANVDAAS
-1923 STKLVKVLRKLGI
+1923 AKLVKVLRKLGI
-1936 PELNREAISRAISA
+1936 PELNQRALSHTISA
-1950 TIIYSSSTSLAV
+1950 TIMYSSSTSLAV
-1962 PLMLVSSLKDPS
+1962 ALMLVSSLKDPS
-1974 SLLVSLQCKWILN
+1974 SLLVSLQQKLILN
-1987 QQEIRERLEELDCE
+1987 QQEIRERLEESDCK
-2001 EILEYFS
+2001 EILEYFCS
-2008 LSVSCLRETD
+2008 SVSCLRESD
-2018 KSNLRKLP
+2018 QSNLRKLP
-2026 FYLATHG
+2026 FYLATNG
-2033 GFMSLEKSKV
+2033 GFMSLENVKV
-2043 SVLPIGV
+2043 SVLPAGV
-2050 PQNGIDILERALGMA
+2050 PQNEIDVLETALGMA
-2065 FVKSWP
+2065 FVKSWEN
-2071 SVTDLFKFL
+2071 VTDLFRFL
-2080 GLTCISA
+2080 ELTCISA

-2092 GLILPSFS
+2092 DSILPSFN

-2110 LEYIRDAILTDSTID
+2110 LEYIRDTILTDSTRGD
-2125 DDEKERLLDIL
+2125 EEKERLLEIL
-2136 KFTPLIPSANGTLKK
+2136 KCTPLIPSKNGTLKK

-2160 DVFKAMLSCDFP
+2160 DVFKVMLSCDFP
-2172 LEPFDSPEWIS
+2172 SEPFDSPEWIS

-2210 LTAQTDKTH
+2210 LTAQTEKTH
-2219 EKSRTLVDHLISRRD
+2219 EKSRTLVDHLISRHN

-2249 VVTDPV
+2249 VVADPV
-2255 THPLQELCP
+2255 AHQLQQLCP

-2294 TLLLPTWANPEL
+2294 AHLLPTWANPEF
-2306 RYYQLGLPP
+2306 RRYQLDPP
-2315 NASFDK
+2315 PLASVYK

-2329 LQIIKEPPIDM
+2329 LQIPKKPPIDI
-2340 VVQHCEVLCHHLE
+2340 VVRHCEVLCHHLE
-2353 DLRKCKLDLS
+2353 NLRKCKLDLS
-2363 KHSRKITDVME
+2363 EHRCQIMNVME
-2374 KIYKFL
+2374 QIYKFL
-2380 QENTD
+2380 QDNAD
-2385 ERDTIFL
+2385 ERGTIVL
-2392 DATPCILVENGT
+2392 EVTPCILVENGT
-2404 KFVRPGEAVVEL
+2404 RFVRPGKAVLEL
-2416 HAKDEIKPFLYRVP
+2416 QVKDEIKPFLYRVP

-2440 QTLGCYEF
+2440 QTLGCDEF
-2448 ATCAHYA
+2448 VTCAHYA
-2455 VVLEKLRKS
+2455 VVLKNLQKN
-2464 CCDAKLHPNE
+2464 CGDAKLHPNE
-2474 LKMCFQAVEGFFKT
+2474 LKMCFKAVKGFFET
-2488 LQENSEE
+2488 LQEKSEE
-2495 ASTFSKLST
+2495 ASALSSLST
-2504 LYLPAMPSGIRC
+2504 LYLPATPSGIRC
-2516 LESNLSTISVTL
+2516 LEKNLNTISVTL
-2528 HKSSELFFNDVPA
+2528 HKSSELVFNDVPA

-2546 EELHQNFL
+2546 KELRQHFL
-2554 LDLKLMKVRL
+2554 LDLKLMKVRV
-2564 TLTTTNF
+2564 TLTMTNF
-2571 KELMMKLPLN
+2571 KELMMKLPLQ

-2592 EKRIDGDLVK
+2592 EKLINGVFVK
-2602 SLVIDSMMLRLCT
+2602 SSVFDLMMLRLCT
-2615 PQFGQ
+2615 PHFGQ
-2620 GIARIIKHDNSQKPD
+2620 GIARIIKHDNSQKSD
-2635 FDEEVLAD
+2635 FDEEVIAD

-2663 FLGENQIS
+2663 FLNDNLIP
-2671 GSERDVESFR
+2671 GSERDTKSFQE
-2681 MKSEIPGEEKWM
+2681 KCEIHGEEKCM
-2693 VYVDAVNTV
+2693 VYVNVVNAT
-2702 NDTELA
+2702 NDTDLA
-2708 RSLVSG
+2708 RSLLSG
-2714 VVVDIYGD
+2714 VVIEMYGD
-2722 LIGNSAFLIPSML
+2722 LLGKSAYLIPSML
-2735 QCAPNKIWSLLDRS
+2735 QCAPNEIWSLLDKS
-2749 GIRQD
+2749 DIRQD
-2754 DTCSVEGMDIF
+2754 DTCSLDGMDIF

-2823 DVSCNEDWVLH
+2823 DVGCNEDWVLH

-2843 IGEEHEPVEVTAAK
+2843 IGHDHEPVEVTAAK

-2878 KEVLLQVT
+2878 EEVLLQIS
-2886 TILENAWKCDLLEGE
+2886 TILENAWKCDLSEGE

-2915 EKNVGDEEFCSEVS
+2915 EKNIGDEEFCFEVS
-2929 KHIRDELF
+2929 KHIKDELF
-2937 RLGGSHEEFIDAWV
+2937 RLGGSHEEFIDACV
-2951 EIAKEHRS
+2951 EIAEEHRS
-2959 RREVYQGHLSDRKP
+2959 RREEYQEKVLQWYTSQDHEP

-2991 KRWYKQA
+2991 ERWYKQA
-2998 EADLVAGANEIDSIQ
+2998 KADLEAGGNEIDSGK

-3028 SSLSKIV
+3028 SSLSKII

>member
-1 MSVIIQFYVF
+1 M
-11 RDPVGNLKLI
+11 K
-21 RRKEMERSPALF
+21 RSSAVS
-33 RPASASTSSTRSVLD
+33 RPASASTSSSRTVLD

-100 DERANNDAM
+100 DERTNKDAL

-114 EGMKECQGPALW
+114 EGMRECQGPALW

-169 TDVPMFLSTN
+169 TDVPMFLSKN

-186 HMSHLRHIRN
+186 HMSHLRRHIKN
-196 PARPGVKIDLNKNP
+196 PAKPGVRINLNKNP

-215 RYSGQFKPFHGIFG
+215 RYRGQFKPFDGIFG

-247 FPLRTREQAQRSEIK
+247 FPLRTREQARRSEIK
-262 QLYYNDHEMRNL
+262 QLYYNDQEMRKL

-297 YNLPRAS
+297 YNLPCAS
-304 PTDAPLL
+304 SPDAPLL
-311 LFQVSKSLSSAGIL
+311 LFQVTKSLSSVGIL
-325 RELSSYVTLP
+325 RELSSHVTLP
-335 TTAEMLSKEEKRL
+335 TTAEKLSKEEKRL

-361 MKDLRHGR
+361 MEDLRNDR
-369 AVVSNSPQSSVSIE
+369 ADVSNSPRSSVSIE

-402 GHEKATWLVVSSMG
+402 GHEKAIWLVVSSMG

-483 INGAFAVATDR
+483 INGAFAVAADR

-505 SCHGVHWN
+505 SYHGVNWN
-513 KVLMED
+513 KVLMKD
-519 SVCTAYLTLL
+519 SVCTAYLALL
-529 DDLKS
+529 DDLKL
-534 LVTRGDSYQFHLLW
+534 LVTHGDSYQFHLLW
-548 PKSSTVQHNCRSLMK
+548 PKSSTVQHSCRFLMK
-563 SFYKSIANGGSSLFS
+563 SFYKSIANEGSSLFS

-583 VDINNIVFLDPKFRE
+583 VDINSIVFLDPKFRE
-598 ASEIGNA
+598 ASEIGDA

-616 APDTVVIDL
+616 AGDTVVIDL
-625 PSDILMSFEESNQ
+625 PSDILMSFEKSNQ

-643 IRKYSEVTFYR
+643 NRKCSEVAFYR
-654 KCFFPHMLRIPVN
+654 RCFFPHMPRIPVN
-667 VRDLLM
+667 IRDLLM

-678 NGRDFDSLIKEHA
+678 NGRDFDSLMEAHA
-691 CIPVSPSGKT
+691 CIPVSPYGKT
-701 LKCPSEL
+701 LKCPSQL

-727 FGNEESYRSPQRL
+727 FGNEASYRSPQRL
-740 TILERLGM
+740 TKLEGLGM
-748 FSDDLPWSEVAERGE
+748 CSDDLPWSEVAERAE
-763 SIQWLNMTDPNAALE
+763 SIQRLNMTDPNAALE
-778 RAEELLRFLEMKME
+778 RVEELLKFME
-792 RNRREKKMAPSFLKR
+792 RKIKRERRKKKMAPSSKI
-807 REYSLEA
+807 REYSLQA
-814 GICERLLK
+814 GICQRLLQ
-822 AKFLPVLKKPEH
+822 AKFLPVLRKPEN
-834 FPLPWKGDALQG
+834 FPLPWKGDAFEG
-846 KQQVLLSPKEVFL
+846 KQQVLLSPKEIFL
-859 RDKKYLVCCSEPLI
+859 QDKKYLVCCSEPLV
-873 GINLPRNVEKCLKLD
+873 GISLPRNVEKCLKLD
-888 TKDATLSHVT
+888 TKDASLSHVT

-909 HSLNVA
+909 NLLNA
-915 EYQEVTRICHEAYK
+915 TKYQEVTRICHEAYK
-929 YLSKTV
+929 YLNKIV
-935 RSNGDECMKFLH
+935 RINGDECMKFLH
-947 GKNFILVGRRFLSAK
+947 GKNFILVERRFLSAK

-1038 VMKVFG
+1038 VMNVSE
-1044 MSPSQ
+1044 MNPSQ
-1049 VQNEWGTVFLPDS
+1049 VQKETVFLPDS
-1062 KGIMR
+1062 KGVMR
-1067 AVSDLC
+1067 AASDLC
-1073 IRNCSW
+1073 IRNCPW
-1079 IEDEADVHYVN
+1079 IGDEPDVHYVN

-1102 VKTRREEALQSHT
+1102 VKTRREEALQSHA

-1123 EKLTN
+1123 EKLAN

-1182 GPALCVYNNRP
+1182 GPALCVYNNKP
-1193 FTRADIDGIQNL
+1193 FTQADIDGIQNL

-1238 KGGDL
+1238 KGGDV
-1243 GDVLI
+1243 GDVLL

-1257 PGASSEN
+1257 PGASPEK

-1273 KLQKDF
+1273 KIQKDF

-1285 YLGELQ
+1285 YLGELE

-1297 ATIFRFP
+1297 STIFRFP
-1304 LRDEEMAMKSKIS
+1304 LRSEEMAIGSKIS

-1358 SGRLVNDYTVEVT
+1358 SGKLVDYYTVEVM
-1371 LTEEDEEKRKE
+1371 LTEEDEEERKY
-1382 FAAFIKEV
+1382 FAAVIKEV
-1390 GNLVKQGKIL
+1390 GNLIKQGQIL
-1400 PTDSRVLKVSYML
+1400 PTDSPVVKVSYML
-1413 KITDNHGNEEK
+1413 KITDNRGNEEK
-1424 WQIAQQVGFQ
+1424 WLIVQQIGFQ
-1434 EDVRGTIVDA
+1434 GDVKSTIVDA
-1444 FRKQKLGMLPRG
+1444 FMKQKLGMLPRG
-1456 GVACLLENE
+1456 GVACLLEKKF
-1465 CLEFPLQRRK
+1465 LESPVQRRK

-1519 DWNNSLLEDIVASC
+1519 DWNNALLEDVVASC

-1538 VEVQKLLGF
+1538 GEVQRLLGF
-1547 GPNRSTENEVLGK
+1547 GLNRSTETEVLAK
-1560 IRILES
+1560 IRTLES
-1566 LFPREPT
+1566 LFPQKPT
-1573 TDQYWETL
+1573 TDQYWKTL

-1609 LVDVTWLPPTGMGKK
+1609 SVDVTWLPPTGMGKQ

-1632 EAGPFAK
+1632 DAGPFANIPE
-1639 TGGKD
+1639 KD
-1644 KEEDI
+1644 MEEAVN
-1649 KKRRQRFERLLL
+1649 KRRQKFERMLL
-1661 RSGFNLVAFSMKMHY
+1661 RSGFNLVAFSMKMHD
-1676 SFQRSRVVTSC
+1676 SFKRSGVATSC
-1687 ISASDLIE
+1687 ISAGDLIE
-1695 FYGTFGS
+1695 FYGTFGAH
-1702 NDRLCTIGPIP
+1702 DPLCTIGPIP
-1713 CDVSK
+1713 CHVSK
-1718 TVFEDDYG
+1718 TVFEDEYG
-1726 VELVLSFCKESD
+1726 VKLVLSFCKEAD
-1738 DFLDKL
+1738 DFLERL

-1755 RLQSFS
+1755 CLQLFS

-1766 FLSRFEH
+1766 FQSRFKD

-1780 IFLHREIYRKLF
+1780 IFLHEEIYRKVF
-1792 LFADTSKLTV
+1792 CTSDSSKLTV

-1812 ANLAETLPREIYGKS
+1812 TNLAETLPRETYGKS
-1827 EYVHWSPA
+1827 NYVQWSPA
-1835 QEEVPD
+1835 QKGVPN
-1841 QRWICRVWEFLYD
+1841 QRWICKVWEFLYD
-1854 ITREVLND
+1854 ITRDVIND
-1862 EKIDDED
+1862 KEIDDGG

-1875 ATIHPLLDWSILPV
+1875 AIIHPLLDWSILPV
-1889 TQTRNIRIP
+1889 TQIRSFGVRR
-1898 LQVDHFLVPLRW
+1898 QVDHFLLPLRG
-1910 AQGAIHMPNVDAS
+1910 AQGAIDMANVDAAS
-1923 STKLVKVLRKLGI
+1923 AKLVKVLRKLGI
-1936 PELNREAISRAISA
+1936 PELNQRALSHTISA
-1950 TIIYSSSTSLAV
+1950 TIMYSSSTSLAV
-1962 PLMLVSSLKDPS
+1962 ALMLVSSLKDPS
-1974 SLLVSLQCKWILN
+1974 SLLVSLQQKLILN
-1987 QQEIRERLEELDCE
+1987 QQEIRERLEESDCK
-2001 EILEYFS
+2001 EILEYFCS
-2008 LSVSCLRETD
+2008 SVSCLRESD
-2018 KSNLRKLP
+2018 QSNLRKLP
-2026 FYLATHG
+2026 FYLATNG
-2033 GFMSLEKSKV
+2033 GFMSLENVKV
-2043 SVLPIGV
+2043 SVLPAGV
-2050 PQNGIDILERALGMA
+2050 PQNEIDVLETALGMA
-2065 FVKSWP
+2065 FVKSWEN
-2071 SVTDLFKFL
+2071 VTDLFRFL
-2080 GLTCISA
+2080 ELTCISA

-2092 GLILPSFS
+2092 DSILPSFN

-2110 LEYIRDAILTDSTID
+2110 LEYIRDTILTDSTEGD
-2125 DDEKERLLDIL
+2125 EEKERLLEIL
-2136 KFTPLIPSANGTLKK
+2136 KCTPLIPSKNGTLKK

-2160 DVFKAMLSCDFP
+2160 DVFKVMLSCDFP
-2172 LEPFDSPEWIS
+2172 SEPFDSPEWIS

-2210 LTAQTDKTH
+2210 LTAQTEKTH
-2219 EKSRTLVDHLISRRD
+2219 EKSRTLVDHLISRHN

-2249 VVTDPV
+2249 VVADPV
-2255 THPLQELCP
+2255 AHQLQQLCP

-2285 DYEEIVWTQ
+2285 DYQEIVWTQ
-2294 TLLLPTWANPEL
+2294 AHLLPTWANPEF
-2306 RYYQLGLPP
+2306 RRYQLDPP
-2315 NASFDK
+2315 PLASVYK

-2329 LQIIKEPPIDM
+2329 LQIPKKPPIDI
-2340 VVQHCEVLCHHLE
+2340 VVRHCEVLCHHLE
-2353 DLRKCKLDLS
+2353 NLRKCKLDLS
-2363 KHSRKITDVME
+2363 EHRCQIMNVME
-2374 KIYKFL
+2374 QIYKFL
-2380 QENTD
+2380 QDNAD
-2385 ERDTIFL
+2385 ERGTIVL
-2392 DATPCILVENGT
+2392 EVTPCILVENGT
-2404 KFVRPGEAVVEL
+2404 RFVRPGKAVLEL
-2416 HAKDEIKPFLYRVP
+2416 QVKDEIKPFLYRVP

-2440 QTLGCYEF
+2440 QTLGCDEF
-2448 ATCAHYA
+2448 VTCAHYA
-2455 VVLEKLRKS
+2455 VVLKNLQKN
-2464 CCDAKLHPNE
+2464 CGDAKLHPNE
-2474 LKMCFQAVEGFFKT
+2474 LKMCFKAVKGFFET
-2488 LQENSEE
+2488 LQEKSEE
-2495 ASTFSKLST
+2495 ASALSSLST
-2504 LYLPAMPSGIRC
+2504 LYLPATPSGIRC
-2516 LESNLSTISVTL
+2516 LEKNLNTISVTL
-2528 HKSSELFFNDVPA
+2528 HKSSELVFNDVPA

-2546 EELHQNFL
+2546 KELRQHFL
-2554 LDLKLMKVRL
+2554 LDLKLMKVRV
-2564 TLTTTNF
+2564 TLTMTNF
-2571 KELMMKLPLN
+2571 KELMMKLPLQ

-2592 EKRIDGDLVK
+2592 EKLINGVFVK
-2602 SLVIDSMMLRLCT
+2602 SSVFDLMMLRLCT
-2615 PQFGQ
+2615 PHFGQ
-2620 GIARIIKHDNSQKPD
+2620 GIARIIKHDNSQKSD
-2635 FDEEVLAD
+2635 FDEEVIAD

-2663 FLGENQIS
+2663 FLNDNLIP
-2671 GSERDVESFR
+2671 GSERDTKSFQE
-2681 MKSEIPGEEKWM
+2681 KCEIHGEEKCM
-2693 VYVDAVNTV
+2693 VYVNVVNAT
-2702 NDTELA
+2702 NDTDLA
-2708 RSLVSG
+2708 RSLLSG
-2714 VVVDIYGD
+2714 VVIEMYGD
-2722 LIGNSAFLIPSML
+2722 LLGKSAYLIPSML
-2735 QCAPNKIWSLLDRS
+2735 QCAPNEIWSLLDKS
-2749 GIRQD
+2749 DIRQD
-2754 DTCSVEGMDIF
+2754 DTCSLDGMDIF

-2823 DVSCNEDWVLH
+2823 DVGCNEDWVLH

-2843 IGEEHEPVEVTAAK
+2843 IGHDHEPVEVTAAK

-2878 KEVLLQVT
+2878 EEVLLQIS
-2886 TILENAWKCDLLEGE
+2886 TILENAWKCDLSEGE

-2915 EKNVGDEEFCSEVS
+2915 EKNIGDEEFCFEVS
-2929 KHIRDELF
+2929 KHIKDELF
-2937 RLGGSHEEFIDAWV
+2937 RLGGSHEEFIDACV
-2951 EIAKEHRS
+2951 EIAEEHRS
-2959 RREVYQGHLSDRKP
+2959 RREEYQEKVLQWYTSQDHEP

-2991 KRWYKQA
+2991 ERWYKQA
-2998 EADLVAGANEIDSIQ
+2998 KADLEAGGNEIDSGK

-3028 SSLSKIV
+3028 SSLSKII

>member
-1 MSVIIQFYVF
+1 M
-11 RDPVGNLKLI
+11 K
-21 RRKEMERSPALF
+21 RSSALS
-33 RPASASTSSTRSVLD
+33 RPAFASTSSTRTVLD
-48 PLESSIEAFGQY
+48 PMESSIEAFGQY

-186 HMSHLRHIRN
+186 HMSHLGRHIKN
-196 PARPGVKIDLNKNP
+196 PAKPGVKIDLNKNP

-215 RYSGQFKPFHGIFG
+215 RYRGQFKPFDGIFG
-229 CDLRLSK
+229 CDLSLSK
-236 KDNSFRGTLFR
+236 RDNSFRGTLFR

-262 QLYYNDHEMRNL
+262 QLDYNDHEMRKL
-274 LRMLLEGAE
+274 LQMFLEGAE

-297 YNLPRAS
+297 YNLPRTSPPGAS
-304 PTDAPLL
+304 LL
-311 LFQVSKSLSSAGIL
+311 LFQVTKSLSSVGIP
-325 RELSSYVTLP
+325 RELSSSVTLP
-335 TTAEMLSKEEKRL
+335 TTAGKLSKEEKKL

-361 MKDLRHGR
+361 MVDLRNGR
-369 AVVSNSPQSSVSIE
+369 DDVSNSPQSSVTIE
-383 IDCNLTKRGVDF
+383 IDCNLTNKGVDF
-395 FGGGLRC
+395 FGGGLPC
-402 GHEKATWLVVSSMG
+402 GHEKTTWLVVSSMG

-432 VPSAGVAVRLIS
+432 VPSAGVAVQLIS
-444 RDPDVY
+444 RGIDGY
-450 VPSPVVKNIDGVHAN
+450 VPSPVVKNIDGVEVN

-483 INGAFAVATDR
+483 INGAFAVAADR

-505 SCHGVHWN
+505 SCPGVNWN

-534 LVTRGDSYQFHLLW
+534 LVTHGDSYQFHLLW

-563 SFYKSIANGGSSLFS
+563 SFYISVANRGFSLFS

-583 VDINNIVFLDPKFRE
+583 VDINKIVFLDPKFRE
-598 ASEIGNA
+598 ASEIGHA
-605 AFEVLQLHYRS
+605 AFGVLQLHYRS
-616 APDTVVIDL
+616 ARNTVVIDL

-638 ERTVN
+638 ERTMN
-643 IRKYSEVTFYR
+643 KNKYSEVAFYR
-654 KCFFPHMLRIPVN
+654 QCFFPHMLRIPVN

-678 NGRDFDSLIKEHA
+678 NGRDFDSLIKAHA

-701 LKCPSEL
+701 LKCPSQL

-727 FGNEESYRSPQRL
+727 FGNEASYLSPQRL
-740 TILERLGM
+740 TKLEGLGM
-748 FSDDLPWSEVAERGE
+748 CSDDLPWSEVAERAE
-763 SIQWLNMTDPNAALE
+763 SIQRLNMTDPNAALE
-778 RAEELLRFLEMKME
+778 RVEELLRFMERKIKREKREMKM
-792 RNRREKKMAPSFLKR
+792 APFSKR
-807 REYSLEA
+807 REYSLQA
-814 GICERLLK
+814 GIYQRLLQ
-822 AKFLPVLKKPEH
+822 AKFLPVLKKPEN

-859 RDKKYLVCCSEPLI
+859 QDKKYLVCCSEPLV
-873 GINLPRNVEKCLKLD
+873 GISLPRNVEKCLKLD
-888 TKDATLSHVT
+888 TKDASLSHVT

-909 HSLNVA
+909 NLLNVTK
-915 EYQEVTRICHEAYK
+915 YQEVTRICHEAYK
-929 YLSKTV
+929 YLNKTV
-935 RSNGDECMKFLH
+935 GINGDECMQFLH
-947 GKNFILVGRRFLSAK
+947 GKNFILVERRFLSAR

-975 LYKLPQQLAD
+975 LYKLPQQLTD
-985 SFPEIMKAA
+985 TFPEIMKAA
-994 GVKDVFDE
+994 GVKEVFDKE
-1002 KDYISSLQEIKSQ
+1002 DYISSLQKIKSQ
-1015 FGNTKLDE
+1015 FGETKLDE

-1038 VMKVFG
+1038 VMNVSE
-1044 MSPSQ
+1044 MNPSQ
-1049 VQNEWGTVFLPDS
+1049 VQKETVFLPDS
-1062 KGIMR
+1062 KGVMR

-1073 IRNCSW
+1073 IRNCPW
-1079 IEDEADVHYVN
+1079 IGDEPDVHYVN
-1090 DRIPWPTCQQVG
+1090 DRIPWPTCQLVG
-1102 VKTRREEALQSHT
+1102 VKTRREEALQSHA

-1123 EKLTN
+1123 EKLAN

-1182 GPALCVYNNRP
+1182 GPALCVYNNKP
-1193 FTRADIDGIQNL
+1193 FTKADIDGIQNL

-1238 KGGDL
+1238 KGGDV
-1243 GDVLI
+1243 GDVLL

-1257 PGASSEN
+1257 PGASPEK
-1264 PGRMFKVSE
+1264 PGRMFEVSE
-1273 KLQKDF
+1273 KIQKDF

-1285 YLGELQ
+1285 YLGELE

-1297 ATIFRFP
+1297 STIFRFP
-1304 LRDEEMAMKSKIS
+1304 LRSEEMAIGSKIS

-1358 SGRLVNDYTVEVT
+1358 SGKLVDYYTVEVT
-1371 LTEEDEEKRKE
+1371 LTEEDEKKRKY
-1382 FAAFIKEV
+1382 FAAVIKKV
-1390 GNLVKQGKIL
+1390 GNLIKQGKIL
-1400 PTDSRVLKVSYML
+1400 PTESPVVKVSYIL
-1413 KITDNHGNEEK
+1413 KITDNRGNEEK
-1424 WQIAQQVGFQ
+1424 WLIVQQIGFQ
-1434 EDVRGTIVDA
+1434 GDVKSTIVDA
-1444 FRKQKLGMLPRG
+1444 FMKQKLGMLPRG
-1456 GVACLLENE
+1456 GVACLLEKKF
-1465 CLEFPLQRRK
+1465 LESPVQRRK

-1519 DWNNSLLEDIVASC
+1519 DWNNALLEDVVASC

-1538 VEVQKLLGF
+1538 GEVQRLLGF
-1547 GPNRSTENEVLGK
+1547 GLNRSTETEVLAK
-1560 IRILES
+1560 IRTLES
-1566 LFPREPT
+1566 LFPQKPT
-1573 TDQYWETL
+1573 TDQYWKTL

-1609 LVDVTWLPPTGMGKK
+1609 SVDVTWLPPTGMGKQ

-1632 EAGPFAK
+1632 DAGPFAK
-1639 TGGKD
+1639 IPEKD
-1644 KEEDI
+1644 MEEAVN
-1649 KKRRQRFERLLL
+1649 KRRQKFERMLL
-1661 RSGFNLVAFSMKMHY
+1661 RSGFNLVAFSMKMHD
-1676 SFQRSRVVTSC
+1676 SFKRSGVATSC
-1687 ISASDLIE
+1687 ISAGDLIE
-1695 FYGTFGS
+1695 FYGTFGAH
-1702 NDRLCTIGPIP
+1702 DPLCTIGPIP
-1713 CDVSK
+1713 CHVSK
-1718 TVFEDDYG
+1718 TVFEDEYG
-1726 VELVLSFCKESD
+1726 VKLVLSFCKEAD
-1738 DFLDKL
+1738 DFLEKL

-1755 RLQSFS
+1755 CLQLFS

-1766 FLSRFEH
+1766 FQSRFKD

-1780 IFLHREIYRKLF
+1780 IFLHEEIYWKVF
-1792 LFADTSKLTV
+1792 YTSDSSKLTV

-1812 ANLAETLPREIYGKS
+1812 TNLAETLPRETYGKS
-1827 EYVHWSPA
+1827 NYVQWSPA
-1835 QEEVPD
+1835 QKGVPN

-1854 ITREVLND
+1854 ITRDVIND
-1862 EKIDDED
+1862 KEIDDGG

-1875 ATIHPLLDWSILPV
+1875 AIIHPLLDWSILPV
-1889 TQTRNIRIP
+1889 TQIRSFGVRH
-1898 LQVDHFLVPLRW
+1898 QVDHFLLPLRG
-1910 AQGAIHMPNVDAS
+1910 AQGAIDMANVDAAS
-1923 STKLVKVLRKLGI
+1923 AKLVKVLRKLGI
-1936 PELNREAISRAISA
+1936 PELNQRALSHTISA
-1950 TIIYSSSTSLAV
+1950 TIMYSSSTSLAV
-1962 PLMLVSSLKDPS
+1962 ALMLVSSLKDPS
-1974 SLLVSLQCKWILN
+1974 SLLVSLQQKLILN
-1987 QQEIRERLEELDCE
+1987 QQEIRERLEESDCK
-2001 EILEYFS
+2001 EILEYFCS
-2008 LSVSCLRETD
+2008 SVSCLRESD
-2018 KSNLRKLP
+2018 QSNLRKLP
-2026 FYLATHG
+2026 FYLATNG
-2033 GFMSLEKSKV
+2033 GFMSLEKVKV
-2043 SVLPIGV
+2043 SVLPAGV
-2050 PQNGIDILERALGMA
+2050 PQNEIDVLESALGMA
-2065 FVKSWP
+2065 FVKSWEN
-2071 SVTDLFKFL
+2071 VTDLFRFL
-2080 GLTCISA
+2080 ELTCISA

-2092 GLILPSFS
+2092 DSILPSFN

-2110 LEYIRDAILTDSTID
+2110 LEYIRDTILTDSTEGD
-2125 DDEKERLLDIL
+2125 EEKERLLEIL
-2136 KFTPLIPSANGTLKK
+2136 KCTPLIPSKNGTLKK

-2160 DVFKAMLSCDFP
+2160 EVFKVMLSCDFP
-2172 LEPFDSPEWIS
+2172 SEPFDSPEWIS

-2210 LTAQTDKTH
+2210 LTAQTEKTH
-2219 EKSRTLVDHLISRRD
+2219 EKSRTLVDHLISRHD

-2249 VVTDPV
+2249 VVADPV
-2255 THPLQELCP
+2255 AHQLQQLCP

-2285 DYEEIVWTQ
+2285 DFEEIVWTQ
-2294 TLLLPTWANPEL
+2294 AHLLPTWANPEF
-2306 RYYQLGLPP
+2306 RRYQLGPP
-2315 NASFDK
+2315 PLASVYK

-2329 LQIIKEPPIDM
+2329 LQIPKKPPIDI
-2340 VVQHCEVLCHHLE
+2340 VVRHCEVLCHHLE
-2353 DLRKCKLDLS
+2353 NLRKCKLDLS
-2363 KHSRKITDVME
+2363 EHRCQITNVME
-2374 KIYKFL
+2374 QIYKFL
-2380 QENTD
+2380 QDNAD
-2385 ERDTIFL
+2385 ERGTIVL
-2392 DATPCILVENGT
+2392 EVTPCILVENGT
-2404 KFVRPGEAVVEL
+2404 RFVRPGKAVLEL
-2416 HAKDEIKPFLYRVP
+2416 QVKDEIKPFLYRVP

-2440 QTLGCYEF
+2440 QTLGCDEF
-2448 ATCAHYA
+2448 VTCAHYA
-2455 VVLEKLRKS
+2455 VVLKNLQKD
-2464 CCDAKLHPNE
+2464 CGDAKLHPNE
-2474 LKMCFQAVEGFFKT
+2474 LKMCFKAVKGFFET
-2488 LQENSEE
+2488 LQEKSEE
-2495 ASTFSKLST
+2495 ASALSTLST
-2504 LYLPAMPSGIRC
+2504 LYLPATPSGIRC
-2516 LESNLSTISVTL
+2516 LEKNLNTISVTL
-2528 HKSSELFFNDVPA
+2528 HKSSELVFNDVPA

-2546 EELHQNFL
+2546 KELRQHFL
-2554 LDLKLMKVRL
+2554 LDLKLMKVRV
-2564 TLTTTNF
+2564 TLTMTNF
-2571 KELMMKLPLN
+2571 KELMMKLPLQ

-2592 EKRIDGDLVK
+2592 EKLINGVFVK
-2602 SLVIDSMMLRLCT
+2602 SSVFDLMMLRLCT
-2615 PQFGQ
+2615 PHFGQ
-2620 GIARIIKHDNSQKPD
+2620 GIARIIKHDNSQKSD
-2635 FDEEVLAD
+2635 FDEDVIAD

-2663 FLGENQIS
+2663 FLNDNLIP
-2671 GSERDVESFR
+2671 GSERDTKSFQE
-2681 MKSEIPGEEKWM
+2681 KCEIHGEEKCM
-2693 VYVDAVNTV
+2693 VYVNVVNAT
-2702 NDTELA
+2702 NDTDLA
-2708 RSLVSG
+2708 RSLLSG
-2714 VVVDIYGD
+2714 VVIEMYGD
-2722 LIGNSAFLIPSML
+2722 LLGKSAYLIPSML
-2735 QCAPNKIWSLLDRS
+2735 QCAPNEIWSLLDKS
-2749 GIRQD
+2749 DIRQD
-2754 DTCSVEGMDIF
+2754 DTCSLDGMDIF

-2823 DVSCNEDWVLH
+2823 DVGCNEDWVLR

-2843 IGEEHEPVEVTAAK
+2843 IGHEHEPVEVTATK

-2878 KEVLLQVT
+2878 EEVLLQIS
-2886 TILENAWKCDLLEGE
+2886 TILENAWKCDLSEGE

-2915 EKNVGDEEFCSEVS
+2915 EKNIGDEEFCFEVS
-2929 KHIRDELF
+2929 KHIIDELF
-2937 RLGGSHEEFIDAWV
+2937 RLGGSHEEFNDACV
-2951 EIAKEHRS
+2951 EIAKEHRL
-2959 RREVYQGHLSDRKP
+2959 RREEYQEKVLQRYTSQDHEP

-2991 KRWYKQA
+2991 ERWYKQA
-2998 EADLVAGANEIDSIQ
+2998 KADLEAGGNEIDSGK

>member
-1 MSVIIQFYVF
+1 M
-11 RDPVGNLKLI
+11 K
-21 RRKEMERSPALF
+21 RSSALS
-33 RPASASTSSTRSVLD
+33 RPASASTSSSRTVLD

-169 TDVPMFLSTN
+169 TDVPMFLSKN

-186 HMSHLRHIRN
+186 HMSHLRRHIKN
-196 PARPGVKIDLNKNP
+196 PAKPGVRINLNKNP

-215 RYSGQFKPFHGIFG
+215 RYRGQFKPFDGIFG
-229 CDLRLSK
+229 CDLRPSK

-247 FPLRTREQAQRSEIK
+247 FPLRTREQARRSEIK
-262 QLYYNDHEMRNL
+262 QLYYNDQEMRKL

-283 SLLLFTQNILRVGI
+283 SFLLFTQNILRVGI
-297 YNLPRAS
+297 YSLPCAS
-304 PTDAPLL
+304 SPDAPLL
-311 LFQVSKSLSSAGIL
+311 LFQVTKSLSSVGIL

-335 TTAEMLSKEEKRL
+335 TTAEKLSKEEKRL

-361 MKDLRHGR
+361 MEDLRNDR
-369 AVVSNSPQSSVSIE
+369 ADVSNSPQSSVSIE
-383 IDCNLTKRGVDF
+383 INCNLTKRGVDV

-402 GHEKATWLVVSSMG
+402 GHEKTTWLVVSSMG
-416 RGEAMS
+416 RGKAMS
-422 FIMDHNDTTL
+422 FIMDHHDTTL
-432 VPSAGVAVRLIS
+432 VPTAGVAVRLIS
-444 RDPDVY
+444 RGLDVY
-450 VPSPVVKNIDGVHAN
+450 VPSPVVKNIDGVDAN
-465 GSVFCYLPLPIH
+465 GSIFCYLPLPIH

-483 INGAFAVATDR
+483 INGAFAVAADR

-505 SCHGVHWN
+505 SCDGVNWN
-513 KVLMED
+513 KVLMKD
-519 SVCTAYLTLL
+519 SVCTAYLALL
-529 DDLKS
+529 DDLKL
-534 LVTRGDSYQFHLLW
+534 LVTHGDSYQFHLLW
-548 PKSSTVQHNCRSLMK
+548 PKSSTVQHSCRSLMK
-563 SFYKSIANGGSSLFS
+563 SFYKSIGNGGSSLFS

-583 VDINNIVFLDPKFRE
+583 VDINSIVFLDPKFRE
-598 ASEIGNA
+598 ASEIGDA

-616 APDTVVIDL
+616 ARDTVVIDL
-625 PSDILMSFEESNQ
+625 PSDVLMSFEKSNQ
-638 ERTVN
+638 ERTMN
-643 IRKYSEVTFYR
+643 KKKYSEVAFYR
-654 KCFFPHMLRIPVN
+654 QCYFPQMLRIPVN
-667 VRDLLM
+667 VMDLLM

-678 NGRDFDSLIKEHA
+678 NGRDFDSLIKAHA

-701 LKCPSEL
+701 LKCPSQL

-727 FGNEESYRSPQRL
+727 FGNEASYRSPQRL
-740 TILERLGM
+740 TKLEGLGM
-748 FSDDLPWSEVAERGE
+748 CSDDLPWSEVAERAE
-763 SIQWLNMTDPNAALE
+763 SIQRLNMTDPNAALE
-778 RAEELLRFLEMKME
+778 RVEELLKFME
-792 RNRREKKMAPSFLKR
+792 RKIKRERGKMKMAPSSKR
-807 REYSLEA
+807 REYSLQA
-814 GICERLLK
+814 GIYQRLSQ
-822 AKFLPVLKKPEH
+822 AKFLPVLKKPEN

-859 RDKKYLVCCSEPLI
+859 QDKKYLLCCSEPLV
-873 GINLPRNVEKCLKLD
+873 GISLPRNVEKCLKLD
-888 TKDATLSHVT
+888 TKDASLSHVT

-909 HSLNVA
+909 DLLNVTK
-915 EYQEVTRICHEAYK
+915 YQEVTCICHEAYK
-929 YLSKTV
+929 YLNKSV
-935 RSNGDECMKFLH
+935 GINGDECIKFLH
-947 GKNFILVGRRFLSAK
+947 GKNFILVERRFLSAR

-975 LYKLPQQLAD
+975 LYKLPQQLTD
-985 SFPEIMKAA
+985 TFPEMMEAA
-994 GVKDVFDE
+994 GVKEVFDI
-1002 KDYISSLQEIKSQ
+1002 KDYISSLQKIKSQ
-1015 FGNTKLDE
+1015 FGETKLDE
-1023 QTLQVSVNLTLQLSE
+1023 QTLQVSVNLTLQLSKE
-1038 VMKVFG
+1038 MNV
-1044 MSPSQ
+1044 SEISASQ
-1049 VQNEWGTVFLPDS
+1049 LQKETVFLPDS
-1062 KGIMR
+1062 KGVMR

-1073 IRNCSW
+1073 IRNCPW
-1079 IEDEADVHYVN
+1079 IGDEADVHYVN
-1090 DRIPWPTCQQVG
+1090 DRIPWPTCQKMG

-1123 EKLTN
+1123 EKLAN

-1238 KGGDL
+1238 KGGDV
-1243 GDVLI
+1243 GEVLL

-1257 PGASSEN
+1257 PGASSEK
-1264 PGRMFKVSE
+1264 PGRMFKVSK

-1285 YLGELQ
+1285 YLGELE

-1304 LRDEEMAMKSKIS
+1304 LRSEEMAIESKIS
-1317 SRPVTLEKLDRMM
+1317 SRAVTLEKLDRMM

-1351 LCEVEKT
+1351 LCEVEKK
-1358 SGRLVNDYTVEVT
+1358 SGKLVNDYTVEVT
-1371 LTEEDEEKRKE
+1371 LTKEDEEKRKE
-1382 FAAFIKEV
+1382 FATVIKEF
-1390 GNLVKQGKIL
+1390 GNLIKQGQIL
-1400 PTDSRVLKVSYML
+1400 RTDRPFVKVSYVL
-1413 KITDNHGNEEK
+1413 KITDNCGKEEK
-1424 WQIAQQVGFQ
+1424 WLIAQQVGFQ
-1434 EDVRGTIVDA
+1434 GDVKSTIVDA
-1444 FRKQKLGMLPRG
+1444 FKKQKLGMLPRG
-1456 GVACLLENE
+1456 GVACLLEKE
-1465 CLEFPLQRRK
+1465 YLEFPVQRRN

-1519 DWNNSLLEDIVASC
+1519 DWNNALLEDVVASC

-1538 VEVQKLLGF
+1538 VEVKKLLGF
-1547 GPNRSTENEVLGK
+1547 GPKRSTKNKVLGK

-1566 LFPREPT
+1566 LFPQEPT
-1573 TDQYWETL
+1573 TDHYWETL
-1581 VDSVYQEIDK
+1581 VDSVYQEMDNR
-1591 KKLNLLP
+1591 KLNLLP

-1609 LVDVTWLPPTGMGKK
+1609 SVNVTWLPPTGMGKQK
-1624 KAFFNNLA
+1624 VFFNNLA
-1632 EAGPFAK
+1632 DAGPFAK
-1639 TGGKD
+1639 IPEKD
-1644 KEEDI
+1644 TEEAVN
-1649 KKRRQRFERLLL
+1649 KRRQKFERMLL
-1661 RSGFNLVAFSMKMHY
+1661 RSGFNLVAFSMKTHD
-1676 SFQRSRVVTSC
+1676 SFQRSGVVTSC
-1687 ISASDLIE
+1687 ISAGDLLE

-1702 NDRLCTIGPIP
+1702 HDPLCTIGPIP
-1713 CDVSK
+1713 CNVSK
-1718 TVFEDDYG
+1718 TVFEDEYG
-1726 VELVLSFCKESD
+1726 VKLVLSFCKEAD
-1738 DFLDKL
+1738 DFLEKL

-1755 RLQSFS
+1755 CLQSFS

-1766 FLSRFEH
+1766 FLSRFKD

-1780 IFLHREIYRKLF
+1780 IFLHEEIYWKLF
-1792 LFADTSKLTV
+1792 CTSDTSKLTV

-1812 ANLAETLPREIYGKS
+1812 TNLAETLPREIYGKS
-1827 EYVHWSPA
+1827 SYVQWSPA
-1835 QEEVPD
+1835 QKGVPN
-1841 QRWICRVWEFLYD
+1841 QRWICKVWEFLYD
-1854 ITREVLND
+1854 ISRDVIND
-1862 EKIDDED
+1862 KEIDDGG
-1869 KVRQVK
+1869 KVRQIK
-1875 ATIHPLLDWSILPV
+1875 AIIHPLLDWSILPV
-1889 TQTRNIRIP
+1889 TQIRSFGVCR
-1898 LQVDHFLVPLRW
+1898 QVDHFLVPLRG
-1910 AQGAIHMPNVDAS
+1910 AQGAIDMANVDAAS
-1923 STKLVKVLRKLGI
+1923 AKLVKVLRKLGI
-1936 PELNREAISRAISA
+1936 PELNQRALSHTISA
-1950 TIIYSSSTSLAV
+1950 TIMYSSSTSLAV
-1962 PLMLVSSLKDPS
+1962 ALMLVSSLKDPS
-1974 SLLVSLQCKWILN
+1974 SLLVSLQQKLILN
-1987 QQEIRERLEELDCE
+1987 QQEIKERLEESDCK
-2001 EILEYFS
+2001 EILEYFCS
-2008 LSVSCLRETD
+2008 SVSCLRESD
-2018 KSNLRKLP
+2018 QSNLRKLP
-2026 FYLATHG
+2026 FYLATNG
-2033 GFMSLEKSKV
+2033 GFMSLEKVKV
-2043 SVLPIGV
+2043 SVLPAGV
-2050 PQNGIDILERALGMA
+2050 PQNEIDVLESALGMA
-2065 FVKSWP
+2065 FVKSWEN
-2071 SVTDLFKFL
+2071 VTDLFRFL
-2080 GLTCISA
+2080 ELTCISA

-2092 GLILPSFS
+2092 DSILPSFN

-2110 LEYIRDAILTDSTID
+2110 LEYIRDTILTDSTEGD
-2125 DDEKERLLDIL
+2125 EEKERLLEIL
-2136 KFTPLIPSANGTLKK
+2136 KCTPLIPSKNGTLKK

-2160 DVFKAMLSCDFP
+2160 DVFKVMLSCDFP
-2172 LEPFDSPEWIS
+2172 SEPFDSPEWIS

-2294 TLLLPTWANPEL
+2294 AHLLPTWANPEF
-2306 RYYQLGLPP
+2306 RRYQLDPP
-2315 NASFDK
+2315 PLASVYK

-2329 LQIIKEPPIDM
+2329 LQIPKKPPIDI
-2340 VVQHCEVLCHHLE
+2340 VVRHCEVLCHHLE
-2353 DLRKCKLDLS
+2353 NLRKCKLDLS
-2363 KHSRKITDVME
+2363 EHRCQIMNVME
-2374 KIYKFL
+2374 QIYKFL
-2380 QENTD
+2380 QDNAD
-2385 ERDTIFL
+2385 ERGTIVL
-2392 DATPCILVENGT
+2392 EVTPCILVENGT
-2404 KFVRPGEAVVEL
+2404 RFVRPGKAVLEL
-2416 HAKDEIKPFLYRVP
+2416 QVKDEIKPFLYRVP

-2440 QTLGCYEF
+2440 QTLGCDEF
-2448 ATCAHYA
+2448 VTCAHYA
-2455 VVLEKLRKS
+2455 VVLKNLQKN
-2464 CCDAKLHPNE
+2464 CGDAKLHPNE
-2474 LKMCFQAVEGFFKT
+2474 LKMCFKAVKGFFET
-2488 LQENSEE
+2488 LQEKSEE
-2495 ASTFSKLST
+2495 ASALSSLST
-2504 LYLPAMPSGIRC
+2504 LYLPATPSGIHC
-2516 LESNLSTISVTL
+2516 LEKNLNKISVTL
-2528 HKSSELFFNDVPA
+2528 HKSSELVFNDVPA

-2546 EELHQNFL
+2546 KELRQHFL
-2554 LDLKLMKVRL
+2554 LDLKLMKVRV
-2564 TLTTTNF
+2564 TLTMTNF
-2571 KELMMKLPLN
+2571 KELMMKLPLQ

-2592 EKRIDGDLVK
+2592 EKLINGVFVK
-2602 SLVIDSMMLRLCT
+2602 SSVFDLMMLRLCT
-2615 PQFGQ
+2615 PHFGQ
-2620 GIARIIKHDNSQKPD
+2620 GIARIIKHDNSQKSD
-2635 FDEEVLAD
+2635 FDEEVIAD

-2651 QLCAVDSLKTAL
+2651 QLCAVDGLKTAL
-2663 FLGENQIS
+2663 FLNDNLIP
-2671 GSERDVESFR
+2671 GSERDTKSFQE
-2681 MKSEIPGEEKWM
+2681 KCEIHGEEKCM
-2693 VYVDAVNTV
+2693 VYVNVVNAT
-2702 NDTELA
+2702 NDTDLA
-2708 RSLVSG
+2708 RSLLSG
-2714 VVVDIYGD
+2714 VVIEMYGD
-2722 LIGNSAFLIPSML
+2722 LLGKSAYLIPSML
-2735 QCAPNKIWSLLDRS
+2735 QCAPNEIWSLLDKS
-2749 GIRQD
+2749 DIRQD
-2754 DTCSVEGMDIF
+2754 DTCSLDGMDIF

-2797 HDPSLQLDRGVATFI
+2797 HDPSLQLNRGVATFI

-2823 DVSCNEDWVLH
+2823 DVGCNEDWVLH

-2843 IGEEHEPVEVTAAK
+2843 IGHDHEPVEVTAAK

-2878 KEVLLQVT
+2878 EEVLLQIS
-2886 TILENAWKCDLLEGE
+2886 TILENAWKCDLSEGE

-2915 EKNVGDEEFCSEVS
+2915 EKNIGDEEFCFEVS
-2929 KHIRDELF
+2929 KHIKDELF
-2937 RLGGSHEEFIDAWV
+2937 RLGGSHEEFIDACV
-2951 EIAKEHRS
+2951 EIAEEHRS
-2959 RREVYQGHLSDRKP
+2959 RREEYQEKVLQWYTSQDHEP

-2991 KRWYKQA
+2991 ERWYKQA
-2998 EADLVAGANEIDSIQ
+2998 KADLEAGGNEIDSDK

>member
-1 MSVIIQFYVF
+1 M
-11 RDPVGNLKLI
+11 K
-21 RRKEMERSPALF
+21 RSSALS
-33 RPASASTSSTRSVLD
+33 RPASASTSSTRTVLD
-48 PLESSIEAFGQY
+48 PMESSIEAFGQY

-134 EKDFENIEKLSGA
+134 EKDFESIEKLSGA

-169 TDVPMFLSTN
+169 TDVPMFLSRN

-186 HMSHLRHIRN
+186 HMSHLGRHIKN
-196 PARPGVKIDLNKNP
+196 PAKPGVKIDLNKNP

-215 RYSGQFKPFHGIFG
+215 RYRGQFKPFDGIFG

-236 KDNSFRGTLFR
+236 RDNSFRGTLFR

-262 QLYYNDHEMRNL
+262 QLDYNDHEMRKL
-274 LRMLLEGAE
+274 LQMFLEGAE

-297 YNLPRAS
+297 YNLPRTSPPGAS
-304 PTDAPLL
+304 LL
-311 LFQVSKSLSSAGIL
+311 LFQVTKSLSSVGIP
-325 RELSSYVTLP
+325 RELSSSVTLP
-335 TTAEMLSKEEKRL
+335 TTAGKLSKEEKRL

-361 MKDLRHGR
+361 MVDLRNGR
-369 AVVSNSPQSSVSIE
+369 DDVSNSPQSSVTIE
-383 IDCNLTKRGVDF
+383 IDCNLTNKGVDF
-395 FGGGLRC
+395 FGGGLPC
-402 GHEKATWLVVSSMG
+402 GHEKTTWLVVSSMG

-432 VPSAGVAVRLIS
+432 VPSAGVAVQLIS
-444 RDPDVY
+444 RGLDGY
-450 VPSPVVKNIDGVHAN
+450 VPSPVVKNIDGVEVN

-483 INGAFAVATDR
+483 INGAFAVAADR

-505 SCHGVHWN
+505 SCHGVNWN

-519 SVCTAYLTLL
+519 SVCSAYLTLL

-534 LVTRGDSYQFHLLW
+534 LVTHGDSYQFHLLW

-563 SFYKSIANGGSSLFS
+563 SFYKSVANRGFSLFS

-583 VDINNIVFLDPKFRE
+583 VDINKIVFLDPKFRE
-598 ASEIGNA
+598 ASEIGHA

-616 APDTVVIDL
+616 ARNTVVIDL

-638 ERTVN
+638 ERTTN
-643 IRKYSEVTFYR
+643 KKKYSEVAFYR
-654 KCFFPHMLRIPVN
+654 QCFFSHMLRIPVN

-678 NGRDFDSLIKEHA
+678 NGRDFDSLIKAHA

-701 LKCPSEL
+701 LKCPSQL

-727 FGNEESYRSPQRL
+727 FGNEASYLSPQRL
-740 TILERLGM
+740 TKLEGLGM
-748 FSDDLPWSEVAERGE
+748 CSDDLPWSEVAERAE
-763 SIQWLNMTDPNAALE
+763 SIQRLNMTDPNAALE
-778 RAEELLRFLEMKME
+778 RVKELLRFME
-792 RNRREKKMAPSFLKR
+792 RKIKRERMEMKMAPSSKR
-807 REYSLEA
+807 REYSLQA
-814 GICERLLK
+814 GIYQRLLQ
-822 AKFLPVLKKPEH
+822 AKFLPVLKKPEN

-859 RDKKYLVCCSEPLI
+859 QDKKYLVCCSEPLV
-873 GINLPRNVEKCLKLD
+873 GISLPRNVEKCLKLD
-888 TKDATLSHVT
+888 TKDASLSHVT

-909 HSLNVA
+909 NLLNVTK
-915 EYQEVTRICHEAYK
+915 YQEVTRICHEAYK
-929 YLSKTV
+929 YLNKTV
-935 RSNGDECMKFLH
+935 GINGDECMKFLH
-947 GKNFILVGRRFLSAK
+947 GKNFILVERRFLSAR

-975 LYKLPQQLAD
+975 LYKLPQQLTD
-985 SFPEIMKAA
+985 TFPEMMEAA
-994 GVKDVFDE
+994 GVKEVFDK
-1002 KDYISSLQEIKSQ
+1002 KDYISSLQKIKSQ
-1015 FGNTKLDE
+1015 FGETKLDE

-1038 VMKVFG
+1038 VMNVSE
-1044 MSPSQ
+1044 MNPSQ
-1049 VQNEWGTVFLPDS
+1049 VQKGTVFLPDS
-1062 KGIMR
+1062 KGVMR

-1073 IRNCSW
+1073 IRNCPW
-1079 IEDEADVHYVN
+1079 IGDEPDVHYVN
-1090 DRIPWPTCQQVG
+1090 DRIPWPTCQLVG
-1102 VKTRREEALQSHT
+1102 VKTRREEALQSHA

-1123 EKLTN
+1123 EKLAN

-1182 GPALCVYNNRP
+1182 GPALCVYNNKP
-1193 FTRADIDGIQNL
+1193 FTKADIDGIQNL

-1238 KGGDL
+1238 KGGDV
-1243 GDVLI
+1243 GDVLL

-1257 PGASSEN
+1257 PGASPEK
-1264 PGRMFKVSE
+1264 PGRMFEVSE
-1273 KLQKDF
+1273 KIQKDF

-1285 YLGELQ
+1285 YLGELE

-1297 ATIFRFP
+1297 STIFRFP
-1304 LRDEEMAMKSKIS
+1304 LRSEEMAIGSKIS

-1358 SGRLVNDYTVEVT
+1358 SGKLVDYYTVEVT
-1371 LTEEDEEKRKE
+1371 LTEEDEKKRKY
-1382 FAAFIKEV
+1382 FAAVIKKV
-1390 GNLVKQGKIL
+1390 GNLIKQGQIL
-1400 PTDSRVLKVSYML
+1400 PTESPVVKVSYML
-1413 KITDNHGNEEK
+1413 KITDNRGNEEK
-1424 WQIAQQVGFQ
+1424 WLIVQQIGFQ
-1434 EDVRGTIVDA
+1434 GDVKSTIVDA
-1444 FRKQKLGMLPRG
+1444 FMKQKLGMLPRG
-1456 GVACLLENE
+1456 GVACLLEKKF
-1465 CLEFPLQRRK
+1465 LESPVQRRK

-1519 DWNNSLLEDIVASC
+1519 DWNNALLEDVVASC

-1538 VEVQKLLGF
+1538 GEVQRLLGF
-1547 GPNRSTENEVLGK
+1547 GLNRSTETEVLAK
-1560 IRILES
+1560 IRTLES
-1566 LFPREPT
+1566 LFPQKPT
-1573 TDQYWETL
+1573 TDQYWKTL

-1609 LVDVTWLPPTGMGKK
+1609 SVNVTWLPPTGMGKQK
-1624 KAFFNNLA
+1624 VFFNNLA
-1632 EAGPFAK
+1632 DAGPFAK
-1639 TGGKD
+1639 IPEKD
-1644 KEEDI
+1644 TEEAVN
-1649 KKRRQRFERLLL
+1649 KRRQKFERMLL
-1661 RSGFNLVAFSMKMHY
+1661 RSGFNLVAFSMKMHD
-1676 SFQRSRVVTSC
+1676 SFKRSGVATSC
-1687 ISASDLIE
+1687 ISAGDLIE
-1695 FYGTFGS
+1695 FYGTFGAH
-1702 NDRLCTIGPIP
+1702 DPLCTIGPIP
-1713 CDVSK
+1713 CHVSK
-1718 TVFEDDYG
+1718 TVFEDEYG
-1726 VELVLSFCKESD
+1726 VKLVLSFCKEAD
-1738 DFLDKL
+1738 DFLERL

-1755 RLQSFS
+1755 CLQLFS

-1766 FLSRFEH
+1766 FQSRFKD

-1780 IFLHREIYRKLF
+1780 IFLHEEIYRKVF
-1792 LFADTSKLTV
+1792 CTSDSSKLTV

-1812 ANLAETLPREIYGKS
+1812 TNLAETLPRETNGKS
-1827 EYVHWSPA
+1827 NYVQWSPA
-1835 QEEVPD
+1835 QKGVPN
-1841 QRWICRVWEFLYD
+1841 QRWICKVWEFLYD
-1854 ITREVLND
+1854 ITRDVIND
-1862 EKIDDED
+1862 KEIDDGG

-1875 ATIHPLLDWSILPV
+1875 AIIHPLLDWSILPV
-1889 TQTRNIRIP
+1889 TQIRSFGVRH
-1898 LQVDHFLVPLRW
+1898 QVDHFLVPLRG
-1910 AQGAIHMPNVDAS
+1910 AQGAIDMANVDAAS
-1923 STKLVKVLRKLGI
+1923 AKLVKVLRKLGI
-1936 PELNREAISRAISA
+1936 PELNQRALSHTISA
-1950 TIIYSSSTSLAV
+1950 TIMYSSSTSLAV
-1962 PLMLVSSLKDPS
+1962 ALMLVSSLKDPS
-1974 SLLVSLQCKWILN
+1974 SLLVSLQQKLILN
-1987 QQEIRERLEELDCE
+1987 QQEIKERLEESDCK
-2001 EILEYFS
+2001 EILEYFCS
-2008 LSVSCLRETD
+2008 SVSCLRESD
-2018 KSNLRKLP
+2018 QSNLRKLP
-2026 FYLATHG
+2026 FYLATNG
-2033 GFMSLEKSKV
+2033 GFMSLEKVKV
-2043 SVLPIGV
+2043 SVLPAGV
-2050 PQNGIDILERALGMA
+2050 PQNEIDVLESALGMA
-2065 FVKSWP
+2065 FVKSWEN
-2071 SVTDLFKFL
+2071 VTDLFRFL
-2080 GLTCISA
+2080 ELTCISA

-2092 GLILPSFS
+2092 DSILPSFN

-2110 LEYIRDAILTDSTID
+2110 LEYIRDTILTDSTEGD
-2125 DDEKERLLDIL
+2125 EEKERLLEIL
-2136 KFTPLIPSANGTLKK
+2136 KCTPLIPSKNGTLKK

-2160 DVFKAMLSCDFP
+2160 DVFKVMLSCDFP
-2172 LEPFDSPEWIS
+2172 PESFDSPEWIS

-2210 LTAQTDKTH
+2210 LTAQTEKTH
-2219 EKSRTLVDHLISRRD
+2219 EKSRTLVDHLISRHD

-2249 VVTDPV
+2249 VVADPV
-2255 THPLQELCP
+2255 AHQLQQLCP

-2285 DYEEIVWTQ
+2285 DYEEVVWTQ
-2294 TLLLPTWANPEL
+2294 AHLLPTWANPEF
-2306 RYYQLGLPP
+2306 RRYQLDPP
-2315 NASFDK
+2315 PLASVYK

-2329 LQIIKEPPIDM
+2329 LQIPKKPPIDI
-2340 VVQHCEVLCHHLE
+2340 VVRHCEVLCHHLE
-2353 DLRKCKLDLS
+2353 NLRKCKLDLS
-2363 KHSRKITDVME
+2363 EHRCQITNVME
-2374 KIYKFL
+2374 QIYKFL
-2380 QENTD
+2380 QDNAD
-2385 ERDTIFL
+2385 ERGTIVL
-2392 DATPCILVENGT
+2392 EVTPCILVENGT
-2404 KFVRPGEAVVEL
+2404 RFVRPGKAVLEL
-2416 HAKDEIKPFLYRVP
+2416 RVKDEIKPFLYRVP

-2440 QTLGCYEF
+2440 QTLGCDEF
-2448 ATCAHYA
+2448 VTCAHYA
-2455 VVLEKLRKS
+2455 VVLKNLQKN
-2464 CCDAKLHPNE
+2464 CGDAKLHPNE
-2474 LKMCFQAVEGFFKT
+2474 LKMCFKAVKGFFET
-2488 LQENSEE
+2488 LQEKSEE
-2495 ASTFSKLST
+2495 ASALSSLST
-2504 LYLPAMPSGIRC
+2504 LYLPATPSGIRC
-2516 LESNLSTISVTL
+2516 LKKNLNTISVTL
-2528 HKSSELFFNDVPA
+2528 HKSSELVFNDVPA

-2546 EELHQNFL
+2546 KELRQHFL
-2554 LDLKLMKVRL
+2554 LDLKLMEVRV
-2564 TLTTTNF
+2564 TLTMTNF
-2571 KELMMKLPLN
+2571 KELMMKLPLQ

-2592 EKRIDGDLVK
+2592 EKLINGVFVK
-2602 SLVIDSMMLRLCT
+2602 SSVFDLMMLRLCT
-2615 PQFGQ
+2615 PHFGQ
-2620 GIARIIKHDNSQKPD
+2620 GIARIIKHDNSQKSD
-2635 FDEEVLAD
+2635 FDEEVIAD

-2663 FLGENQIS
+2663 FLNDNLIP
-2671 GSERDVESFR
+2671 GSERDTKSFQE
-2681 MKSEIPGEEKWM
+2681 KCEIHGEEKCM
-2693 VYVDAVNTV
+2693 VYVNVVNAT
-2702 NDTELA
+2702 NDTDLA
-2708 RSLVSG
+2708 RSLLSG
-2714 VVVDIYGD
+2714 VVIEMYGD
-2722 LIGNSAFLIPSML
+2722 LLGKSAYLIPSML
-2735 QCAPNKIWSLLDRS
+2735 QCAPNEIWSLLDKS
-2749 GIRQD
+2749 DIRQD
-2754 DTCSVEGMDIF
+2754 DTCSLDGMDIF

-2823 DVSCNEDWVLH
+2823 DVGCNEDWVLR

-2843 IGEEHEPVEVTAAK
+2843 IGHDHEPVEVTAAK

-2878 KEVLLQVT
+2878 EEVLLQIS
-2886 TILENAWKCDLLEGE
+2886 TILENAWKCDLSEGE

-2915 EKNVGDEEFCSEVS
+2915 EKNIGDEEFCFEVS
-2929 KHIRDELF
+2929 KHIKDELF
-2937 RLGGSHEEFIDAWV
+2937 RLGGSHEEFIDACV
-2951 EIAKEHRS
+2951 EIAEEHRS
-2959 RREVYQGHLSDRKP
+2959 RREEYQEKVLQWYTSQDHEP

-2991 KRWYKQA
+2991 ERWYKQA
-2998 EADLVAGANEIDSIQ
+2998 KADLEAGGNEIVSGK

-3028 SSLSKIV
+3028 SSLSKII

>member
-1 MSVIIQFYVF
+1 M
-11 RDPVGNLKLI
+11 K
-21 RRKEMERSPALF
+21 RSSALS
-33 RPASASTSSTRSVLD
+33 RPASASTSSTRTVLD
-48 PLESSIEAFGQY
+48 PMESSIEAFGQY

-134 EKDFENIEKLSGA
+134 EKDFESIEKLSGA

-169 TDVPMFLSTN
+169 TDVPMFLSRN

-186 HMSHLRHIRN
+186 HMSHLGRHIKN
-196 PARPGVKIDLNKNP
+196 PAKPGVKIDLNKNP

-215 RYSGQFKPFHGIFG
+215 RYRGQFKPFDGIFG

-236 KDNSFRGTLFR
+236 RDNSFRGTLFR

-262 QLYYNDHEMRNL
+262 QLDYNDHEMRKL
-274 LRMLLEGAE
+274 LQMFLEGAE

-297 YNLPRAS
+297 YNLPRTSPPGAS
-304 PTDAPLL
+304 LL
-311 LFQVSKSLSSAGIL
+311 LFQVTKSLSSVGIP
-325 RELSSYVTLP
+325 RELSSSVTLP
-335 TTAEMLSKEEKRL
+335 TTAGKLSKEEKRL

-361 MKDLRHGR
+361 MVDLRNGR
-369 AVVSNSPQSSVSIE
+369 DDVSNSPQSSVTIE
-383 IDCNLTKRGVDF
+383 IDCNLTNKGVDF
-395 FGGGLRC
+395 FGGGLPC
-402 GHEKATWLVVSSMG
+402 GHEKTTWLVVSSMG

-432 VPSAGVAVRLIS
+432 VPSAGVAVQLIS
-444 RDPDVY
+444 RGLDGY
-450 VPSPVVKNIDGVHAN
+450 VPSPVVKNIDGVEVN

-483 INGAFAVATDR
+483 INGAFAVAADR

-505 SCHGVHWN
+505 SCHGVNWN

-519 SVCTAYLTLL
+519 SVCSAYLTLL

-534 LVTRGDSYQFHLLW
+534 LVTHGDSYQFHLLW

-563 SFYKSIANGGSSLFS
+563 SFYKSVANRGFSLFS

-583 VDINNIVFLDPKFRE
+583 VDINKIVFLDPKFRE
-598 ASEIGNA
+598 ASEIGHA

-616 APDTVVIDL
+616 ARNTVVIDL

-638 ERTVN
+638 ERTTN
-643 IRKYSEVTFYR
+643 KKKYSEVAFYR
-654 KCFFPHMLRIPVN
+654 QCFFSHMLRIPVN

-678 NGRDFDSLIKEHA
+678 NGRDFDSLIKAHA

-701 LKCPSEL
+701 LKCPSQL

-727 FGNEESYRSPQRL
+727 FGNEASYLSPQRL
-740 TILERLGM
+740 TKLEGLGM
-748 FSDDLPWSEVAERGE
+748 CSDDLPWSEVAERAE
-763 SIQWLNMTDPNAALE
+763 SIQRLNMTDPNAALE
-778 RAEELLRFLEMKME
+778 RVKELLRFME
-792 RNRREKKMAPSFLKR
+792 RKIKRERMEMKMAPSSKR
-807 REYSLEA
+807 REYSLQA
-814 GICERLLK
+814 GIYQRLLQ
-822 AKFLPVLKKPEH
+822 AKFLPVLKKPEN

-859 RDKKYLVCCSEPLI
+859 QDKKYLVCCSEPLV
-873 GINLPRNVEKCLKLD
+873 GISLPRNVEKCLKLD
-888 TKDATLSHVT
+888 TKDASLSHVT

-909 HSLNVA
+909 NLLNVTK
-915 EYQEVTRICHEAYK
+915 YQEVTRICHEAYK
-929 YLSKTV
+929 YLNKTV
-935 RSNGDECMKFLH
+935 GINGDECMKFLH
-947 GKNFILVGRRFLSAK
+947 GKNFILVERRFLSAR

-975 LYKLPQQLAD
+975 LYKLPQQLTD
-985 SFPEIMKAA
+985 TFPEMMEAA
-994 GVKDVFDE
+994 GVKEVFDK
-1002 KDYISSLQEIKSQ
+1002 KDYISSLQKIKSQ
-1015 FGNTKLDE
+1015 FGETKLDE
-1023 QTLQVSVNLTLQLSE
+1023 QTLQVSVNLTLQLSK
-1038 VMKVFG
+1038 VMNV
-1044 MSPSQ
+1044 SEISASQ
-1049 VQNEWGTVFLPDS
+1049 LQKETVFLPDS
-1062 KGIMR
+1062 KGVMR

-1073 IRNCSW
+1073 IRNCPW
-1079 IEDEADVHYVN
+1079 IGDEADVHYVN
-1090 DRIPWPTCQQVG
+1090 DRIPWPTCQKMG

-1123 EKLTN
+1123 EKLAN

-1238 KGGDL
+1238 KGGDV
-1243 GDVLI
+1243 GEVLL

-1257 PGASSEN
+1257 PGASSEK

-1285 YLGELQ
+1285 YLGELE

-1304 LRDEEMAMKSKIS
+1304 LRSEEMAIESKIS
-1317 SRPVTLEKLDRMM
+1317 SRAVTLEKLDRMM
-1330 EELKRELFEVLLF
+1330 AELKRELFEVLLF

-1351 LCEVEKT
+1351 LCEVEKK
-1358 SGRLVNDYTVEVT
+1358 SGKLVNDYTVEVT
-1371 LTEEDEEKRKE
+1371 LTKEDEEKRKE
-1382 FAAFIKEV
+1382 FATVIKEF
-1390 GNLVKQGKIL
+1390 GNLIKQGQIL
-1400 PTDSRVLKVSYML
+1400 RTDRPFVKVSYVL
-1413 KITDNHGNEEK
+1413 KITDNCGKEEK
-1424 WQIAQQVGFQ
+1424 WLIAQQVGFQ
-1434 EDVRGTIVDA
+1434 GDVKSTIVDA
-1444 FRKQKLGMLPRG
+1444 FKKQKLGMLPRG
-1456 GVACLLENE
+1456 GVACLLEKE
-1465 CLEFPLQRRK
+1465 YLEFPVQRRN

-1519 DWNNSLLEDIVASC
+1519 DWNNALLEDVVASC

-1538 VEVQKLLGF
+1538 VEVKKLLGF
-1547 GPNRSTENEVLGK
+1547 GPKRSTKNKVLGK

-1566 LFPREPT
+1566 LFPQEPT
-1573 TDQYWETL
+1573 TDHYWETL
-1581 VDSVYQEIDK
+1581 VDSVYQEMDNR
-1591 KKLNLLP
+1591 KLNLLP

-1609 LVDVTWLPPTGMGKK
+1609 SVNVTWLPPTGMGKQK
-1624 KAFFNNLA
+1624 VFFNNLA
-1632 EAGPFAK
+1632 DAGPFAK
-1639 TGGKD
+1639 IPEKD
-1644 KEEDI
+1644 TEEAVN
-1649 KKRRQRFERLLL
+1649 KRRQKFERMLL
-1661 RSGFNLVAFSMKMHY
+1661 RSGFNLVAFSMKMHD
-1676 SFQRSRVVTSC
+1676 SFKRSGVATSC
-1687 ISASDLIE
+1687 ISAGDLIE
-1695 FYGTFGS
+1695 FYGTFGAH
-1702 NDRLCTIGPIP
+1702 DPLCTIGPIP
-1713 CDVSK
+1713 CHVSK
-1718 TVFEDDYG
+1718 TVFEDEYG
-1726 VELVLSFCKESD
+1726 VKLVLSFCKEAD
-1738 DFLDKL
+1738 DFLERL

-1755 RLQSFS
+1755 CLQLFS

-1766 FLSRFEH
+1766 FQSRFKD

-1780 IFLHREIYRKLF
+1780 IFLHEEIYRKVF
-1792 LFADTSKLTV
+1792 CTSDSSKLTV

-1812 ANLAETLPREIYGKS
+1812 TNLAETLPRETNGKS
-1827 EYVHWSPA
+1827 NYVQWSPA
-1835 QEEVPD
+1835 QKGVPN
-1841 QRWICRVWEFLYD
+1841 QRWICKVWEFLYD
-1854 ITREVLND
+1854 ITRDVIND
-1862 EKIDDED
+1862 KEIDDGG

-1875 ATIHPLLDWSILPV
+1875 AIIHPLLDWSILPV
-1889 TQTRNIRIP
+1889 TQIRSFGVRH
-1898 LQVDHFLVPLRW
+1898 QVDHFLVPLRG
-1910 AQGAIHMPNVDAS
+1910 AQGAIDMANVDAAS
-1923 STKLVKVLRKLGI
+1923 AKLVKVLRKLGI
-1936 PELNREAISRAISA
+1936 PELNQRALSHTISA
-1950 TIIYSSSTSLAV
+1950 TIMYSSSTSLAV
-1962 PLMLVSSLKDPS
+1962 ALMLVSSLKDPS
-1974 SLLVSLQCKWILN
+1974 SLLVSLQQKLILN
-1987 QQEIRERLEELDCE
+1987 QQEIKERLEESDCK
-2001 EILEYFS
+2001 EILEYFCS
-2008 LSVSCLRETD
+2008 SVSCLRESD
-2018 KSNLRKLP
+2018 QSNLRKLP
-2026 FYLATHG
+2026 FYLATNG
-2033 GFMSLEKSKV
+2033 GFMSLEKVKV
-2043 SVLPIGV
+2043 SVLPAGV
-2050 PQNGIDILERALGMA
+2050 PQNEIDVLESALGMA
-2065 FVKSWP
+2065 FVKSWEN
-2071 SVTDLFKFL
+2071 VTDLFRFL
-2080 GLTCISA
+2080 ELTCISA

-2092 GLILPSFS
+2092 DSILPSFN

-2110 LEYIRDAILTDSTID
+2110 LEYIRDTILTDSTEGD
-2125 DDEKERLLDIL
+2125 EEKERLLEIL
-2136 KFTPLIPSANGTLKK
+2136 KCTPLIPSKNGTLKK

-2160 DVFKAMLSCDFP
+2160 DVFKVMLSCDFP
-2172 LEPFDSPEWIS
+2172 PESFDSPEWIS

-2210 LTAQTDKTH
+2210 LTAQTEKTH
-2219 EKSRTLVDHLISRRD
+2219 EKSRTLVDHLISRHD

-2249 VVTDPV
+2249 VVADPV
-2255 THPLQELCP
+2255 AHQLQQLCP

-2285 DYEEIVWTQ
+2285 DYEEVVWTQ
-2294 TLLLPTWANPEL
+2294 AHLLPTWANPEF
-2306 RYYQLGLPP
+2306 RRYQLDPP
-2315 NASFDK
+2315 PLASVYK

-2329 LQIIKEPPIDM
+2329 LQIPKKPPIDI
-2340 VVQHCEVLCHHLE
+2340 VVRHCEVLCHHLE
-2353 DLRKCKLDLS
+2353 NLRKCKLDLS
-2363 KHSRKITDVME
+2363 EHRCQITNVME
-2374 KIYKFL
+2374 QIYKFL
-2380 QENTD
+2380 QDNAD
-2385 ERDTIFL
+2385 ERGTIVL
-2392 DATPCILVENGT
+2392 EVTPCILVENGT
-2404 KFVRPGEAVVEL
+2404 RFVRPGKAVLEL
-2416 HAKDEIKPFLYRVP
+2416 RVKDEIKPFLYRVP

-2440 QTLGCYEF
+2440 QTLGCDEF
-2448 ATCAHYA
+2448 VTCAHYA
-2455 VVLEKLRKS
+2455 VVLKNLQKN
-2464 CCDAKLHPNE
+2464 CGDAKLHPNE
-2474 LKMCFQAVEGFFKT
+2474 LKMCFKAVKGFFET
-2488 LQENSEE
+2488 LQEKSEE
-2495 ASTFSKLST
+2495 ASALSSLST
-2504 LYLPAMPSGIRC
+2504 LYLPATPSGIRC
-2516 LESNLSTISVTL
+2516 LKKNLNTISVTL
-2528 HKSSELFFNDVPA
+2528 HKSSELVFNDVPA

-2546 EELHQNFL
+2546 KELRQHFL
-2554 LDLKLMKVRL
+2554 LDLKLMEVRV
-2564 TLTTTNF
+2564 TLTMTNF
-2571 KELMMKLPLN
+2571 KELMMKLPLQ

-2592 EKRIDGDLVK
+2592 EKLINGVFVK
-2602 SLVIDSMMLRLCT
+2602 SSVFDLMMLRLCT
-2615 PQFGQ
+2615 PHFGQ
-2620 GIARIIKHDNSQKPD
+2620 GIARIIKHDNSQKSD
-2635 FDEEVLAD
+2635 FDEEVIAD

-2663 FLGENQIS
+2663 FLNDNLIP
-2671 GSERDVESFR
+2671 GSERDTKSFQE
-2681 MKSEIPGEEKWM
+2681 KCEIHGEEKCM
-2693 VYVDAVNTV
+2693 VYVNVVNAT
-2702 NDTELA
+2702 NDTDLA
-2708 RSLVSG
+2708 RSLLSG
-2714 VVVDIYGD
+2714 VVIEMYGD
-2722 LIGNSAFLIPSML
+2722 LLGKSAYLIPSML
-2735 QCAPNKIWSLLDRS
+2735 QCAPNEIWSLLDKS
-2749 GIRQD
+2749 DIRQD
-2754 DTCSVEGMDIF
+2754 DTCSLDGMDIF

-2823 DVSCNEDWVLH
+2823 DVGCNEDWVLR

-2843 IGEEHEPVEVTAAK
+2843 IGHDHEPVEVTAAK

-2878 KEVLLQVT
+2878 EEVLLQIS
-2886 TILENAWKCDLLEGE
+2886 TILENAWKCDLSEGE

-2915 EKNVGDEEFCSEVS
+2915 EKNIGDEEFCFEVS
-2929 KHIRDELF
+2929 KHIKDELF
-2937 RLGGSHEEFIDAWV
+2937 RLGGSHEEFIDACV
-2951 EIAKEHRS
+2951 EIAEEHRS
-2959 RREVYQGHLSDRKP
+2959 RREEYQEKVLQWYTSQDHEP

-2991 KRWYKQA
+2991 ERWYKQA
-2998 EADLVAGANEIDSIQ
+2998 KADLEAGGNEIVSGK

>member
-1 MSVIIQFYVF
+1 M
-11 RDPVGNLKLI
+11 K
-21 RRKEMERSPALF
+21 RSSALS
-33 RPASASTSSTRSVLD
+33 RPASASTSSSRTVLD

-169 TDVPMFLSTN
+169 TDVPMFLSKN

-186 HMSHLRHIRN
+186 HMSHLRRHIKN
-196 PARPGVKIDLNKNP
+196 PAKPGVRINLNKNP

-215 RYSGQFKPFHGIFG
+215 RYRGQFKPFDGIFG

-247 FPLRTREQAQRSEIK
+247 FPLRTREQARRSEIK
-262 QLYYNDHEMRNL
+262 QLYYNDQEMRKL

-297 YNLPRAS
+297 YNLPCAS
-304 PTDAPLL
+304 SPDAPLL
-311 LFQVSKSLSSAGIL
+311 LFQVTKSLSSVGIL
-325 RELSSYVTLP
+325 RELSSHVTLP
-335 TTAEMLSKEEKRL
+335 TTAEKLSKEEKRL

-361 MKDLRHGR
+361 MEDLRNDR
-369 AVVSNSPQSSVSIE
+369 ADVSNSPRSSVSIE

-402 GHEKATWLVVSSMG
+402 GHEKTTWLVVSSMG
-416 RGEAMS
+416 RGKAMS
-422 FIMDHNDTTL
+422 FIMDHHDTTL
-432 VPSAGVAVRLIS
+432 VPTAGVAVRLIS
-444 RDPDVY
+444 RDLDVY
-450 VPSPVVKNIDGVHAN
+450 VPSPVVKNIDGVDAN
-465 GSVFCYLPLPIH
+465 GSIFCYLPLPIH

-483 INGAFAVATDR
+483 INGAFAVAADR

-505 SCHGVHWN
+505 SYHGVNWN
-513 KVLMED
+513 KVLMKD
-519 SVCTAYLTLL
+519 SVCTAYLALL
-529 DDLKS
+529 DDLKL
-534 LVTRGDSYQFHLLW
+534 LVTHGDSYQFHLLW
-548 PKSSTVQHNCRSLMK
+548 PKSSTVQHSCRFLMK
-563 SFYKSIANGGSSLFS
+563 SFYKSIANEGSSLFS

-583 VDINNIVFLDPKFRE
+583 VDINSIVFLDPKFRE
-598 ASEIGNA
+598 ASEIGDA

-616 APDTVVIDL
+616 ARDTVVIDL
-625 PSDILMSFEESNQ
+625 PSDILMSFEKSNQ

-643 IRKYSEVTFYR
+643 NRKCSEVAFYR
-654 KCFFPHMLRIPVN
+654 RCFFPHMPRIPVN
-667 VRDLLM
+667 IRDLLM
-673 LHALD
+673 LHELD
-678 NGRDFDSLIKEHA
+678 HGRDFDSLMEAHA
-691 CIPVSPSGKT
+691 CIPVSPYGKT
-701 LKCPSEL
+701 LKCPSQL

-727 FGNEESYRSPQRL
+727 FGNEASYRSPQRL
-740 TILERLGM
+740 TKLEGLGM
-748 FSDDLPWSEVAERGE
+748 CSDDLPWSEVAERAE
-763 SIQWLNMTDPNAALE
+763 SIQRLNMTDPNAALE
-778 RAEELLRFLEMKME
+778 RVEELLKFME
-792 RNRREKKMAPSFLKR
+792 RKIKRERRKKKMAPSSKI
-807 REYSLEA
+807 REYSLQA
-814 GICERLLK
+814 GICQRLLQ
-822 AKFLPVLKKPEH
+822 AKFLPVLRKPEN
-834 FPLPWKGDALQG
+834 FPLPWKGDAFEG
-846 KQQVLLSPKEVFL
+846 KQQVLLSPKEMFL
-859 RDKKYLVCCSEPLI
+859 QDKKYLVCCSEPLV
-873 GINLPRNVEKCLKLD
+873 GISLPRNVEKCLKLD
-888 TKDATLSHVT
+888 TKDASLSHVT
-898 QQIQCAMSTNV
+898 QQIQCAMSTDVNL
-909 HSLNVA
+909 LNVTK
-915 EYQEVTRICHEAYK
+915 YQEVTRICHEAYK
-929 YLSKTV
+929 YLNKIV
-935 RSNGDECMKFLH
+935 RINGDECMKFLH
-947 GKNFILVGRRFLSAK
+947 GKNFILVERRFLSAK

-975 LYKLPQQLAD
+975 LYKLPQQLTD
-985 SFPEIMKAA
+985 TFPEIMEAA
-994 GVKDVFDE
+994 GVKEVFDRE
-1002 KDYISSLQEIKSQ
+1002 DYISSLQKIKSQ
-1015 FGNTKLDE
+1015 FEETKLDE

-1038 VMKVFG
+1038 VMNVSE
-1044 MSPSQ
+1044 MNPSQ
-1049 VQNEWGTVFLPDS
+1049 VQKETVFLPDS
-1062 KGIMR
+1062 KGVMR

-1073 IRNCSW
+1073 IRNCPW
-1079 IEDEADVHYVN
+1079 IGDEPDVHYVN

-1102 VKTRREEALQSHT
+1102 VKTRREEALQSHA

-1123 EKLTN
+1123 EKLAN

-1182 GPALCVYNNRP
+1182 GPALCVYNNKP
-1193 FTRADIDGIQNL
+1193 FTKADIDGIQNL

-1238 KGGDL
+1238 KGGDV
-1243 GDVLI
+1243 GDVLL

-1257 PGASSEN
+1257 PGASPEK

-1273 KLQKDF
+1273 KIQKDF

-1285 YLGELQ
+1285 YLGELE

-1297 ATIFRFP
+1297 STIFRFP
-1304 LRDEEMAMKSKIS
+1304 LRSEEMAIGSKIS

-1358 SGRLVNDYTVEVT
+1358 SGKLVDYYTVEVM
-1371 LTEEDEEKRKE
+1371 LTEEDEEERKY
-1382 FAAFIKEV
+1382 FAAVIKEV
-1390 GNLVKQGKIL
+1390 GNLIKQGQIL
-1400 PTDSRVLKVSYML
+1400 PTDSPVVKVSYML
-1413 KITDNHGNEEK
+1413 KITDNCGNEEK
-1424 WQIAQQVGFQ
+1424 WLIVQQIGFQ
-1434 EDVRGTIVDA
+1434 GDVKSTIVDA
-1444 FRKQKLGMLPRG
+1444 FMKQKLGMLPRG
-1456 GVACLLENE
+1456 GVACLLEKK
-1465 CLEFPLQRRK
+1465 CLESPVQRRK

-1519 DWNNSLLEDIVASC
+1519 DWNNALLEDVVASC

-1538 VEVQKLLGF
+1538 GKVQRLLGF
-1547 GPNRSTENEVLGK
+1547 GLNRSTETEVLAK
-1560 IRILES
+1560 IRTLES
-1566 LFPREPT
+1566 LFPQKPT
-1573 TDQYWETL
+1573 TDQYWKTL
-1581 VDSVYQEIDK
+1581 VDSVYQGIDK
-1591 KKLNLLP
+1591 RKLNLLP
-1598 VVRHSAQRGRS
+1598 VVRHSAQRGKS
-1609 LVDVTWLPPTGMGKK
+1609 FFDVTWLPPTGMGKQ

-1632 EAGPFAK
+1632 DAGPFAK
-1639 TGGKD
+1639 PPEKAM
-1644 KEEDI
+1644 EEARE
-1649 KKRRQRFERLLL
+1649 KRRKKFEGMLV
-1661 RSGFNLVAFSMKMHY
+1661 RSGFNLVAFSMKMHD
-1676 SFQRSRVVTSC
+1676 SFKRSGVVTSC

-1695 FYGTFGS
+1695 FYRTFGS
-1702 NDRLCTIGPIP
+1702 HDPLCTIGPIP

-1718 TVFEDDYG
+1718 TVFKDDNG
-1726 VELVLSFCKESD
+1726 VKLVLLFCKEAD

-1744 PGLPLLLTQDN
+1744 PGLPLLLTQDKC
-1755 RLQSFS
+1755 LQSFS
-1761 NVYPK
+1761 NVNPK
-1766 FLSRFEH
+1766 FLSRFKD

-1780 IFLHREIYRKLF
+1780 IFLHEEIYRNIF
-1792 LFADTSKLTV
+1792 CTADTSKLTV

-1807 ADAFA
+1807 ADAFG

-1827 EYVHWSPA
+1827 KYVNWSPA
-1835 QEEVPD
+1835 QKGLPD

-1854 ITREVLND
+1854 ITQDVLND
-1862 EKIDDED
+1862 KEIDDED
-1869 KVRQVK
+1869 TDRQVK
-1875 ATIHPLLDWSILPV
+1875 AAIHPLLDWSILPV
-1889 TQTRNIRIP
+1889 TQMRSSRIP

-1910 AQGAIHMPNVDAS
+1910 AQGAIHMPNVDAA

-1936 PELNREAISRAISA
+1936 PELNQKAISRTIS
-1950 TIIYSSSTSLAV
+1950 TIMYSSSTSLAV
-1962 PLMLVSSLKDPS
+1962 PVMLVSSLKDPS
-1974 SLLVSLQCKWILN
+1974 SLLVSLRYKWILN
-1987 QQEIRERLEELDCE
+1987 QQEIRERLVESDCK

-2008 LSVSCLRETD
+2008 LSVSCLQETD

-2026 FYLATHG
+2026 FYLATNG
-2033 GFMSLEKSKV
+2033 GFMSLEKVKV
-2043 SVLPIGV
+2043 SALPTGV
-2050 PQNGIDILERALGMA
+2050 PKNGIDALERALGMA

-2071 SVTDLFKFL
+2071 GITDLFKFL
-2080 GLTCISA
+2080 ELTCISA

-2092 GLILPSFS
+2092 DSILPSFN
-2100 LLSEEARQVH
+2100 LLGEEARLVH
-2110 LEYIRDAILTDSTID
+2110 LEHIRDTILTDSTGD
-2125 DDEKERLLDIL
+2125 DEEKERLLNIL
-2136 KFTPLIPSANGTLKK
+2136 KCTPLIPSENGTLKM

-2160 DVFKAMLSCDFP
+2160 DVFKAMLSSDFP
-2172 LEPFDSPEWIS
+2172 PEPFDSPEWIS

-2196 VDFKRFAKEVEHEA
+2196 VDFKRFAREVEHEA
-2210 LTAQTDKTH
+2210 LTVQTEKTH
-2219 EKSRTLVDHLISRRD
+2219 EKSRTLVDHLISRHD

-2249 VVTDPV
+2249 VVADPV
-2255 THPLQELCP
+2255 AHPLQQLCP
-2264 PFKQKQGDQV
+2264 PFKQKQEDHV

-2285 DYEEIVWTQ
+2285 NYEEIVWTQ
-2294 TLLLPTWANPEL
+2294 AHLLPTWANPEL
-2306 RYYQLGLPP
+2306 CWHQLGRPP
-2315 NASFDK
+2315 LASVDK

-2329 LQIIKEPPIDM
+2329 LQIIKKPPIDI
-2340 VVQHCEVLCHHLE
+2340 VLRHCEVLCHHLE
-2353 DLRKCKLDLS
+2353 NLRKCKLDLS
-2363 KHSRKITDVME
+2363 EHRRQITNVME
-2374 KIYKFL
+2374 QIYEFL
-2380 QENTD
+2380 QDNAD
-2385 ERDTIFL
+2385 ERGIIVLEF
-2392 DATPCILVENGT
+2392 TPCILVENGT

-2416 HAKDEIKPFLYRVP
+2416 QAKDEIKPFLYRVP
-2430 PELGKFRKLF
+2430 PELGKFRELF

-2448 ATCAHYA
+2448 VTCAHYA
-2455 VVLEKLRKS
+2455 VVLENLQKN

-2474 LKMCFQAVEGFFKT
+2474 LKMCFKAVKGFFET
-2488 LQENSEE
+2488 LQEKSEE
-2495 ASTFSKLST
+2495 ASALSKLST
-2504 LYLPAMPSGIRC
+2504 LYLPATPSGIRC
-2516 LESNLSTISVTL
+2516 LENNLNTISVTL
-2528 HKSSELFFNDVPA
+2528 HKSSELVFNDLPA
-2541 YEDRI
+2541 YEDRVKG
-2546 EELHQNFL
+2546 LHQHFL
-2554 LDLKLMKVRL
+2554 LDLKLMKVRV
-2564 TLTTTNF
+2564 TLTMTNF
-2571 KELMMKLPLN
+2571 KELMMKLPLH
-2581 LQPKM
+2581 LRPKM
-2586 LSLEVR
+2586 LSLVVR
-2592 EKRIDGDLVK
+2592 EKLIDGVFVK
-2602 SLVIDSMMLRLCT
+2602 SSVFDSMMLRLCT

-2620 GIARIIKHDNSQKPD
+2620 GIARIIKHDNSQKSD
-2635 FDEEVLAD
+2635 FNEDVIAD

-2651 QLCAVDSLKTAL
+2651 QLCAMDSLKTAL
-2663 FLGENQIS
+2663 FLDDDLIP
-2671 GSERDVESFR
+2671 GSERDTKSFQE
-2681 MKSEIPGEEKWM
+2681 KCEVPGEEKCM
-2693 VYVDAVNTV
+2693 VYVNVENAA

-2708 RSLVSG
+2708 RSLVSR
-2714 VVVDIYGD
+2714 VIIDIYGD
-2722 LIGNSAFLIPSML
+2722 LLGKSAFLVPGML
-2735 QCAPNKIWSLLDRS
+2735 RCAPNEIWSLLDKS

-2754 DTCSVEGMDIF
+2754 DTCSVEDMDIF
-2765 PDPGSFIPVEDH
+2765 PEPGSFIPVEDH
-2777 HLLNDAFGDFEPG
+2777 HLLNDAFGNFEPG

-2834 LVTKVYSVN
+2834 LVTKVYSVD
-2843 IGEEHEPVEVTAAK
+2843 IGHEHEPVEVTAAK

-2878 KEVLLQVT
+2878 DEVLLQIS
-2886 TILENAWKCDLLEGE
+2886 TILENAWKCDLPEGE
-2901 RRQIVKRVILQWRP
+2901 RRQIVKRVILRWRP
-2915 EKNVGDEEFCSEVS
+2915 EKNIGDEEFCFEVS

-2937 RLGGSHEEFIDAWV
+2937 RLGGSHEEFIDACV
-2951 EIAKEHRS
+2951 EIAKEHRT
-2959 RREVYQGHLSDRKP
+2959 RREVYQEKVLQQYTSQGHLSDRKP
-2973 WRNVPPSFSSSN
+2973 WRNVPPSFSRSN

-2998 EADLVAGANEIDSIQ
+2998 EADLVAGGNEIDSGK